1 MSLTEKIK
9 DFLSSDALSTK
20 KQKEQKK
27 EQLASKAFDTKKGGK
42 ASRDTG
48 KHSNS
53 VMPTK
58 KATPAL
64 KTTTS
69 TGVPKASKEKGVSAT
84 KVTAD
89 NFNGTGKST
98 SQHGYIKLKHGAG
111 LYNDDDMGFS
121 NLKAGSVRMSDSQKG
136 NNNSKPKG
144 TLDII
149 KMANIQSKHMD
160 KTVQNTINAHNAS
173 VIKGEAKEKLKGDI
187 TNALEGIGINNSTI
201 RGLADKTFDKIKE
214 TPRKPDKA
222 DMAILSGLKNPKTS
236 QQTIDKLEKYG
247 KKSFGSENSHVLEV
261 DPISKSL
268 VPRQDKAA
276 DRENALADAW
286 ESTKKSGARTKPITV
301 KSVNGKAP
309 KGLYPGD
316 KVVTNAGTYTIKAVL
331 SDGSYITDATE
342 TFKDASGKV
351 WEKAPDT
358 TQTKYNTYDY
368 NDPKEKRDITYKRQ
382 GVFEHIGDAAKQLL
396 NDDSKSK
403 EYKQKQ
409 AETYSKVEQEF
420 LNDKESSK
428 YTGKNHGLL
437 SLMGKGT
444 ESEWSPKM
452 GLLSSATQMQKDMYN
467 YTYAK
472 HGKKAANEYLESLEY
487 TQLNPKNAENI
498 QRMIETDVKSNP
510 VMASIASVGANTA
523 LPQVAAVRNAIQGVK
538 NATGMFK
545 YKPIDANDSLN
556 AISSYSSKVRGAVSE
571 KIKNPALRVGYNAVM
586 SMADMAAQAATLG
599 GTGSNAS
606 KFVKLSM
613 DTISANDAILDTLSR
628 GGSQQQAFINGLVN
642 GALEHVSE
650 SPAVEG
656 IFNVGRG
663 IRPVK
668 DVKSFAISTLRQM
681 GIEAGG
687 EGFANITQNLADQI
701 IMGDKSNFGQTVKYY
716 EQEGK
721 SHKEAVKQATMD
733 MYVKQTAE
741 AMATGA
747 LAGGVMGGAASA
759 FNTASAG
766 RNINSNTAYA
776 KDLARTAN
784 EIGLGG
790 QYAETAQEINKGHNV
805 SSLDAANLKGAIQ
818 NYYQKKTYDD
828 IARFYN
834 YVGLEAPHRLATAFG
849 KASSRDETGYN
860 NQKFTK
866 AWLDKSAD
874 IDIQISQY
882 KADPKNTDLKANIKE
897 YLENSNALLYSGV
910 LSEDGQFAAAVR
922 ARANEVI
929 NGIPA
934 SAAGQNIVSNDSD
947 LYAEDTENANAENNN
962 ADIDTQSADGETSN
976 ARVAAQSVR
985 EDAAP
990 VIDITDDV
998 IPLSESASE
1007 GAESNNATT
1016 VAEPKSQPKSEPKL
1030 ETIAV
1035 VNTNSATAR
1044 NINTFSVGKKRG
1056 NTVTY
1061 HKSAEQNNGSV
1072 NARTAAS
1079 ILDDPNYDVIEE
1091 SPRNN
1096 TVTFIY
1102 TDNFNTSTEPSV
1114 TRKVRVKLRADGN
1127 ATVTELNVPNG
1138 EILVDKSEYVPA
1150 NYKGFDIAKQKT
1162 RENTWKNSGI
1172 VYDSSKLNDKEY
1184 FESIFGGIL
1193 ENTPKPRS
1201 TTNDSKA
1208 AQPEQEEL
1216 MELNRY
1222 EKGFINY
1229 LLNTPIKVSEKVKEE
1244 MPGWSAYAD
1253 GNNVLFLTDES
1264 RVNIGGEEV
1273 RAKNIR
1279 TAYNEIE
1286 SNYPIV
1292 LLPVRGRRSNNK
1304 MRDSERLKVII
1315 NAVNAIDPMNVD
1327 IDAAIERENTSSR
1340 KTGVVKNENKEGL
1353 PQQEEI
1359 EDVVTPSEQENIKL
1373 QDGESNTGSDDYRID
1388 ESSDGSTFT
1397 VYDPDG
1403 YYEDEFKSRREAE
1416 EYVRSLSDED
1426 KKDKVD
1432 EKKEVKSDSET
1443 ETESEDISDSEGI
1456 NEENRQD
1463 SANTDNKTE
1472 ESEDLDSEPFTEDEY
1487 ELIDWED
1494 LDEGETEPVA
1504 KKIDMDKIRSNR
1516 AIASE
1521 MKQAFDVLYDTPK
1534 SANQMGKLVKEIYDQ
1549 VVEDGY
1555 YDLSAA
1561 ADSFRY
1567 EIENNRYIGEDL
1579 RTPEEKEFYQA
1590 VTHSNFKVDDDVK
1603 SEITD
1608 YGDWQKANKNIIL
1621 KSGKNGTQ
1629 SIDNFYS
1636 YIKSEYPD
1644 VFYGNSKITGEAT
1657 TEGDMLVELV
1667 AAAREIQK
1675 KMYAR
1680 EGSIGT
1686 AFEGL
1691 DTEDISLI
1699 WADKL
1704 GEVMSI
1710 TKPEKKSKKAK
1721 TEGKTN
1727 ESENKKK
1734 SDEKGKKNASAEE
1747 SNGES
1752 KSRTEKEDGR
1762 TAEKGRA
1769 ESTDTAKEKVS
1780 EAEPNKVIRRLKT
1793 MPKGVVWKDAKVY
1806 DAGKR
1811 GYGNGKYNTYE
1822 YNKVQFVAKDNSLYA
1837 KLYGTNKE
1845 NPVKQIFFE
1854 IPNYKSQSPASI
1866 ETYMIENSKSTTT
1879 PYPLG
1884 SHFHDGLLDF
1894 YRNEGLG
1901 TGLVEPTLRDFNPS
1915 SKSEE
1920 PTVLKARGKK
1930 QQSAP
1935 NKDNPLRGSLDELK
1949 ARQNYGKTDEAIRSI
1964 KPENR
1969 AIAENIGSIIKEIG
1983 KTFHVNIY
1991 AKRYRNMG
1999 RNTLGW
2005 FDNMHSQIHTQEK
2018 EQLGITIHELGHK
2031 LDKDFGLNGSA
2042 GVQDML
2048 NGVPG
2053 LKKEMEQRGYSPE
2066 EMEFETIADFVWK
2079 YLSEPD
2085 TAWEMGSYARN
2096 RNFYET
2102 FELALDKKTLKDIK
2116 AIRADILAFT
2126 TKNTTERMRGQVR
2139 TREEVR
2145 AEDRLHI
2152 HDLKTPN
2159 RAMGKLIQG
2168 FDRAYGNFQEN
2179 FIDSTWAASKVVKDI
2194 EKASGRKLTPKE
2206 NLQLALEFAGSN
2218 ASVTDTLITRGF
2230 IKPNGELTGRES
2242 FADIIKATEEKGA
2255 KAGRTSK
2262 KNAFND
2268 FALYLIARQSIDRE
2282 RMGQI
2287 TMSQDATGG
2296 DNIAAYEQ
2304 LIRDMDSKYGDLFKE
2319 QSNKV
2324 YEWYDAFMRAWMVDT
2339 GLLSES
2345 RYQTM
2350 RSMYPHYVP
2359 MFRVM
2364 DTRHANGQVS
2374 KGVNPLKH
2382 NSLKGSTREIY
2393 NPIENIMIQVN
2404 NIVKAYHNNEVAA
2417 TIHRLWTSED
2427 SAVQSGIAQFV
2438 TKEEVKLQKQQ
2449 VDTTEIKGRL
2459 ENKVFKHIFN
2469 DVWSAEQRG
2478 EWSRMSDEEKAQ
2490 LKAELANRDIIDDVI
2505 DDTITQFVPTDNG
2518 LDKDVVVAL
2527 INGEKH
2533 YYRILD
2539 EYLAQAITAVQP
2551 TEYMFKHIAKLTRVF
2566 SALTTSQ
2573 NPIFAISN
2581 AIRDFQHGWVYTDA
2595 EHWYQ
2600 NFTYPVEWTIA
2611 LGQAL
2616 KNEFSSKHQSD
2627 MYKQYKS
2634 TTGFDHKYMADS
2646 DTLGEVMKSIHRS
2659 HNPLV
2664 WAAHFIDALNTAVE
2678 SAPRY
2683 VAYKRKFGATG
2694 EVMTAGK
2701 AAREATV
2708 NFNRKGMQTKRLG
2721 QAVPFLGAA
2730 VAGVNQFV
2738 TLLTSKETW
2747 TTKNGLLKLARAF
2760 TTQAIPAVLLA
2771 FLNSGWFGDDEKR
2784 KEYDELSEYI
2794 KNNYWVFKWG
2804 DTWVK
2809 LPRDREIS
2817 ALFGTLFQNIVLD
2830 KIYPEERDSTVTK
2843 EFIGYLKDQL
2853 MPTVSPVGW
2862 AFIQARNNKTWYGS
2876 DLISYSEQDLL
2887 KNPETYMDITDEST
2901 SEIATWIAGII
2912 NKGPEAMREALG
2924 VLGTP
2929 KGTDY
2934 ILDQLT
2940 GGLGDVILPL
2950 TTPAEKWAG
2959 LGESLK
2965 AKYTFNEDKSS
2976 RYTSEAYDIKDKL
2989 TALNAADKLTDE
3001 EKEWLTAFSKTMSKS
3016 SGDDPDYKTV
3026 GDYFADIRAYRNDL
3040 NMSYSDRAAKMNKAY
3055 EHIAD
3060 MTYDLVRAYKGGGTP
3075 QGSYAEKIIP
3085 SDIDSVG
3092 FTPETYTAAF
3102 NEVSKGDKS
3111 AKKLA
3116 LASNTELTDE
3126 QKEYLSEDIVG
3137 VRYDG
3142 YAKAYKKLADAGVT
3156 AEQITKAYDTSKNYN
3171 TDKAKALNIVAN
3183 GGDNAALIAVAVA
3196 GTSDDK
3202 LDHMTK
3208 VYQSAVKSGVT
3219 ADMYES
3225 IMDSA
3230 LTISKAAG
3238 KKGITKNGL
3247 ISACK
3252 KAGCSSMQTMYIK
3265 QMYNSRWR

>member
-1 MSLTEKIK
+1 MSLTGKIK
-9 DFLSSDALSTK
+9 DFLSSDTLSTK

-27 EQLASKAFDTKKGGK
+27 EQLASKAFDAKKGGK

-53 VMPTK
+53 VTPTK

-98 SQHGYIKLKHGAG
+98 SQNGYIKLKQGAG

-187 TNALEGIGINNSTI
+187 TNGLEGIGINSPAI

-214 TPRKPDKA
+214 TPRKPGKA

-261 DPISKSL
+261 NPISKSL

-358 TQTKYNTYDY
+358 TQTKYNTYEY
-368 NDPKEKRDITYKRQ
+368 NDPKEKRDITYKKQ

-487 TQLNPKNAENI
+487 TQLNPKNAENV
-498 QRMIETDVKSNP
+498 QKMIETDVKSNP

-556 AISSYSSKVRGAVSE
+556 AISSYGSKVRGAVSE

-586 SMADMAAQAATLG
+586 SMADMAAQTATLG
-599 GTGSNAS
+599 GAGSNAS
-606 KFVKLSM
+606 KFVTLSM
-613 DTISANDAILDTLSR
+613 STVSANDTVLDTLSR
-628 GGSQQQAFINGLVN
+628 GGTQQQAFINGLMN
-642 GALEHVSE
+642 GALEYVSE

-656 IFNVGRG
+656 VFNVGRG

-701 IMGDKSNFGQTVKYY
+701 IMGNKSNFGQTVKYY

-747 LAGGVMGGAASA
+747 LAGGAMGGAASA

-790 QYAETAQEINKGHNV
+790 QYAETAKEINKGHNV

-818 NYYQKKTYDD
+818 DYYQKKTYDD

-860 NQKFTK
+860 NQKFTD
-866 AWLDKSAD
+866 AWLDKSTD
-874 IDIQISQY
+874 ILMQIEQY
-882 KADPKNTDLKANIKE
+882 KADPKNTDLKTNIKE

-922 ARANEVI
+922 ARANEII

-934 SAAGQNIVSNDSD
+934 SAAGQNIVSNDSN

-998 IPLSESASE
+998 VPLSESASE
-1007 GAESNNATT
+1007 GAESNNTTTEKVASSGEMATQNATT
-1016 VAEPKSQPKSEPKL
+1016 AAEPTVESAAAQSAISEIQPVNVKEPKSEPKSQPKKEPK
-1030 ETIAV
+1030 
-1035 VNTNSATAR
+1035 
-1044 NINTFSVGKKRG
+1044 SVDDYTVGQKKG
-1056 NTVTY
+1056 STVTY
-1061 HKSAEQNNGSV
+1061 HKSAEVENNSPLVKKAIQAIGL
-1072 NARTAAS
+1072 N
-1079 ILDDPNYDVIEE
+1079 LDYDLVREE
-1091 SPRNN
+1091 PRNRK
-1096 TVTFIY
+1096 VTFIKVDDFDGY
-1102 TDNFNTSTEPSV
+1102 TEPTIESELVV
-1114 TRKVRVKLRADGN
+1114 TFNKEG
-1127 ATVTELNVPNG
+1127 ELKEYHENEYAPG
-1138 EILVDKSEYVPA
+1138 RIIPDKSEYVPL
-1150 NYKGFDIAKQKT
+1150 NYTGFDVAAQKA
-1162 RENTWKNSGI
+1162 REDSWKNALDDKGEHRKYESSRISNPDYFYDMFGDI
-1172 VYDSSKLNDKEY
+1172 VSRGERSEDISKSETID
-1184 FESIFGGIL
+1184 
-1193 ENTPKPRS
+1193 
-1201 TTNDSKA
+1201 
-1208 AQPEQEEL
+1208 EQEQNNTD
-1216 MELNRY
+1216 LNGY
-1222 EKGFINY
+1222 
-1229 LLNTPIKVSEKVKEE
+1229 S
-1244 MPGWSAYAD
+1244 
-1253 GNNVLFLTDES
+1253 
-1264 RVNIGGEEV
+1264 
-1273 RAKNIR
+1273 
-1279 TAYNEIE
+1279 IE
-1286 SNYPIV
+1286 
-1292 LLPVRGRRSNNK
+1292 
-1304 MRDSERLKVII
+1304 
-1315 NAVNAIDPMNVD
+1315 
-1327 IDAAIERENTSSR
+1327 
-1340 KTGVVKNENKEGL
+1340 
-1353 PQQEEI
+1353 
-1359 EDVVTPSEQENIKL
+1359 
-1373 QDGESNTGSDDYRID
+1373 

-1403 YYEDEFKSRREAE
+1403 YYEDEFKSKREAE
-1416 EYVRSLSDED
+1416 EYVRSLSDEG
-1426 KKDKVD
+1426 KKDNVD
-1432 EKKEVKSDSET
+1432 EKKEVKSET
-1443 ETESEDISDSEGI
+1443 ETEKESETESEDISDSEGI
-1456 NEENRQD
+1456 NKENRQN

-1472 ESEDLDSEPFTEDEY
+1472 EN
-1487 ELIDWED
+1487 
-1494 LDEGETEPVA
+1494 EG
-1504 KKIDMDKIRSNR
+1504 
-1516 AIASE
+1516 
-1521 MKQAFDVLYDTPK
+1521 
-1534 SANQMGKLVKEIYDQ
+1534 G
-1549 VVEDGY
+1549 
-1555 YDLSAA
+1555 
-1561 ADSFRY
+1561 
-1567 EIENNRYIGEDL
+1567 
-1579 RTPEEKEFYQA
+1579 
-1590 VTHSNFKVDDDVK
+1590 
-1603 SEITD
+1603 
-1608 YGDWQKANKNIIL
+1608 
-1621 KSGKNGTQ
+1621 
-1629 SIDNFYS
+1629 
-1636 YIKSEYPD
+1636 
-1644 VFYGNSKITGEAT
+1644 
-1657 TEGDMLVELV
+1657 
-1667 AAAREIQK
+1667 
-1675 KMYAR
+1675 
-1680 EGSIGT
+1680 
-1686 AFEGL
+1686 
-1691 DTEDISLI
+1691 
-1699 WADKL
+1699 
-1704 GEVMSI
+1704 
-1710 TKPEKKSKKAK
+1710 
-1721 TEGKTN
+1721 
-1727 ESENKKK
+1727 NKKK
-1734 SDEKGKKNASAEE
+1734 SDGKGKKSTSAEK
-1747 SNGES
+1747 SNRES
-1752 KSRTEKEDGR
+1752 KSGTEKEDGR

-1769 ESTDTAKEKVS
+1769 ESKDTAKEKVS
-1780 EAEPNKVIRRLKT
+1780 EAEPKT
-1793 MPKGVVWKDAKVY
+1793 D
-1806 DAGKR
+1806 
-1811 GYGNGKYNTYE
+1811 
-1822 YNKVQFVAKDNSLYA
+1822 
-1837 KLYGTNKE
+1837 
-1845 NPVKQIFFE
+1845 
-1854 IPNYKSQSPASI
+1854 
-1866 ETYMIENSKSTTT
+1866 
-1879 PYPLG
+1879 
-1884 SHFHDGLLDF
+1884 
-1894 YRNEGLG
+1894 
-1901 TGLVEPTLRDFNPS
+1901 
-1915 SKSEE
+1915 SEE
-1920 PTVLKARGKK
+1920 PAVLKARGKK

-1935 NKDNPLRGSLDELK
+1935 NKDNPLRGSLNDLK

-2042 GVQDML
+2042 GVKDML

-2053 LKKEMEQRGYSPE
+2053 LKQEMEQRGYSPE
-2066 EMEFETIADFVWK
+2066 EMQMETIADFVWK

-2085 TAWEMGSYARN
+2085 IAWEMGSYARN

-2152 HDLKTPN
+2152 NDLKTP
-2159 RAMGKLIQG
+2159 AKALDKLRDG
-2168 FDRAYGNFQEN
+2168 FDKAYGNFQEN

-2206 NLQLALEFAGSN
+2206 NLQLALEFSGSN

-2282 RMGQI
+2282 RMGQV

-2304 LIRDMDSKYGDLFKE
+2304 LIRDMDSKYGDLFEK
-2319 QSNKV
+2319 QSDAV
-2324 YEWYDAFMRAWMVDT
+2324 YEWYDAFMRSWMVET
-2339 GLLSES
+2339 GLLTEEK
-2345 RYQTM
+2345 YEMM
-2350 RSMYPHYVP
+2350 RNMYPHYVP

-2427 SAVQSGIAQFV
+2427 AAVQSGIAQFV

-2527 INGEKH
+2527 IDGEKH

-2646 DTLGEVMKSIHRS
+2646 DTLGEVMKNIHRS

-2678 SAPRY
+2678 AAPRL
-2683 VAYKRKFGATG
+2683 VAYKRKFAVTNN
-2694 EVMTAGK
+2694 VMVSGK
-2701 AAREATV
+2701 AGRESTV
-2708 NFNRKGMQTKRLG
+2708 NFDRKGAKTKRLG

-2747 TTKNGLLKLARAF
+2747 TTKNGRLKLARAF
-2760 TTQAIPAVLLA
+2760 ATQAIPAVLLA
-2771 FLNSGWFGDDEKR
+2771 FINSGWFGDDDDKR
-2784 KEYDELSEYI
+2784 KEYDELSEYT

-2887 KNPETYMDITDEST
+2887 KNPETYMDIADEST
-2901 SEIATWIAGII
+2901 SELAVWMAGII

-2929 KGTDY
+2929 KGVDY
-2934 ILDQLT
+2934 VFDQLT
-2940 GGLGDVILPL
+2940 GGLGDVVLPL
-2950 TTPAEKWAG
+2950 TTPAERWAG

-2989 TALNAADKLTDE
+2989 TALEKVDRITDE

-3055 EHIAD
+3055 EHIAE

-3092 FTPETYTAAF
+3092 FTAETYTAAF
-3102 NEVSKGDKS
+3102 NRINKGDKS

-3156 AEQITKAYDTSKNYN
+3156 AEQITKAYNETKDYD
-3171 TDKAKALNIVAN
+3171 TDKAKALSIVAS
-3183 GGDNAALIAVAVA
+3183 GQDNAALLAVAIA

-3202 LDHMTK
+3202 LDSMVK
-3208 VYQSAVKSGVT
+3208 VYQNAVKSGVT
-3219 ADMYES
+3219 AEMYDG

-3252 KAGCSSMQTMYIK
+3252 KAGYSPMQTLYIK
-3265 QMYNSRWR
+3265 QLYNSRWH

>member
-1 MSLTEKIK
+1 MSLTGKIK

-53 VMPTK
+53 LTPTK

-98 SQHGYIKLKHGAG
+98 SQNGYIKLKHGAG

-261 DPISKSL
+261 NPISKSL

-286 ESTKKSGARTKPITV
+286 ESTKKSPVQREPITV

-358 TQTKYNTYDY
+358 THTKYNTYEY

-437 SLMGKGT
+437 SLMSKGT

-663 IRPVK
+663 IRPIK

-721 SHKEAVKQATMD
+721 SRKEAVKQAAMD

-747 LAGGVMGGAASA
+747 LAGGAMGGAASA

-790 QYAETAQEINKGHNV
+790 QYAETAKEINKGHNV

-818 NYYQKKTYDD
+818 DYYQKKTYDD

-860 NQKFTK
+860 NQKFTD
-866 AWLDKSAD
+866 AWLDKSTD
-874 IDIQISQY
+874 ILMQIERY

-947 LYAEDTENANAENNN
+947 LYAEDMENANAENNN

-998 IPLSESASE
+998 VPLSESVSE

-1016 VAEPKSQPKSEPKL
+1016 GKVAATGKTATQNTTTAAEPTVESAAAQSAISEIQPVNVKEPKSEPKSQPKKEPK
-1030 ETIAV
+1030 TIDDYV
-1035 VNTNSATAR
+1035 V
-1044 NINTFSVGKKRG
+1044 GQKKG
-1056 NTVTY
+1056 STVTY
-1061 HKSAEQNNGSV
+1061 HKSAEVENNSPLVKKAIQAVGL
-1072 NARTAAS
+1072 N
-1079 ILDDPNYDVIEE
+1079 LNYDLVREE
-1091 SPRNN
+1091 PRNRK
-1096 TVTFIY
+1096 VTFIKVDDFDGY
-1102 TDNFNTSTEPSV
+1102 TEPTIESELVV
-1114 TRKVRVKLRADGN
+1114 TFNKEG
-1127 ATVTELNVPNG
+1127 ELKEYHENEYAPG
-1138 EILVDKSEYVPA
+1138 RIIPDKSEYVPL
-1150 NYKGFDIAKQKT
+1150 NYTGFDVAAQKA
-1162 RENTWKNSGI
+1162 REDSWKNALDDKGEHRKYESSRISNPDYFYDMFGDI
-1172 VYDSSKLNDKEY
+1172 VSRGERSEDISKSETVD
-1184 FESIFGGIL
+1184 
-1193 ENTPKPRS
+1193 
-1201 TTNDSKA
+1201 
-1208 AQPEQEEL
+1208 EQEQNNT
-1216 MELNRY
+1216 ELNGY
-1222 EKGFINY
+1222 
-1229 LLNTPIKVSEKVKEE
+1229 S
-1244 MPGWSAYAD
+1244 
-1253 GNNVLFLTDES
+1253 
-1264 RVNIGGEEV
+1264 
-1273 RAKNIR
+1273 
-1279 TAYNEIE
+1279 
-1286 SNYPIV
+1286 
-1292 LLPVRGRRSNNK
+1292 
-1304 MRDSERLKVII
+1304 
-1315 NAVNAIDPMNVD
+1315 
-1327 IDAAIERENTSSR
+1327 
-1340 KTGVVKNENKEGL
+1340 
-1353 PQQEEI
+1353 
-1359 EDVVTPSEQENIKL
+1359 
-1373 QDGESNTGSDDYRID
+1373 ID

-1397 VYDPDG
+1397 VYDPEG
-1403 YYEDEFKSRREAE
+1403 YYEDEFKSRKEAE
-1416 EYVRSLSDED
+1416 EYVRSLSDEG

-1463 SANTDNKTE
+1463 SANIDNKTE
-1472 ESEDLDSEPFTEDEY
+1472 ESEDLDSEPFIEDEY

-1534 SANQMGKLVKEIYDQ
+1534 SANQMGKLVKEIYEQ

-1579 RTPEEKEFYQA
+1579 RSPEEKEFYQA
-1590 VTHSNFKVDDDVK
+1590 VTHSNFKVDDAVK

-1636 YIKSEYPD
+1636 NVKSEYPD

-1675 KMYAR
+1675 KMYTR
-1680 EGSIGT
+1680 EGDIGT

-1704 GEVMSI
+1704 GEMLSI
-1710 TKPEKKSKKAK
+1710 AKPEKKSKKAK

-1734 SDEKGKKNASAEE
+1734 PDGKSKENASAEE
-1747 SNGES
+1747 SNGEN
-1752 KSRTEKEDGR
+1752 KSGTEKEDGR
-1762 TAEKGRA
+1762 TAEKGRT
-1769 ESTDTAKEKVS
+1769 ESSDTAKEKVS
-1780 EAEPNKVIRRLKT
+1780 EAEPNRIIRRLKT

-1811 GYGNGKYNTYE
+1811 SHGHGKYNTYE

-1854 IPNYKSQSPASI
+1854 IPNYKSQSPDSI

-1935 NKDNPLRGSLDELK
+1935 NKDNPLRGSLNELK

-2053 LKKEMEQRGYSPE
+2053 LKQEMEQRGYSPE
-2066 EMEFETIADFVWK
+2066 EMQMETIADFIWK

-2085 TAWEMGSYARN
+2085 VAWEMGSYARN

-2126 TKNTTERMRGQVR
+2126 TKNTTERMRGQIR

-2145 AEDRLHI
+2145 AEDRLHV

-2159 RAMGKLIQG
+2159 RAIGKLIQG

-2194 EKASGRKLTPKE
+2194 EKASGHKLTPKE

-2304 LIRDMDSKYGDLFKE
+2304 LIRDMDSKYGGLFE
-2319 QSNKV
+2319 QQSDAV
-2324 YEWYDAFMRAWMVDT
+2324 YEWYDAFMRAWMVET
-2339 GLLSES
+2339 GLLTEEK
-2345 RYQTM
+2345 YEMM
-2350 RSMYPHYVP
+2350 RNMYPHYVP

-2427 SAVQSGIAQFV
+2427 AAVQSGIDQFV

-2505 DDTITQFVPTDNG
+2505 DDTIMQFVPTDNG
-2518 LDKDVVVAL
+2518 LDEDVVVAL

-2551 TEYMFKHIAKLTRVF
+2551 SIELLQHIGKLTRVF
-2566 SALTTSQ
+2566 SALTTAK
-2573 NPIFAISN
+2573 NPIFALSN
-2581 AIRDFQHGWVYTDA
+2581 GIRDFQHGWVYADT

-2600 NFTYPVEWTIA
+2600 NFTYPAEWAVA
-2611 LGQAL
+2611 LVQSF
-2616 KNEFSSKHQSD
+2616 KNEFGIKHQSD

-2634 TTGFDHKYMADS
+2634 TTGFDSKYMADA
-2646 DTLGEVMKSIHRS
+2646 DTLGTVMAQMRRS
-2659 HNPLV
+2659 KNPLI
-2664 WAAHFIDALNTAVE
+2664 WATRFVEKLNGAVE

-2683 VAYKRKFGATG
+2683 VAYKRKIKAG
-2694 EVMTAGK
+2694 EDVIVAGK

-2708 NFNRKGMQTKRLG
+2708 NFNRKGKLTKQAG
-2721 QAVPFLGAA
+2721 QIVPFIGAA
-2730 VAGVNQFV
+2730 IAGINQF
-2738 TLLTSKETW
+2738 TELMSHPW
-2747 TTKNGLLKLARAF
+2747 KNKAKLARAMA
-2760 TTQAIPAVLLA
+2760 TQAIPAVFLA
-2771 FLNSGWFGDDEKR
+2771 FVNAGWFGDDDDKR
-2784 KEYDELSEYI
+2784 KEYDELSEYT

-2804 DTWVK
+2804 DTWLK

-2817 ALFGTLFQNIVLD
+2817 AVFGTSFQKVVLD
-2830 KIYPEERDSTVTK
+2830 NLYPDERDSETTK
-2843 EFIGYLKDQL
+2843 EFISYMLSQFKPSIA
-2853 MPTVSPVGW
+2853 PTGW

-2876 DLISYSEQDLL
+2876 SIVSNAQEDLL
-2887 KNPETYMDITDEST
+2887 GTPETYMEITDEST
-2901 SEIATWIAGII
+2901 SEIANWIAGII
-2912 NKGPEAMREALG
+2912 NKGPEAMREALN
-2924 VLGTP
+2924 VLATP
-2929 KGTDY
+2929 KGVDY
-2934 ILDQLT
+2934 AIDQLT
-2940 GGLGDVILPL
+2940 GVFGDIALPL
-2950 TTPAEKWAG
+2950 TTPTERWAG

-3001 EKEWLTAFSKTMSKS
+3001 EKKWLTAFSKTMSKS

-3055 EHIAD
+3055 EHIAE
-3060 MTYDLVRAYKGGGTP
+3060 MTYDLVMAYKGGGTP

-3102 NEVSKGDKS
+3102 NRINKGDES

-3116 LASNTELTDE
+3116 LAADTELNDK
-3126 QKEYLSEDIVG
+3126 QKEYLSQDLLG
-3137 VRYDG
+3137 KQYAN
-3142 YAKAYKKLADAGVT
+3142 YAKSYKKMADAGVT
-3156 AEQITKAYDTSKNYN
+3156 PEQITKAYDLTRKYDSK
-3171 TDKAKALNIVAN
+3171 KAKALTIIGA
-3183 GGDNAALIAVAVA
+3183 GGDNAELIAMALSGA
-3196 GTSDDK
+3196 TDNTYNKNLAAYRG
-3202 LDHMTK
+3202 
-3208 VYQSAVKSGVT
+3208 AVKAGVT
-3219 ADMYES
+3219 GEMYDSTIAAAD
-3225 IMDSA
+3225 
-3230 LTISKAAG
+3230 TIAKA
-3238 KKGITKNGL
+3238 N
-3247 ISACK
+3247 K
-3252 KAGCSSMQTMYIK
+3252 KAGVTKDSLRTACKQAGYNYMQTMYIV
-3265 QMYNSRWR
+3265 QMRFPPR

>member
-1 MSLTEKIK
+1 MSLTGKIK
-9 DFLSSDALSTK
+9 DFLSSDTLSTK

-53 VMPTK
+53 VTPIK

-98 SQHGYIKLKHGAG
+98 SQNGYIKLKHGAG

-261 DPISKSL
+261 NPISKSL

-342 TFKDASGKV
+342 TFKDASGKT

-358 TQTKYNTYDY
+358 TQTKYNTYEY

-382 GVFEHIGDAAKQLL
+382 GVFEHIGDAAKQFL

-747 LAGGVMGGAASA
+747 LAGGAMGGAASA

-790 QYAETAQEINKGHNV
+790 QYAETAKEINKGHNV

-818 NYYQKKTYDD
+818 DYYQKKTYDD

-882 KADPKNTDLKANIKE
+882 KADPKNTDLKNNIKE

-990 VIDITDDV
+990 VIDIADDV
-998 IPLSESASE
+998 VPLSENAPTVT
-1007 GAESNNATT
+1007 ESNNATT
-1016 VAEPKSQPKSEPKL
+1016 AAEPKSQPKSEPKL

-1193 ENTPKPRS
+1193 GNTSEPRS
-1201 TTNDSKA
+1201 TTNDSKG
-1208 AQPEQEEL
+1208 AQPEQEERI
-1216 MELNRY
+1216 ELNRY

-1315 NAVNAIDPMNVD
+1315 DAVNAIDPMNVD
-1327 IDAAIERENTSSR
+1327 IDAAIERESVSNG
-1340 KTGVVKNENKEGL
+1340 KTKVVENEDGNGL
-1353 PQQEEI
+1353 SQQEEV
-1359 EDVVTPSEQENIKL
+1359 EDIVTPDEQENAEP
-1373 QDGESNTGSDDYRID
+1373 QNDEDTTSSDDYRID

-1397 VYDPDG
+1397 VYDPEG
-1403 YYEDEFKSRREAE
+1403 YYEDEFKSRKEAE
-1416 EYVRSLSDED
+1416 EYVRSLSDEN

-1456 NEENRQD
+1456 NEENRQN

-1472 ESEDLDSEPFTEDEY
+1472 ESEDLDSEPFIEDEY

-1534 SANQMGKLVKEIYDQ
+1534 SANQMDKLVKEIYEQ

-1579 RTPEEKEFYQA
+1579 RTLEEKEFYQA
-1590 VTHSNFKVDDDVK
+1590 VTHSNFKVDDAVK

-1657 TEGDMLVELV
+1657 TEGNMLVELV

-1675 KMYAR
+1675 KMYTR
-1680 EGSIGT
+1680 EGDIGT

-1704 GEVMSI
+1704 GEMLSI
-1710 TKPEKKSKKAK
+1710 AKPEKKSKKVK

-1734 SDEKGKKNASAEE
+1734 PDGKSKESAPAEKSDRK
-1747 SNGES
+1747 S
-1752 KSRTEKEDGR
+1752 KSGTEKEDGR

-1769 ESTDTAKEKVS
+1769 ESSDTAKEKVS
-1780 EAEPNKVIRRLKT
+1780 EAEPNRIIRRLKT
-1793 MPKGVVWKDAKVY
+1793 MPKGIVWKDAKVY

-1811 GYGNGKYNTYE
+1811 SYGGGKYNTYE

-1854 IPNYKSQSPASI
+1854 ILNYKSQSPASI

-1935 NKDNPLRGSLDELK
+1935 NKDNPLRGSLNDLK

-2053 LKKEMEQRGYSPE
+2053 LKQEMEQRGYSPE
-2066 EMEFETIADFVWK
+2066 EMQMETIADFVWK

-2145 AEDRLHI
+2145 AEDRLHV

-2242 FADIIKATEEKGA
+2242 FASIIKETENQGA
-2255 KAGRTSK
+2255 KVGRTSK
-2262 KNAFND
+2262 KKAFDD
-2268 FALYLIARQSIDRE
+2268 FALYLVARHAVDRE
-2282 RMGQI
+2282 NIGQT

-2304 LIRDMDSKYGDLFKE
+2304 LIRDMDSKYGNLFE
-2319 QSNKV
+2319 QQSDAV
-2324 YEWYDAFMRAWMVDT
+2324 YEWYDAFMRSWMVET
-2339 GLLSES
+2339 GLLTEEK
-2345 RYQTM
+2345 YEMM

-2427 SAVQSGIAQFV
+2427 AAVQSGIAQFV

-2518 LDKDVVVAL
+2518 LDEDVVVAL

-2539 EYLAQAITAVQP
+2539 KYLAQAITAVQP
-2551 TEYMFKHIAKLTRVF
+2551 SIELLQHIGKLTRVF
-2566 SALTTSQ
+2566 SALTTAK
-2573 NPIFAISN
+2573 NPIFALSN
-2581 AIRDFQHGWVYTDA
+2581 GIRDFQHGWVYADT

-2600 NFTYPVEWTIA
+2600 NFTYPAEWAVA
-2611 LGQAL
+2611 LIQSF
-2616 KNEFSSKHQSD
+2616 KNEFGIKHQSD

-2634 TTGFDHKYMADS
+2634 TTGFDSKYMADA
-2646 DTLGEVMKSIHRS
+2646 DTLGTVMAQMRRS
-2659 HNPLV
+2659 KNPLI
-2664 WAAHFIDALNTAVE
+2664 WATRFVEKLNGAVE

-2683 VAYKRKFGATG
+2683 VAYKRKIKAG
-2694 EVMTAGK
+2694 EDVIVAGK

-2708 NFNRKGMQTKRLG
+2708 NFNRKGKLTKQAG
-2721 QAVPFLGAA
+2721 QIVPFIGAA
-2730 VAGVNQFV
+2730 IAGINQF
-2738 TLLTSKETW
+2738 TELMSHPW
-2747 TTKNGLLKLARAF
+2747 KNKAKFARAMA
-2760 TTQAIPAVLLA
+2760 TQAIPAVFLA
-2771 FLNSGWFGDDEKR
+2771 FVNAGWFGDDDDKR
-2784 KEYDELSEYI
+2784 KEYDELSEYT

-2804 DTWVK
+2804 DTWLK
-2809 LPRDREIS
+2809 LPRDREVS
-2817 ALFGTLFQNIVLD
+2817 AVFGTLFQNIVLSEL
-2830 KIYPEERDSTVTK
+2830 YPDERDSETTK
-2843 EFIGYLKDQL
+2843 EFISYMLSQFKPSIA
-2853 MPTVSPVGW
+2853 PTGW
-2862 AFIQARNNKTWYGS
+2862 ALIQARNNKTWYGS
-2876 DLISYSEQDLL
+2876 NIVSNAQEDLL
-2887 KNPETYMDITDEST
+2887 GTPETYMEITDEST
-2901 SEIATWIAGII
+2901 SGIANWIAGII
-2912 NKGPEAMREALG
+2912 NKGPEAMREALN
-2924 VLGTP
+2924 VLATP
-2929 KGTDY
+2929 KGVDY
-2934 ILDQLT
+2934 AIDQLT
-2940 GGLGDVILPL
+2940 GVFGDIALPL
-2950 TTPAEKWAG
+2950 TRPAERWAG

-3055 EHIAD
+3055 EHIAE

-3102 NEVSKGDKS
+3102 NRINKGDES

-3116 LASNTELTDE
+3116 LAADTELNDK
-3126 QKEYLSEDIVG
+3126 QKEYLSQDLLG
-3137 VRYDG
+3137 KQYAN
-3142 YAKAYKKLADAGVT
+3142 YAKSYKKMADAGVT
-3156 AEQITKAYDTSKNYN
+3156 PEQITKAYDLTRKYDSK
-3171 TDKAKALNIVAN
+3171 KAKALTIIGA
-3183 GGDNAALIAVAVA
+3183 GGDNAELIAMALSGA
-3196 GTSDDK
+3196 TDNTYNKNLAAYRG
-3202 LDHMTK
+3202 
-3208 VYQSAVKSGVT
+3208 AVKAGVT
-3219 ADMYES
+3219 GEMYDSTIAAAD
-3225 IMDSA
+3225 
-3230 LTISKAAG
+3230 TIAKA
-3238 KKGITKNGL
+3238 N
-3247 ISACK
+3247 K
-3252 KAGCSSMQTMYIK
+3252 KAGVTKDSLRTACKQAGYNYMQTMYIV
-3265 QMYNSRWR
+3265 QMRFPPR

>member
-1 MSLTEKIK
+1 MSLTGKIK
-9 DFLSSDALSTK
+9 DFLSSDTLSTK

-53 VMPTK
+53 VTPTK

-98 SQHGYIKLKHGAG
+98 SQNGYIKLKHGAG

-121 NLKAGSVRMSDSQKG
+121 NLKAGSVRMSDSQRG

-187 TNALEGIGINNSTI
+187 TNALEGIGINSSAI

-261 DPISKSL
+261 NPISKSL

-286 ESTKKSGARTKPITV
+286 ESTKKSETRTKPITV

-316 KVVTNAGTYTIKAVL
+316 KVVTNAGTYTIKSVL

-342 TFKDASGKV
+342 TFKDASGKT

-358 TQTKYNTYDY
+358 TQTKYNTYEY
-368 NDPKEKRDITYKRQ
+368 NDPKEKRDITYKKQ
-382 GVFEHIGDAAKQLL
+382 GVFEHIGDTAKQLL

-472 HGKKAANEYLESLEY
+472 HGKKAAKEYLESLEY
-487 TQLNPKNAENI
+487 TQLNPKNAENV
-498 QRMIETDVKSNP
+498 QKMIETDVKSSP
-510 VMASIASVGANTA
+510 VMASIASVGANVA

-586 SMADMAAQAATLG
+586 SMADMAAQTATLG
-599 GTGSNAS
+599 GAGSNAS
-606 KFVKLSM
+606 KFVTLSM
-613 DTISANDAILDTLSR
+613 STVSANDTVLDTLSR
-628 GGSQQQAFINGLVN
+628 GGTQQQAFLNGIVN
-642 GALEHVSE
+642 GALEFLSE

-656 IFNVGRG
+656 VFNVGRG

-721 SHKEAVKQATMD
+721 SHKEAVKQAAMD

-747 LAGGVMGGAASA
+747 LAGGMMGGAASA

-776 KDLARTAN
+776 KDLAQTAN

-790 QYAETAQEINKGHNV
+790 KYAETAKEISKGHNV
-805 SSLDAANLKGAIQ
+805 SSLEAANLKGAIQ
-818 NYYQKKTYDD
+818 DYYQKKTYDD

-860 NQKFTK
+860 NQKFTD
-866 AWLDKSAD
+866 AWLKKSTD
-874 IDIQISQY
+874 ILMQIEQY
-882 KADPKNTDLKANIKE
+882 KADPENTDLKTNIKE
-897 YLENSNALLYSGV
+897 YLKNSNALLYSGV
-910 LSEDGQFAAAVR
+910 LSEDGQYAAAVR

-976 ARVAAQSVR
+976 ARVAAQSVG
-985 EDAAP
+985 EDATP

-998 IPLSESASE
+998 VPLSESASE
-1007 GAESNNATT
+1007 VAESNNATT
-1016 VAEPKSQPKSEPKL
+1016 GKVASTGKTATQNTTTAAEPTVESAAAQSAVSEIQPVNVKEPKLEPKSQPKKEPK
-1030 ETIAV
+1030 TVDDYV
-1035 VNTNSATAR
+1035 V
-1044 NINTFSVGKKRG
+1044 GQKKG
-1056 NTVTY
+1056 STVTY
-1061 HKSAEQNNGSV
+1061 HKSAIEKNNSSLAKKAIQAVGPNIDYDIIRESPKSNTV
-1072 NARTAAS
+1072 LLIKVDDFDKYTEPTITAE
-1079 ILDDPNYDVIEE
+1079 YDVDFDK
-1091 SPRNN
+1091 N
-1096 TVTFIY
+1096 
-1102 TDNFNTSTEPSV
+1102 
-1114 TRKVRVKLRADGN
+1114 GN
-1127 ATVTELNVPNG
+1127 IKRHNENKYAAGMIIP
-1138 EILVDKSEYVPA
+1138 DKSEYVSPD
-1150 NYKGFDIAKQKT
+1150 YTGFDVAAQKAH
-1162 RENTWKNSGI
+1162 ENKWKNATDKNGKHI
-1172 VYDSSKLNDKEY
+1172 IYDSSKISNPDY
-1184 FESIFGGIL
+1184 FYEVFGDIVSRG
-1193 ENTPKPRS
+1193 ERS
-1201 TTNDSKA
+1201 EDISKSETVD
-1208 AQPEQEEL
+1208 EQEQNNTD
-1216 MELNRY
+1216 LNGY
-1222 EKGFINY
+1222 
-1229 LLNTPIKVSEKVKEE
+1229 S
-1244 MPGWSAYAD
+1244 
-1253 GNNVLFLTDES
+1253 
-1264 RVNIGGEEV
+1264 
-1273 RAKNIR
+1273 
-1279 TAYNEIE
+1279 
-1286 SNYPIV
+1286 
-1292 LLPVRGRRSNNK
+1292 
-1304 MRDSERLKVII
+1304 
-1315 NAVNAIDPMNVD
+1315 
-1327 IDAAIERENTSSR
+1327 
-1340 KTGVVKNENKEGL
+1340 
-1353 PQQEEI
+1353 
-1359 EDVVTPSEQENIKL
+1359 
-1373 QDGESNTGSDDYRID
+1373 ID

-1403 YYEDEFKSRREAE
+1403 YYEDEFKSRKEAE

-1426 KKDKVD
+1426 KKDKKDD
-1432 EKKEVKSDSET
+1432 EKEVKSET
-1443 ETESEDISDSEGI
+1443 ETEKESKTESENISDSEGI
-1456 NEENRQD
+1456 NKENRQD

-1472 ESEDLDSEPFTEDEY
+1472 
-1487 ELIDWED
+1487 
-1494 LDEGETEPVA
+1494 
-1504 KKIDMDKIRSNR
+1504 K
-1516 AIASE
+1516 
-1521 MKQAFDVLYDTPK
+1521 
-1534 SANQMGKLVKEIYDQ
+1534 
-1549 VVEDGY
+1549 
-1555 YDLSAA
+1555 
-1561 ADSFRY
+1561 
-1567 EIENNRYIGEDL
+1567 
-1579 RTPEEKEFYQA
+1579 
-1590 VTHSNFKVDDDVK
+1590 
-1603 SEITD
+1603 
-1608 YGDWQKANKNIIL
+1608 
-1621 KSGKNGTQ
+1621 
-1629 SIDNFYS
+1629 
-1636 YIKSEYPD
+1636 
-1644 VFYGNSKITGEAT
+1644 
-1657 TEGDMLVELV
+1657 
-1667 AAAREIQK
+1667 
-1675 KMYAR
+1675 
-1680 EGSIGT
+1680 
-1686 AFEGL
+1686 
-1691 DTEDISLI
+1691 
-1699 WADKL
+1699 
-1704 GEVMSI
+1704 
-1710 TKPEKKSKKAK
+1710 
-1721 TEGKTN
+1721 N

-1734 SDEKGKKNASAEE
+1734 SDGKGKKSTSAEK
-1747 SNGES
+1747 SNRES

-1769 ESTDTAKEKVS
+1769 ESSDAEEKVS
-1780 EAEPNKVIRRLKT
+1780 EAEPNRIIRRLKT

-1806 DAGKR
+1806 DAGK
-1811 GYGNGKYNTYE
+1811 GSYGNGKYNTYE

-1920 PTVLKARGKK
+1920 PTILKARGKK

-1935 NKDNPLRGSLDELK
+1935 NKDNPLRGSLNDLK

-2053 LKKEMEQRGYSPE
+2053 LKQEMEQRGYNPE
-2066 EMEFETIADFVWK
+2066 EMQMETIADFVWK

-2126 TKNTTERMRGQVR
+2126 TKNTTERMRGQIR

-2145 AEDRLHI
+2145 AEDRLHV

-2282 RMGQI
+2282 RMGQV

-2304 LIRDMDSKYGDLFKE
+2304 LIRDMDSKYGNLFE
-2319 QSNKV
+2319 QQSDAV
-2324 YEWYDAFMRAWMVDT
+2324 YEWYDAFMRSWMVET
-2339 GLLSES
+2339 GLLSEEK
-2345 RYQTM
+2345 YEMM

-2427 SAVQSGIAQFV
+2427 AAVHSGIGQFV

-2533 YYRILD
+2533 YYRIMD

-2600 NFTYPVEWTIA
+2600 NFTYPVEWITA

-2708 NFNRKGMQTKRLG
+2708 NFNRKGAKTKRLG

-2738 TLLTSKETW
+2738 TLLTSKETY
-2747 TTKNGLLKLARAF
+2747 TTKNGRLKLARAF
-2760 TTQAIPAVLLA
+2760 ATQAIPAVLLA
-2771 FLNSGWFGDDEKR
+2771 FINSGWFGDDDEKR
-2784 KEYDELSEYI
+2784 KEYDELSEYT
-2794 KNNYWVFKWG
+2794 KNNYWIFKWG

-2830 KIYPEERDSTVTK
+2830 NIYPDERDSTVTK
-2843 EFIGYLKDQL
+2843 EFLGYLKEQL
-2853 MPTVSPVGW
+2853 IPSVSPVGW
-2862 AFIQARNNKTWYGS
+2862 ALVQARNNKTWYGS
-2876 DLISYSEQDLL
+2876 SIVSNAQEDLL
-2887 KNPETYMDITDEST
+2887 GTPETYMEITDEST
-2901 SEIATWIAGII
+2901 SEIANWIAGII
-2912 NKGPEAMREALG
+2912 NKGPEAMREALN
-2924 VLGTP
+2924 VLATP
-2929 KGTDY
+2929 KGVDY
-2934 ILDQLT
+2934 AIDQLT
-2940 GGLGDVILPL
+2940 GVFGDIALPL
-2950 TTPAEKWAG
+2950 TRPAERWAG

-2989 TALNAADKLTDE
+2989 TALEAADKLTDE

-3040 NMSYSDRAAKMNKAY
+3040 NMSYSDRAKKMNKAY

-3116 LASNTELTDE
+3116 LATNTELTDE

-3156 AEQITKAYDTSKNYN
+3156 AEQITKAYSTSKNYN

-3208 VYQSAVKSGVT
+3208 VYQSAVKAGVT

>member
-9 DFLSSDALSTK
+9 DFLSSDTLSTK

-53 VMPTK
+53 VTPTK

-89 NFNGTGKST
+89 KFNGTGKST
-98 SQHGYIKLKHGAG
+98 SQNGYIKLKHGAG

-261 DPISKSL
+261 NPISKSL

-342 TFKDASGKV
+342 TFKDASGKT

-358 TQTKYNTYDY
+358 TQTKYNTYEY

-599 GTGSNAS
+599 GAGSNAS

-747 LAGGVMGGAASA
+747 LAGGAMGGAASA

-790 QYAETAQEINKGHNV
+790 QYAETAKEINKGHNV

-818 NYYQKKTYDD
+818 DYYQKKTYDD

-860 NQKFTK
+860 NQKFTD
-866 AWLDKSAD
+866 AWLDKSTD
-874 IDIQISQY
+874 ILMQIEQY

-934 SAAGQNIVSNDSD
+934 SAAGQNIVSNDSN

-990 VIDITDDV
+990 VIDIADDV
-998 IPLSESASE
+998 VPLSENAPTVT
-1007 GAESNNATT
+1007 ESNNATT
-1016 VAEPKSQPKSEPKL
+1016 AAEPKSQPKSEPKL

-1193 ENTPKPRS
+1193 GNTSEPRS
-1201 TTNDSKA
+1201 TTNDSKG
-1208 AQPEQEEL
+1208 AQPEQEERI
-1216 MELNRY
+1216 ELNRY

-1304 MRDSERLKVII
+1304 MRDSERLEVII

-1359 EDVVTPSEQENIKL
+1359 EDVVTPSEQENIKP
-1373 QDGESNTGSDDYRID
+1373 QDDESNTGSDGYRID

-1403 YYEDEFKSRREAE
+1403 YYEDEFKSRKEAE
-1416 EYVRSLSDED
+1416 EYVRSLSDEN

-1443 ETESEDISDSEGI
+1443 ETESENISDPGED

-1472 ESEDLDSEPFTEDEY
+1472 ESEDLDSEPFIEDEY

-1521 MKQAFDVLYDTPK
+1521 MKRAFDVLYDTPK
-1534 SANQMGKLVKEIYDQ
+1534 SANQMGKLVKEIYEQ

-1644 VFYGNSKITGEAT
+1644 VFYDNSKITGEAT

-1675 KMYAR
+1675 KMYTR
-1680 EGSIGT
+1680 EGDIGT
-1686 AFEGL
+1686 AFEGF

-1704 GEVMSI
+1704 GEVLSI
-1710 TKPEKKSKKAK
+1710 AKPEKKSKKAK

-1734 SDEKGKKNASAEE
+1734 PDGKSKESAPTEKSDRK
-1747 SNGES
+1747 S
-1752 KSRTEKEDGR
+1752 KSGTEKEDGR

-1769 ESTDTAKEKVS
+1769 ESSDTTKEKVS
-1780 EAEPNKVIRRLKT
+1780 EAEPKSLEQYLGERGLSSPISDYMDDKLRLPHGETERQKNQRIKEGT
-1793 MPKGVVWKDAKVY
+1793 EYSDEYHK
-1806 DAGKR
+1806 KR
-1811 GYGNGKYNTYE
+1811 QQAIEE
-1822 YNKVQFVAKDNSLYA
+1822 YNEKVANRELRPLTAIEQLFERANGHEDNESTQAARRMLKKRTGVEWTKDS
-1837 KLYGTNKE
+1837 KL
-1845 NPVKQIFFE
+1845 
-1854 IPNYKSQSPASI
+1854 S
-1866 ETYMIENSKSTTT
+1866 
-1879 PYPLG
+1879 
-1884 SHFHDGLLDF
+1884 DF
-1894 YRNEGLG
+1894 TKN
-1901 TGLVEPTLRDFNPS
+1901 
-1915 SKSEE
+1915 EE
-1920 PTVLKARGKK
+1920 PTILKARGKK

-1935 NKDNPLRGSLDELK
+1935 NKDNPLRGSLNDLK

-2031 LDKDFGLNGSA
+2031 LDKDFNLNGSA
-2042 GVQDML
+2042 GVKDML

-2053 LKKEMEQRGYSPE
+2053 LKQEMEQRGYSPE
-2066 EMEFETIADFVWK
+2066 EMQMETIADFVWK

-2085 TAWEMGSYARN
+2085 IAWEMGSYARN

-2145 AEDRLHI
+2145 AEDRLHV

-2194 EKASGRKLTPKE
+2194 EKVSGRKLTPKE

-2242 FADIIKATEEKGA
+2242 FASIIKETENQGA
-2255 KAGRTSK
+2255 KAGHTSK

-2282 RMGQI
+2282 RMGQV

-2304 LIRDMDSKYGDLFKE
+2304 LIRDMDSKYGDLFEK
-2319 QSNKV
+2319 QSDAV
-2324 YEWYDAFMRAWMVDT
+2324 YEWYDAFMRSWMVET
-2339 GLLSES
+2339 GLLPEEK
-2345 RYQTM
+2345 YEMM

-2427 SAVQSGIAQFV
+2427 AAVQSGIAQFV

-2527 INGEKH
+2527 IDGEKH

-2551 TEYMFKHIAKLTRVF
+2551 SIELLQHIGKLTRVF
-2566 SALTTSQ
+2566 SALTTAK
-2573 NPIFAISN
+2573 NPIFALSN
-2581 AIRDFQHGWVYTDA
+2581 GIRDFQHGWVYADT

-2600 NFTYPVEWTIA
+2600 NFTYPAEWAVA
-2611 LGQAL
+2611 LVQSF
-2616 KNEFSSKHQSD
+2616 KNEFGIKHQSD

-2634 TTGFDHKYMADS
+2634 TTGFDSKYMADA
-2646 DTLGEVMKSIHRS
+2646 DTLGTVMAQMRRS
-2659 HNPLV
+2659 KNPLI
-2664 WAAHFIDALNTAVE
+2664 WATRFVEKLNGAVE

-2683 VAYKRKFGATG
+2683 VAYKRKIKAG
-2694 EVMTAGK
+2694 EDVIVAGK

-2708 NFNRKGMQTKRLG
+2708 NFNRKGKVTKQAG
-2721 QAVPFLGAA
+2721 QIVPFIGAA
-2730 VAGVNQFV
+2730 IAGINQF
-2738 TLLTSKETW
+2738 TELMSHPW
-2747 TTKNGLLKLARAF
+2747 KNKAKLARAMA
-2760 TTQAIPAVLLA
+2760 TQAIPAVFLA
-2771 FLNSGWFGDDEKR
+2771 FVNAGWFGDDDDKR
-2784 KEYDELSEYI
+2784 KEYDELSEYT

-2804 DTWVK
+2804 NTWLK

-2817 ALFGTLFQNIVLD
+2817 AVFGTSFQKVVLD
-2830 KIYPEERDSTVTK
+2830 NLYPDERDSETTK
-2843 EFIGYLKDQL
+2843 EFISYMLSQFKPSIA
-2853 MPTVSPVGW
+2853 PTGW
-2862 AFIQARNNKTWYGS
+2862 ALIQARNNKTWYGS
-2876 DLISYSEQDLL
+2876 NIVSNAQEDLL
-2887 KNPETYMDITDEST
+2887 GTPETYMEITDEST
-2901 SEIATWIAGII
+2901 SGIANWIAGII
-2912 NKGPEAMREALG
+2912 NKGPEAMREALN
-2924 VLGTP
+2924 VLATP
-2929 KGTDY
+2929 KGVDY
-2934 ILDQLT
+2934 AIDQLT
-2940 GGLGDVILPL
+2940 GVFGDIALPL
-2950 TTPAEKWAG
+2950 TRPAERWAG

-3040 NMSYSDRAAKMNKAY
+3040 SMSYSDRAAKMNKAY
-3055 EHIAD
+3055 EHIAE

-3102 NEVSKGDKS
+3102 NRINKGDES

-3116 LASNTELTDE
+3116 LAADAELNDK
-3126 QKEYLSEDIVG
+3126 QKEYLSQDLLG
-3137 VRYDG
+3137 KQYAN
-3142 YAKAYKKLADAGVT
+3142 YAKSYKKMADAGVT
-3156 AEQITKAYDTSKNYN
+3156 PEQITKAHDLTRKYDSK
-3171 TDKAKALNIVAN
+3171 KAKALTIIGA
-3183 GGDNAALIAVAVA
+3183 GGDNAELIAMALSGA
-3196 GTSDDK
+3196 TDNTYNKNLAAYRG
-3202 LDHMTK
+3202 
-3208 VYQSAVKSGVT
+3208 AVKAGVT
-3219 ADMYES
+3219 GEMYDSTIAAAD
-3225 IMDSA
+3225 
-3230 LTISKAAG
+3230 TIAKA
-3238 KKGITKNGL
+3238 N
-3247 ISACK
+3247 K
-3252 KAGCSSMQTMYIK
+3252 KAGVTKDSLRTACKQAGYNYMQTMYIV
-3265 QMYNSRWR
+3265 QMRFPPR

>member
-9 DFLSSDALSTK
+9 DFLSSDTLSTK

-53 VMPTK
+53 VTPTK

-98 SQHGYIKLKHGAG
+98 SQNGYIKLKHGAG

-187 TNALEGIGINNSTI
+187 TNALEGIGINSSAI

-261 DPISKSL
+261 NPISKSL

-276 DRENALADAW
+276 DRENALVDAW
-286 ESTKKSGARTKPITV
+286 ESTKKSETRTKPITV

-342 TFKDASGKV
+342 TFKDASGKT

-358 TQTKYNTYDY
+358 TQTKYNTYEY

-382 GVFEHIGDAAKQLL
+382 GVFEHIGDAAKQFL

-472 HGKKAANEYLESLEY
+472 HGKKAAKEYLESLEY
-487 TQLNPKNAENI
+487 TQLNPKNAANV
-498 QRMIETDVKSNP
+498 QKMIETDVKSSP
-510 VMASIASVGANTA
+510 VIASIASVGANIA

-599 GTGSNAS
+599 GAGGNAS
-606 KFVKLSM
+606 KFVTLSM
-613 DTISANDAILDTLSR
+613 STVSANDTVLDTLSR
-628 GGSQQQAFINGLVN
+628 GGTQQQAFTNGLIN
-642 GALEHVSE
+642 GALEYVSE

-656 IFNVGRG
+656 VFNVGRG

-747 LAGGVMGGAASA
+747 LAGGVMGGTASA

-790 QYAETAQEINKGHNV
+790 QYAETAKEINKGHNV

-818 NYYQKKTYDD
+818 DYYQKKTYDD

-860 NQKFTK
+860 NQKFTD
-866 AWLDKSAD
+866 AWLDKSTD
-874 IDIQISQY
+874 ILMQIEQY

-962 ADIDTQSADGETSN
+962 ADIDTQSTDGETSN

-998 IPLSESASE
+998 VPLSESASE

-1016 VAEPKSQPKSEPKL
+1016 GKVASTGKTATQNVTTAAEPTVEPAAQSAVSEIQPVNVKEPKSEPKSQPKKEPK
-1030 ETIAV
+1030 TVDDYV
-1035 VNTNSATAR
+1035 V
-1044 NINTFSVGKKRG
+1044 GQKKGR
-1056 NTVTY
+1056 TVTY
-1061 HKSAEQNNGSV
+1061 HKSAIKENGSQLAQKAV
-1072 NARTAAS
+1072 QAVGSNF
-1079 ILDDPNYDVIEE
+1079 DYDIVRE
-1091 SPRNN
+1091 SPKSN
-1096 TVTFIY
+1096 TVLLIKVDDFDRY
-1102 TDNFNTSTEPSV
+1102 TEPTIV
-1114 TRKVRVKLRADGN
+1114 AEYDIDFDKNGN
-1127 ATVTELNVPNG
+1127 IKKQQENKYAVGMIIP
-1138 EILVDKSEYVPA
+1138 DKSEYVSPS
-1150 NYKGFDIAKQKT
+1150 YTGFDVAAQKAH
-1162 RENTWKNSGI
+1162 ENKWKNALDKNGEHI
-1172 VYDSSKLNDKEY
+1172 RYDSSKISNPEY
-1184 FESIFGGIL
+1184 FYDTFGDIVSRGERSEDISES
-1193 ENTPKPRS
+1193 ETAN
-1201 TTNDSKA
+1201 
-1208 AQPEQEEL
+1208 EQEQNNAD
-1216 MELNRY
+1216 LNGY
-1222 EKGFINY
+1222 
-1229 LLNTPIKVSEKVKEE
+1229 S
-1244 MPGWSAYAD
+1244 
-1253 GNNVLFLTDES
+1253 
-1264 RVNIGGEEV
+1264 
-1273 RAKNIR
+1273 
-1279 TAYNEIE
+1279 
-1286 SNYPIV
+1286 
-1292 LLPVRGRRSNNK
+1292 
-1304 MRDSERLKVII
+1304 
-1315 NAVNAIDPMNVD
+1315 
-1327 IDAAIERENTSSR
+1327 
-1340 KTGVVKNENKEGL
+1340 
-1353 PQQEEI
+1353 
-1359 EDVVTPSEQENIKL
+1359 
-1373 QDGESNTGSDDYRID
+1373 ID
-1388 ESSDGSTFT
+1388 ESPDGSTFT
-1397 VYDPDG
+1397 VYDPEG
-1403 YYEDEFKSRREAE
+1403 YYEDEFKSRKEAE
-1416 EYVRSLSDED
+1416 EYVRSLSNEG

-1432 EKKEVKSDSET
+1432 EKKEVKSET
-1443 ETESEDISDSEGI
+1443 ETEKESKTESEDISDSEGI
-1456 NEENRQD
+1456 NKENRQD

-1472 ESEDLDSEPFTEDEY
+1472 ESEDLDSEPFIEDEY

-1494 LDEGETEPVA
+1494 LDEGEAEPVA

-1521 MKQAFDVLYDTPK
+1521 MKRAFDVLYDTPK
-1534 SANQMGKLVKEIYDQ
+1534 SANQMGKLVKEIYEQ

-1590 VTHSNFKVDDDVK
+1590 VTHSNFKVDDAVK

-1636 YIKSEYPD
+1636 NVKSEYPD

-1675 KMYAR
+1675 KMYTR
-1680 EGSIGT
+1680 EGDIGT

-1704 GEVMSI
+1704 GEVLSI
-1710 TKPEKKSKKAK
+1710 AKPEKKSKKAK

-1734 SDEKGKKNASAEE
+1734 PDGKSKESTPAEK
-1747 SNGES
+1747 SNGKS
-1752 KSRTEKEDGR
+1752 KSGTEKEDGR
-1762 TAEKGRA
+1762 TVEKGRA
-1769 ESTDTAKEKVS
+1769 ESKDTAKEKVS
-1780 EAEPNKVIRRLKT
+1780 EAEVKT
-1793 MPKGVVWKDAKVY
+1793 
-1806 DAGKR
+1806 
-1811 GYGNGKYNTYE
+1811 N
-1822 YNKVQFVAKDNSLYA
+1822 
-1837 KLYGTNKE
+1837 
-1845 NPVKQIFFE
+1845 
-1854 IPNYKSQSPASI
+1854 
-1866 ETYMIENSKSTTT
+1866 
-1879 PYPLG
+1879 
-1884 SHFHDGLLDF
+1884 
-1894 YRNEGLG
+1894 
-1901 TGLVEPTLRDFNPS
+1901 
-1915 SKSEE
+1915 SEE
-1920 PTVLKARGKK
+1920 PTILKARGKK

-1935 NKDNPLRGSLDELK
+1935 NKDNPLRGSLNDLK

-1964 KPENR
+1964 KAENR
-1969 AIAENIGSIIKEIG
+1969 AVAENIGSIIKEIG
-1983 KTFHVNIY
+1983 KKMHVNIY

-2053 LKKEMEQRGYSPE
+2053 LKQEMEQRGYTPE

-2085 TAWEMGSYARN
+2085 VAWEMGSYARN

-2145 AEDRLHI
+2145 AEDRLHV

-2194 EKASGRKLTPKE
+2194 EKVSGHKLTPKE

-2242 FADIIKATEEKGA
+2242 FASIIKETENQGA

-2282 RMGQI
+2282 RMGQV

-2304 LIRDMDSKYGDLFKE
+2304 LIRDMDSKYGDLFEK
-2319 QSNKV
+2319 QSDAV
-2324 YEWYDAFMRAWMVDT
+2324 YEWYDAFMRSWMVET
-2339 GLLSES
+2339 GLLTEEK
-2345 RYQTM
+2345 YEMM
-2350 RSMYPHYVP
+2350 RNMYPHYVP

-2427 SAVQSGIAQFV
+2427 AAVQSGIAQFV

-2490 LKAELANRDIIDDVI
+2490 LKAELANHDIIDDVI

-2518 LDKDVVVAL
+2518 LDEDVVVAL
-2527 INGEKH
+2527 IDGEKH

-2551 TEYMFKHIAKLTRVF
+2551 SIELLQHIGKLTRVF
-2566 SALTTSQ
+2566 SALTTAK
-2573 NPIFAISN
+2573 NPIFALSN
-2581 AIRDFQHGWVYTDA
+2581 GIRDFQHGWVYADT

-2600 NFTYPVEWTIA
+2600 NFTYPAEWTVA
-2611 LGQAL
+2611 LVQSF
-2616 KNEFSSKHQSD
+2616 KNEFGIKHQSD

-2634 TTGFDHKYMADS
+2634 TTGFDSKYMADA
-2646 DTLGEVMKSIHRS
+2646 DTLGTVMAQMRRS
-2659 HNPLV
+2659 KNPLI
-2664 WAAHFIDALNTAVE
+2664 WATRFVEKLNGAVE

-2683 VAYKRKFGATG
+2683 VAYKRKIKAG
-2694 EVMTAGK
+2694 EDVIVAGK

-2708 NFNRKGMQTKRLG
+2708 NFNRKGKLTKQAG
-2721 QAVPFLGAA
+2721 QIVPFIGAA
-2730 VAGVNQFV
+2730 VAGINQF
-2738 TLLTSKETW
+2738 TELMSHPW
-2747 TTKNGLLKLARAF
+2747 KNKAKLARAMA
-2760 TTQAIPAVLLA
+2760 TQAIPAVFLA
-2771 FLNSGWFGDDEKR
+2771 FANAGWFGDDDDKR
-2784 KEYDELSEYI
+2784 KEYDELSEYT

-2804 DTWVK
+2804 NTWLK
-2809 LPRDREIS
+2809 LPRDREVS
-2817 ALFGTLFQNIVLD
+2817 AVFGTLFQNIVLSEL
-2830 KIYPEERDSTVTK
+2830 YPDERDSETTK
-2843 EFIGYLKDQL
+2843 EFISYMLSQFKPSVA
-2853 MPTVSPVGW
+2853 PTGW
-2862 AFIQARNNKTWYGS
+2862 ALIQARNNKTWYGS
-2876 DLISYSEQDLL
+2876 NIVSNAQEDLL
-2887 KNPETYMDITDEST
+2887 GTPETYMEITDEST
-2901 SEIATWIAGII
+2901 SEIANWIAGII
-2912 NKGPEAMREALG
+2912 NKGPEAMREALN
-2924 VLGTP
+2924 VLATP
-2929 KGTDY
+2929 KGVDY
-2934 ILDQLT
+2934 AIDQLT
-2940 GGLGDVILPL
+2940 GVFGDIALPL
-2950 TTPAEKWAG
+2950 TRPAERWAG

-3156 AEQITKAYDTSKNYN
+3156 AEQITKAYNTSKNYN

-3252 KAGCSSMQTMYIK
+3252 KAGYSSMQTMYIK

>member
-1 MSLTEKIK
+1 MSLTGKIK
-9 DFLSSDALSTK
+9 DFLSSDTLSTK

-27 EQLASKAFDTKKGGK
+27 EQLASKAFDAKKGGK

-53 VMPTK
+53 VTPTK

-98 SQHGYIKLKHGAG
+98 SQHGYIKLKQGAG

-136 NNNSKPKG
+136 NNNSRPKG

-187 TNALEGIGINNSTI
+187 TNALEGIGINSPAI

-261 DPISKSL
+261 NPISKSL

-331 SDGSYITDATE
+331 SDGSYVTDATE
-342 TFKDASGKV
+342 RYTDKNGKI
-351 WEKAPDT
+351 WEKAPDPT
-358 TQTKYNTYDY
+358 RTKYNTYDY
-368 NDPKEKRDITYKRQ
+368 NDPKEKRDITYKKQ
-382 GVFEHIGDAAKQLL
+382 GVFEHLGDAAKQFL

-487 TQLNPKNAENI
+487 TQLNPKNAENV
-498 QRMIETDVKSNP
+498 QKMIETDVKSNP

-556 AISSYSSKVRGAVSE
+556 AISSYGSKVRGAVSE

-586 SMADMAAQAATLG
+586 SMADMAAQTATLG
-599 GTGSNAS
+599 GVGSNAS
-606 KFVKLSM
+606 KFVTLSM
-613 DTISANDAILDTLSR
+613 STVSANDTVLDTLSR
-628 GGSQQQAFINGLVN
+628 GGTQQQAFLNGIVN
-642 GALEHVSE
+642 GALEFLSE

-656 IFNVGRG
+656 VFNVGRG
-663 IRPVK
+663 IRPIK

-687 EGFANITQNLADQI
+687 EGFANVTQNLADQI

-747 LAGGVMGGAASA
+747 LAGGAMGGAASA

-790 QYAETAQEINKGHNV
+790 QYAETAKEINKGHNV

-818 NYYQKKTYDD
+818 DYYQKKTYDD

-962 ADIDTQSADGETSN
+962 ADIDTQSTDGETSN

-998 IPLSESASE
+998 VPLSESASE

-1016 VAEPKSQPKSEPKL
+1016 GKDASSGKMATQNATMAAESTVEPAAAQSAVSEIQPVNVKEPKSEPKSQPKKEPK
-1030 ETIAV
+1030 TV
-1035 VNTNSATAR
+1035 DDY
-1044 NINTFSVGKKRG
+1044 SVGQKKG
-1056 NTVTY
+1056 STVTY
-1061 HKSAEQNNGSV
+1061 HKSAEIENNSPLVKKAIQAVGL
-1072 NARTAAS
+1072 N
-1079 ILDDPNYDVIEE
+1079 LDYDLVREE
-1091 SPRNN
+1091 PRNRK
-1096 TVTFIY
+1096 VTFIKVDDFDGY
-1102 TDNFNTSTEPSV
+1102 TEPTIESELVV
-1114 TRKVRVKLRADGN
+1114 TFNKEG
-1127 ATVTELNVPNG
+1127 ELKEYHENEYAPG
-1138 EILVDKSEYVPA
+1138 RIIPDKSEYVPL
-1150 NYKGFDIAKQKT
+1150 NYTGFDVAAQKA
-1162 RENTWKNSGI
+1162 REDSWKNALDDKGEHRKYESSRISNPDYFYDMFGDI
-1172 VYDSSKLNDKEY
+1172 VSRGERSEDISKSETVD
-1184 FESIFGGIL
+1184 
-1193 ENTPKPRS
+1193 
-1201 TTNDSKA
+1201 
-1208 AQPEQEEL
+1208 EQEQNNTD
-1216 MELNRY
+1216 LNGY
-1222 EKGFINY
+1222 
-1229 LLNTPIKVSEKVKEE
+1229 S
-1244 MPGWSAYAD
+1244 
-1253 GNNVLFLTDES
+1253 
-1264 RVNIGGEEV
+1264 
-1273 RAKNIR
+1273 
-1279 TAYNEIE
+1279 
-1286 SNYPIV
+1286 
-1292 LLPVRGRRSNNK
+1292 
-1304 MRDSERLKVII
+1304 
-1315 NAVNAIDPMNVD
+1315 
-1327 IDAAIERENTSSR
+1327 
-1340 KTGVVKNENKEGL
+1340 
-1353 PQQEEI
+1353 
-1359 EDVVTPSEQENIKL
+1359 
-1373 QDGESNTGSDDYRID
+1373 ID

-1403 YYEDEFKSRREAE
+1403 YYEDEFKSRKEAE
-1416 EYVRSLSDED
+1416 EYVRSLSDEG
-1426 KKDKVD
+1426 KKDNVD
-1432 EKKEVKSDSET
+1432 EKKEVKSET
-1443 ETESEDISDSEGI
+1443 ETEKEPETESEDISDSEGI
-1456 NEENRQD
+1456 NKENRQN

-1472 ESEDLDSEPFTEDEY
+1472 ESEDLDSEPFIEDEY
-1487 ELIDWED
+1487 ELIDWEE
-1494 LDEGETEPVA
+1494 LDEEETEPVA

-1549 VVEDGY
+1549 IVEDGY

-1590 VTHSNFKVDDDVK
+1590 VTHSNFKVDDAVK

-1636 YIKSEYPD
+1636 NVKSEYPD
-1644 VFYGNSKITGEAT
+1644 VFYGNSNITGEAT

-1667 AAAREIQK
+1667 AAAREIQE
-1675 KMYAR
+1675 KMYTR
-1680 EGSIGT
+1680 EGDIDT

-1704 GEVMSI
+1704 GEVLSI
-1710 TKPEKKSKKAK
+1710 AKPEKKSKKVK

-1734 SDEKGKKNASAEE
+1734 SDGKGKKSTSAEK
-1747 SNGES
+1747 SNRES
-1752 KSRTEKEDGR
+1752 KSGTEKEDGR

-1769 ESTDTAKEKVS
+1769 ESKDTAKEKVS
-1780 EAEPNKVIRRLKT
+1780 EAEPKSLEQYLGERGLSSPISDYMDDKLRLPHGETERQK
-1793 MPKGVVWKDAKVY
+1793 KQRIKEGNEYSDEYHK
-1806 DAGKR
+1806 KR
-1811 GYGNGKYNTYE
+1811 QQAIEE
-1822 YNKVQFVAKDNSLYA
+1822 YNEKVANGELRPLTTIEQLFERANGHEDNDSTQAARRMLKKRTGVEWTKDS
-1837 KLYGTNKE
+1837 KL
-1845 NPVKQIFFE
+1845 
-1854 IPNYKSQSPASI
+1854 S
-1866 ETYMIENSKSTTT
+1866 
-1879 PYPLG
+1879 
-1884 SHFHDGLLDF
+1884 DF
-1894 YRNEGLG
+1894 TKN
-1901 TGLVEPTLRDFNPS
+1901 
-1915 SKSEE
+1915 EE
-1920 PTVLKARGKK
+1920 PAVLKARGKK

-1935 NKDNPLRGSLDELK
+1935 NKDNPLRGSLNDLK

-2053 LKKEMEQRGYSPE
+2053 LKQEMEQRGYSPE
-2066 EMEFETIADFVWK
+2066 EMQMETIADFVWK

-2085 TAWEMGSYARN
+2085 IAWEMGSYARN

-2145 AEDRLHI
+2145 AEDRLHV

-2282 RMGQI
+2282 RMGQV

-2304 LIRDMDSKYGDLFKE
+2304 LIRDMDSKYGNLFE
-2319 QSNKV
+2319 QQSDAV
-2324 YEWYDAFMRAWMVDT
+2324 YEWYDAFMRSWMVET
-2339 GLLSES
+2339 GLLTEEK
-2345 RYQTM
+2345 YEMM

-2427 SAVQSGIAQFV
+2427 AAVQSGIAQFV

-2600 NFTYPVEWTIA
+2600 NFTYPVEWITA

-2646 DTLGEVMKSIHRS
+2646 DTLGEVMKNIHRS

-2708 NFNRKGMQTKRLG
+2708 NFNRKGTETKRLG

-2738 TLLTSKETW
+2738 TLLTSKETY
-2747 TTKNGLLKLARAF
+2747 TTKNGRLKLARAF
-2760 TTQAIPAVLLA
+2760 ATQAIPAVLLA
-2771 FLNSGWFGDDEKR
+2771 FINSGWFGDDDDKR
-2784 KEYDELSEYI
+2784 KEYDELSEYT

-2887 KNPETYMDITDEST
+2887 KNPETYMDIADEST
-2901 SEIATWIAGII
+2901 SELAVWMAGII

-2929 KGTDY
+2929 KGVDY
-2934 ILDQLT
+2934 VFDQLT
-2940 GGLGDVILPL
+2940 GGLGDVVLPL
-2950 TTPAEKWAG
+2950 TTPAERWAG

-3040 NMSYSDRAAKMNKAY
+3040 SMSYSDRAKKMNKAY

-3085 SDIDSVG
+3085 SDIDNVG

-3156 AEQITKAYDTSKNYN
+3156 AEQITKAYNTSKNYN

-3208 VYQSAVKSGVT
+3208 VYQSAVKAGVT

-3252 KAGCSSMQTMYIK
+3252 KAGYSSMQTMYIK

>member
-9 DFLSSDALSTK
+9 DFLSSDTLSTK

-53 VMPTK
+53 VTPTK

-98 SQHGYIKLKHGAG
+98 SQNGYIKLKHGAG

-187 TNALEGIGINNSTI
+187 TNALEGIGINSSAI

-261 DPISKSL
+261 NPISKSL

-276 DRENALADAW
+276 DRENALVDAW
-286 ESTKKSGARTKPITV
+286 ESTKKSETRTKPITV

-342 TFKDASGKV
+342 TFKDASGKT

-358 TQTKYNTYDY
+358 TQTKYNTYEY

-382 GVFEHIGDAAKQLL
+382 GVFEHIGDAAKQFL

-472 HGKKAANEYLESLEY
+472 HGKKAAKEYLESLEY
-487 TQLNPKNAENI
+487 TQLNPKNAANV
-498 QRMIETDVKSNP
+498 QKMIETDVKSSP
-510 VMASIASVGANTA
+510 VIASIASVGANIA

-599 GTGSNAS
+599 GAGGNAS
-606 KFVKLSM
+606 KFVTLSM
-613 DTISANDAILDTLSR
+613 STVSANDTVLDTLSR
-628 GGSQQQAFINGLVN
+628 GGTQQQAFTNGLIN
-642 GALEHVSE
+642 GALEYVSE

-656 IFNVGRG
+656 VFNVGRG

-747 LAGGVMGGAASA
+747 LAGGVMGGTASA

-790 QYAETAQEINKGHNV
+790 QYAETAKEINKGHNV

-818 NYYQKKTYDD
+818 DYYQKKTYDD

-860 NQKFTK
+860 NQKFTD
-866 AWLDKSAD
+866 AWLDKSTD
-874 IDIQISQY
+874 ILMQIEQY

-962 ADIDTQSADGETSN
+962 ADIDTQSTDGETSN

-998 IPLSESASE
+998 VPLSESASE

-1016 VAEPKSQPKSEPKL
+1016 GKVASTGKTATQNVTTAAEPTVEPAAQSAVSEIQPVNVKEPKSEPKSQPKKEPK
-1030 ETIAV
+1030 TVDDYV
-1035 VNTNSATAR
+1035 V
-1044 NINTFSVGKKRG
+1044 GQKKG
-1056 NTVTY
+1056 STVTY
-1061 HKSAEQNNGSV
+1061 HKSAIKENGSQLAQKAV
-1072 NARTAAS
+1072 QAVGSNF
-1079 ILDDPNYDVIEE
+1079 DYDIVRE
-1091 SPRNN
+1091 SPKSN
-1096 TVTFIY
+1096 TVLLIKVDDFDRY
-1102 TDNFNTSTEPSV
+1102 TEPTIV
-1114 TRKVRVKLRADGN
+1114 AEYDIDFDKNGN
-1127 ATVTELNVPNG
+1127 IKKQQENKYAVGMIIP
-1138 EILVDKSEYVPA
+1138 DKSEYVSPS
-1150 NYKGFDIAKQKT
+1150 YTGFDVAAQKAH
-1162 RENTWKNSGI
+1162 ENKWKNALDKNGEHI
-1172 VYDSSKLNDKEY
+1172 RYDSSKISNPEY
-1184 FESIFGGIL
+1184 FYDTFGDIVSRGERSEDISES
-1193 ENTPKPRS
+1193 ETAN
-1201 TTNDSKA
+1201 
-1208 AQPEQEEL
+1208 EQEQNNAD
-1216 MELNRY
+1216 LNGY
-1222 EKGFINY
+1222 
-1229 LLNTPIKVSEKVKEE
+1229 S
-1244 MPGWSAYAD
+1244 
-1253 GNNVLFLTDES
+1253 
-1264 RVNIGGEEV
+1264 
-1273 RAKNIR
+1273 
-1279 TAYNEIE
+1279 
-1286 SNYPIV
+1286 
-1292 LLPVRGRRSNNK
+1292 
-1304 MRDSERLKVII
+1304 
-1315 NAVNAIDPMNVD
+1315 
-1327 IDAAIERENTSSR
+1327 
-1340 KTGVVKNENKEGL
+1340 
-1353 PQQEEI
+1353 
-1359 EDVVTPSEQENIKL
+1359 
-1373 QDGESNTGSDDYRID
+1373 ID
-1388 ESSDGSTFT
+1388 ESPDGSTFT
-1397 VYDPDG
+1397 VYDPEG
-1403 YYEDEFKSRREAE
+1403 YYEDEFKSRKEAE
-1416 EYVRSLSDED
+1416 EYVRSLSNEG

-1432 EKKEVKSDSET
+1432 EKKEVKSET
-1443 ETESEDISDSEGI
+1443 ETEKESKTESEDISDSEGI
-1456 NEENRQD
+1456 NKENRQD

-1472 ESEDLDSEPFTEDEY
+1472 ESEDLDSEPFIEDEY

-1494 LDEGETEPVA
+1494 LDEGEAEPVA

-1521 MKQAFDVLYDTPK
+1521 MKRAFDVLYDTPK
-1534 SANQMGKLVKEIYDQ
+1534 SANQMGKLVKEIYEQ

-1590 VTHSNFKVDDDVK
+1590 VTHSNFKVDDAVK

-1636 YIKSEYPD
+1636 NVKSEYPD

-1675 KMYAR
+1675 KMYTR
-1680 EGSIGT
+1680 EGDIGT

-1704 GEVMSI
+1704 GEVLSI
-1710 TKPEKKSKKAK
+1710 AKPEKKSKKAK

-1734 SDEKGKKNASAEE
+1734 PDGKSKESTPAEK
-1747 SNGES
+1747 SNGKS
-1752 KSRTEKEDGR
+1752 KSGTEKEDGR
-1762 TAEKGRA
+1762 TVEKGRA
-1769 ESTDTAKEKVS
+1769 ESKDTAKEKVS
-1780 EAEPNKVIRRLKT
+1780 EAEVKT
-1793 MPKGVVWKDAKVY
+1793 
-1806 DAGKR
+1806 
-1811 GYGNGKYNTYE
+1811 N
-1822 YNKVQFVAKDNSLYA
+1822 
-1837 KLYGTNKE
+1837 
-1845 NPVKQIFFE
+1845 
-1854 IPNYKSQSPASI
+1854 
-1866 ETYMIENSKSTTT
+1866 
-1879 PYPLG
+1879 
-1884 SHFHDGLLDF
+1884 
-1894 YRNEGLG
+1894 
-1901 TGLVEPTLRDFNPS
+1901 
-1915 SKSEE
+1915 SEE
-1920 PTVLKARGKK
+1920 PTILKARGKK

-1935 NKDNPLRGSLDELK
+1935 NKDNPLRGSLNELK
-1949 ARQNYGKTDEAIRSI
+1949 ARQNYGKTDETIRSI

-2031 LDKDFGLNGSA
+2031 LDKDFNLNGSA

-2053 LKKEMEQRGYSPE
+2053 LKQEMEQRGYSPE
-2066 EMEFETIADFVWK
+2066 EMQMETIADFVWK

-2085 TAWEMGSYARN
+2085 VAWEMGSYARN

-2168 FDRAYGNFQEN
+2168 FDKAYGNFQEN

-2194 EKASGRKLTPKE
+2194 EKVSGRKLTPKE

-2304 LIRDMDSKYGDLFKE
+2304 LIRDMDSKYGGLFE
-2319 QSNKV
+2319 QQSDAV
-2324 YEWYDAFMRAWMVDT
+2324 YEWYDAFMRAWMVET
-2339 GLLSES
+2339 GLLTEEK
-2345 RYQTM
+2345 YEMM
-2350 RSMYPHYVP
+2350 RNMYPHYVP

-2427 SAVQSGIAQFV
+2427 AAVQSGIAQFV

-2527 INGEKH
+2527 IDGEKH

-2551 TEYMFKHIAKLTRVF
+2551 SIELLQHIGKLTRVF
-2566 SALTTSQ
+2566 SALTTAK
-2573 NPIFAISN
+2573 NPIFALSN
-2581 AIRDFQHGWVYTDA
+2581 GIRDFQHGWVYADT

-2600 NFTYPVEWTIA
+2600 NFTYPAEWAVA
-2611 LGQAL
+2611 LVQSF
-2616 KNEFSSKHQSD
+2616 KNEFGIKHQSD

-2634 TTGFDHKYMADS
+2634 TTGFDSKYMADA
-2646 DTLGEVMKSIHRS
+2646 DTLGTVMAQMRRS
-2659 HNPLV
+2659 KNPLI
-2664 WAAHFIDALNTAVE
+2664 WATRFVEKLNGAVE

-2683 VAYKRKFGATG
+2683 VAYKRKIKAG
-2694 EVMTAGK
+2694 EDVIVAGK

-2708 NFNRKGMQTKRLG
+2708 NFNRKGKVTKQAG
-2721 QAVPFLGAA
+2721 QIVPFIGAA
-2730 VAGVNQFV
+2730 IAGINQF
-2738 TLLTSKETW
+2738 TELMSHPW
-2747 TTKNGLLKLARAF
+2747 KNKAKLARAMA
-2760 TTQAIPAVLLA
+2760 TQAIPAVFLA
-2771 FLNSGWFGDDEKR
+2771 FANAGWFGDDDDKR
-2784 KEYDELSEYI
+2784 KEYDELSEYT

-2804 DTWVK
+2804 NTWLK
-2809 LPRDREIS
+2809 LPRDREVS
-2817 ALFGTLFQNIVLD
+2817 AVFGTLFQNIVLSEL
-2830 KIYPEERDSTVTK
+2830 YPDERDSETTK
-2843 EFIGYLKDQL
+2843 EFISYMLSQFKPSIA
-2853 MPTVSPVGW
+2853 PTGW

-2876 DLISYSEQDLL
+2876 NIVSNAQEDLL
-2887 KNPETYMDITDEST
+2887 GTPETYMEITDEST
-2901 SEIATWIAGII
+2901 SEIANWIAGII
-2912 NKGPEAMREALG
+2912 NKGPEAMREALN
-2924 VLGTP
+2924 VLATP
-2929 KGTDY
+2929 KGVDY
-2934 ILDQLT
+2934 AIDQLT
-2940 GGLGDVILPL
+2940 GVFGDIALPL
-2950 TTPAEKWAG
+2950 SRPAERWAG

-3040 NMSYSDRAAKMNKAY
+3040 NMSYRDRAAKMNKAY
-3055 EHIAD
+3055 EHIAE

-3102 NEVSKGDKS
+3102 NRINKGDES

-3116 LASNTELTDE
+3116 LAADTELNDK
-3126 QKEYLSEDIVG
+3126 QKEYLSQDLLG
-3137 VRYDG
+3137 KQYAN
-3142 YAKAYKKLADAGVT
+3142 YAKSYKKMADAGVT
-3156 AEQITKAYDTSKNYN
+3156 PEQITKAYDLTRKYDSK
-3171 TDKAKALNIVAN
+3171 KAKALTIIGA
-3183 GGDNAALIAVAVA
+3183 GGDNAELIAMALSGA
-3196 GTSDDK
+3196 TDNTYNKNLAAYRG
-3202 LDHMTK
+3202 
-3208 VYQSAVKSGVT
+3208 AVKAGVT
-3219 ADMYES
+3219 GEMYDSTIAAAD
-3225 IMDSA
+3225 
-3230 LTISKAAG
+3230 TIAKA
-3238 KKGITKNGL
+3238 N
-3247 ISACK
+3247 K
-3252 KAGCSSMQTMYIK
+3252 KAGVTKDSLRTACKQAGYNYMQTMYIV
-3265 QMYNSRWR
+3265 QMRFPPR

>member
-9 DFLSSDALSTK
+9 DFLSSDTLSTK

-53 VMPTK
+53 VTPTK

-98 SQHGYIKLKHGAG
+98 SQNGYIKLKHGAG

-261 DPISKSL
+261 NPISKSL

-342 TFKDASGKV
+342 TFKDASGKT

-358 TQTKYNTYDY
+358 TQTKYNTYEY

-382 GVFEHIGDAAKQLL
+382 GVFEHIGDTAKQLL

-599 GTGSNAS
+599 GAGSNAS

-747 LAGGVMGGAASA
+747 LAGGAMGGAASA

-790 QYAETAQEINKGHNV
+790 QYAETAKEINKGHNV

-818 NYYQKKTYDD
+818 DYYQKKTYDD

-860 NQKFTK
+860 NQKFTD
-866 AWLDKSAD
+866 AWLDKSTD
-874 IDIQISQY
+874 ILMQIEQY
-882 KADPKNTDLKANIKE
+882 KADPKNTDLKNNIKE

-962 ADIDTQSADGETSN
+962 ADIDTQSTDGETSN

-998 IPLSESASE
+998 VPLSESASE
-1007 GAESNNATT
+1007 VAESNNTTTEKVAATGKTATQNITTAAEPT
-1016 VAEPKSQPKSEPKL
+1016 VESAAAQSAVSEIQPVNVKEPKSEPKSQPKKEPK
-1030 ETIAV
+1030 TV
-1035 VNTNSATAR
+1035 DDY
-1044 NINTFSVGKKRG
+1044 SVGQKKG
-1056 NTVTY
+1056 STVTY
-1061 HKSAEQNNGSV
+1061 HKSAEIENNSPLVKKAIQAVGL
-1072 NARTAAS
+1072 N
-1079 ILDDPNYDVIEE
+1079 LDYDLVREE
-1091 SPRNN
+1091 PRNRK
-1096 TVTFIY
+1096 VTFIKVDDFDGY
-1102 TDNFNTSTEPSV
+1102 TEPTIESELVV
-1114 TRKVRVKLRADGN
+1114 TFNKEG
-1127 ATVTELNVPNG
+1127 ELKEYHENEYAPG
-1138 EILVDKSEYVPA
+1138 RIIPDKSEYVPL
-1150 NYKGFDIAKQKT
+1150 NYTGFDVAAQKA
-1162 RENTWKNSGI
+1162 REDSWKNALDDKGEHRKYESSRISNPDYFYDMFGDI
-1172 VYDSSKLNDKEY
+1172 VSRGERSEDISKSETVD
-1184 FESIFGGIL
+1184 
-1193 ENTPKPRS
+1193 
-1201 TTNDSKA
+1201 
-1208 AQPEQEEL
+1208 EQEQNNTD
-1216 MELNRY
+1216 LNGY
-1222 EKGFINY
+1222 
-1229 LLNTPIKVSEKVKEE
+1229 S
-1244 MPGWSAYAD
+1244 
-1253 GNNVLFLTDES
+1253 
-1264 RVNIGGEEV
+1264 
-1273 RAKNIR
+1273 
-1279 TAYNEIE
+1279 
-1286 SNYPIV
+1286 
-1292 LLPVRGRRSNNK
+1292 
-1304 MRDSERLKVII
+1304 
-1315 NAVNAIDPMNVD
+1315 
-1327 IDAAIERENTSSR
+1327 
-1340 KTGVVKNENKEGL
+1340 
-1353 PQQEEI
+1353 
-1359 EDVVTPSEQENIKL
+1359 
-1373 QDGESNTGSDDYRID
+1373 ID

-1403 YYEDEFKSRREAE
+1403 YYEDEFKSRKEAE

-1426 KKDKVD
+1426 KKDKKDD
-1432 EKKEVKSDSET
+1432 EKEVKSET
-1443 ETESEDISDSEGI
+1443 ETEKESETESEDISDSEGI
-1456 NEENRQD
+1456 NEENRQN

-1472 ESEDLDSEPFTEDEY
+1472 ESEDLDSEPFIEDEY

-1590 VTHSNFKVDDDVK
+1590 VTHSNFKVDDAVK

-1675 KMYAR
+1675 KMYTR
-1680 EGSIGT
+1680 EGGMGT

-1704 GEVMSI
+1704 GEVLSI
-1710 TKPEKKSKKAK
+1710 AKPEKKSKKAK

-1734 SDEKGKKNASAEE
+1734 SDGKGKKSTSAE
-1747 SNGES
+1747 
-1752 KSRTEKEDGR
+1752 KSDRENKSGTEKEDGR

-1769 ESTDTAKEKVS
+1769 ESKDIAKEKVS
-1780 EAEPNKVIRRLKT
+1780 EAEPKT
-1793 MPKGVVWKDAKVY
+1793 
-1806 DAGKR
+1806 
-1811 GYGNGKYNTYE
+1811 
-1822 YNKVQFVAKDNSLYA
+1822 
-1837 KLYGTNKE
+1837 
-1845 NPVKQIFFE
+1845 
-1854 IPNYKSQSPASI
+1854 
-1866 ETYMIENSKSTTT
+1866 
-1879 PYPLG
+1879 
-1884 SHFHDGLLDF
+1884 DF
-1894 YRNEGLG
+1894 
-1901 TGLVEPTLRDFNPS
+1901 
-1915 SKSEE
+1915 EE
-1920 PTVLKARGKK
+1920 PAVLKARGKK

-1935 NKDNPLRGSLDELK
+1935 NKDNPLRGSLNDLK

-1969 AIAENIGSIIKEIG
+1969 TIAENIGSIIKEIG

-2042 GVQDML
+2042 GVQDIL

-2053 LKKEMEQRGYSPE
+2053 LKQEMEQRGYGPE
-2066 EMEFETIADFVWK
+2066 EMQMETIADFVWK

-2102 FELALDKKTLKDIK
+2102 FELALNKKTLKDIK

-2145 AEDRLHI
+2145 AEDRLHV

-2304 LIRDMDSKYGDLFKE
+2304 LIRDMDSKYGDLFE
-2319 QSNKV
+2319 QQSDAV
-2324 YEWYDAFMRAWMVDT
+2324 YEWYDAFMRSWMVET
-2339 GLLSES
+2339 GLLTEEK
-2345 RYQTM
+2345 YEMM

-2393 NPIENIMIQVN
+2393 NPIENIMIQIN

-2427 SAVQSGIAQFV
+2427 AAVRSGIAQFV

-2518 LDKDVVVAL
+2518 LDKYVVVAL

-2646 DTLGEVMKSIHRS
+2646 DTLGEVMKNIHRS

-2664 WAAHFIDALNTAVE
+2664 WAVHFIDALNTAVE
-2678 SAPRY
+2678 AAPRL
-2683 VAYKRKFGATG
+2683 VAYKRKFAVTNN
-2694 EVMTAGK
+2694 VMVSGK
-2701 AAREATV
+2701 AGRESTV
-2708 NFNRKGMQTKRLG
+2708 NFDRKGIKTKRLG

-2738 TLLTSKETW
+2738 TLLTSKETY
-2747 TTKNGLLKLARAF
+2747 TTKNGRLKLARAF
-2760 TTQAIPAVLLA
+2760 ATQAIPAVLLA
-2771 FLNSGWFGDDEKR
+2771 FINSGWFGDDDEKR
-2784 KEYDELSEYI
+2784 KEYDELSEYT
-2794 KNNYWVFKWG
+2794 KNNYWIFKWG

-2830 KIYPEERDSTVTK
+2830 NIYPDERDSTVTK
-2843 EFIGYLKDQL
+2843 EFLGYLKEQL
-2853 MPTVSPVGW
+2853 IPSVSPVGW
-2862 AFIQARNNKTWYGS
+2862 ALVQARNNKTWYGS
-2876 DLISYSEQDLL
+2876 DLISSSNQDLL

-2901 SEIATWIAGII
+2901 SEIANFLAKQI
-2912 NKGPEAMREALG
+2912 NKGPEAMREALN
-2924 VLGTP
+2924 VLATP
-2929 KGTDY
+2929 KGVEY

-3040 NMSYSDRAAKMNKAY
+3040 SMSYSDRAAKMNKAY
-3055 EHIAD
+3055 EHIAE

-3102 NEVSKGDKS
+3102 NRINKGDES

-3116 LASNTELTDE
+3116 LAADTELNDK
-3126 QKEYLSEDIVG
+3126 QKEYLSQDLLG
-3137 VRYDG
+3137 KQYAN
-3142 YAKAYKKLADAGVT
+3142 YAKSYKKMADAGVT
-3156 AEQITKAYDTSKNYN
+3156 PEQITKAYDLTRKYDSK
-3171 TDKAKALNIVAN
+3171 KAKALTIIGA
-3183 GGDNAALIAVAVA
+3183 GGDNAELIAMALSGA
-3196 GTSDDK
+3196 TDNTYNKNLAAYRG
-3202 LDHMTK
+3202 
-3208 VYQSAVKSGVT
+3208 AVKAGVT
-3219 ADMYES
+3219 GEMYDSTIAAAD
-3225 IMDSA
+3225 
-3230 LTISKAAG
+3230 TIAKA
-3238 KKGITKNGL
+3238 N
-3247 ISACK
+3247 K
-3252 KAGCSSMQTMYIK
+3252 KAGVTKDSLRTACKQAGYNYMQTMYIV
-3265 QMYNSRWR
+3265 QMRFPPR

>member
-9 DFLSSDALSTK
+9 DFLSSDTLSTK

-27 EQLASKAFDTKKGGK
+27 EQLASKAFDTKKGDK

-48 KHSNS
+48 KHNNS
-53 VMPTK
+53 VTPTK

-84 KVTAD
+84 KVTAY

-98 SQHGYIKLKHGAG
+98 SQNGYIKLKHGAG

-121 NLKAGSVRMSDSQKG
+121 NLKAGSVRMSDSQRG

-187 TNALEGIGINNSTI
+187 TNALEGIGINSSAI

-236 QQTIDKLEKYG
+236 KQTIDKLEKYG

-261 DPISKSL
+261 NPISKSL

-276 DRENALADAW
+276 DRENTLADAW
-286 ESTKKSGARTKPITV
+286 ESTKKSPVQREPITV

-358 TQTKYNTYDY
+358 TQTKYNTYEY

-420 LNDKESSK
+420 LNDKESNK

-452 GLLSSATQMQKDMYN
+452 GLFSSATQMQKDMYN

-599 GTGSNAS
+599 GAGSNAS

-747 LAGGVMGGAASA
+747 LAGGAMGGAASA

-790 QYAETAQEINKGHNV
+790 QYAETAKEINKGHNV

-818 NYYQKKTYDD
+818 DYYQKKTYDD

-860 NQKFTK
+860 NQKFTD
-866 AWLDKSAD
+866 AWLDKSTD
-874 IDIQISQY
+874 ILMQIEQY
-882 KADPKNTDLKANIKE
+882 KADPKNTDLKNNIKE

-990 VIDITDDV
+990 VIDIIDDV
-998 IPLSESASE
+998 VPLSESA
-1007 GAESNNATT
+1007 AESNNTAREKVASSGKMATQNATT
-1016 VAEPKSQPKSEPKL
+1016 AAEPTVESAAAQSAVSEIQPVNVKEPKSQPKKEPKS
-1030 ETIAV
+1030 
-1035 VNTNSATAR
+1035 VNDYT
-1044 NINTFSVGKKRG
+1044 VGQKKG
-1056 NTVTY
+1056 STVTY
-1061 HKSAEQNNGSV
+1061 HKSAEVENNSPLVKKAIQAVGL
-1072 NARTAAS
+1072 N
-1079 ILDDPNYDVIEE
+1079 LDYDLVREE
-1091 SPRNN
+1091 PRNRK
-1096 TVTFIY
+1096 VTFIKVDDFDGY
-1102 TDNFNTSTEPSV
+1102 TEPTIESELVV
-1114 TRKVRVKLRADGN
+1114 TFNKEG
-1127 ATVTELNVPNG
+1127 ELKEYHENEYAPG
-1138 EILVDKSEYVPA
+1138 RIIPDKSEYVPL
-1150 NYKGFDIAKQKT
+1150 NYTGFDVAAQKA
-1162 RENTWKNSGI
+1162 REDSWKNALDDKGEHRKYESSRI
-1172 VYDSSKLNDKEY
+1172 SNPDYFYDMFGDIISRGERSEDISKSETVD
-1184 FESIFGGIL
+1184 
-1193 ENTPKPRS
+1193 
-1201 TTNDSKA
+1201 
-1208 AQPEQEEL
+1208 EQE
-1216 MELNRY
+1216 
-1222 EKGFINY
+1222 
-1229 LLNTPIKVSEKVKEE
+1229 
-1244 MPGWSAYAD
+1244 
-1253 GNNVLFLTDES
+1253 
-1264 RVNIGGEEV
+1264 
-1273 RAKNIR
+1273 
-1279 TAYNEIE
+1279 
-1286 SNYPIV
+1286 
-1292 LLPVRGRRSNNK
+1292 
-1304 MRDSERLKVII
+1304 
-1315 NAVNAIDPMNVD
+1315 
-1327 IDAAIERENTSSR
+1327 
-1340 KTGVVKNENKEGL
+1340 
-1353 PQQEEI
+1353 Q
-1359 EDVVTPSEQENIKL
+1359 
-1373 QDGESNTGSDDYRID
+1373 SNTDLNGYSID
-1388 ESSDGSTFT
+1388 ESFDGSTFT

-1416 EYVRSLSDED
+1416 EYVRSLSDEG

-1456 NEENRQD
+1456 NEENRKD

-1472 ESEDLDSEPFTEDEY
+1472 KSEDLDSEPFIEDEY

-1516 AIASE
+1516 TIASE

-1590 VTHSNFKVDDDVK
+1590 VTHSNFKVDDAVK

-1608 YGDWQKANKNIIL
+1608 YGDWQKTNKNIIL

-1644 VFYGNSKITGEAT
+1644 VFYDNSKITGEAT

-1675 KMYAR
+1675 KMYTR
-1680 EGSIGT
+1680 EGDIGT

-1691 DTEDISLI
+1691 DTEYISLI

-1704 GEVMSI
+1704 GEVLSI
-1710 TKPEKKSKKAK
+1710 AKPEKKSKKAK

-1734 SDEKGKKNASAEE
+1734 PDGKSKESAPTEKSDGK
-1747 SNGES
+1747 S
-1752 KSRTEKEDGR
+1752 KSGTEKEDGR
-1762 TAEKGRA
+1762 TAEKGRD
-1769 ESTDTAKEKVS
+1769 ESKDTAKEKVS
-1780 EAEPNKVIRRLKT
+1780 EAEPKSLEQYLGERGLSSPISDYMDDKLRLPHGETERQK
-1793 MPKGVVWKDAKVY
+1793 KQRIKEGNEYSDEYHK
-1806 DAGKR
+1806 KR
-1811 GYGNGKYNTYE
+1811 QQAIEE
-1822 YNKVQFVAKDNSLYA
+1822 YNEKVANGELRPLTTIEQLFERANGHEDNDSTQAARRMLKKRTGVEWTKDS
-1837 KLYGTNKE
+1837 KL
-1845 NPVKQIFFE
+1845 
-1854 IPNYKSQSPASI
+1854 S
-1866 ETYMIENSKSTTT
+1866 
-1879 PYPLG
+1879 
-1884 SHFHDGLLDF
+1884 DF
-1894 YRNEGLG
+1894 TKN
-1901 TGLVEPTLRDFNPS
+1901 
-1915 SKSEE
+1915 EE

-1935 NKDNPLRGSLDELK
+1935 NKDNPLRGSLNDLK

-1969 AIAENIGSIIKEIG
+1969 AVAENIGSIIKEIG
-1983 KTFHVNIY
+1983 KKMHVNIY

-2031 LDKDFGLNGSA
+2031 LDKDFNLNGSA
-2042 GVQDML
+2042 GVKDML

-2053 LKKEMEQRGYSPE
+2053 LKQGMEQRGYTPE

-2085 TAWEMGSYARN
+2085 VAWEMGSYARN

-2116 AIRADILAFT
+2116 AIRADVLAFT

-2152 HDLKTPN
+2152 NDLKTP
-2159 RAMGKLIQG
+2159 AKALDKLRDG
-2168 FDRAYGNFQEN
+2168 FDKAYGNFQEN
-2179 FIDSTWAASKVVKDI
+2179 FIDSTWAASQVVKKV
-2194 EKASGRKLTPKE
+2194 EKTSGRKLTPKE

-2242 FADIIKATEEKGA
+2242 FASIIKETENQGA

-2262 KNAFND
+2262 KKAFDD
-2268 FALYLIARQSIDRE
+2268 FALYLVARHAVDRE
-2282 RMGQI
+2282 NIGQT

-2304 LIRDMDSKYGDLFKE
+2304 LIRDMDSKYGGLFEK
-2319 QSNKV
+2319 QSDAV
-2324 YEWYDAFMRAWMVDT
+2324 YEWYDAFMRSWMVET
-2339 GLLSES
+2339 GLLTEEK
-2345 RYQTM
+2345 YEMM
-2350 RSMYPHYVP
+2350 RNMYPHYVP

-2427 SAVQSGIAQFV
+2427 AAVQSGIAQFV

-2527 INGEKH
+2527 IDGEKH

-2551 TEYMFKHIAKLTRVF
+2551 SIELLQHIGKLTRVF
-2566 SALTTSQ
+2566 SALTTAK
-2573 NPIFAISN
+2573 NPIFALSN
-2581 AIRDFQHGWVYTDA
+2581 GIRDFQHGWVYADT

-2600 NFTYPVEWTIA
+2600 NFTYPAEWAVA
-2611 LGQAL
+2611 LVQSF
-2616 KNEFSSKHQSD
+2616 KNEFGIKHQSD

-2634 TTGFDHKYMADS
+2634 TTGFDSKYMADA
-2646 DTLGEVMKSIHRS
+2646 DTLGTVMAQMRRS
-2659 HNPLV
+2659 KNPLI
-2664 WAAHFIDALNTAVE
+2664 WATRFVEKLNGAVE

-2683 VAYKRKFGATG
+2683 VAYKRKIKAG
-2694 EVMTAGK
+2694 EDVIVAGK

-2708 NFNRKGMQTKRLG
+2708 NFNRKGKVTKQAG
-2721 QAVPFLGAA
+2721 QIVPFIGAA
-2730 VAGVNQFV
+2730 IAGINQF
-2738 TLLTSKETW
+2738 TELMSHPW
-2747 TTKNGLLKLARAF
+2747 KNKVKLARAMA
-2760 TTQAIPAVLLA
+2760 TQAIPAVFLA
-2771 FLNSGWFGDDEKR
+2771 FVNAGWFGDDDDKR
-2784 KEYDELSEYI
+2784 KEYDELSEYT

-2804 DTWVK
+2804 DTWLK

-2817 ALFGTLFQNIVLD
+2817 AVFGTSFQNIVLSEL
-2830 KIYPEERDSTVTK
+2830 YPDERDSETTK
-2843 EFIGYLKDQL
+2843 EFISYMLSQFKPSIA
-2853 MPTVSPVGW
+2853 PTGW
-2862 AFIQARNNKTWYGS
+2862 ALVQARNNKTWYGS
-2876 DLISYSEQDLL
+2876 SIVSNAQEDLL
-2887 KNPETYMDITDEST
+2887 GTPETYMEITDEST
-2901 SEIATWIAGII
+2901 SEIANWIAGII

-2924 VLGTP
+2924 VLATP

-2934 ILDQLT
+2934 VLDQLT
-2940 GGLGDVILPL
+2940 GGLGDVVLPL
-2950 TTPAEKWAG
+2950 TTPTERWAG

-2989 TALNAADKLTDE
+2989 TALEAADKLTDE

-3040 NMSYSDRAAKMNKAY
+3040 SMSYSDRAAKMNKAY
-3055 EHIAD
+3055 EHIAE

-3092 FTPETYTAAF
+3092 FTAETYTKAF
-3102 NEVSKGDKS
+3102 NRINKGDES

-3116 LASNTELTDE
+3116 LAADTELDDK
-3126 QKEYLSEDIVG
+3126 QKEYLSEDILG
-3137 VRYDG
+3137 KQ
-3142 YAKAYKKLADAGVT
+3142 YANYANSYKKMAEAGVT
-3156 AEQITKAYDTSKNYN
+3156 PEQVTKAYDLTRKYDSK
-3171 TDKAKALNIVAN
+3171 KAKALTIIGA
-3183 GGDNAALIAVAVA
+3183 GGDNAELIAMAVSGA
-3196 GTSDDK
+3196 TDNTYNKNLAAYRG
-3202 LDHMTK
+3202 
-3208 VYQSAVKSGVT
+3208 AVKAGVT
-3219 ADMYES
+3219 GDMY
-3225 IMDSA
+3225 DSVIA
-3230 LTISKAAG
+3230 AADTIAKA
-3238 KKGITKNGL
+3238 N
-3247 ISACK
+3247 K
-3252 KAGCSSMQTMYIK
+3252 KAGVTKDSLRTACKQAGYNYMQTMYIV
-3265 QMYNSRWR
+3265 QMRFPPR

>member
-1 MSLTEKIK
+1 MSLTGKIK
-9 DFLSSDALSTK
+9 DFLSSDTLSTK

-27 EQLASKAFDTKKGGK
+27 EQLASKAFDAKKGGK

-53 VMPTK
+53 VTPTK

-98 SQHGYIKLKHGAG
+98 SQNGYIKLKQGAG

-187 TNALEGIGINNSTI
+187 TNGLEGIGINSPAI

-214 TPRKPDKA
+214 TPRKPGKA

-261 DPISKSL
+261 NPISKSL

-358 TQTKYNTYDY
+358 TQTKYNTYEY
-368 NDPKEKRDITYKRQ
+368 NDPKEKRDITYKKQ

-487 TQLNPKNAENI
+487 TQLNPKNAENV
-498 QRMIETDVKSNP
+498 QKMIETDVKSNP

-556 AISSYSSKVRGAVSE
+556 AISSYGSKVRGAVSE

-586 SMADMAAQAATLG
+586 SMADMAAQTATLG
-599 GTGSNAS
+599 GAGSNAS
-606 KFVKLSM
+606 KFVTLSM
-613 DTISANDAILDTLSR
+613 STVSANDTVLDTLSR
-628 GGSQQQAFINGLVN
+628 GGTQQQAFINGLMN
-642 GALEHVSE
+642 GALEYVSE

-656 IFNVGRG
+656 VFNVGRG

-681 GIEAGG
+681 GIETGG

-701 IMGDKSNFGQTVKYY
+701 IMGNKSNFGQTVKYY

-747 LAGGVMGGAASA
+747 LAGGAMGGAASA

-790 QYAETAQEINKGHNV
+790 QYAETAKEINKGHNV

-818 NYYQKKTYDD
+818 DYYQKKTYDD

-860 NQKFTK
+860 NQKFTD
-866 AWLDKSAD
+866 AWLDKSTD
-874 IDIQISQY
+874 ILMQIEQY
-882 KADPKNTDLKANIKE
+882 KADPKNTDLKTNIKE

-922 ARANEVI
+922 ARANEII

-934 SAAGQNIVSNDSD
+934 SAAGQNIVSNDSN

-998 IPLSESASE
+998 VPLSESASE
-1007 GAESNNATT
+1007 GAESNNTTTEKVASSGEMATQNATT
-1016 VAEPKSQPKSEPKL
+1016 AAEPTVESAAAQSAISEIQPVNVKEPKSEPKSQPKKEPK
-1030 ETIAV
+1030 
-1035 VNTNSATAR
+1035 
-1044 NINTFSVGKKRG
+1044 SVDDYTVGQKKG
-1056 NTVTY
+1056 STVTY
-1061 HKSAEQNNGSV
+1061 HKSAEVENNSPLVKKAIQAIGL
-1072 NARTAAS
+1072 N
-1079 ILDDPNYDVIEE
+1079 LDYDLVREE
-1091 SPRNN
+1091 PRNRK
-1096 TVTFIY
+1096 VTFIKVDDFDGY
-1102 TDNFNTSTEPSV
+1102 TEPTIESELVV
-1114 TRKVRVKLRADGN
+1114 TFNKEG
-1127 ATVTELNVPNG
+1127 ELKEYHENEYAPG
-1138 EILVDKSEYVPA
+1138 RIIPDKSEYVPL
-1150 NYKGFDIAKQKT
+1150 NYTGFDVAAQKA
-1162 RENTWKNSGI
+1162 REDSWKNALDDKGEHRKYESSRISNPDYFYDMFGDI
-1172 VYDSSKLNDKEY
+1172 VSRGERSEDISKSETID
-1184 FESIFGGIL
+1184 
-1193 ENTPKPRS
+1193 
-1201 TTNDSKA
+1201 
-1208 AQPEQEEL
+1208 EQEQNNTD
-1216 MELNRY
+1216 LNGY
-1222 EKGFINY
+1222 
-1229 LLNTPIKVSEKVKEE
+1229 S
-1244 MPGWSAYAD
+1244 
-1253 GNNVLFLTDES
+1253 
-1264 RVNIGGEEV
+1264 
-1273 RAKNIR
+1273 
-1279 TAYNEIE
+1279 IE
-1286 SNYPIV
+1286 
-1292 LLPVRGRRSNNK
+1292 
-1304 MRDSERLKVII
+1304 
-1315 NAVNAIDPMNVD
+1315 
-1327 IDAAIERENTSSR
+1327 
-1340 KTGVVKNENKEGL
+1340 
-1353 PQQEEI
+1353 
-1359 EDVVTPSEQENIKL
+1359 
-1373 QDGESNTGSDDYRID
+1373 

-1403 YYEDEFKSRREAE
+1403 YYEDEFKSKREAE
-1416 EYVRSLSDED
+1416 EYVRSLSDEG
-1426 KKDKVD
+1426 KKDNVD
-1432 EKKEVKSDSET
+1432 EKKEVKSET
-1443 ETESEDISDSEGI
+1443 ETEKESETESEDISDSEGI
-1456 NEENRQD
+1456 NKENRQN

-1472 ESEDLDSEPFTEDEY
+1472 EN
-1487 ELIDWED
+1487 
-1494 LDEGETEPVA
+1494 EG
-1504 KKIDMDKIRSNR
+1504 
-1516 AIASE
+1516 
-1521 MKQAFDVLYDTPK
+1521 
-1534 SANQMGKLVKEIYDQ
+1534 G
-1549 VVEDGY
+1549 
-1555 YDLSAA
+1555 
-1561 ADSFRY
+1561 
-1567 EIENNRYIGEDL
+1567 
-1579 RTPEEKEFYQA
+1579 
-1590 VTHSNFKVDDDVK
+1590 
-1603 SEITD
+1603 
-1608 YGDWQKANKNIIL
+1608 
-1621 KSGKNGTQ
+1621 
-1629 SIDNFYS
+1629 
-1636 YIKSEYPD
+1636 
-1644 VFYGNSKITGEAT
+1644 
-1657 TEGDMLVELV
+1657 
-1667 AAAREIQK
+1667 
-1675 KMYAR
+1675 
-1680 EGSIGT
+1680 
-1686 AFEGL
+1686 
-1691 DTEDISLI
+1691 
-1699 WADKL
+1699 
-1704 GEVMSI
+1704 
-1710 TKPEKKSKKAK
+1710 
-1721 TEGKTN
+1721 
-1727 ESENKKK
+1727 NKKK
-1734 SDEKGKKNASAEE
+1734 SDGKGKKSTSAEK
-1747 SNGES
+1747 SNRES
-1752 KSRTEKEDGR
+1752 KSGTEKEDGR

-1769 ESTDTAKEKVS
+1769 ESKDTAKEKVS
-1780 EAEPNKVIRRLKT
+1780 EAEPKT
-1793 MPKGVVWKDAKVY
+1793 D
-1806 DAGKR
+1806 
-1811 GYGNGKYNTYE
+1811 
-1822 YNKVQFVAKDNSLYA
+1822 
-1837 KLYGTNKE
+1837 
-1845 NPVKQIFFE
+1845 
-1854 IPNYKSQSPASI
+1854 
-1866 ETYMIENSKSTTT
+1866 
-1879 PYPLG
+1879 
-1884 SHFHDGLLDF
+1884 
-1894 YRNEGLG
+1894 
-1901 TGLVEPTLRDFNPS
+1901 
-1915 SKSEE
+1915 SEE
-1920 PTVLKARGKK
+1920 PAVLKARGKK

-1935 NKDNPLRGSLDELK
+1935 NKDNPLRGSLNDLK

-2042 GVQDML
+2042 GVKDML

-2053 LKKEMEQRGYSPE
+2053 LKQEMEQRGYSPE
-2066 EMEFETIADFVWK
+2066 EMQMETIADFVWK

-2159 RAMGKLIQG
+2159 KAMKNLVQG
-2168 FDRAYGNFQEN
+2168 FDKVYGNFQEN

-2282 RMGQI
+2282 RMGQV

-2304 LIRDMDSKYGDLFKE
+2304 LIRDMDSKYGDLFEK
-2319 QSNKV
+2319 QSDAV
-2324 YEWYDAFMRAWMVDT
+2324 YEWYDAFMRSWMVET
-2339 GLLSES
+2339 GLLTEEK
-2345 RYQTM
+2345 YEMM
-2350 RSMYPHYVP
+2350 RNMYPHYVP

-2427 SAVQSGIAQFV
+2427 AAVQSGIAQFV

-2527 INGEKH
+2527 IDGEKH

-2646 DTLGEVMKSIHRS
+2646 DTLGEVMKNIHRS

-2678 SAPRY
+2678 AAPRL
-2683 VAYKRKFGATG
+2683 VAYKRKFAVTNN
-2694 EVMTAGK
+2694 VMVSGK
-2701 AAREATV
+2701 AGRESTV
-2708 NFNRKGMQTKRLG
+2708 NFDRKGAKTKRLG

-2747 TTKNGLLKLARAF
+2747 TTKNGRLKLARAF
-2760 TTQAIPAVLLA
+2760 ATQAIPAVLLA
-2771 FLNSGWFGDDEKR
+2771 FINSGWFGDDDDKR
-2784 KEYDELSEYI
+2784 KEYDELSEYT

-2887 KNPETYMDITDEST
+2887 KNPETYMDIADEST
-2901 SEIATWIAGII
+2901 SELAVWMAGII

-2929 KGTDY
+2929 KGVDY
-2934 ILDQLT
+2934 VFDQLT
-2940 GGLGDVILPL
+2940 GGLGDVVLPL
-2950 TTPAEKWAG
+2950 TTPAERWAG

-3156 AEQITKAYDTSKNYN
+3156 AEQITKAYNETKDYD
-3171 TDKAKALNIVAN
+3171 TDKAKALSIVAS
-3183 GGDNAALIAVAVA
+3183 GQDNAALLAVAIA

-3202 LDHMTK
+3202 LDSMVK
-3208 VYQSAVKSGVT
+3208 VYQNAVKSGVT
-3219 ADMYES
+3219 AEMYDG

-3252 KAGCSSMQTMYIK
+3252 KAGYSPMQTLYIK
-3265 QMYNSRWR
+3265 QLYNSRWH

>member
-1 MSLTEKIK
+1 MSLTGKIK
-9 DFLSSDALSTK
+9 KFLSSDTLSTK

-98 SQHGYIKLKHGAG
+98 SQHGYIKLKQGAG

-136 NNNSKPKG
+136 NNNSRPKG

-187 TNALEGIGINNSTI
+187 TNALEGIGINSPAI

-214 TPRKPDKA
+214 TPRKPGKA

-261 DPISKSL
+261 NPISKSL

-286 ESTKKSGARTKPITV
+286 ENTKKSGTRTEPITV

-331 SDGSYITDATE
+331 SDGSYVTDATE
-342 TFKDASGKV
+342 RYTDKNGKI

-358 TQTKYNTYDY
+358 TQTKYNTYNY
-368 NDPKEKRDITYKRQ
+368 NDPKEKRNITYKKQ
-382 GVFEHIGDAAKQLL
+382 GVFEHIGDTAKEFL

-487 TQLNPKNAENI
+487 TQLNPKNAENV
-498 QRMIETDVKSNP
+498 QKMIETDVKSNP

-556 AISSYSSKVRGAVSE
+556 AISSYGSKVRGAVSE

-586 SMADMAAQAATLG
+586 SMADMAAQTATLG
-599 GTGSNAS
+599 GAGSNAS
-606 KFVKLSM
+606 KFVTLSM
-613 DTISANDAILDTLSR
+613 STVSANDTVLDTLSR
-628 GGSQQQAFINGLVN
+628 GGTQQQAFLNGIVN
-642 GALEHVSE
+642 GALEFLSE

-656 IFNVGRG
+656 VFNVGRG

-747 LAGGVMGGAASA
+747 LAGGAMGGAASA

-784 EIGLGG
+784 EIGLDG
-790 QYAETAQEINKGHNV
+790 QYAETAKEINKGHNV

-818 NYYQKKTYDD
+818 DYYQKKTYDD

-882 KADPKNTDLKANIKE
+882 KADPKNTDLKTNIKE

-922 ARANEVI
+922 ARANEII

-934 SAAGQNIVSNDSD
+934 SAAGQNIVSNDSN

-962 ADIDTQSADGETSN
+962 ADIDTQSTDGETSN

-998 IPLSESASE
+998 VPLSESASE

-1016 VAEPKSQPKSEPKL
+1016 GKVAATGKTATQNITMAAEPTVEPAVAQSAVSEIQPVNVKEPKSEPKSQPKKEPK
-1030 ETIAV
+1030 
-1035 VNTNSATAR
+1035 
-1044 NINTFSVGKKRG
+1044 SVDDYTVGQKKG
-1056 NTVTY
+1056 STVTY
-1061 HKSAEQNNGSV
+1061 HKSAIEKNNSSLAKKAIQAVGPNIDYDIIRESPKSNTV
-1072 NARTAAS
+1072 LLIKVDDFDKYTEPTITAE
-1079 ILDDPNYDVIEE
+1079 YDVDFDK
-1091 SPRNN
+1091 N
-1096 TVTFIY
+1096 
-1102 TDNFNTSTEPSV
+1102 
-1114 TRKVRVKLRADGN
+1114 GN
-1127 ATVTELNVPNG
+1127 IKRQNENKYATGMIIP
-1138 EILVDKSEYVPA
+1138 DKSEYVSPD
-1150 NYKGFDIAKQKT
+1150 YTGFDVAAQKAH
-1162 RENTWKNSGI
+1162 ENKWKNATDKNGKHI
-1172 VYDSSKLNDKEY
+1172 IYDSSKISNPDY
-1184 FESIFGGIL
+1184 FYEVFGDIVSRGERSEDISES
-1193 ENTPKPRS
+1193 ETAN
-1201 TTNDSKA
+1201 
-1208 AQPEQEEL
+1208 EQEQ
-1216 MELNRY
+1216 
-1222 EKGFINY
+1222 
-1229 LLNTPIKVSEKVKEE
+1229 
-1244 MPGWSAYAD
+1244 
-1253 GNNVLFLTDES
+1253 NNVDLNGYS
-1264 RVNIGGEEV
+1264 
-1273 RAKNIR
+1273 
-1279 TAYNEIE
+1279 
-1286 SNYPIV
+1286 
-1292 LLPVRGRRSNNK
+1292 
-1304 MRDSERLKVII
+1304 
-1315 NAVNAIDPMNVD
+1315 
-1327 IDAAIERENTSSR
+1327 
-1340 KTGVVKNENKEGL
+1340 
-1353 PQQEEI
+1353 
-1359 EDVVTPSEQENIKL
+1359 
-1373 QDGESNTGSDDYRID
+1373 ID

-1403 YYEDEFKSRREAE
+1403 YYEDEFKSRKEAE
-1416 EYVRSLSDED
+1416 EYVRRLLDPDKEDEIDKGTD
-1426 KKDKVD
+1426 KKSSEKGTSNPQKVLVD
-1432 EKKEVKSDSET
+1432 DQNAKNYSENEAKEV
-1443 ETESEDISDSEGI
+1443 SED
-1456 NEENRQD
+1456 
-1463 SANTDNKTE
+1463 
-1472 ESEDLDSEPFTEDEY
+1472 ESKDKKK
-1487 ELIDWED
+1487 
-1494 LDEGETEPVA
+1494 PVA
-1504 KKIDMDKIRSNR
+1504 KSK
-1516 AIASE
+1516 
-1521 MKQAFDVLYDTPK
+1521 K
-1534 SANQMGKLVKEIYDQ
+1534 STSAEKGDGK
-1549 VVEDGY
+1549 
-1555 YDLSAA
+1555 S
-1561 ADSFRY
+1561 
-1567 EIENNRYIGEDL
+1567 
-1579 RTPEEKEFYQA
+1579 
-1590 VTHSNFKVDDDVK
+1590 
-1603 SEITD
+1603 
-1608 YGDWQKANKNIIL
+1608 
-1621 KSGKNGTQ
+1621 KSG
-1629 SIDNFYS
+1629 
-1636 YIKSEYPD
+1636 
-1644 VFYGNSKITGEAT
+1644 
-1657 TEGDMLVELV
+1657 
-1667 AAAREIQK
+1667 
-1675 KMYAR
+1675 
-1680 EGSIGT
+1680 
-1686 AFEGL
+1686 
-1691 DTEDISLI
+1691 
-1699 WADKL
+1699 
-1704 GEVMSI
+1704 
-1710 TKPEKKSKKAK
+1710 
-1721 TEGKTN
+1721 
-1727 ESENKKK
+1727 
-1734 SDEKGKKNASAEE
+1734 
-1747 SNGES
+1747 
-1752 KSRTEKEDGR
+1752 TEKEDGR

-1769 ESTDTAKEKVS
+1769 ESSDTTKEKVS
-1780 EAEPNKVIRRLKT
+1780 EAEPNKESANVFIHKKIIDAIPTLDKMANVNEVTGNEIPKEGKIVDRIMAFVDKEGNVVNRKGFGNVIFSKARIKNSMIGHRSSDIKIESFAAVPDVIKNGMQIDYQSNWKNRSYDT
-1793 MPKGVVWKDAKVY
+1793 YVFAAPVGYKGTRIYMGVI
-1806 DAGKR
+1806 
-1811 GYGNGKYNTYE
+1811 
-1822 YNKVQFVAKDNSLYA
+1822 VQKDNQSNRYYLHEVITENIVKKEDPTSSLD
-1837 KLYGTNKE
+1837 GTSALTGDLDTVLNVE
-1845 NPVKQIFFE
+1845 SSTDNI
-1854 IPNYKSQSPASI
+1854 SQTSK
-1866 ETYMIENSKSTTT
+1866 NSNDES
-1879 PYPLG
+1879 
-1884 SHFHDGLLDF
+1884 
-1894 YRNEGLG
+1894 
-1901 TGLVEPTLRDFNPS
+1901 EP
-1915 SKSEE
+1915 
-1920 PTVLKARGKK
+1920 PTVFKARGKK

-1935 NKDNPLRGSLDELK
+1935 NKDNPLRGSLNDLK

-1969 AIAENIGSIIKEIG
+1969 AVAENIGSIIKEIG

-2053 LKKEMEQRGYSPE
+2053 LKQEMEQRGYSPE
-2066 EMEFETIADFVWK
+2066 EMQMETIADFVWK

-2145 AEDRLHI
+2145 AEDRLHV

-2282 RMGQI
+2282 RMGQV

-2304 LIRDMDSKYGDLFKE
+2304 LIRDMDSKYGGLFEK
-2319 QSNKV
+2319 QSDAV
-2324 YEWYDAFMRAWMVDT
+2324 YEWYDAFMRSWMVET
-2339 GLLSES
+2339 GLLTEEK
-2345 RYQTM
+2345 YEMM
-2350 RSMYPHYVP
+2350 RNMYPHYVP

-2427 SAVQSGIAQFV
+2427 AAVQSGIAQFV

-2551 TEYMFKHIAKLTRVF
+2551 TEYMFKHFAGLTRLF
-2566 SALTTSQ
+2566 TGLTTVM
-2573 NPIFAISN
+2573 NPMFAFNN
-2581 AIRDFQHGWVYTDA
+2581 AIRDFQHGWIYTNA

-2600 NFTYPVEWTIA
+2600 NFTYPLEWGKA
-2611 LGQAL
+2611 LGTAL
-2616 KNEFSSKHQSD
+2616 KGEFGGNKHKSD
-2627 MYKQYKS
+2627 LYTQYRS
-2634 TTGFDHKYMADS
+2634 GTGFDHKYMAEA

-2659 HNPLV
+2659 HNPYIWV
-2664 WAAHFIDALNTAVE
+2664 VRFIDKFNTAIE
-2678 SAPRY
+2678 AAPRL
-2683 VAYKRKFGATG
+2683 VAYSRKLDATG
-2694 EVMTAGK
+2694 NVMVSHK

-2708 NFNRKGMQTKRLG
+2708 NFNRKGMTTKRMG
-2721 QAVPFLGAA
+2721 RVIPFLGAA
-2730 VAGVNQFV
+2730 IAGIDQFK
-2738 TLLTSKETW
+2738 TLMTSKETY

-2760 TTQAIPAVLLA
+2760 ATQAIPAVLLA
-2771 FLNSGWFGDDEKR
+2771 FINSGWFGDDDEKR
-2784 KEYDELSEYI
+2784 KEYDELSEYT
-2794 KNNYWVFKWG
+2794 KNNYWIFKWG
-2804 DTWVK
+2804 DTWLKV
-2809 LPRDREIS
+2809 PRDREVS
-2817 ALFGTLFQNIVLD
+2817 AVFGTFFQNIVLD
-2830 KIYPEERDSTVTK
+2830 NIYPDERDEKTTK
-2843 EFIGYLKDQL
+2843 EFIGYLIDQF
-2853 MPTVSPVGW
+2853 MPSFTPTGW
-2862 AFIQARNNKTWYGS
+2862 AIVQARNNKTWYGS

-2887 KNPETYMDITDEST
+2887 KNPETYMDIADEST
-2901 SEIATWIAGII
+2901 SELAIWMAGII
-2912 NKGPEAMREALG
+2912 NKGPEAMREALN
-2924 VLGTP
+2924 VLATP
-2929 KGTDY
+2929 KGVDY
-2934 ILDQLT
+2934 AFDQLT
-2940 GGLGDVILPL
+2940 GVFGDIALPL
-2950 TTPAEKWAG
+2950 TRPAERWAG

-3055 EHIAD
+3055 EHIAE

-3092 FTPETYTAAF
+3092 FTAETYTAAF
-3102 NEVSKGDKS
+3102 NRINKGDKS

-3156 AEQITKAYDTSKNYN
+3156 AEQITKAYNETKDYD
-3171 TDKAKALNIVAN
+3171 TDKAKALSIVAS
-3183 GGDNAALIAVAVA
+3183 GQDNAALLAVAIA

-3202 LDHMTK
+3202 LDSMVK
-3208 VYQSAVKSGVT
+3208 VYQNAVKSGVT
-3219 ADMYES
+3219 AEMYDG

-3252 KAGCSSMQTMYIK
+3252 KAGYSPMQTLYIK
-3265 QMYNSRWR
+3265 QLYNSRWH

>member
-1 MSLTEKIK
+1 MSLTGKIK
-9 DFLSSDALSTK
+9 KFLSSDTLSTK

-98 SQHGYIKLKHGAG
+98 SQNGYIKLKQGAG

-136 NNNSKPKG
+136 NNNSRPKG

-187 TNALEGIGINNSTI
+187 TNALEGIGINNSAI

-261 DPISKSL
+261 NPISKSL

-358 TQTKYNTYDY
+358 TQTKYNTYEY
-368 NDPKEKRDITYKRQ
+368 NDPKEKRDITYKKQ
-382 GVFEHIGDAAKQLL
+382 GVFEHIGDAAKQFL

-452 GLLSSATQMQKDMYN
+452 GLLSSATQMKKDMYN

-487 TQLNPKNAENI
+487 TQLNPKNAENV
-498 QRMIETDVKSNP
+498 QRMIETDVKSSP

-586 SMADMAAQAATLG
+586 SMADMAAQTATLG
-599 GTGSNAS
+599 GAGSNAS
-606 KFVKLSM
+606 KFVTLSM
-613 DTISANDAILDTLSR
+613 STVSANDTVLDTLSR
-628 GGSQQQAFINGLVN
+628 GGTQQQAFLNGIVN
-642 GALEHVSE
+642 GALEFLSE

-656 IFNVGRG
+656 VFNVGRG

-790 QYAETAQEINKGHNV
+790 QYAETAKEINKGHNV

-818 NYYQKKTYDD
+818 DYYQKKTYDD

-860 NQKFTK
+860 NQKFTD
-866 AWLDKSAD
+866 AWLDKSTD
-874 IDIQISQY
+874 ILMQIEQY
-882 KADPKNTDLKANIKE
+882 KADPKNTDLKNNIKE

-962 ADIDTQSADGETSN
+962 ADIDTQSTDGETSN

-998 IPLSESASE
+998 VPLSESASE

-1016 VAEPKSQPKSEPKL
+1016 GKVESTGKTATQNATTAAEPTVEPAAAQSAVSEIQPVNVIEPKSQPKKEPK
-1030 ETIAV
+1030 TVDDYV
-1035 VNTNSATAR
+1035 V
-1044 NINTFSVGKKRG
+1044 GQKKG
-1056 NTVTY
+1056 STVTY
-1061 HKSAEQNNGSV
+1061 HKSAIEKNNSSLAKKAIQAVGPNIDYDIIRESPKSNTV
-1072 NARTAAS
+1072 LLIKVDDFDKYTEPTITAE
-1079 ILDDPNYDVIEE
+1079 YDVDFDK
-1091 SPRNN
+1091 N
-1096 TVTFIY
+1096 
-1102 TDNFNTSTEPSV
+1102 
-1114 TRKVRVKLRADGN
+1114 GN
-1127 ATVTELNVPNG
+1127 IKRQNENKYATGMIIP
-1138 EILVDKSEYVPA
+1138 DKSEYVSPD
-1150 NYKGFDIAKQKT
+1150 YTGFDVAAQKAH
-1162 RENTWKNSGI
+1162 ENKWKNATDKNGKHI
-1172 VYDSSKLNDKEY
+1172 IYDSSKISNPDY
-1184 FESIFGGIL
+1184 FYEVFGDIVSRG
-1193 ENTPKPRS
+1193 ERS
-1201 TTNDSKA
+1201 EDISKSETVD
-1208 AQPEQEEL
+1208 EQEQNNTD
-1216 MELNRY
+1216 LNGY
-1222 EKGFINY
+1222 
-1229 LLNTPIKVSEKVKEE
+1229 S
-1244 MPGWSAYAD
+1244 
-1253 GNNVLFLTDES
+1253 
-1264 RVNIGGEEV
+1264 
-1273 RAKNIR
+1273 
-1279 TAYNEIE
+1279 
-1286 SNYPIV
+1286 
-1292 LLPVRGRRSNNK
+1292 
-1304 MRDSERLKVII
+1304 
-1315 NAVNAIDPMNVD
+1315 
-1327 IDAAIERENTSSR
+1327 
-1340 KTGVVKNENKEGL
+1340 
-1353 PQQEEI
+1353 
-1359 EDVVTPSEQENIKL
+1359 
-1373 QDGESNTGSDDYRID
+1373 ID

-1403 YYEDEFKSRREAE
+1403 YYEDEFKSRKEAE
-1416 EYVRSLSDED
+1416 EYVRSLSDEG
-1426 KKDKVD
+1426 KKDNVD
-1432 EKKEVKSDSET
+1432 EKKEVKSET
-1443 ETESEDISDSEGI
+1443 ETEKEPETESEDISDSEGI
-1456 NEENRQD
+1456 NKENRQN

-1472 ESEDLDSEPFTEDEY
+1472 ESEDLDSEPFIEDEY
-1487 ELIDWED
+1487 ELIDWEE
-1494 LDEGETEPVA
+1494 LDEEETEPVA

-1590 VTHSNFKVDDDVK
+1590 VTHSNFKVDDAVK

-1636 YIKSEYPD
+1636 NVKSEYPD
-1644 VFYGNSKITGEAT
+1644 VFYGNSNITGEAT

-1667 AAAREIQK
+1667 AAAREIQE
-1675 KMYAR
+1675 KMYTR
-1680 EGSIGT
+1680 EGDIDT

-1704 GEVMSI
+1704 GEVLSI
-1710 TKPEKKSKKAK
+1710 AKPEKKSKKAK
-1721 TEGKTN
+1721 TEGKIN

-1734 SDEKGKKNASAEE
+1734 PDGKSKESAPAEKSGR
-1747 SNGES
+1747 ES
-1752 KSRTEKEDGR
+1752 KSGTEKEDGR

-1769 ESTDTAKEKVS
+1769 ESKDTAKEKVS
-1780 EAEPNKVIRRLKT
+1780 EAELKT
-1793 MPKGVVWKDAKVY
+1793 D
-1806 DAGKR
+1806 
-1811 GYGNGKYNTYE
+1811 
-1822 YNKVQFVAKDNSLYA
+1822 
-1837 KLYGTNKE
+1837 
-1845 NPVKQIFFE
+1845 
-1854 IPNYKSQSPASI
+1854 
-1866 ETYMIENSKSTTT
+1866 
-1879 PYPLG
+1879 
-1884 SHFHDGLLDF
+1884 
-1894 YRNEGLG
+1894 
-1901 TGLVEPTLRDFNPS
+1901 
-1915 SKSEE
+1915 SEE

-1935 NKDNPLRGSLDELK
+1935 NKDNPLRGSLNDLK

-1969 AIAENIGSIIKEIG
+1969 AVAENIGSIIKEIG

-2053 LKKEMEQRGYSPE
+2053 LKQEMEQRGYSPE
-2066 EMEFETIADFVWK
+2066 EMQMETIADFVWK

-2085 TAWEMGSYARN
+2085 VAWEMGSYARN

-2126 TKNTTERMRGQVR
+2126 TKNTTERMRGQIR

-2159 RAMGKLIQG
+2159 RAMKNLVQG
-2168 FDRAYGNFQEN
+2168 FDKVYGNFQEN

-2242 FADIIKATEEKGA
+2242 FASIIKETENQGA

-2282 RMGQI
+2282 RMGQV

-2304 LIRDMDSKYGDLFKE
+2304 LIRDMDSKYGDLFEK
-2319 QSNKV
+2319 QSDAV
-2324 YEWYDAFMRAWMVDT
+2324 YEWYDAFMRSWMVET
-2339 GLLSES
+2339 GLLTEEK
-2345 RYQTM
+2345 YEMM
-2350 RSMYPHYVP
+2350 RNMYPHYVP

-2427 SAVQSGIAQFV
+2427 AATQSGIAKFV

-2449 VDTTEIKGRL
+2449 VDTTEVKDRL

-2518 LDKDVVVAL
+2518 LDEDVVVAL

-2539 EYLAQAITAVQP
+2539 KYLAQAITAVQP
-2551 TEYMFKHIAKLTRVF
+2551 SIELLQHIGKLTRIF
-2566 SALTTSQ
+2566 SALTTAK
-2573 NPIFAISN
+2573 NPIFALSN
-2581 AIRDFQHGWVYTDA
+2581 GIRDFQHGWVYADT

-2600 NFTYPVEWTIA
+2600 NFTYPAEWAVA
-2611 LGQAL
+2611 LVQSF
-2616 KNEFSSKHQSD
+2616 KNEFGIKHQSD

-2634 TTGFDHKYMADS
+2634 TTGFDSKYMADA
-2646 DTLGEVMKSIHRS
+2646 DTLGTVMAQMRRS
-2659 HNPLV
+2659 KNPLI
-2664 WAAHFIDALNTAVE
+2664 WATRFVEKLNGAVE

-2683 VAYKRKFGATG
+2683 VAYKRKIKAG
-2694 EVMTAGK
+2694 EDVIVAGK

-2708 NFNRKGMQTKRLG
+2708 NFNRKGKLTKQAG
-2721 QAVPFLGAA
+2721 QIVPFIGAA
-2730 VAGVNQFV
+2730 IAGINQF
-2738 TLLTSKETW
+2738 TELMSHPW
-2747 TTKNGLLKLARAF
+2747 KNKAKLARAMA
-2760 TTQAIPAVLLA
+2760 TQAIPAVFLA
-2771 FLNSGWFGDDEKR
+2771 FANAGWFGDDDDKR
-2784 KEYDELSEYI
+2784 KEYDELSEYT

-2804 DTWVK
+2804 DTWLK
-2809 LPRDREIS
+2809 LPRDREVS
-2817 ALFGTLFQNIVLD
+2817 AVFGTLFQNIVLSEL
-2830 KIYPEERDSTVTK
+2830 YPDERDSETTK
-2843 EFIGYLKDQL
+2843 EFISYMLSQFKPSIA
-2853 MPTVSPVGW
+2853 PTGW
-2862 AFIQARNNKTWYGS
+2862 ALIQARNNKTWYGS
-2876 DLISYSEQDLL
+2876 NIVSNAQEDLL
-2887 KNPETYMDITDEST
+2887 GTPETYMEITDEST
-2901 SEIATWIAGII
+2901 SEIANWIAGII
-2912 NKGPEAMREALG
+2912 NKGPEAMREALN
-2924 VLGTP
+2924 VLATP
-2929 KGTDY
+2929 KGVDY
-2934 ILDQLT
+2934 AIDQLT
-2940 GGLGDVILPL
+2940 GVFGDIALPL
-2950 TTPAEKWAG
+2950 TRPAERWAG

-3055 EHIAD
+3055 EHIAE

-3126 QKEYLSEDIVG
+3126 QKEYLSEDVVG

-3156 AEQITKAYDTSKNYN
+3156 AEQITKAYNTSKNYN

-3208 VYQSAVKSGVT
+3208 VYQSAVKAGVT

-3252 KAGCSSMQTMYIK
+3252 KAGYSSMQTMYIK

>member
-1 MSLTEKIK
+1 MSLTGKIK
-9 DFLSSDALSTK
+9 KFLSSDTLSTK

-98 SQHGYIKLKHGAG
+98 SQNGYIKLKQGAG

-187 TNALEGIGINNSTI
+187 TNALEGIGINSSAI

-261 DPISKSL
+261 NPISKSL

-286 ESTKKSGARTKPITV
+286 ESTKKSGTRTKPITV

-358 TQTKYNTYDY
+358 TQTKYNTYEY
-368 NDPKEKRDITYKRQ
+368 NDPKEKRDITYKKQ
-382 GVFEHIGDAAKQLL
+382 GVFEHLGDAAKQLL

-487 TQLNPKNAENI
+487 TQLNPKNAENV
-498 QRMIETDVKSNP
+498 QKMIETDVKSNP

-556 AISSYSSKVRGAVSE
+556 AISSYGSKVRGAVSE

-599 GTGSNAS
+599 GAGSNAS
-606 KFVKLSM
+606 KFVTLSM
-613 DTISANDAILDTLSR
+613 STVSANDTVLDTLSR
-628 GGSQQQAFINGLVN
+628 GGTQQQAFLNGIVN
-642 GALEHVSE
+642 GALEFLSE

-663 IRPVK
+663 IRPIK

-747 LAGGVMGGAASA
+747 LAGGAMGGAASA

-790 QYAETAQEINKGHNV
+790 QYAETAKEINKGHNV

-818 NYYQKKTYDD
+818 DYYQKKTYDD

-860 NQKFTK
+860 NQKFTD
-866 AWLDKSAD
+866 AWLDKSTD
-874 IDIQISQY
+874 ILMQIEQY
-882 KADPKNTDLKANIKE
+882 KADPKNTDLKTNIKE

-922 ARANEVI
+922 ARANEII

-962 ADIDTQSADGETSN
+962 ADIDTQSADDETSN

-985 EDAAP
+985 EDATP

-998 IPLSESASE
+998 VPLSENAPTV
-1007 GAESNNATT
+1007 AESNNTTTEKVASSGEMATQNATT
-1016 VAEPKSQPKSEPKL
+1016 AAESTVESAAAQSAISEIQPVNIKEPKSEPKSQPKKEPK
-1030 ETIAV
+1030 TV
-1035 VNTNSATAR
+1035 DDY
-1044 NINTFSVGKKRG
+1044 SVGQKKG
-1056 NTVTY
+1056 STVTY
-1061 HKSAEQNNGSV
+1061 HKSAEIENNSPLVKKAIQAVGL
-1072 NARTAAS
+1072 N
-1079 ILDDPNYDVIEE
+1079 LDYDLVREE
-1091 SPRNN
+1091 PRNRK
-1096 TVTFIY
+1096 VTFIKVDDFDGY
-1102 TDNFNTSTEPSV
+1102 TEPTIESELVV
-1114 TRKVRVKLRADGN
+1114 TFNKEG
-1127 ATVTELNVPNG
+1127 ELKEYHENEYAPG
-1138 EILVDKSEYVPA
+1138 RIIPDKSEYVPL
-1150 NYKGFDIAKQKT
+1150 NYTGFDVAAQKA
-1162 RENTWKNSGI
+1162 REDSWKNALDDKGEHRKYESSRISNPDYFYGMFGDI
-1172 VYDSSKLNDKEY
+1172 VSRGERSEDIS
-1184 FESIFGGIL
+1184 ES
-1193 ENTPKPRS
+1193 ETAN
-1201 TTNDSKA
+1201 
-1208 AQPEQEEL
+1208 EQEQ
-1216 MELNRY
+1216 
-1222 EKGFINY
+1222 
-1229 LLNTPIKVSEKVKEE
+1229 
-1244 MPGWSAYAD
+1244 
-1253 GNNVLFLTDES
+1253 NNVDLNGYS
-1264 RVNIGGEEV
+1264 
-1273 RAKNIR
+1273 
-1279 TAYNEIE
+1279 
-1286 SNYPIV
+1286 
-1292 LLPVRGRRSNNK
+1292 
-1304 MRDSERLKVII
+1304 
-1315 NAVNAIDPMNVD
+1315 
-1327 IDAAIERENTSSR
+1327 
-1340 KTGVVKNENKEGL
+1340 
-1353 PQQEEI
+1353 
-1359 EDVVTPSEQENIKL
+1359 
-1373 QDGESNTGSDDYRID
+1373 ID

-1426 KKDKVD
+1426 KKDNVD
-1432 EKKEVKSDSET
+1432 EKKEVKSEIET
-1443 ETESEDISDSEGI
+1443 EKEPETESEDISDSEGI
-1456 NEENRQD
+1456 NKENRQN

-1472 ESEDLDSEPFTEDEY
+1472 
-1487 ELIDWED
+1487 
-1494 LDEGETEPVA
+1494 
-1504 KKIDMDKIRSNR
+1504 K
-1516 AIASE
+1516 
-1521 MKQAFDVLYDTPK
+1521 
-1534 SANQMGKLVKEIYDQ
+1534 
-1549 VVEDGY
+1549 
-1555 YDLSAA
+1555 
-1561 ADSFRY
+1561 
-1567 EIENNRYIGEDL
+1567 
-1579 RTPEEKEFYQA
+1579 
-1590 VTHSNFKVDDDVK
+1590 
-1603 SEITD
+1603 
-1608 YGDWQKANKNIIL
+1608 
-1621 KSGKNGTQ
+1621 
-1629 SIDNFYS
+1629 
-1636 YIKSEYPD
+1636 
-1644 VFYGNSKITGEAT
+1644 
-1657 TEGDMLVELV
+1657 
-1667 AAAREIQK
+1667 
-1675 KMYAR
+1675 
-1680 EGSIGT
+1680 
-1686 AFEGL
+1686 
-1691 DTEDISLI
+1691 
-1699 WADKL
+1699 
-1704 GEVMSI
+1704 
-1710 TKPEKKSKKAK
+1710 
-1721 TEGKTN
+1721 N

-1734 SDEKGKKNASAEE
+1734 PDGKSKESAPAEKSGR
-1747 SNGES
+1747 ES
-1752 KSRTEKEDGR
+1752 KSGTEKEDGR

-1769 ESTDTAKEKVS
+1769 ESKDTAKEKVS
-1780 EAEPNKVIRRLKT
+1780 ETEPNKVIRRLKT

-1806 DAGKR
+1806 DAGKG

-1866 ETYMIENSKSTTT
+1866 ETYMIENSKTVTS

-1894 YRNEGLG
+1894 YRNAGLNS
-1901 TGLVEPTLRDFNPS
+1901 GLVEPTLRDFNPS
-1915 SKSEE
+1915 SKNEE
-1920 PTVLKARGKK
+1920 PAVLKARGKK

-1935 NKDNPLRGSLDELK
+1935 NKDNPLRGSLNDLK

-2042 GVQDML
+2042 GVKDML

-2053 LKKEMEQRGYSPE
+2053 LKQEMEQRGYSPE
-2066 EMEFETIADFVWK
+2066 EMQMETIADFVWK

-2102 FELALDKKTLKDIK
+2102 FELALNKKTLKDIK

-2159 RAMGKLIQG
+2159 RAMKNLVQG
-2168 FDRAYGNFQEN
+2168 FDKVYGNFQEN

-2282 RMGQI
+2282 RMGQV

-2304 LIRDMDSKYGDLFKE
+2304 LIRDMDSKYGDLFEK
-2319 QSNKV
+2319 QSDAV
-2324 YEWYDAFMRAWMVDT
+2324 YEWYDAFMRSWMVET
-2339 GLLSES
+2339 GLLTEEK
-2345 RYQTM
+2345 YEMM
-2350 RSMYPHYVP
+2350 RNMYPHYVP

-2382 NSLKGSTREIY
+2382 NSFKGSTREIY

-2427 SAVQSGIAQFV
+2427 AATQSGIAKFV

-2449 VDTTEIKGRL
+2449 VDTTEVKDRL

-2533 YYRILD
+2533 YYRIMD

-2551 TEYMFKHIAKLTRVF
+2551 SIELLQHIGKLTRVF
-2566 SALTTSQ
+2566 SALTTAK
-2573 NPIFAISN
+2573 NPIFALSN
-2581 AIRDFQHGWVYTDA
+2581 GIRDFQHGWVYADT

-2600 NFTYPVEWTIA
+2600 NFTYPAEWAVA
-2611 LGQAL
+2611 LVQSF
-2616 KNEFSSKHQSD
+2616 KNEFGIKHQSD

-2634 TTGFDHKYMADS
+2634 TTGFDSKYMADA
-2646 DTLGEVMKSIHRS
+2646 DTLGTVMAQMRRS
-2659 HNPLV
+2659 KNPLI
-2664 WAAHFIDALNTAVE
+2664 WATRFVEKLNGAVE

-2683 VAYKRKFGATG
+2683 VAYKRKIKAG
-2694 EVMTAGK
+2694 EDVIVAGK

-2708 NFNRKGMQTKRLG
+2708 NFNRKGKITKQTG
-2721 QAVPFLGAA
+2721 QIVPFIGAA
-2730 VAGVNQFV
+2730 IAGINQF
-2738 TLLTSKETW
+2738 TELMSHPW
-2747 TTKNGLLKLARAF
+2747 KNKAKLARAF
-2760 TTQAIPAVLLA
+2760 ATQAIPAVFLA
-2771 FLNSGWFGDDEKR
+2771 FVNAGWFGDDDDKR
-2784 KEYDELSEYI
+2784 KEYDELSEYT

-2804 DTWVK
+2804 DTWLK

-2817 ALFGTLFQNIVLD
+2817 AVFGTSFQKVVLD
-2830 KIYPEERDSTVTK
+2830 NLYPDERDSETTK
-2843 EFIGYLKDQL
+2843 EFISYMLSQFKPSIA
-2853 MPTVSPVGW
+2853 PTGW
-2862 AFIQARNNKTWYGS
+2862 ALIQARNNKTWYGS
-2876 DLISYSEQDLL
+2876 SIVSNAQEDLL
-2887 KNPETYMDITDEST
+2887 GTPETYMEITDEST
-2901 SEIATWIAGII
+2901 SEIANWIAGII
-2912 NKGPEAMREALG
+2912 NKGPEAMREALN
-2924 VLGTP
+2924 VLATP
-2929 KGTDY
+2929 KGVDY
-2934 ILDQLT
+2934 AIDQLT
-2940 GGLGDVILPL
+2940 GVFGDIALPL
-2950 TTPAEKWAG
+2950 TRPTERWAG

-3055 EHIAD
+3055 EHIAE

-3126 QKEYLSEDIVG
+3126 QKEYLSEDVVG

-3156 AEQITKAYDTSKNYN
+3156 AEQITKAYNASKNYN

-3252 KAGCSSMQTMYIK
+3252 KAGYSSMQTMYIK

>member
-1 MSLTEKIK
+1 MSLTGKIK
-9 DFLSSDALSTK
+9 DFLSSDTLSTK

-98 SQHGYIKLKHGAG
+98 SQNGYIKLKHGAG

-160 KTVQNTINAHNAS
+160 KTVQNTINAHNAN

-187 TNALEGIGINNSTI
+187 TNALEGIGINSSAI

-214 TPRKPDKA
+214 APRKPDKA
-222 DMAILSGLKNPKTS
+222 DMAILSGLKNPETS
-236 QQTIDKLEKYG
+236 KQTIDKLEKYG

-261 DPISKSL
+261 NPISKSL

-286 ESTKKSGARTKPITV
+286 ESTKKSETRTKPITV

-358 TQTKYNTYDY
+358 TQTKYNTYEY

-382 GVFEHIGDAAKQLL
+382 GVFEHIGDAAKQFL

-420 LNDKESSK
+420 LNDKESGK

-472 HGKKAANEYLESLEY
+472 HGKKAAKEYLESLEY

-599 GTGSNAS
+599 GAGSNAS

-716 EQEGK
+716 EQGGS
-721 SHKEAVKQATMD
+721 SHKEAVKKATMD

-747 LAGGVMGGAASA
+747 LAGGMMGGAASA

-776 KDLARTAN
+776 KDLAQTAN

-790 QYAETAQEINKGHNV
+790 KYAETAKEISKGHNV
-805 SSLDAANLKGAIQ
+805 SSLEAANLKGAIQ
-818 NYYQKKTYDD
+818 DYYQKKTYDD

-860 NQKFTK
+860 NQKFTD
-866 AWLDKSAD
+866 AWLKKSTD
-874 IDIQISQY
+874 ILMQIEQY
-882 KADPKNTDLKANIKE
+882 KADPKNTDLKTNIKE
-897 YLENSNALLYSGV
+897 YLKNSNALLYSGV
-910 LSEDGQFAAAVR
+910 LSEDGQYAAAVR

-947 LYAEDTENANAENNN
+947 LYAEDTENANVENNN

-976 ARVAAQSVR
+976 ARVAAQSVG
-985 EDAAP
+985 EDATP

-998 IPLSESASE
+998 VPLSESASE
-1007 GAESNNATT
+1007 VAESNNATT

-1102 TDNFNTSTEPSV
+1102 TDNFNTSTEPNV
-1114 TRKVRVKLRADGN
+1114 TKKVRVKLRADGN

-1184 FESIFGGIL
+1184 FKSIFGGIL
-1193 ENTPKPRS
+1193 ENTSEPRS

-1208 AQPEQEEL
+1208 VQPEQEERI
-1216 MELNRY
+1216 ELNRY

-1253 GNNVLFLTDES
+1253 GDNVLFLTDES

-1315 NAVNAIDPMNVD
+1315 DAVNAIDPMNVD
-1327 IDAAIERENTSSR
+1327 IDAAIERENISNR
-1340 KTGVVKNENKEGL
+1340 KRKVVENEDGNGL
-1353 PQQEEI
+1353 SQQEEV
-1359 EDVVTPSEQENIKL
+1359 EDIVTPDEQENAEP
-1373 QDGESNTGSDDYRID
+1373 QNDEDTTSSDDYRID
-1388 ESSDGSTFT
+1388 ESPDGSTFT
-1397 VYDPDG
+1397 VYDPEG
-1403 YYEDEFKSRREAE
+1403 YYEDEFKSRKEAE
-1416 EYVRSLSDED
+1416 EYVRSLSNDEKND
-1426 KKDKVD
+1426 
-1432 EKKEVKSDSET
+1432 KKEVKSESESK
-1443 ETESEDISDSEGI
+1443 TESENISDSEGI
-1456 NEENRQD
+1456 NKENRQD

-1472 ESEDLDSEPFTEDEY
+1472 
-1487 ELIDWED
+1487 
-1494 LDEGETEPVA
+1494 
-1504 KKIDMDKIRSNR
+1504 
-1516 AIASE
+1516 
-1521 MKQAFDVLYDTPK
+1521 
-1534 SANQMGKLVKEIYDQ
+1534 
-1549 VVEDGY
+1549 
-1555 YDLSAA
+1555 
-1561 ADSFRY
+1561 
-1567 EIENNRYIGEDL
+1567 
-1579 RTPEEKEFYQA
+1579 
-1590 VTHSNFKVDDDVK
+1590 
-1603 SEITD
+1603 
-1608 YGDWQKANKNIIL
+1608 KN
-1621 KSGKNGTQ
+1621 
-1629 SIDNFYS
+1629 
-1636 YIKSEYPD
+1636 
-1644 VFYGNSKITGEAT
+1644 
-1657 TEGDMLVELV
+1657 
-1667 AAAREIQK
+1667 
-1675 KMYAR
+1675 
-1680 EGSIGT
+1680 
-1686 AFEGL
+1686 
-1691 DTEDISLI
+1691 
-1699 WADKL
+1699 
-1704 GEVMSI
+1704 
-1710 TKPEKKSKKAK
+1710 
-1721 TEGKTN
+1721 EGK
-1727 ESENKKK
+1727 NKKK
-1734 SDEKGKKNASAEE
+1734 SDGKSKESASAEK
-1747 SNGES
+1747 SDRES

-1769 ESTDTAKEKVS
+1769 ESSDAEEKVS
-1780 EAEPNKVIRRLKT
+1780 EAEPNRIIRRLKT

-1806 DAGKR
+1806 DAGK
-1811 GYGNGKYNTYE
+1811 GSYGNGKYNTYE

-1930 QQSAP
+1930 QQSSP
-1935 NKDNPLRGSLDELK
+1935 NKDNPLRGSLNELK
-1949 ARQNYGKTDEAIRSI
+1949 AKQNYGKTDEAIRSI

-2005 FDNMHSQIHTQEK
+2005 FENMHSQIHTQEK

-2053 LKKEMEQRGYSPE
+2053 LKQEMEQRGYGPE
-2066 EMEFETIADFVWK
+2066 EMQMETIADFVWK

-2102 FELALDKKTLKDIK
+2102 FELALNKKTLKDIK

-2145 AEDRLHI
+2145 AEDRLHV

-2242 FADIIKATEEKGA
+2242 FASIIKETENQGA
-2255 KAGRTSK
+2255 KVGRTSK
-2262 KNAFND
+2262 KKAFDD
-2268 FALYLIARQSIDRE
+2268 FALYLVARHAVDRE
-2282 RMGQI
+2282 NIGQT

-2304 LIRDMDSKYGDLFKE
+2304 LIRDMDSKYGNLFE
-2319 QSNKV
+2319 QQSDAV
-2324 YEWYDAFMRAWMVDT
+2324 YEWYDAFMRSWMVET
-2339 GLLSES
+2339 GLLTEEK
-2345 RYQTM
+2345 YEMM

-2427 SAVQSGIAQFV
+2427 AATQSGIAQFV

-2518 LDKDVVVAL
+2518 LDEDVVVAL

-2539 EYLAQAITAVQP
+2539 KYLAQAITAVQP

-2646 DTLGEVMKSIHRS
+2646 DTLGEVMKNIHRS

-2708 NFNRKGMQTKRLG
+2708 NFNRKGAKTKRLG

-2760 TTQAIPAVLLA
+2760 TTQAIPAILFA
-2771 FLNSGWFGDDEKR
+2771 FLNSGWFGDDDEKR
-2784 KEYDELSEYI
+2784 KEYDELSEYT

-2862 AFIQARNNKTWYGS
+2862 ALVQARNNKTWYGS
-2876 DLISYSEQDLL
+2876 SIVSSAQEDLL
-2887 KNPETYMDITDEST
+2887 GTPETYMEITDEST
-2901 SEIATWIAGII
+2901 SEIANWIAGII
-2912 NKGPEAMREALG
+2912 NKGPEVMREALG

-2929 KGTDY
+2929 KGVDY
-2934 ILDQLT
+2934 VFDQLT

-2950 TTPAEKWAG
+2950 TTPTEKWAG

-2965 AKYTFNEDKSS
+2965 SKYTFNEDKSS

-3016 SGDDPDYKTV
+3016 SGDNPDYKTV

-3040 NMSYSDRAAKMNKAY
+3040 SMSYSDRAAKMNKAY
-3055 EHIAD
+3055 EHIAE

-3102 NEVSKGDKS
+3102 NRINKGDES

-3116 LASNTELTDE
+3116 LAADTELDDK
-3126 QKEYLSEDIVG
+3126 QKEYLSQDLLG
-3137 VRYDG
+3137 KQYAN
-3142 YAKAYKKLADAGVT
+3142 YAKSYKKMADAGVT
-3156 AEQITKAYDTSKNYN
+3156 PEQITKAYDLTRKYDSK
-3171 TDKAKALNIVAN
+3171 KAKALTIIGA
-3183 GGDNAALIAVAVA
+3183 GGDNAELIAMALSGA
-3196 GTSDDK
+3196 TDNTYNKNLAAYRG
-3202 LDHMTK
+3202 
-3208 VYQSAVKSGVT
+3208 AVKAGVT
-3219 ADMYES
+3219 GEMYDSTIAAAD
-3225 IMDSA
+3225 
-3230 LTISKAAG
+3230 TIAKA
-3238 KKGITKNGL
+3238 N
-3247 ISACK
+3247 K
-3252 KAGCSSMQTMYIK
+3252 KAGVTKDSLRTACKQAGYNYMQTMYIV
-3265 QMYNSRWR
+3265 QMRFPPR

>member
-1 MSLTEKIK
+1 MSLTGKIK

-98 SQHGYIKLKHGAG
+98 SQNGYIKLKHGAG

-187 TNALEGIGINNSTI
+187 TNALEGIGINSSAI
-201 RGLADKTFDKIKE
+201 RGLADKTFNKIKE

-261 DPISKSL
+261 NPISKSL

-316 KVVTNAGTYTIKAVL
+316 KVVTNAGTYTIKSVL

-358 TQTKYNTYDY
+358 TQTKYNTYEY
-368 NDPKEKRDITYKRQ
+368 NDPKEKRDITYKKQ

-599 GTGSNAS
+599 GAGSNAS

-687 EGFANITQNLADQI
+687 EGFANVTQNLADQI

-741 AMATGA
+741 AIATGA
-747 LAGGVMGGAASA
+747 LAGGAMGGAASA

-790 QYAETAQEINKGHNV
+790 QYAETAKEINKGHNV
-805 SSLDAANLKGAIQ
+805 SSLDAANLKSAIQ
-818 NYYQKKTYDD
+818 DYYQKKTYDD

-860 NQKFTK
+860 NQKFTD
-866 AWLDKSAD
+866 AWLKKSTN
-874 IDIQISQY
+874 ILMQIEQY
-882 KADPKNTDLKANIKE
+882 KADPKNTDLKNNIKE

-962 ADIDTQSADGETSN
+962 ADIDTQSTDGETSN

-998 IPLSESASE
+998 VPLSESASE
-1007 GAESNNATT
+1007 VAESNNTTTEKVAATGKTATQNITTAAEPT
-1016 VAEPKSQPKSEPKL
+1016 VESAAAQSAVSEIQPVNVKEPKSEPKSQPKKEPK
-1030 ETIAV
+1030 TVDDYV
-1035 VNTNSATAR
+1035 V
-1044 NINTFSVGKKRG
+1044 GQKKG
-1056 NTVTY
+1056 STVTY
-1061 HKSAEQNNGSV
+1061 HKSAEVENNSPLVKKAIQAVGL
-1072 NARTAAS
+1072 N
-1079 ILDDPNYDVIEE
+1079 LDYDLVREE
-1091 SPRNN
+1091 PRNRK
-1096 TVTFIY
+1096 VTFIKVDDFDGY
-1102 TDNFNTSTEPSV
+1102 TEPTIESELVV
-1114 TRKVRVKLRADGN
+1114 TFNK
-1127 ATVTELNVPNG
+1127 EG
-1138 EILVDKSEYVPA
+1138 EFKEYHENEYAPGRIIPDKSEYVPL
-1150 NYKGFDIAKQKT
+1150 NYTGFNVAAQKA
-1162 RENTWKNSGI
+1162 REDSWKNALDDKGEHRKYESSRISNPDYFYDMFGDI
-1172 VYDSSKLNDKEY
+1172 VSRGERSEDISKSETVD
-1184 FESIFGGIL
+1184 
-1193 ENTPKPRS
+1193 
-1201 TTNDSKA
+1201 
-1208 AQPEQEEL
+1208 EQEQNNTD
-1216 MELNRY
+1216 LNGY
-1222 EKGFINY
+1222 
-1229 LLNTPIKVSEKVKEE
+1229 S
-1244 MPGWSAYAD
+1244 
-1253 GNNVLFLTDES
+1253 
-1264 RVNIGGEEV
+1264 
-1273 RAKNIR
+1273 
-1279 TAYNEIE
+1279 
-1286 SNYPIV
+1286 
-1292 LLPVRGRRSNNK
+1292 
-1304 MRDSERLKVII
+1304 
-1315 NAVNAIDPMNVD
+1315 
-1327 IDAAIERENTSSR
+1327 
-1340 KTGVVKNENKEGL
+1340 
-1353 PQQEEI
+1353 
-1359 EDVVTPSEQENIKL
+1359 
-1373 QDGESNTGSDDYRID
+1373 ID

-1397 VYDPDG
+1397 VYDPEG
-1403 YYEDEFKSRREAE
+1403 YYEDEFKSRKEAE
-1416 EYVRSLSDED
+1416 EYVRSLSNDEKND
-1426 KKDKVD
+1426 KKDD
-1432 EKKEVKSDSET
+1432 EQEVKSESET
-1443 ETESEDISDSEGI
+1443 KTQSENISDSEGF
-1456 NEENRQD
+1456 NEENRKN

-1472 ESEDLDSEPFTEDEY
+1472 E
-1487 ELIDWED
+1487 
-1494 LDEGETEPVA
+1494 G
-1504 KKIDMDKIRSNR
+1504 
-1516 AIASE
+1516 
-1521 MKQAFDVLYDTPK
+1521 
-1534 SANQMGKLVKEIYDQ
+1534 
-1549 VVEDGY
+1549 
-1555 YDLSAA
+1555 
-1561 ADSFRY
+1561 
-1567 EIENNRYIGEDL
+1567 
-1579 RTPEEKEFYQA
+1579 
-1590 VTHSNFKVDDDVK
+1590 
-1603 SEITD
+1603 
-1608 YGDWQKANKNIIL
+1608 
-1621 KSGKNGTQ
+1621 
-1629 SIDNFYS
+1629 
-1636 YIKSEYPD
+1636 
-1644 VFYGNSKITGEAT
+1644 
-1657 TEGDMLVELV
+1657 
-1667 AAAREIQK
+1667 
-1675 KMYAR
+1675 
-1680 EGSIGT
+1680 
-1686 AFEGL
+1686 
-1691 DTEDISLI
+1691 
-1699 WADKL
+1699 
-1704 GEVMSI
+1704 
-1710 TKPEKKSKKAK
+1710 
-1721 TEGKTN
+1721 
-1727 ESENKKK
+1727 ENKKK
-1734 SDEKGKKNASAEE
+1734 SDGKSKKNASAEE

-1752 KSRTEKEDGR
+1752 KSGTEKEDGK

-1769 ESTDTAKEKVS
+1769 ESKDAAKEKVS
-1780 EAEPNKVIRRLKT
+1780 EAEPKSLEQYLGERGLSSPISDYMDDKLRLPHGETERQK
-1793 MPKGVVWKDAKVY
+1793 KQRIKEGNEYSDEYHK
-1806 DAGKR
+1806 KR
-1811 GYGNGKYNTYE
+1811 QQAIEE
-1822 YNKVQFVAKDNSLYA
+1822 YNEKVANGELRTLTTIEQLFERANGHEDNDSTQAARRMLKKRTGVEWTKDS
-1837 KLYGTNKE
+1837 KL
-1845 NPVKQIFFE
+1845 
-1854 IPNYKSQSPASI
+1854 S
-1866 ETYMIENSKSTTT
+1866 
-1879 PYPLG
+1879 
-1884 SHFHDGLLDF
+1884 DF
-1894 YRNEGLG
+1894 TKN
-1901 TGLVEPTLRDFNPS
+1901 
-1915 SKSEE
+1915 EE
-1920 PTVLKARGKK
+1920 PAVLKARGKK

-1935 NKDNPLRGSLDELK
+1935 NKDNPLRGSLNDLK

-2053 LKKEMEQRGYSPE
+2053 LKQEMEQRGYSPE
-2066 EMEFETIADFVWK
+2066 EMQMETIADFVWK

-2145 AEDRLHI
+2145 AEDRLHV

-2242 FADIIKATEEKGA
+2242 FASIIKETENQGA
-2255 KAGRTSK
+2255 KVGRTSK
-2262 KNAFND
+2262 KKAFDD
-2268 FALYLIARQSIDRE
+2268 FALYLVARHAVDRE
-2282 RMGQI
+2282 NIGQT

-2304 LIRDMDSKYGDLFKE
+2304 LIRDMDSKYGNLFE
-2319 QSNKV
+2319 QQSDAV
-2324 YEWYDAFMRAWMVDT
+2324 YEWYDAFMRSWMVET
-2339 GLLSES
+2339 GLLTEEK
-2345 RYQTM
+2345 YEMM

-2427 SAVQSGIAQFV
+2427 AAVQSGIAQFV

-2551 TEYMFKHIAKLTRVF
+2551 SIELLQHIGKLTRVF
-2566 SALTTSQ
+2566 SALTTAK
-2573 NPIFAISN
+2573 NPIFALSN
-2581 AIRDFQHGWVYTDA
+2581 GIRDFQHGWVYADT

-2600 NFTYPVEWTIA
+2600 NFTYPAEWAVA
-2611 LGQAL
+2611 LVQSF
-2616 KNEFSSKHQSD
+2616 KNEFGIKHQSD

-2634 TTGFDHKYMADS
+2634 TTGFDSKYMADA
-2646 DTLGEVMKSIHRS
+2646 DTLGTVMAQMRRS
-2659 HNPLV
+2659 KNPLI
-2664 WAAHFIDALNTAVE
+2664 WATRFVEKLNGAVE

-2683 VAYKRKFGATG
+2683 VAYKRKIKAG
-2694 EVMTAGK
+2694 EDVIVAGK

-2708 NFNRKGMQTKRLG
+2708 NFNRKGKVTKQAG
-2721 QAVPFLGAA
+2721 QIVPFIGAA
-2730 VAGVNQFV
+2730 IAGINQF
-2738 TLLTSKETW
+2738 TELMSHPW
-2747 TTKNGLLKLARAF
+2747 KNKAKLARAF
-2760 TTQAIPAVLLA
+2760 ATQAIPAVFLA
-2771 FLNSGWFGDDEKR
+2771 FVNAGWFGDDDDKR
-2784 KEYDELSEYI
+2784 KEYDELSEYT

-2804 DTWVK
+2804 DTWLK
-2809 LPRDREIS
+2809 LPRDREVS
-2817 ALFGTLFQNIVLD
+2817 AVFGTSFQNIVLSEL
-2830 KIYPEERDSTVTK
+2830 YPDERDSETTK
-2843 EFIGYLKDQL
+2843 EFISYMLSQFKPSVA
-2853 MPTVSPVGW
+2853 PTGW
-2862 AFIQARNNKTWYGS
+2862 ALIQARNNKTWYGS
-2876 DLISYSEQDLL
+2876 NIVSNAQEDLL
-2887 KNPETYMDITDEST
+2887 GTPETYMEITDEST
-2901 SEIATWIAGII
+2901 SEIANWIAGII
-2912 NKGPEAMREALG
+2912 NKGPEAMREALN
-2924 VLGTP
+2924 VLATP
-2929 KGTDY
+2929 KGVDY
-2934 ILDQLT
+2934 AIDQLT
-2940 GGLGDVILPL
+2940 GVFGDIALPL
-2950 TTPAEKWAG
+2950 TRPAERWAG

-3040 NMSYSDRAAKMNKAY
+3040 SMSYSDRAAKMNKAY
-3055 EHIAD
+3055 EHIAE

-3102 NEVSKGDKS
+3102 NRINKGDES

-3116 LASNTELTDE
+3116 LAADTELNDK
-3126 QKEYLSEDIVG
+3126 QKEYLSQDLLG
-3137 VRYDG
+3137 KQYAN
-3142 YAKAYKKLADAGVT
+3142 YAKSYKKMADAGVT
-3156 AEQITKAYDTSKNYN
+3156 PEQITKAYDLTRKYDSK
-3171 TDKAKALNIVAN
+3171 KAKALTIIGA
-3183 GGDNAALIAVAVA
+3183 GGDNAELIAMALSGA
-3196 GTSDDK
+3196 TDNTYNKNLAAYRG
-3202 LDHMTK
+3202 
-3208 VYQSAVKSGVT
+3208 AVKAGVT
-3219 ADMYES
+3219 GEMYDSTIAAAD
-3225 IMDSA
+3225 
-3230 LTISKAAG
+3230 TIAKA
-3238 KKGITKNGL
+3238 N
-3247 ISACK
+3247 K
-3252 KAGCSSMQTMYIK
+3252 KAGVTKDSLRTACKQAGYNYMQTMYIV
-3265 QMYNSRWR
+3265 QMRFPPR

>member
-1 MSLTEKIK
+1 MSLTGKIK
-9 DFLSSDALSTK
+9 DFLSSDTLSTK

-27 EQLASKAFDTKKGGK
+27 EQLASKAFDIKKGGN

-53 VMPTK
+53 VTPTK

-89 NFNGTGKST
+89 SFNGTGKSA
-98 SQHGYIKLKHGAG
+98 SQNGYIKLKQGAG

-136 NNNSKPKG
+136 NNNSKPKS
-144 TLDII
+144 TLDVI

-187 TNALEGIGINNSTI
+187 TNALEGIGINSSAI
-201 RGLADKTFDKIKE
+201 RGLADKTFNKIKE
-214 TPRKPDKA
+214 TPREPDKA

-261 DPISKSL
+261 NPISKSL

-286 ESTKKSGARTKPITV
+286 ESTKKSEVRTEPITV

-368 NDPKEKRDITYKRQ
+368 NDPKEKRDITYKKQ
-382 GVFEHIGDAAKQLL
+382 GVFEHIGDAAKQFL

-420 LNDKESSK
+420 LNDKESNK

-487 TQLNPKNAENI
+487 TQLNPKNAENV
-498 QRMIETDVKSNP
+498 QKMIETDVKSSP

-545 YKPIDANDSLN
+545 YKPVDANDSLN
-556 AISSYSSKVRGAVSE
+556 AISSYGSKVRGAVSE

-586 SMADMAAQAATLG
+586 SMADMAAQTATLG
-599 GTGSNAS
+599 GAGSNAS
-606 KFVKLSM
+606 KFVTLSM
-613 DTISANDAILDTLSR
+613 STVSANDTVLDTLSR
-628 GGSQQQAFINGLVN
+628 GGTQQQAFMNGLIN
-642 GALEHVSE
+642 GALEYVSE

-668 DVKSFAISTLRQM
+668 DIKSFAISTLRQM

-716 EQEGK
+716 EQDGS
-721 SHKEAVKQATMD
+721 SHKEAVKKATVD

-747 LAGGVMGGAASA
+747 LAGGMMGGAASA

-776 KDLARTAN
+776 KDLAQTAN

-790 QYAETAQEINKGHNV
+790 KYAETAKEISKGHNV

-818 NYYQKKTYDD
+818 DYYQKQTYDD

-860 NQKFTK
+860 NQKFTD
-866 AWLDKSAD
+866 AWLKKSTD
-874 IDIQISQY
+874 ILMQIEQY
-882 KADPKNTDLKANIKE
+882 KADPKNTDLKNNIKE

-934 SAAGQNIVSNDSD
+934 SAAGEKIVSNDSD
-947 LYAEDTENANAENNN
+947 LYADDTENANAENNN
-962 ADIDTQSADGETSN
+962 ADIDTQSTDGETSN
-976 ARVAAQSVR
+976 ARVAAQSVG
-985 EDAAP
+985 EDTAP
-990 VIDITDDV
+990 IIDITDDV
-998 IPLSESASE
+998 VPLSESASE
-1007 GAESNNATT
+1007 VAESNNATT
-1016 VAEPKSQPKSEPKL
+1016 EKVASTGEIATQNATLAAEPTVEPAAQSAVSEVQPVNVKEPKKETKSEPKSEPKK
-1030 ETIAV
+1030 EPKTVDDYAV
-1035 VNTNSATAR
+1035 
-1044 NINTFSVGKKRG
+1044 GQKKG
-1056 NTVTY
+1056 STVTY
-1061 HKSAEQNNGSV
+1061 HKSAEVENNSPLVKKAIQAVGL
-1072 NARTAAS
+1072 N
-1079 ILDDPNYDVIEE
+1079 LDYDLVREE
-1091 SPRNN
+1091 PRNRK
-1096 TVTFIY
+1096 VTFIKVDDFDGY
-1102 TDNFNTSTEPSV
+1102 TEPTIESELVV
-1114 TRKVRVKLRADGN
+1114 TFNKEG
-1127 ATVTELNVPNG
+1127 ELKEYYENEYAPG
-1138 EILVDKSEYVPA
+1138 RIIPDKSEYVPL
-1150 NYKGFDIAKQKT
+1150 NYTGFDVAAQKT
-1162 RENTWKNSGI
+1162 REDSWKNALDDKGEHRKYESSRISNPDYFYDMFGDI
-1172 VYDSSKLNDKEY
+1172 VSRGERSEDIS
-1184 FESIFGGIL
+1184 ES
-1193 ENTPKPRS
+1193 ETAN
-1201 TTNDSKA
+1201 
-1208 AQPEQEEL
+1208 EQEQ
-1216 MELNRY
+1216 
-1222 EKGFINY
+1222 
-1229 LLNTPIKVSEKVKEE
+1229 
-1244 MPGWSAYAD
+1244 
-1253 GNNVLFLTDES
+1253 NNVDLNGYS
-1264 RVNIGGEEV
+1264 
-1273 RAKNIR
+1273 
-1279 TAYNEIE
+1279 
-1286 SNYPIV
+1286 
-1292 LLPVRGRRSNNK
+1292 
-1304 MRDSERLKVII
+1304 
-1315 NAVNAIDPMNVD
+1315 
-1327 IDAAIERENTSSR
+1327 
-1340 KTGVVKNENKEGL
+1340 
-1353 PQQEEI
+1353 
-1359 EDVVTPSEQENIKL
+1359 
-1373 QDGESNTGSDDYRID
+1373 ID
-1388 ESSDGSTFT
+1388 ESPDGSTFT
-1397 VYDPDG
+1397 VYDPKG
-1403 YYEDEFKSRREAE
+1403 YYEDEFKSRKEAE
-1416 EYVRSLSDED
+1416 EYVRSLSNDEKND
-1426 KKDKVD
+1426 KKDD
-1432 EKKEVKSDSET
+1432 EQKVKSEPGSK
-1443 ETESEDISDSEGI
+1443 TESKNISNSEGF
-1456 NEENRQD
+1456 NEENRKN

-1472 ESEDLDSEPFTEDEY
+1472 ESEDLDSEPFNEDEY
-1487 ELIDWED
+1487 ELIDWEE
-1494 LDEGETEPVA
+1494 LDEEETEPVA

-1534 SANQMGKLVKEIYDQ
+1534 SANQMGKLVKEIYEQ

-1579 RTPEEKEFYQA
+1579 RSPEEKEFYQA
-1590 VTHSNFKVDDDVK
+1590 VTHSNFKVDDAVK

-1636 YIKSEYPD
+1636 NVKSEYPD
-1644 VFYGNSKITGEAT
+1644 IFYGNSNITGEAT

-1675 KMYAR
+1675 KMYTR
-1680 EGSIGT
+1680 EGDIGT

-1704 GEVMSI
+1704 GEMLS
-1710 TKPEKKSKKAK
+1710 TAKPEKKSKKAK

-1734 SDEKGKKNASAEE
+1734 SDGKGKKNASAEE

-1752 KSRTEKEDGR
+1752 KSGSEKEDGR

-1769 ESTDTAKEKVS
+1769 ESKDTAKEKVS
-1780 EAEPNKVIRRLKT
+1780 EAEPKT
-1793 MPKGVVWKDAKVY
+1793 
-1806 DAGKR
+1806 
-1811 GYGNGKYNTYE
+1811 N
-1822 YNKVQFVAKDNSLYA
+1822 
-1837 KLYGTNKE
+1837 
-1845 NPVKQIFFE
+1845 
-1854 IPNYKSQSPASI
+1854 
-1866 ETYMIENSKSTTT
+1866 
-1879 PYPLG
+1879 
-1884 SHFHDGLLDF
+1884 
-1894 YRNEGLG
+1894 
-1901 TGLVEPTLRDFNPS
+1901 
-1915 SKSEE
+1915 SEE

-1935 NKDNPLRGSLDELK
+1935 NKDNPLRGSLNDLK

-1964 KPENR
+1964 KAENR
-1969 AIAENIGSIIKEIG
+1969 TVAENIGSIIKEIG
-1983 KTFHVNIY
+1983 KKMHVNIY

-2031 LDKDFGLNGSA
+2031 LDKDFNLNGSA
-2042 GVQDML
+2042 GVKDML

-2053 LKKEMEQRGYSPE
+2053 LKQGMEQRGYTPE

-2085 TAWEMGSYARN
+2085 VAWEMGSYARN

-2116 AIRADILAFT
+2116 AIRADVLAFT

-2152 HDLKTPN
+2152 NDLKTP
-2159 RAMGKLIQG
+2159 AKALDKLRDG
-2168 FDRAYGNFQEN
+2168 FDKAYGNFQEN
-2179 FIDSTWAASKVVKDI
+2179 FIDSTWAASQVVKEV
-2194 EKASGRKLTPKE
+2194 EKVSGRKLTPKE

-2282 RMGQI
+2282 KMGQV

-2304 LIRDMDSKYGDLFKE
+2304 LIRDMDSKYGDLFEK
-2319 QSNKV
+2319 QSDAV
-2324 YEWYDAFMRAWMVDT
+2324 YDWYDAFMRAWMVET
-2339 GLLSES
+2339 GLLTEEK
-2345 RYQTM
+2345 YGVM

-2417 TIHRLWTSED
+2417 TIHRLWTSD
-2427 SAVQSGIAQFV
+2427 DAAVQSGIAQFV

-2490 LKAELANRDIIDDVI
+2490 LKAELANRDIIDNVI

-2518 LDKDVVVAL
+2518 LDEDVVVAL
-2527 INGEKH
+2527 IDGEKH

-2539 EYLAQAITAVQP
+2539 KYLAQAITAVQP

-2600 NFTYPVEWTIA
+2600 NFTYPVEWTAA

-2708 NFNRKGMQTKRLG
+2708 NFNRKGTETKRLG

-2747 TTKNGLLKLARAF
+2747 TTKNGRLKLARAF
-2760 TTQAIPAVLLA
+2760 ATQAIPAVLLA
-2771 FLNSGWFGDDEKR
+2771 FLNSGWFGDDDEKR
-2784 KEYDELSEYI
+2784 KEYDELSEYT

-2817 ALFGTLFQNIVLD
+2817 AFFGTLFQNIVLD

-2862 AFIQARNNKTWYGS
+2862 AFVQARNNKTWYGS
-2876 DLISYSEQDLL
+2876 DLISSSYQDLL

-2940 GGLGDVILPL
+2940 GGLGDVVLPL
-2950 TTPAEKWAG
+2950 TTPAERWAG

-3040 NMSYSDRAAKMNKAY
+3040 SMSYSDRAAKMNKAY
-3055 EHIAD
+3055 EHIAE

-3085 SDIDSVG
+3085 SDIDTVG
-3092 FTPETYTAAF
+3092 FTAETYTKAF
-3102 NEVSKGDKS
+3102 NEVNKGDKS

-3116 LASNTELTDE
+3116 LATNTELTDE

-3156 AEQITKAYDTSKNYN
+3156 AEQITKAYNTSKNYN
-3171 TDKAKALNIVAN
+3171 TDKAKALNIVSN

-3208 VYQSAVKSGVT
+3208 VYQSAVKAGVT

-3252 KAGCSSMQTMYIK
+3252 KAGCSGMQTMYIK

>member
-1 MSLTEKIK
+1 MSLTGKIK
-9 DFLSSDALSTK
+9 DFLSSDTLSTK

-53 VMPTK
+53 VTPIK

-69 TGVPKASKEKGVSAT
+69 TGVPKASKEKGVSTT

-187 TNALEGIGINNSTI
+187 TNALEGIGINSSAI

-261 DPISKSL
+261 NPISKSL

-342 TFKDASGKV
+342 TFKDASGKT

-358 TQTKYNTYDY
+358 TQTKYNTYEY

-586 SMADMAAQAATLG
+586 SMADMAAQTATLG
-599 GTGSNAS
+599 GAGSNAS
-606 KFVKLSM
+606 KFVTLSM
-613 DTISANDAILDTLSR
+613 STVSANDTVLDTLSR
-628 GGSQQQAFINGLVN
+628 GGTQQQAFLNGIVN
-642 GALEHVSE
+642 GALEFLSE

-656 IFNVGRG
+656 VFNVGRG
-663 IRPVK
+663 IRPIK
-668 DVKSFAISTLRQM
+668 DVKSFGISLLRQM
-681 GIEAGG
+681 GVEAGG
-687 EGFANITQNLADQI
+687 EGFANITQNLTDQI

-790 QYAETAQEINKGHNV
+790 QYAETAKEINKGHNV

-818 NYYQKKTYDD
+818 DYYQKKTYDD

-882 KADPKNTDLKANIKE
+882 KADPKNTDLKTNIKE

-976 ARVAAQSVR
+976 ARVTAQSVG

-990 VIDITDDV
+990 VIDIIDDV
-998 IPLSESASE
+998 VPLSESASE
-1007 GAESNNATT
+1007 VAGSNNATT
-1016 VAEPKSQPKSEPKL
+1016 GKVASTGKTATQNTTTAAEPTVESAAAQSAVSEIQPVNVKEPKSGPKSQPKKEPK
-1030 ETIAV
+1030 TVDDYV
-1035 VNTNSATAR
+1035 V
-1044 NINTFSVGKKRG
+1044 GQKKG
-1056 NTVTY
+1056 STVTY
-1061 HKSAEQNNGSV
+1061 HKSVEVENNSPLVKKAIQAVGL
-1072 NARTAAS
+1072 N
-1079 ILDDPNYDVIEE
+1079 LDYDLVREE
-1091 SPRNN
+1091 PRNRK
-1096 TVTFIY
+1096 VTFIKVDDFDGY
-1102 TDNFNTSTEPSV
+1102 TEPTIESELVV
-1114 TRKVRVKLRADGN
+1114 TFNKEG
-1127 ATVTELNVPNG
+1127 ELKEYHENEYAPG
-1138 EILVDKSEYVPA
+1138 RIIPDKSEYVPL
-1150 NYKGFDIAKQKT
+1150 NYTGFDVAAQKA
-1162 RENTWKNSGI
+1162 REDSWKNALDDKGEHRKYESSRISNPDYFYDMFGDI
-1172 VYDSSKLNDKEY
+1172 VSRGERSEDISKSETVD
-1184 FESIFGGIL
+1184 
-1193 ENTPKPRS
+1193 
-1201 TTNDSKA
+1201 
-1208 AQPEQEEL
+1208 EQEQNNTD
-1216 MELNRY
+1216 LNGY
-1222 EKGFINY
+1222 
-1229 LLNTPIKVSEKVKEE
+1229 S
-1244 MPGWSAYAD
+1244 
-1253 GNNVLFLTDES
+1253 
-1264 RVNIGGEEV
+1264 
-1273 RAKNIR
+1273 
-1279 TAYNEIE
+1279 
-1286 SNYPIV
+1286 
-1292 LLPVRGRRSNNK
+1292 
-1304 MRDSERLKVII
+1304 
-1315 NAVNAIDPMNVD
+1315 
-1327 IDAAIERENTSSR
+1327 
-1340 KTGVVKNENKEGL
+1340 
-1353 PQQEEI
+1353 
-1359 EDVVTPSEQENIKL
+1359 
-1373 QDGESNTGSDDYRID
+1373 ID

-1403 YYEDEFKSRREAE
+1403 YYEDEFKSRKEAE

-1426 KKDKVD
+1426 KKDKKDD
-1432 EKKEVKSDSET
+1432 EKEVKSET
-1443 ETESEDISDSEGI
+1443 ETEKESETESEDISDSEGI
-1456 NEENRQD
+1456 NEENRQN

-1472 ESEDLDSEPFTEDEY
+1472 ESEDLDSEPFIEDEY

-1494 LDEGETEPVA
+1494 LDEGETESVA

-1590 VTHSNFKVDDDVK
+1590 VTHSNFKVDDAVK

-1675 KMYAR
+1675 KMYTR
-1680 EGSIGT
+1680 EGGIGT

-1704 GEVMSI
+1704 GEVLSI
-1710 TKPEKKSKKAK
+1710 AKPEKKSKKAK

-1734 SDEKGKKNASAEE
+1734 SDGKGKKSTSAEK
-1747 SNGES
+1747 SNRES
-1752 KSRTEKEDGR
+1752 KSGTEKEDGR

-1769 ESTDTAKEKVS
+1769 ESKDTAKEKVS
-1780 EAEPNKVIRRLKT
+1780 EAEPKSLEQYLGERGLSSPISDYMDDKLRLPHGETERQK
-1793 MPKGVVWKDAKVY
+1793 KQRIKEGNEYSDEYHK
-1806 DAGKR
+1806 KR
-1811 GYGNGKYNTYE
+1811 QQAIEE
-1822 YNKVQFVAKDNSLYA
+1822 YNEKVANGELRTLTTIEQLFERANGHEDNDSTQAARRMLKKRTGVEWTKDS
-1837 KLYGTNKE
+1837 KL
-1845 NPVKQIFFE
+1845 
-1854 IPNYKSQSPASI
+1854 S
-1866 ETYMIENSKSTTT
+1866 
-1879 PYPLG
+1879 
-1884 SHFHDGLLDF
+1884 DF
-1894 YRNEGLG
+1894 TKN
-1901 TGLVEPTLRDFNPS
+1901 
-1915 SKSEE
+1915 EE
-1920 PTVLKARGKK
+1920 PAVLKARGKK

-1935 NKDNPLRGSLDELK
+1935 NKDNPLRGSLNDLK

-2053 LKKEMEQRGYSPE
+2053 LKQEMEQRGYSPE
-2066 EMEFETIADFVWK
+2066 EMQMETIADFVWK

-2085 TAWEMGSYARN
+2085 VAWEMGSYARN

-2102 FELALDKKTLKDIK
+2102 FELALDKKTLKNIK

-2145 AEDRLHI
+2145 AEDRLHV

-2159 RAMGKLIQG
+2159 KAMGKLIQG

-2242 FADIIKATEEKGA
+2242 FASIIKETENQGA

-2262 KNAFND
+2262 KKAFDD
-2268 FALYLIARQSIDRE
+2268 FALYLVARHAVDRE
-2282 RMGQI
+2282 NIGQT

-2304 LIRDMDSKYGDLFKE
+2304 LIRDMDSKYGDLFE
-2319 QSNKV
+2319 QQSDAV
-2324 YEWYDAFMRAWMVDT
+2324 YEWYDAFMRSWMVET
-2339 GLLSES
+2339 GLLTEEK
-2345 RYQTM
+2345 YEMM
-2350 RSMYPHYVP
+2350 RNMYPHYVP

-2427 SAVQSGIAQFV
+2427 AAVQSGIAQFV

-2490 LKAELANRDIIDDVI
+2490 LKAELANSDIIDDVI

-2518 LDKDVVVAL
+2518 LDEDVVVAL

-2539 EYLAQAITAVQP
+2539 KYLAQAITAVQP

-2600 NFTYPVEWTIA
+2600 NFTYPVEWITA

-2616 KNEFSSKHQSD
+2616 KSEFSSKHQSD

-2708 NFNRKGMQTKRLG
+2708 NFNRKGAKTKRLG

-2738 TLLTSKETW
+2738 TLLTSKETY

-2760 TTQAIPAVLLA
+2760 TTQAIPAILFA
-2771 FLNSGWFGDDEKR
+2771 FLNSGWFGDDDEKR
-2784 KEYDELSEYI
+2784 KEYDELSEYT

-2862 AFIQARNNKTWYGS
+2862 ALVQARNNKTWYGS
-2876 DLISYSEQDLL
+2876 SIVSNAQEDLL
-2887 KNPETYMDITDEST
+2887 GTPETYMEITDEST
-2901 SEIATWIAGII
+2901 SEIANWIAGII
-2912 NKGPEAMREALG
+2912 NKGPEVMREALG

-2929 KGTDY
+2929 KGVDY
-2934 ILDQLT
+2934 VFDQLT

-3040 NMSYSDRAAKMNKAY
+3040 SMSYSDRAAKMNKAY

-3116 LASNTELTDE
+3116 LATNTELTDE

-3156 AEQITKAYDTSKNYN
+3156 AEQITKAYNASKNYN

-3208 VYQSAVKSGVT
+3208 VYQSAVKAGVT

-3252 KAGCSSMQTMYIK
+3252 KAGYSSMQTMYIK

>member
-1 MSLTEKIK
+1 MSLTGKIK

-98 SQHGYIKLKHGAG
+98 SQNGYIKLKHGAG

-160 KTVQNTINAHNAS
+160 KTVQNTINAYNAS

-286 ESTKKSGARTKPITV
+286 ESTKKSGARTEPITV

-342 TFKDASGKV
+342 TFKDASGKT

-358 TQTKYNTYDY
+358 TQTKYNTYEY

-599 GTGSNAS
+599 GAGSNAS

-687 EGFANITQNLADQI
+687 EGFANVTQNLADQI

-747 LAGGVMGGAASA
+747 LAGGAMGGAASA

-790 QYAETAQEINKGHNV
+790 QYAETAKEINKGHNV

-818 NYYQKKTYDD
+818 DYYQKKTYDD

-860 NQKFTK
+860 NQKFTD
-866 AWLDKSAD
+866 AWLDKSTD
-874 IDIQISQY
+874 ILMQIEQY
-882 KADPKNTDLKANIKE
+882 KADPKNTDLKNNIKE

-947 LYAEDTENANAENNN
+947 LYAEDTENANVENNN
-962 ADIDTQSADGETSN
+962 ADIDTQSTDGETSN

-998 IPLSESASE
+998 VPLSESASE

-1016 VAEPKSQPKSEPKL
+1016 GKVAATGKTATQNITTAVEPTVESAAAQSAVSEIQPVNVKEPKLEPKSQPKKEPK
-1030 ETIAV
+1030 TVDDYV
-1035 VNTNSATAR
+1035 V
-1044 NINTFSVGKKRG
+1044 GQKKG
-1056 NTVTY
+1056 STVTY
-1061 HKSAEQNNGSV
+1061 HKSAEVENNSPLVKKAIQAVGL
-1072 NARTAAS
+1072 N
-1079 ILDDPNYDVIEE
+1079 LDYDLVREE
-1091 SPRNN
+1091 PRNRK
-1096 TVTFIY
+1096 VTFIKVDDFDGY
-1102 TDNFNTSTEPSV
+1102 TEPTIESELVV
-1114 TRKVRVKLRADGN
+1114 TFNKEG
-1127 ATVTELNVPNG
+1127 ELKEYHENEYAPG
-1138 EILVDKSEYVPA
+1138 RIIPDKSEYVPL
-1150 NYKGFDIAKQKT
+1150 NYTGFDVAAQKA
-1162 RENTWKNSGI
+1162 REDSWKNALDDKGEHRKYESSRISNPDYFYDMFGDI
-1172 VYDSSKLNDKEY
+1172 VSRGERSEDISKSETVD
-1184 FESIFGGIL
+1184 
-1193 ENTPKPRS
+1193 
-1201 TTNDSKA
+1201 
-1208 AQPEQEEL
+1208 EQEQNNTD
-1216 MELNRY
+1216 LNGY
-1222 EKGFINY
+1222 
-1229 LLNTPIKVSEKVKEE
+1229 S
-1244 MPGWSAYAD
+1244 
-1253 GNNVLFLTDES
+1253 
-1264 RVNIGGEEV
+1264 
-1273 RAKNIR
+1273 
-1279 TAYNEIE
+1279 
-1286 SNYPIV
+1286 
-1292 LLPVRGRRSNNK
+1292 
-1304 MRDSERLKVII
+1304 
-1315 NAVNAIDPMNVD
+1315 
-1327 IDAAIERENTSSR
+1327 
-1340 KTGVVKNENKEGL
+1340 
-1353 PQQEEI
+1353 
-1359 EDVVTPSEQENIKL
+1359 
-1373 QDGESNTGSDDYRID
+1373 ID

-1403 YYEDEFKSRREAE
+1403 YYEDEFKSRKEAE
-1416 EYVRSLSDED
+1416 EYVRSLSDEG

-1472 ESEDLDSEPFTEDEY
+1472 KSEDLDNEPFIEDEY

-1504 KKIDMDKIRSNR
+1504 KKIDMDRIRSNR

-1534 SANQMGKLVKEIYDQ
+1534 SANQMGKLVKEIYEQ

-1590 VTHSNFKVDDDVK
+1590 VTHSNFKVDDAVK

-1675 KMYAR
+1675 KMYTR
-1680 EGSIGT
+1680 EGGMGT

-1704 GEVMSI
+1704 GEMLSI
-1710 TKPEKKSKKAK
+1710 AKPEKKSKKVK

-1734 SDEKGKKNASAEE
+1734 SDGKGKKSTSAE
-1747 SNGES
+1747 
-1752 KSRTEKEDGR
+1752 KSDRENKSGTEKEDGR

-1769 ESTDTAKEKVS
+1769 ESKDTAKEKVS
-1780 EAEPNKVIRRLKT
+1780 EAEPKSLEQYLGERGLSSPISDYMDDKLRLPHGETERQK
-1793 MPKGVVWKDAKVY
+1793 KQRVKEGNEYSDEYHK
-1806 DAGKR
+1806 KR
-1811 GYGNGKYNTYE
+1811 QQAIEE
-1822 YNKVQFVAKDNSLYA
+1822 YNEKVANGELRPLTTIEQLFERANGHEDNDSTQAARRMLKKRTGVEWTKDS
-1837 KLYGTNKE
+1837 KL
-1845 NPVKQIFFE
+1845 
-1854 IPNYKSQSPASI
+1854 S
-1866 ETYMIENSKSTTT
+1866 
-1879 PYPLG
+1879 
-1884 SHFHDGLLDF
+1884 DF
-1894 YRNEGLG
+1894 TKN
-1901 TGLVEPTLRDFNPS
+1901 
-1915 SKSEE
+1915 EE
-1920 PTVLKARGKK
+1920 PAVLKARGKK

-1935 NKDNPLRGSLDELK
+1935 NKDNPLRGSLNDLK

-2031 LDKDFGLNGSA
+2031 LDKDFNLNGSA
-2042 GVQDML
+2042 GVKDML

-2053 LKKEMEQRGYSPE
+2053 LKQEMEQRGYSPE
-2066 EMEFETIADFVWK
+2066 EMQMETIADFVWK

-2145 AEDRLHI
+2145 AEDRLHV

-2206 NLQLALEFAGSN
+2206 NLQLALEFSGSN

-2242 FADIIKATEEKGA
+2242 FASIIKETENQGA

-2262 KNAFND
+2262 KKAFDD
-2268 FALYLIARQSIDRE
+2268 FALYLVARHAVDRE
-2282 RMGQI
+2282 NIGQT

-2304 LIRDMDSKYGDLFKE
+2304 LIRDMDSKYGDLFEK
-2319 QSNKV
+2319 QSDAV
-2324 YEWYDAFMRAWMVDT
+2324 YEWYDAFMRSWMVET
-2339 GLLSES
+2339 GLLTEEK
-2345 RYQTM
+2345 YEMM

-2364 DTRHANGQVS
+2364 DTRHANGQIS

-2427 SAVQSGIAQFV
+2427 AAVQSGIAQFV

-2518 LDKDVVVAL
+2518 LDEDVVVAL
-2527 INGEKH
+2527 IDGEKH

-2551 TEYMFKHIAKLTRVF
+2551 SIELLQHIGKLTRVF
-2566 SALTTSQ
+2566 SALTTAK
-2573 NPIFAISN
+2573 NPIFALSN
-2581 AIRDFQHGWVYTDA
+2581 GIRDFQHGWVYADT

-2600 NFTYPVEWTIA
+2600 NFTYPAEWAVA
-2611 LGQAL
+2611 LVQSF
-2616 KNEFSSKHQSD
+2616 KNEFGIKHQSD

-2634 TTGFDHKYMADS
+2634 TTGFDSKYMADA
-2646 DTLGEVMKSIHRS
+2646 DTLGTVMAQMRRS
-2659 HNPLV
+2659 KNPLI
-2664 WAAHFIDALNTAVE
+2664 WATRFVEKLNGAVE

-2683 VAYKRKFGATG
+2683 VAYKRKIKAG
-2694 EVMTAGK
+2694 EDVIVAGK

-2708 NFNRKGMQTKRLG
+2708 NFNRKGKLTKQAG
-2721 QAVPFLGAA
+2721 QIVPFIGAA
-2730 VAGVNQFV
+2730 IAGINQF
-2738 TLLTSKETW
+2738 TELMSHPW
-2747 TTKNGLLKLARAF
+2747 KNKAKLARAMA
-2760 TTQAIPAVLLA
+2760 TQAIPAVFLA
-2771 FLNSGWFGDDEKR
+2771 FANAGWFGDDDDKR
-2784 KEYDELSEYI
+2784 KEYDELSEYT

-2804 DTWVK
+2804 NTWLK
-2809 LPRDREIS
+2809 LPRDREVS
-2817 ALFGTLFQNIVLD
+2817 AVFGTLFQNIVLSEL
-2830 KIYPEERDSTVTK
+2830 YPDERDSETTK
-2843 EFIGYLKDQL
+2843 EFISYMLSQFKPSIA
-2853 MPTVSPVGW
+2853 PTGW
-2862 AFIQARNNKTWYGS
+2862 ALIQARNNKTWYGS
-2876 DLISYSEQDLL
+2876 SIVSNAQEDLL
-2887 KNPETYMDITDEST
+2887 GTPETYMEITDEST
-2901 SEIATWIAGII
+2901 SEIANWIAGII
-2912 NKGPEAMREALG
+2912 NKGPEAMREALN
-2924 VLGTP
+2924 VLATP
-2929 KGTDY
+2929 KGVDY
-2934 ILDQLT
+2934 AIDQLT
-2940 GGLGDVILPL
+2940 GVFGDIALPL
-2950 TTPAEKWAG
+2950 TRPAERWAG

-3040 NMSYSDRAAKMNKAY
+3040 SMSYSDRAAKMNKAY

-3092 FTPETYTAAF
+3092 FTAETYTKAF

-3156 AEQITKAYDTSKNYN
+3156 AEQITKAYNTSKNYN

-3208 VYQSAVKSGVT
+3208 VYQSAVKAGVT

>member
-1 MSLTEKIK
+1 MSLTGKIK
-9 DFLSSDALSTK
+9 DFLSGDTLSTK

-27 EQLASKAFDTKKGGK
+27 EQLASKAFDTKKGGN

-53 VMPTK
+53 VTPTK

-84 KVTAD
+84 KVAAD
-89 NFNGTGKST
+89 SFNGTGKSA
-98 SQHGYIKLKHGAG
+98 SQNGYIKLKQGAG

-136 NNNSKPKG
+136 NNNSKPKS
-144 TLDII
+144 TLDVI

-214 TPRKPDKA
+214 TPREPDKA
-222 DMAILSGLKNPKTS
+222 DRAILSGLKNPKTS

-261 DPISKSL
+261 NPISKSL

-286 ESTKKSGARTKPITV
+286 ESTKRSPVQREPITV

-368 NDPKEKRDITYKRQ
+368 NDPKEKRDITYKKQ

-487 TQLNPKNAENI
+487 TQLNPKNAENV
-498 QRMIETDVKSNP
+498 QKMIETDVKSSP

-556 AISSYSSKVRGAVSE
+556 VISSYSSKVRGAVSE

-599 GTGSNAS
+599 GAGSNAS

-656 IFNVGRG
+656 IFSVGRG

-716 EQEGK
+716 EQDGS
-721 SHKEAVKQATMD
+721 SHKEAVKKATMD

-747 LAGGVMGGAASA
+747 LAGGMMGGAASA

-776 KDLARTAN
+776 KDLAQVAN

-790 QYAETAQEINKGHNV
+790 KYAETAKEISKGHNV

-818 NYYQKKTYDD
+818 DYYQKQTHDD
-828 IARFYN
+828 IAKFYN

-860 NQKFTK
+860 NQKFTD
-866 AWLDKSAD
+866 AWLKKSTD
-874 IDIQISQY
+874 ILMQIEQY
-882 KADPKNTDLKANIKE
+882 KADPKNTDLKNNIKE

-922 ARANEVI
+922 ARANEAI

-934 SAAGQNIVSNDSD
+934 SAAGEKIVSNDSD
-947 LYAEDTENANAENNN
+947 LYAEDTENINAENNN
-962 ADIDTQSADGETSN
+962 ADIDTQSTDGETSN
-976 ARVAAQSVR
+976 ARVAAQSVE
-985 EDAAP
+985 EDTAP
-990 VIDITDDV
+990 VTDIADDV
-998 IPLSESASE
+998 VPLSESAPE
-1007 GAESNNATT
+1007 VAESNNATT

-1072 NARTAAS
+1072 NARTAVS

-1102 TDNFNTSTEPSV
+1102 TDNFDTSTEPTV
-1114 TRKVRVKLRADGN
+1114 TKKVRVKLRADGN
-1127 ATVTELNVPNG
+1127 ATVTELNVPVG

-1150 NYKGFDIAKQKT
+1150 NYKGFDVAKQKA

-1172 VYDSSKLNDKEY
+1172 VYDSSKLNNKEY
-1184 FESIFGGIL
+1184 FESIFGSIL
-1193 ENTPKPRS
+1193 GDTSKSQDSAVKPNT
-1201 TTNDSKA
+1201 T
-1208 AQPEQEEL
+1208 QPEQEEKI
-1216 MELNRY
+1216 ELNRY

-1264 RVNIGGEEV
+1264 RVNIAGEEV

-1286 SNYPIV
+1286 SNYPIA

-1315 NAVNAIDPMNVD
+1315 DAVNAIDPMNVD
-1327 IDAAIERENTSSR
+1327 IDAAAERENASNVKAQTF
-1340 KTGVVKNENKEGL
+1340 KNGVEEEQ
-1353 PQQEEI
+1353 PQQEEV
-1359 EDVVTPSEQENIKL
+1359 EDIVTPDEQKNAEPQN
-1373 QDGESNTGSDDYRID
+1373 DEDTTSSDDYRID
-1388 ESSDGSTFT
+1388 ESSDGNTFT
-1397 VYDPDG
+1397 VYDPEG
-1403 YYEDEFKSRREAE
+1403 YYEDEFKSRKEAE
-1416 EYVRSLSDED
+1416 EYVRSLSDDEKND
-1426 KKDKVD
+1426 KKDD
-1432 EKKEVKSDSET
+1432 EQEVKSEPGSKA
-1443 ETESEDISDSEGI
+1443 ESENISDSEGF
-1456 NEENRQD
+1456 NEENRKN

-1472 ESEDLDSEPFTEDEY
+1472 ENEDLDSEPFNEDEY
-1487 ELIDWED
+1487 ELIDWEE
-1494 LDEGETEPVA
+1494 LDEEETEPVA

-1534 SANQMGKLVKEIYDQ
+1534 SANQMGKLVKEIYEQ

-1590 VTHSNFKVDDDVK
+1590 VTHSNFKVDDAVK

-1636 YIKSEYPD
+1636 NVKSEYPD

-1675 KMYAR
+1675 KMYTR
-1680 EGSIGT
+1680 EGDIGT

-1704 GEVMSI
+1704 GEMLS
-1710 TKPEKKSKKAK
+1710 TAKPEKKSKKAK

-1734 SDEKGKKNASAEE
+1734 SDGKGKKNASAEE

-1752 KSRTEKEDGR
+1752 KSGSEKEDGGA
-1762 TAEKGRA
+1762 TEKGRA
-1769 ESTDTAKEKVS
+1769 ESKDTAKEKVS
-1780 EAEPNKVIRRLKT
+1780 EAEPKSLEQYLGERGLSSPISDYMDDKLRLPHGETERQKNQRIKEGT
-1793 MPKGVVWKDAKVY
+1793 EYSDEYHK
-1806 DAGKR
+1806 KR
-1811 GYGNGKYNTYE
+1811 QQAIEE
-1822 YNKVQFVAKDNSLYA
+1822 YNEKVANGELRPLTAIEQLFERANGHEDNESTQAARRMLKKRTGVEWTKDS
-1837 KLYGTNKE
+1837 KL
-1845 NPVKQIFFE
+1845 
-1854 IPNYKSQSPASI
+1854 S
-1866 ETYMIENSKSTTT
+1866 
-1879 PYPLG
+1879 
-1884 SHFHDGLLDF
+1884 DF
-1894 YRNEGLG
+1894 TKN
-1901 TGLVEPTLRDFNPS
+1901 
-1915 SKSEE
+1915 EE
-1920 PTVLKARGKK
+1920 PAILKARGKK

-1935 NKDNPLRGSLDELK
+1935 NKDNPLRGSLNDLK

-1964 KPENR
+1964 KAENR
-1969 AIAENIGSIIKEIG
+1969 AVAENIGSIIKEIG
-1983 KTFHVNIY
+1983 KKMHVNIY

-2031 LDKDFGLNGSA
+2031 LDKDFNLNGSA
-2042 GVQDML
+2042 GVKDML

-2053 LKKEMEQRGYSPE
+2053 LKQGMEQRGYTPE

-2085 TAWEMGSYARN
+2085 VAWEMGSYARN

-2152 HDLKTPN
+2152 NDLKTP
-2159 RAMGKLIQG
+2159 AKALDKLRDG
-2168 FDRAYGNFQEN
+2168 FDKAYGNFQEN

-2282 RMGQI
+2282 KMGQV

-2304 LIRDMDSKYGDLFKE
+2304 LIRDMDSKYGDLFEK
-2319 QSNKV
+2319 QSDAV
-2324 YEWYDAFMRAWMVDT
+2324 YEWYDAFMRAWMVET
-2339 GLLSES
+2339 GLLTEEK
-2345 RYQTM
+2345 YGVM

-2427 SAVQSGIAQFV
+2427 AAVQSGIAQFV

-2449 VDTTEIKGRL
+2449 VDTTEIKDRL

-2478 EWSRMSDEEKAQ
+2478 AWSRMSDEEKAQ

-2527 INGEKH
+2527 IDGEKH

-2551 TEYMFKHIAKLTRVF
+2551 SIELLQHIGKLTRIF
-2566 SALTTSQ
+2566 SALTTAK
-2573 NPIFAISN
+2573 NPIFALSN
-2581 AIRDFQHGWVYTDA
+2581 GIRDFQHGWVYIDA
-2595 EHWYQ
+2595 DKWYQ
-2600 NFTYPVEWTIA
+2600 NFTYPAEWAVA
-2611 LGQAL
+2611 LIQSF
-2616 KNEFSSKHQSD
+2616 KNEFGIKHQSD

-2634 TTGFDHKYMADS
+2634 TTGFDSKYMADA
-2646 DTLGEVMKSIHRS
+2646 DTLGTVMAQMRRS
-2659 HNPLV
+2659 KNPLI
-2664 WAAHFIDALNTAVE
+2664 WATRFVEKLNGAVE

-2683 VAYKRKFGATG
+2683 VAYKRKIKAG
-2694 EVMTAGK
+2694 EEVAVAGK

-2708 NFNRKGMQTKRLG
+2708 NFNRKGKVTKQAG
-2721 QAVPFLGAA
+2721 QIVPFIGAA
-2730 VAGVNQFV
+2730 IAGINQF
-2738 TLLTSKETW
+2738 TELMSHPW
-2747 TTKNGLLKLARAF
+2747 KNKAKLARAMA
-2760 TTQAIPAVLLA
+2760 TQAIPAVFLA
-2771 FLNSGWFGDDEKR
+2771 FANAGWFGDDDEKR
-2784 KEYDELSEYI
+2784 KEYDELSEYT

-2804 DTWVK
+2804 DTWLK

-2817 ALFGTLFQNIVLD
+2817 AVFGTSFQKIVLD
-2830 KIYPEERDSTVTK
+2830 ELYPDERDSETTK
-2843 EFIGYLKDQL
+2843 EFISYMLSQFKPSIA
-2853 MPTVSPVGW
+2853 PTGW
-2862 AFIQARNNKTWYGS
+2862 ALVQARNNKTWYGS
-2876 DLISYSEQDLL
+2876 SIVSNAQEDLL
-2887 KNPETYMDITDEST
+2887 GTPETYMEITDEST
-2901 SEIATWIAGII
+2901 SEIANWIAGII
-2912 NKGPEAMREALG
+2912 NKGPEAMREALN
-2924 VLGTP
+2924 VLATP
-2929 KGTDY
+2929 KGVDY
-2934 ILDQLT
+2934 ALDQLT
-2940 GGLGDVILPL
+2940 GVFGDIALPL
-2950 TTPAEKWAG
+2950 TRPAERWAG

-2989 TALNAADKLTDE
+2989 TALEAADKLTDE

-3040 NMSYSDRAAKMNKAY
+3040 SMSYSDRAAKMNKAY
-3055 EHIAD
+3055 EHIAE

-3102 NEVSKGDKS
+3102 NRINKGDES

-3116 LASNTELTDE
+3116 LAADTELNDK
-3126 QKEYLSEDIVG
+3126 QKEYLSQDLLG
-3137 VRYDG
+3137 KQYAN
-3142 YAKAYKKLADAGVT
+3142 YAKSYKKMADAGVT
-3156 AEQITKAYDTSKNYN
+3156 PEQITKAYDLTRKYDSK
-3171 TDKAKALNIVAN
+3171 KAKALTIIGA
-3183 GGDNAALIAVAVA
+3183 GGDNAELIAMALSGA
-3196 GTSDDK
+3196 TDNTYNKNLAAYRG
-3202 LDHMTK
+3202 
-3208 VYQSAVKSGVT
+3208 AVKAGVT
-3219 ADMYES
+3219 GEMYDSTIAAAD
-3225 IMDSA
+3225 
-3230 LTISKAAG
+3230 TIAKA
-3238 KKGITKNGL
+3238 N
-3247 ISACK
+3247 K
-3252 KAGCSSMQTMYIK
+3252 KAGVTKDSLRTACKQAGYNYMQTMYIV
-3265 QMYNSRWR
+3265 QMRFPPR

>member
-1 MSLTEKIK
+1 MSLTGKIK
-9 DFLSSDALSTK
+9 KFLSSDTLSTK

-27 EQLASKAFDTKKGGK
+27 EQLASKAFDTKKGGN

-89 NFNGTGKST
+89 NFNGTGKSA
-98 SQHGYIKLKHGAG
+98 SQHGYIKLKQGAG

-136 NNNSKPKG
+136 NNNSRPKG

-187 TNALEGIGINNSTI
+187 TNALEGIGINSPAI

-214 TPRKPDKA
+214 TPRKPGKA

-261 DPISKSL
+261 NPISKSL

-358 TQTKYNTYDY
+358 TQTKYNTYEY
-368 NDPKEKRDITYKRQ
+368 NDPKEKRDITYKKQ
-382 GVFEHIGDAAKQLL
+382 GVFEHIGDAAKQFL

-487 TQLNPKNAENI
+487 TQLNPKNAENV

-556 AISSYSSKVRGAVSE
+556 AISSYGSKVRGAVSE

-586 SMADMAAQAATLG
+586 SMADMAAQTATLG
-599 GTGSNAS
+599 GAGSNAS
-606 KFVKLSM
+606 KFVTLSM
-613 DTISANDAILDTLSR
+613 STVSANDTVLDTLSR
-628 GGSQQQAFINGLVN
+628 GGTQQQAFLNGIVN
-642 GALEHVSE
+642 GALEFLSE

-656 IFNVGRG
+656 VFNVGRG

-747 LAGGVMGGAASA
+747 LAGGAMGGAASA

-790 QYAETAQEINKGHNV
+790 QYAETAKEINKGHNV

-818 NYYQKKTYDD
+818 DYYQKKTYDD

-882 KADPKNTDLKANIKE
+882 KADPKNTDLKTNIKE

-962 ADIDTQSADGETSN
+962 ADIDTQSTDGETSN

-998 IPLSESASE
+998 VPLSESASE

-1016 VAEPKSQPKSEPKL
+1016 GKVESTGKTATQNATTAAEPTVEPAAAQSAVSEIQPVNVIEPKLEPKSQPKKEPK
-1030 ETIAV
+1030 TV
-1035 VNTNSATAR
+1035 DDY
-1044 NINTFSVGKKRG
+1044 SVGQKKG
-1056 NTVTY
+1056 STVTY
-1061 HKSAEQNNGSV
+1061 HKSAIEKNNSSLAKKAIQAVGPNIDYDIIRESPKSNTV
-1072 NARTAAS
+1072 LLIKVDDFDKYTEPTITAE
-1079 ILDDPNYDVIEE
+1079 YDVDFDK
-1091 SPRNN
+1091 N
-1096 TVTFIY
+1096 
-1102 TDNFNTSTEPSV
+1102 
-1114 TRKVRVKLRADGN
+1114 GN
-1127 ATVTELNVPNG
+1127 IKRQNENKYATGMIIP
-1138 EILVDKSEYVPA
+1138 DKSEYVSPD
-1150 NYKGFDIAKQKT
+1150 YTGFDVAAQKAH
-1162 RENTWKNSGI
+1162 ENKWKNATDKNGKHI
-1172 VYDSSKLNDKEY
+1172 IYDSSKISNPDY
-1184 FESIFGGIL
+1184 FYEVFGDIVSRG
-1193 ENTPKPRS
+1193 ERS
-1201 TTNDSKA
+1201 EDISKSETVD
-1208 AQPEQEEL
+1208 EQEQ
-1216 MELNRY
+1216 
-1222 EKGFINY
+1222 
-1229 LLNTPIKVSEKVKEE
+1229 
-1244 MPGWSAYAD
+1244 
-1253 GNNVLFLTDES
+1253 NNVDLNGYS
-1264 RVNIGGEEV
+1264 
-1273 RAKNIR
+1273 
-1279 TAYNEIE
+1279 
-1286 SNYPIV
+1286 
-1292 LLPVRGRRSNNK
+1292 
-1304 MRDSERLKVII
+1304 
-1315 NAVNAIDPMNVD
+1315 
-1327 IDAAIERENTSSR
+1327 
-1340 KTGVVKNENKEGL
+1340 
-1353 PQQEEI
+1353 
-1359 EDVVTPSEQENIKL
+1359 
-1373 QDGESNTGSDDYRID
+1373 ID

-1403 YYEDEFKSRREAE
+1403 YYEDEFKSRKEAE

-1426 KKDKVD
+1426 KKDK
-1432 EKKEVKSDSET
+1432 KEVKSK
-1443 ETESEDISDSEGI
+1443 TESENISDPGED
-1456 NEENRQD
+1456 NKENRQN

-1472 ESEDLDSEPFTEDEY
+1472 
-1487 ELIDWED
+1487 
-1494 LDEGETEPVA
+1494 
-1504 KKIDMDKIRSNR
+1504 K
-1516 AIASE
+1516 
-1521 MKQAFDVLYDTPK
+1521 
-1534 SANQMGKLVKEIYDQ
+1534 
-1549 VVEDGY
+1549 
-1555 YDLSAA
+1555 
-1561 ADSFRY
+1561 
-1567 EIENNRYIGEDL
+1567 
-1579 RTPEEKEFYQA
+1579 
-1590 VTHSNFKVDDDVK
+1590 
-1603 SEITD
+1603 
-1608 YGDWQKANKNIIL
+1608 
-1621 KSGKNGTQ
+1621 
-1629 SIDNFYS
+1629 
-1636 YIKSEYPD
+1636 
-1644 VFYGNSKITGEAT
+1644 
-1657 TEGDMLVELV
+1657 
-1667 AAAREIQK
+1667 
-1675 KMYAR
+1675 
-1680 EGSIGT
+1680 
-1686 AFEGL
+1686 
-1691 DTEDISLI
+1691 
-1699 WADKL
+1699 
-1704 GEVMSI
+1704 
-1710 TKPEKKSKKAK
+1710 
-1721 TEGKTN
+1721 N

-1734 SDEKGKKNASAEE
+1734 SDGKGKKSTSAE
-1747 SNGES
+1747 
-1752 KSRTEKEDGR
+1752 KSDRENKSGTEKEDGR

-1780 EAEPNKVIRRLKT
+1780 EAEPKT
-1793 MPKGVVWKDAKVY
+1793 D
-1806 DAGKR
+1806 
-1811 GYGNGKYNTYE
+1811 
-1822 YNKVQFVAKDNSLYA
+1822 
-1837 KLYGTNKE
+1837 
-1845 NPVKQIFFE
+1845 
-1854 IPNYKSQSPASI
+1854 
-1866 ETYMIENSKSTTT
+1866 
-1879 PYPLG
+1879 
-1884 SHFHDGLLDF
+1884 
-1894 YRNEGLG
+1894 
-1901 TGLVEPTLRDFNPS
+1901 
-1915 SKSEE
+1915 SEE
-1920 PTVLKARGKK
+1920 PAVLKARGKK

-1935 NKDNPLRGSLDELK
+1935 NKDNPLRGSLNDLK
-1949 ARQNYGKTDEAIRSI
+1949 ARQNYGKTDQAIRSI

-1969 AIAENIGSIIKEIG
+1969 AVAENIGSIIKEIG

-2053 LKKEMEQRGYSPE
+2053 LKQEMEQRGYSPE
-2066 EMEFETIADFVWK
+2066 EMQMETIADFVWK

-2102 FELALDKKTLKDIK
+2102 FELALDKKTLKNIK

-2145 AEDRLHI
+2145 AEDRLHV

-2159 RAMGKLIQG
+2159 RAMKNLVQG
-2168 FDRAYGNFQEN
+2168 FDKVYGNFQEN

-2282 RMGQI
+2282 RMGQV

-2304 LIRDMDSKYGDLFKE
+2304 LIRDMDSKYGDLFEK
-2319 QSNKV
+2319 QSDAV
-2324 YEWYDAFMRAWMVDT
+2324 YEWYDAFMRSWMVET
-2339 GLLSES
+2339 GLLTEEK
-2345 RYQTM
+2345 YEMM
-2350 RSMYPHYVP
+2350 RNMYPHYVP

-2427 SAVQSGIAQFV
+2427 AAVRSGIAQFV

-2449 VDTTEIKGRL
+2449 VDTTEVKDRL

-2527 INGEKH
+2527 IDGEKH

-2678 SAPRY
+2678 AAPRL

-2708 NFNRKGMQTKRLG
+2708 NFNRKGAKTKRLG

-2738 TLLTSKETW
+2738 TLLTSKETY
-2747 TTKNGLLKLARAF
+2747 TTKNGRLKLARAF
-2760 TTQAIPAVLLA
+2760 ATQAIPAVLLA
-2771 FLNSGWFGDDEKR
+2771 FINSGWFGDDDDKR
-2784 KEYDELSEYI
+2784 KEYDELSEYT

-2887 KNPETYMDITDEST
+2887 KNPETYMDIADEST
-2901 SEIATWIAGII
+2901 SELAVWMAGII

-2929 KGTDY
+2929 KGVDY
-2934 ILDQLT
+2934 VFDQLT
-2940 GGLGDVILPL
+2940 GGLGDVVLPL
-2950 TTPAEKWAG
+2950 TTPAERWAG

-3040 NMSYSDRAAKMNKAY
+3040 SMSYSDRAAKMNKAY

-3156 AEQITKAYDTSKNYN
+3156 AEQITKAYNTSKNYN

-3252 KAGCSSMQTMYIK
+3252 KAGYSSMQTMYIK

>member
-1 MSLTEKIK
+1 MSLTGKIK

-53 VMPTK
+53 LTPTK

-98 SQHGYIKLKHGAG
+98 SQNGYIKLKHGAG

-261 DPISKSL
+261 NPISKSL

-286 ESTKKSGARTKPITV
+286 ESTKKSPVQREPITV

-358 TQTKYNTYDY
+358 TQTKYNTYEY

-663 IRPVK
+663 IRPIK

-747 LAGGVMGGAASA
+747 LAGGAMGGAASA

-790 QYAETAQEINKGHNV
+790 QYAETAKEINKGHNV

-818 NYYQKKTYDD
+818 DYYQKKTYDD

-860 NQKFTK
+860 NQKFTD
-866 AWLDKSAD
+866 AWLDKSTD
-874 IDIQISQY
+874 ILMQIERY

-947 LYAEDTENANAENNN
+947 LYAEDMENENAENNN

-998 IPLSESASE
+998 VPLSESASE
-1007 GAESNNATT
+1007 GTESNNATT
-1016 VAEPKSQPKSEPKL
+1016 GKVASTGKTATQNTTTAAEPTVESAAAQSAISEIQPVNVKEPKSEPKSQPKKGPK
-1030 ETIAV
+1030 TVDDYV
-1035 VNTNSATAR
+1035 V
-1044 NINTFSVGKKRG
+1044 GQKKG
-1056 NTVTY
+1056 STVTY
-1061 HKSAEQNNGSV
+1061 HKSAEVENNSPLVKKAIQAVGL
-1072 NARTAAS
+1072 N
-1079 ILDDPNYDVIEE
+1079 LDYDLVREE
-1091 SPRNN
+1091 PRSRK
-1096 TVTFIY
+1096 VTFIKVDDFDGY
-1102 TDNFNTSTEPSV
+1102 TEPTIESELVV
-1114 TRKVRVKLRADGN
+1114 TFNKEG
-1127 ATVTELNVPNG
+1127 ELKEYHENEYAPG
-1138 EILVDKSEYVPA
+1138 RIIPDKSEYVPL
-1150 NYKGFDIAKQKT
+1150 NYTGFDVAAQKA
-1162 RENTWKNSGI
+1162 REDSWKNALDDKGEHRKYESSRISNPDYFYDMFGDI
-1172 VYDSSKLNDKEY
+1172 VSRGERSEDISKSETVD
-1184 FESIFGGIL
+1184 
-1193 ENTPKPRS
+1193 
-1201 TTNDSKA
+1201 
-1208 AQPEQEEL
+1208 EQEQNNT
-1216 MELNRY
+1216 ELNGY
-1222 EKGFINY
+1222 
-1229 LLNTPIKVSEKVKEE
+1229 S
-1244 MPGWSAYAD
+1244 
-1253 GNNVLFLTDES
+1253 
-1264 RVNIGGEEV
+1264 
-1273 RAKNIR
+1273 
-1279 TAYNEIE
+1279 
-1286 SNYPIV
+1286 
-1292 LLPVRGRRSNNK
+1292 
-1304 MRDSERLKVII
+1304 
-1315 NAVNAIDPMNVD
+1315 
-1327 IDAAIERENTSSR
+1327 
-1340 KTGVVKNENKEGL
+1340 
-1353 PQQEEI
+1353 
-1359 EDVVTPSEQENIKL
+1359 
-1373 QDGESNTGSDDYRID
+1373 ID

-1397 VYDPDG
+1397 VYDPEG
-1403 YYEDEFKSRREAE
+1403 YYEDEFKSRKEAE
-1416 EYVRSLSDED
+1416 EYVRSLSDEG
-1426 KKDKVD
+1426 KKDNVD
-1432 EKKEVKSDSET
+1432 EKKEVKSET
-1443 ETESEDISDSEGI
+1443 GSEDISDSEGI
-1456 NEENRQD
+1456 NKENRQN

-1472 ESEDLDSEPFTEDEY
+1472 ESEDLDSEPFIEDEY

-1534 SANQMGKLVKEIYDQ
+1534 SANQMGKLVKEIYEQ

-1567 EIENNRYIGEDL
+1567 EIENNRYIG
-1579 RTPEEKEFYQA
+1579 
-1590 VTHSNFKVDDDVK
+1590 
-1603 SEITD
+1603 
-1608 YGDWQKANKNIIL
+1608 DWQKANKNIIL

-1636 YIKSEYPD
+1636 NVKSEYPD

-1675 KMYAR
+1675 KMYTR
-1680 EGSIGT
+1680 EGDIGT
-1686 AFEGL
+1686 AFEGF

-1704 GEVMSI
+1704 GEVLSI
-1710 TKPEKKSKKAK
+1710 AKPEKKSKKAK

-1734 SDEKGKKNASAEE
+1734 SDGKGKKNASAEE

-1752 KSRTEKEDGR
+1752 KSGTEKEDGR

-1769 ESTDTAKEKVS
+1769 ESSDTAKEKVS
-1780 EAEPNKVIRRLKT
+1780 EAEPNKIIRRLKT

-1811 GYGNGKYNTYE
+1811 SYGGGKYNVYK

-1854 IPNYKSQSPASI
+1854 ILNYKSQSPDSI

-1935 NKDNPLRGSLDELK
+1935 NKDNPLRGSLNDLK

-1969 AIAENIGSIIKEIG
+1969 AVAENIGSIIKEIG
-1983 KTFHVNIY
+1983 KKMHVNIY

-2053 LKKEMEQRGYSPE
+2053 LKQEMEQRGYSPE
-2066 EMEFETIADFVWK
+2066 EMQMETIADFVWK
-2079 YLSEPD
+2079 YLSKPD
-2085 TAWEMGSYARN
+2085 VAWEMGSYARN

-2126 TKNTTERMRGQVR
+2126 TKNTTERMRGQIR

-2145 AEDRLHI
+2145 AEDRLHV

-2159 RAMGKLIQG
+2159 RAIGKLIQG

-2194 EKASGRKLTPKE
+2194 EKASGHKLTPKE

-2262 KNAFND
+2262 KSAFND

-2304 LIRDMDSKYGDLFKE
+2304 LIRDMDSKYGDLFEK
-2319 QSNKV
+2319 QSDAV
-2324 YEWYDAFMRAWMVDT
+2324 YEWYDAFMRSWMVET
-2339 GLLSES
+2339 GLLPEEK
-2345 RYQTM
+2345 YEMM

-2427 SAVQSGIAQFV
+2427 AAVRSGIAQFV

-2539 EYLAQAITAVQP
+2539 EHLAQAITAVQP
-2551 TEYMFKHIAKLTRVF
+2551 SIELLQHIGKLTRVI
-2566 SALTTSQ
+2566 SALITAK
-2573 NPIFAISN
+2573 NPIFALSN
-2581 AIRDFQHGWVYTDA
+2581 SIRDFQHGWVYADT

-2600 NFTYPVEWTIA
+2600 NFTYPAEWAVA
-2611 LGQAL
+2611 LAQSF
-2616 KNEFSSKHQSD
+2616 KNEFGIKHQSD

-2634 TTGFDHKYMADS
+2634 TTGFDSKYMADA
-2646 DTLGEVMKSIHRS
+2646 DTLGTVMAQMRRS
-2659 HNPLV
+2659 KNPLI
-2664 WAAHFIDALNTAVE
+2664 WATRFVEKLNGAVE

-2683 VAYKRKFGATG
+2683 VTYKRKIKAG
-2694 EVMTAGK
+2694 EDVIVAGK

-2708 NFNRKGMQTKRLG
+2708 NFNRKGKLTKQAG
-2721 QAVPFLGAA
+2721 QIVPFIGAA
-2730 VAGVNQFV
+2730 IAGINQF
-2738 TLLTSKETW
+2738 TELMSHPW
-2747 TTKNGLLKLARAF
+2747 KNKAKLARAMA
-2760 TTQAIPAVLLA
+2760 TQAIPAVFLA
-2771 FLNSGWFGDDEKR
+2771 FVNAGWFGDDDDKR
-2784 KEYDELSEYI
+2784 KEYDDLSEYT

-2804 DTWVK
+2804 DTWLK

-2817 ALFGTLFQNIVLD
+2817 AVFGTSFQKVVLD
-2830 KIYPEERDSTVTK
+2830 NLYPDERDSETTK
-2843 EFIGYLKDQL
+2843 EFISYMLSQFKPSIA
-2853 MPTVSPVGW
+2853 PTGW
-2862 AFIQARNNKTWYGS
+2862 ALIQARNNKTWYGS
-2876 DLISYSEQDLL
+2876 NIVSNAQEDLL
-2887 KNPETYMDITDEST
+2887 GTPETYMEITDEST
-2901 SEIATWIAGII
+2901 SEIANWIAGII
-2912 NKGPEAMREALG
+2912 NKGPEAMREALN
-2924 VLGTP
+2924 VLATP
-2929 KGTDY
+2929 KGVDY
-2934 ILDQLT
+2934 AIDQLT
-2940 GGLGDVILPL
+2940 GVFGDIALPL
-2950 TTPAEKWAG
+2950 SRPAERWAG

-3055 EHIAD
+3055 EHIAE

-3102 NEVSKGDKS
+3102 NRINKGDES

-3116 LASNTELTDE
+3116 LAADTELNDK
-3126 QKEYLSEDIVG
+3126 QKEYLSQDLLG
-3137 VRYDG
+3137 KQYAN
-3142 YAKAYKKLADAGVT
+3142 YAKSYKKMADAGVT
-3156 AEQITKAYDTSKNYN
+3156 PEQITKAYDLTRKYDSK
-3171 TDKAKALNIVAN
+3171 KAKALTIIGA
-3183 GGDNAALIAVAVA
+3183 GGDNAELIAMALSGATDNTYNKNLAVYR
-3196 GTSDDK
+3196 G
-3202 LDHMTK
+3202 
-3208 VYQSAVKSGVT
+3208 AVKAGVT
-3219 ADMYES
+3219 GEMYDSTIAAAD
-3225 IMDSA
+3225 
-3230 LTISKAAG
+3230 TIAKA
-3238 KKGITKNGL
+3238 N
-3247 ISACK
+3247 K
-3252 KAGCSSMQTMYIK
+3252 KAGVTKDSLRTACKQAGYNYMQTMYIV
-3265 QMYNSRWR
+3265 QMRFPPR

>member
-53 VMPTK
+53 VTPTK

-89 NFNGTGKST
+89 KFNGTGKST
-98 SQHGYIKLKHGAG
+98 SQNGYIKLKHGAG

-160 KTVQNTINAHNAS
+160 KTVQNTINAHNAN

-187 TNALEGIGINNSTI
+187 TNALEGIGINSSAI

-236 QQTIDKLEKYG
+236 KQTIDKLEKYG

-261 DPISKSL
+261 NPISKSL

-276 DRENALADAW
+276 DRENTLADAW
-286 ESTKKSGARTKPITV
+286 ESTKKSPVQREPITV

-358 TQTKYNTYDY
+358 TQTKYNTYEY
-368 NDPKEKRDITYKRQ
+368 NDPKEKRDITYKKQ

-656 IFNVGRG
+656 VFNVGRG

-759 FNTASAG
+759 FSTASAG

-790 QYAETAQEINKGHNV
+790 QYVETAKEINKGHNI

-818 NYYQKKTYDD
+818 DYYQKKTYDD

-866 AWLDKSAD
+866 AWLNKSAD

-947 LYAEDTENANAENNN
+947 LYAEDMENANAENNN

-998 IPLSESASE
+998 VPLSESASE
-1007 GAESNNATT
+1007 GAESNNTTTGKVAATGKMATQNTTTAAEPT
-1016 VAEPKSQPKSEPKL
+1016 VESAAAQSAASEIQPVNVKEPKLEPKSQPKKEPK
-1030 ETIAV
+1030 TVDDYV
-1035 VNTNSATAR
+1035 V
-1044 NINTFSVGKKRG
+1044 GQKKG
-1056 NTVTY
+1056 STVTY
-1061 HKSAEQNNGSV
+1061 HKSAEVENNSPLVKKAIQAVGL
-1072 NARTAAS
+1072 N
-1079 ILDDPNYDVIEE
+1079 LDYDLVREE
-1091 SPRNN
+1091 PRNRK
-1096 TVTFIY
+1096 VTFIKVDDFDGY
-1102 TDNFNTSTEPSV
+1102 TEPTIESELVV
-1114 TRKVRVKLRADGN
+1114 TFNKKG
-1127 ATVTELNVPNG
+1127 ELKEYHENEYAPG
-1138 EILVDKSEYVPA
+1138 RIIPDKSKYVPL
-1150 NYKGFDIAKQKT
+1150 NYTGFDVAAQKA
-1162 RENTWKNSGI
+1162 REDSWKNALDDKGEHRKYESSRISNPDYFYDMFGDI
-1172 VYDSSKLNDKEY
+1172 VSRGERSEDISKSETID
-1184 FESIFGGIL
+1184 
-1193 ENTPKPRS
+1193 
-1201 TTNDSKA
+1201 
-1208 AQPEQEEL
+1208 EQEQNNTD
-1216 MELNRY
+1216 LNGY
-1222 EKGFINY
+1222 
-1229 LLNTPIKVSEKVKEE
+1229 S
-1244 MPGWSAYAD
+1244 
-1253 GNNVLFLTDES
+1253 
-1264 RVNIGGEEV
+1264 
-1273 RAKNIR
+1273 
-1279 TAYNEIE
+1279 IE
-1286 SNYPIV
+1286 
-1292 LLPVRGRRSNNK
+1292 
-1304 MRDSERLKVII
+1304 
-1315 NAVNAIDPMNVD
+1315 
-1327 IDAAIERENTSSR
+1327 
-1340 KTGVVKNENKEGL
+1340 
-1353 PQQEEI
+1353 
-1359 EDVVTPSEQENIKL
+1359 
-1373 QDGESNTGSDDYRID
+1373 

-1472 ESEDLDSEPFTEDEY
+1472 ESEDLDSEPFIEDEY

-1590 VTHSNFKVDDDVK
+1590 VTHSNFKVDDAVK

-1675 KMYAR
+1675 KMYTR
-1680 EGSIGT
+1680 EGGMGT

-1704 GEVMSI
+1704 GEVLSI
-1710 TKPEKKSKKAK
+1710 AKPEKKSKKAK

-1734 SDEKGKKNASAEE
+1734 SDGKGKKSTSAEK
-1747 SNGES
+1747 SDRKS
-1752 KSRTEKEDGR
+1752 KSGTEKKDGR

-1769 ESTDTAKEKVS
+1769 ESKDTAKEKVS
-1780 EAEPNKVIRRLKT
+1780 EAEPKSLEQYLGERGLSSPISDYMDDKLRLPHGETERQK
-1793 MPKGVVWKDAKVY
+1793 KQRVKEGNEYSDEYHK
-1806 DAGKR
+1806 KR
-1811 GYGNGKYNTYE
+1811 QQAIEE
-1822 YNKVQFVAKDNSLYA
+1822 YNEKVANGELRPLTTIEQLFERANGHEDNDSTQAARRMLKKRTGVEWTKDS
-1837 KLYGTNKE
+1837 KL
-1845 NPVKQIFFE
+1845 
-1854 IPNYKSQSPASI
+1854 S
-1866 ETYMIENSKSTTT
+1866 
-1879 PYPLG
+1879 
-1884 SHFHDGLLDF
+1884 DF
-1894 YRNEGLG
+1894 TKN
-1901 TGLVEPTLRDFNPS
+1901 
-1915 SKSEE
+1915 EE
-1920 PTVLKARGKK
+1920 PAVLKARGKK

-1935 NKDNPLRGSLDELK
+1935 NKDNPLRGSLSDLK

-1969 AIAENIGSIIKEIG
+1969 AVAENIGSIIKEIG

-2053 LKKEMEQRGYSPE
+2053 LKQEMEQRGYGPE
-2066 EMEFETIADFVWK
+2066 EMQMETIADFVWK

-2102 FELALDKKTLKDIK
+2102 FELALNKKTLKDIK

-2145 AEDRLHI
+2145 AEDRLHV

-2304 LIRDMDSKYGDLFKE
+2304 LIRDMDSKYGGLFE
-2319 QSNKV
+2319 QQSDAV
-2324 YEWYDAFMRAWMVDT
+2324 YEWYDAFMRAWMVET
-2339 GLLSES
+2339 GLLTEEK
-2345 RYQTM
+2345 YEMM

-2364 DTRHANGQVS
+2364 DARHANGQVS

-2427 SAVQSGIAQFV
+2427 AAVQSGIAQFV

-2518 LDKDVVVAL
+2518 LGKDVVVAL
-2527 INGEKH
+2527 IDGEKH

-2551 TEYMFKHIAKLTRVF
+2551 SIELLQHIGKLTRVF
-2566 SALTTSQ
+2566 SALTTAK
-2573 NPIFAISN
+2573 NPIFALSN
-2581 AIRDFQHGWVYTDA
+2581 GIRDFQHGWVYADT

-2600 NFTYPVEWTIA
+2600 NFTYPAEWAVA
-2611 LGQAL
+2611 LVQSF
-2616 KNEFSSKHQSD
+2616 KNEFGIKHQSD

-2634 TTGFDHKYMADS
+2634 TTGFDSKYMADA
-2646 DTLGEVMKSIHRS
+2646 DTLGTVMAQMRRS
-2659 HNPLV
+2659 KNPLI
-2664 WAAHFIDALNTAVE
+2664 WATRFVEKLNGAVE

-2683 VAYKRKFGATG
+2683 VAYKRKIKAG
-2694 EVMTAGK
+2694 EDVIVAGK

-2708 NFNRKGMQTKRLG
+2708 NFNRKGKVTKQAG
-2721 QAVPFLGAA
+2721 QIVPFIGAA
-2730 VAGVNQFV
+2730 IAGINQF
-2738 TLLTSKETW
+2738 TELMSHPW
-2747 TTKNGLLKLARAF
+2747 KNKAKLARAMA
-2760 TTQAIPAVLLA
+2760 TQAIPAVFLA
-2771 FLNSGWFGDDEKR
+2771 FVNAGWFGDDDDKR
-2784 KEYDELSEYI
+2784 KEYDELSEYT

-2804 DTWVK
+2804 DTWLK

-2817 ALFGTLFQNIVLD
+2817 AVFGTSFQNIVLSEL
-2830 KIYPEERDSTVTK
+2830 YPDERDSETTK
-2843 EFIGYLKDQL
+2843 EFISYMLSQFKPSVA
-2853 MPTVSPVGW
+2853 PTGW
-2862 AFIQARNNKTWYGS
+2862 ALIQARNNKTWYGS
-2876 DLISYSEQDLL
+2876 NIVSNAQEDLL
-2887 KNPETYMDITDEST
+2887 GTPETYMEITDEST
-2901 SEIATWIAGII
+2901 SEIANWIAGII
-2912 NKGPEAMREALG
+2912 NKGPEAMREALN
-2924 VLGTP
+2924 VLATP
-2929 KGTDY
+2929 KGVDY
-2934 ILDQLT
+2934 AIDQLT
-2940 GGLGDVILPL
+2940 GVFGDIALPL
-2950 TTPAEKWAG
+2950 TRPAERWAG

-3102 NEVSKGDKS
+3102 NRINKGDES

-3116 LASNTELTDE
+3116 LAADTELNDK
-3126 QKEYLSEDIVG
+3126 QKEYLSQDLLG
-3137 VRYDG
+3137 KQYAN
-3142 YAKAYKKLADAGVT
+3142 YAKSYKKMADAGVT
-3156 AEQITKAYDTSKNYN
+3156 PEQITKAYDLTRKYDSK
-3171 TDKAKALNIVAN
+3171 KAKALTIIGA
-3183 GGDNAALIAVAVA
+3183 GGDNAELIAMALSGA
-3196 GTSDDK
+3196 TDNTYNKNLAAYRG
-3202 LDHMTK
+3202 
-3208 VYQSAVKSGVT
+3208 AVKAGVT
-3219 ADMYES
+3219 GEMYDSTIAAAD
-3225 IMDSA
+3225 
-3230 LTISKAAG
+3230 TIAKA
-3238 KKGITKNGL
+3238 N
-3247 ISACK
+3247 K
-3252 KAGCSSMQTMYIK
+3252 KAGVTKDSLRTACKQAGYNYMQTMYIV
-3265 QMYNSRWR
+3265 QMRFPPR

>member
-1 MSLTEKIK
+1 MSLTGKIK

-53 VMPTK
+53 VTPTK

-89 NFNGTGKST
+89 KFNGTGKST
-98 SQHGYIKLKHGAG
+98 SQNGYIKLKHGAG

-160 KTVQNTINAHNAS
+160 KTVQNTINAHNAN

-187 TNALEGIGINNSTI
+187 TNALEGIGINSSAI

-236 QQTIDKLEKYG
+236 KQTIDKLEKYG

-261 DPISKSL
+261 NPISKSL

-276 DRENALADAW
+276 DRENTLADAW
-286 ESTKKSGARTKPITV
+286 ESTKKSPVQREPITV

-358 TQTKYNTYDY
+358 TQTKYNTYEY
-368 NDPKEKRDITYKRQ
+368 NDPKEKRDITYKKQ

-599 GTGSNAS
+599 GAGSNAS

-663 IRPVK
+663 IRPIK

-747 LAGGVMGGAASA
+747 LAGGAMGGAASA
-759 FNTASAG
+759 FNAASAG

-790 QYAETAQEINKGHNV
+790 QYAETAKEINKGHNV

-818 NYYQKKTYDD
+818 DYYQKKTYDD

-860 NQKFTK
+860 NQKFTD
-866 AWLDKSAD
+866 AWLDKSTD
-874 IDIQISQY
+874 ILMQIEQY
-882 KADPKNTDLKANIKE
+882 KADPKNTDLKNNIKE

-962 ADIDTQSADGETSN
+962 ADIDTQSTDGETSN

-998 IPLSESASE
+998 VPLSESASE

-1016 VAEPKSQPKSEPKL
+1016 EKVASSGEMATQNATMAPEPTVESAAAQSAVSEIQPVNVKEPKPEPKSQPKKEPK
-1030 ETIAV
+1030 TVDDYV
-1035 VNTNSATAR
+1035 V
-1044 NINTFSVGKKRG
+1044 GQKKG
-1056 NTVTY
+1056 STVTY
-1061 HKSAEQNNGSV
+1061 HKSAEVENNSPLVKKAIQAVGL
-1072 NARTAAS
+1072 N
-1079 ILDDPNYDVIEE
+1079 LDYDLVREE
-1091 SPRNN
+1091 PRNRK
-1096 TVTFIY
+1096 VTFIKVDDFDGY
-1102 TDNFNTSTEPSV
+1102 TEPTIESELVV
-1114 TRKVRVKLRADGN
+1114 TFNKEGKLKEYHENEYAPGRII
-1127 ATVTELNVPNG
+1127 P
-1138 EILVDKSEYVPA
+1138 DKSEYVPL
-1150 NYKGFDIAKQKT
+1150 NYTGFDVAAQKA
-1162 RENTWKNSGI
+1162 REDSWKNALDDKGEHRKYESSRISNPDYFYDMFGDI
-1172 VYDSSKLNDKEY
+1172 VSRGERSEDIS
-1184 FESIFGGIL
+1184 ES
-1193 ENTPKPRS
+1193 ETAN
-1201 TTNDSKA
+1201 
-1208 AQPEQEEL
+1208 EQEQ
-1216 MELNRY
+1216 
-1222 EKGFINY
+1222 
-1229 LLNTPIKVSEKVKEE
+1229 
-1244 MPGWSAYAD
+1244 
-1253 GNNVLFLTDES
+1253 NNVDLNGYS
-1264 RVNIGGEEV
+1264 
-1273 RAKNIR
+1273 
-1279 TAYNEIE
+1279 
-1286 SNYPIV
+1286 
-1292 LLPVRGRRSNNK
+1292 
-1304 MRDSERLKVII
+1304 
-1315 NAVNAIDPMNVD
+1315 
-1327 IDAAIERENTSSR
+1327 
-1340 KTGVVKNENKEGL
+1340 
-1353 PQQEEI
+1353 
-1359 EDVVTPSEQENIKL
+1359 
-1373 QDGESNTGSDDYRID
+1373 ID
-1388 ESSDGSTFT
+1388 ESPDGSTFT
-1397 VYDPDG
+1397 VYDPEG
-1403 YYEDEFKSRREAE
+1403 YYEDEFKSRKEAE
-1416 EYVRSLSDED
+1416 EYVRSLSDEG
-1426 KKDKVD
+1426 KKDNVD
-1432 EKKEVKSDSET
+1432 EKKEVKSET
-1443 ETESEDISDSEGI
+1443 KTEKGSETESEDISDSEGI
-1456 NEENRQD
+1456 NKENRQD

-1472 ESEDLDSEPFTEDEY
+1472 ESEDLDSEPFIEDEY

-1675 KMYAR
+1675 KMYTR
-1680 EGSIGT
+1680 EGDIGT

-1704 GEVMSI
+1704 GEMLSI
-1710 TKPEKKSKKAK
+1710 AKPEKKSKKVK

-1734 SDEKGKKNASAEE
+1734 PDGKSKESAPAEKSDRK
-1747 SNGES
+1747 S
-1752 KSRTEKEDGR
+1752 KSGTEKEVGR

-1769 ESTDTAKEKVS
+1769 ESKDTAKEKVS
-1780 EAEPNKVIRRLKT
+1780 EAEPKT
-1793 MPKGVVWKDAKVY
+1793 D
-1806 DAGKR
+1806 
-1811 GYGNGKYNTYE
+1811 
-1822 YNKVQFVAKDNSLYA
+1822 
-1837 KLYGTNKE
+1837 
-1845 NPVKQIFFE
+1845 
-1854 IPNYKSQSPASI
+1854 
-1866 ETYMIENSKSTTT
+1866 
-1879 PYPLG
+1879 
-1884 SHFHDGLLDF
+1884 
-1894 YRNEGLG
+1894 
-1901 TGLVEPTLRDFNPS
+1901 
-1915 SKSEE
+1915 SEE

-1935 NKDNPLRGSLDELK
+1935 NKDNPLRGSLNDLK

-1969 AIAENIGSIIKEIG
+1969 AVAENIGSIIKEIG
-1983 KTFHVNIY
+1983 KKMHINIY

-2031 LDKDFGLNGSA
+2031 LDKDFNLNGSA
-2042 GVQDML
+2042 GVKDML
-2048 NGVPG
+2048 NSVPG
-2053 LKKEMEQRGYSPE
+2053 LKQGMEQRGYTPE

-2085 TAWEMGSYARN
+2085 VAWEMGSYARN

-2145 AEDRLHI
+2145 AEDRLHV

-2194 EKASGRKLTPKE
+2194 EKASGHKLTPKE

-2242 FADIIKATEEKGA
+2242 FASIIKETENQGA
-2255 KAGRTSK
+2255 KAGHTSK

-2282 RMGQI
+2282 RMGQV

-2304 LIRDMDSKYGDLFKE
+2304 LIRDMDSKYGDLFEK
-2319 QSNKV
+2319 QSDAV
-2324 YEWYDAFMRAWMVDT
+2324 YEWYDAFMRSWMVET
-2339 GLLSES
+2339 GLLPEEK
-2345 RYQTM
+2345 YEMM

-2427 SAVQSGIAQFV
+2427 AAVQSGIAQFV

-2527 INGEKH
+2527 IDGEKH

-2551 TEYMFKHIAKLTRVF
+2551 SIELLQHIGKLTRVF
-2566 SALTTSQ
+2566 SALTTAK
-2573 NPIFAISN
+2573 NPIFALSN
-2581 AIRDFQHGWVYTDA
+2581 GIRDFQHGWVYADT

-2600 NFTYPVEWTIA
+2600 NFTYPAEWA
-2611 LGQAL
+2611 VAFVQSF
-2616 KNEFSSKHQSD
+2616 KNEFGIKHQSD

-2634 TTGFDHKYMADS
+2634 TTGFDSKYMADA
-2646 DTLGEVMKSIHRS
+2646 DTLGTVMAQMRRS
-2659 HNPLV
+2659 KNPLI
-2664 WAAHFIDALNTAVE
+2664 WATRFVEKLNGAVE

-2683 VAYKRKFGATG
+2683 VAYKRKIKAG
-2694 EVMTAGK
+2694 EDVIVAGK

-2708 NFNRKGMQTKRLG
+2708 NFNRKGKLTKQAG
-2721 QAVPFLGAA
+2721 QIVPFIGAA
-2730 VAGVNQFV
+2730 IAGINQF
-2738 TLLTSKETW
+2738 TELMSHPW
-2747 TTKNGLLKLARAF
+2747 KNKAKLARAMA
-2760 TTQAIPAVLLA
+2760 TQAIPAVFLA
-2771 FLNSGWFGDDEKR
+2771 FVNAGWFGDDDDKR
-2784 KEYDELSEYI
+2784 KEYDELSEYT

-2804 DTWVK
+2804 DTWLK

-2817 ALFGTLFQNIVLD
+2817 AVFGTSFQNIVLSEL
-2830 KIYPEERDSTVTK
+2830 YPDERDSETTK
-2843 EFIGYLKDQL
+2843 EFISYMLSQFKPSVA
-2853 MPTVSPVGW
+2853 PTGW
-2862 AFIQARNNKTWYGS
+2862 ALIQARNNKTWYGS
-2876 DLISYSEQDLL
+2876 NIVSNAQEDLL
-2887 KNPETYMDITDEST
+2887 GTPETYMEITDEST
-2901 SEIATWIAGII
+2901 SEIANWIAGII
-2912 NKGPEAMREALG
+2912 NKGPEAMREALN
-2924 VLGTP
+2924 VLATP
-2929 KGTDY
+2929 KGVDY
-2934 ILDQLT
+2934 AIDQLT
-2940 GGLGDVILPL
+2940 GVFGDIALPL
-2950 TTPAEKWAG
+2950 TRPAERWAG

-3040 NMSYSDRAAKMNKAY
+3040 SMSYSDRAAKMNKAY
-3055 EHIAD
+3055 EHIAE

-3102 NEVSKGDKS
+3102 NRINKGDES

-3116 LASNTELTDE
+3116 LAADTELDDK
-3126 QKEYLSEDIVG
+3126 QKEYLSEDILG
-3137 VRYDG
+3137 KQYAN
-3142 YAKAYKKLADAGVT
+3142 YAKSYKKMADAGVT
-3156 AEQITKAYDTSKNYN
+3156 PEQITKAYDLTRKYDSK
-3171 TDKAKALNIVAN
+3171 KAKALTIIGA
-3183 GGDNAALIAVAVA
+3183 GGDNAELIAMALSGA
-3196 GTSDDK
+3196 TDNTYNKNLAAYRG
-3202 LDHMTK
+3202 
-3208 VYQSAVKSGVT
+3208 AVKAGVT
-3219 ADMYES
+3219 GEMYDSTIAAAD
-3225 IMDSA
+3225 
-3230 LTISKAAG
+3230 TIAKA
-3238 KKGITKNGL
+3238 N
-3247 ISACK
+3247 K
-3252 KAGCSSMQTMYIK
+3252 KAGVTKDSLRTACKQAGYNYMQTMYIV
-3265 QMYNSRWR
+3265 QMRFPPR

>member
-1 MSLTEKIK
+1 MSLTGKIK
-9 DFLSSDALSTK
+9 KFLSSDTLSTK

-27 EQLASKAFDTKKGGK
+27 EQLASKAFDTKKGGN

-98 SQHGYIKLKHGAG
+98 SQHVYIKLKHGAG

-187 TNALEGIGINNSTI
+187 TNALEGIGINSSAI

-261 DPISKSL
+261 NPISKSL

-286 ESTKKSGARTKPITV
+286 ENTKKSETRTKPITV

-316 KVVTNAGTYTIKAVL
+316 KVVTNAGTYTIKSVL
-331 SDGSYITDATE
+331 SDGSYITDAKE

-358 TQTKYNTYDY
+358 TQTKYNTYEY
-368 NDPKEKRDITYKRQ
+368 NDPKEKRDITYKKQ

-487 TQLNPKNAENI
+487 TQLNPKNAENV
-498 QRMIETDVKSNP
+498 QRMMETDVKSNP

-556 AISSYSSKVRGAVSE
+556 AISSYGSKVRGAVSE

-586 SMADMAAQAATLG
+586 SMADMAAQTATLG
-599 GTGSNAS
+599 GAGSNAS
-606 KFVKLSM
+606 KFVTLSM
-613 DTISANDAILDTLSR
+613 STVSANDTVLDTLSR
-628 GGSQQQAFINGLVN
+628 GGTQQQAFINGLVN
-642 GALEHVSE
+642 GALEYVSE

-747 LAGGVMGGAASA
+747 LAGGAMGGAASA

-790 QYAETAQEINKGHNV
+790 QYAETAKEINKGHNV

-818 NYYQKKTYDD
+818 DYYQKKTYDD

-860 NQKFTK
+860 NQKFTD
-866 AWLDKSAD
+866 AWLDKSTD
-874 IDIQISQY
+874 ILMQIEQY
-882 KADPKNTDLKANIKE
+882 KADPKNTDLKTNIKE

-922 ARANEVI
+922 ARANEII

-962 ADIDTQSADGETSN
+962 ADIDTQSTDGETSN

-998 IPLSESASE
+998 VPLSESASE

-1016 VAEPKSQPKSEPKL
+1016 GKVAATGKTATQNTTTAAEPTVESAAAQSAVSEIQPVNVKEPKSEPKK
-1030 ETIAV
+1030 EPKTV
-1035 VNTNSATAR
+1035 DDY
-1044 NINTFSVGKKRG
+1044 SVGQKKG
-1056 NTVTY
+1056 STVTY
-1061 HKSAEQNNGSV
+1061 HKSAEIENNSPLVKKAIQAVGL
-1072 NARTAAS
+1072 N
-1079 ILDDPNYDVIEE
+1079 LDYDLVREE
-1091 SPRNN
+1091 PRNRK
-1096 TVTFIY
+1096 VTFIKVDDFDGY
-1102 TDNFNTSTEPSV
+1102 TEPTIESELVV
-1114 TRKVRVKLRADGN
+1114 TFNKEG
-1127 ATVTELNVPNG
+1127 ELKEYHENEYAPG
-1138 EILVDKSEYVPA
+1138 RIIPDKSEYVPL
-1150 NYKGFDIAKQKT
+1150 NYTGFDVAAQKA
-1162 RENTWKNSGI
+1162 REDSWKNALDDKGEHRKYESSRISNPDYFYDMFGDI
-1172 VYDSSKLNDKEY
+1172 VSRGERSEDISKSETVD
-1184 FESIFGGIL
+1184 
-1193 ENTPKPRS
+1193 
-1201 TTNDSKA
+1201 
-1208 AQPEQEEL
+1208 EQEQ
-1216 MELNRY
+1216 
-1222 EKGFINY
+1222 
-1229 LLNTPIKVSEKVKEE
+1229 
-1244 MPGWSAYAD
+1244 
-1253 GNNVLFLTDES
+1253 NNVDLNGYS
-1264 RVNIGGEEV
+1264 
-1273 RAKNIR
+1273 
-1279 TAYNEIE
+1279 
-1286 SNYPIV
+1286 
-1292 LLPVRGRRSNNK
+1292 
-1304 MRDSERLKVII
+1304 
-1315 NAVNAIDPMNVD
+1315 
-1327 IDAAIERENTSSR
+1327 
-1340 KTGVVKNENKEGL
+1340 
-1353 PQQEEI
+1353 
-1359 EDVVTPSEQENIKL
+1359 
-1373 QDGESNTGSDDYRID
+1373 ID

-1403 YYEDEFKSRREAE
+1403 YYEDEFKSRKEAE
-1416 EYVRSLSDED
+1416 EYVRSLSDEG
-1426 KKDKVD
+1426 KKDNVD
-1432 EKKEVKSDSET
+1432 EKKEVKSET
-1443 ETESEDISDSEGI
+1443 ETEKEPETESEDISDSEGI
-1456 NEENRQD
+1456 NKENRQN

-1472 ESEDLDSEPFTEDEY
+1472 ESEDLDSEPFIEDEY
-1487 ELIDWED
+1487 ELIDWEE
-1494 LDEGETEPVA
+1494 LDEGEAEPVA

-1534 SANQMGKLVKEIYDQ
+1534 SANQMGKLVKEIYEQ

-1590 VTHSNFKVDDDVK
+1590 VTHSNFKVDNAVK

-1636 YIKSEYPD
+1636 NVKSEYPD
-1644 VFYGNSKITGEAT
+1644 VFYGNSNITGEAT

-1675 KMYAR
+1675 KMYTR
-1680 EGSIGT
+1680 EGNIGT

-1704 GEVMSI
+1704 GEVLSI
-1710 TKPEKKSKKAK
+1710 AKPEKKSKKAK

-1734 SDEKGKKNASAEE
+1734 SDGKSKKSTSAEK
-1747 SNGES
+1747 SDRES
-1752 KSRTEKEDGR
+1752 KSGTEKEDGR

-1769 ESTDTAKEKVS
+1769 ESKDTAKEKVS
-1780 EAEPNKVIRRLKT
+1780 EAEPKNIYKKIIDAIPTIDKIPNVSNLDGTEISSNGKIVDRLMDFINKVGDTVHRDGFGDIVFSKSRIKNSMVGHGVGNTKIETFAAVPDVLKHGVEIDYQSNWKDRAYDT
-1793 MPKGVVWKDAKVY
+1793 YVFAAPVNYKGEKVYVGAIVQKDSQSNRYYLHEVITNDILDEIKKKTLAPESDGTSALSGDLDTVSDAKVS
-1806 DAGKR
+1806 
-1811 GYGNGKYNTYE
+1811 T
-1822 YNKVQFVAKDNSLYA
+1822 DN
-1837 KLYGTNKE
+1837 
-1845 NPVKQIFFE
+1845 I
-1854 IPNYKSQSPASI
+1854 SQTSN
-1866 ETYMIENSKSTTT
+1866 NSNDES
-1879 PYPLG
+1879 
-1884 SHFHDGLLDF
+1884 
-1894 YRNEGLG
+1894 
-1901 TGLVEPTLRDFNPS
+1901 EP
-1915 SKSEE
+1915 
-1920 PTVLKARGKK
+1920 PTVFKARGKK

-1935 NKDNPLRGSLDELK
+1935 NKDNPLRGSLNDLK

-1969 AIAENIGSIIKEIG
+1969 AVAENIGSIIKEIG

-2048 NGVPG
+2048 NGVPD
-2053 LKKEMEQRGYSPE
+2053 LKQEMEQRGYSPE
-2066 EMEFETIADFVWK
+2066 EMQMETIADFVWK

-2159 RAMGKLIQG
+2159 KAMKNLVQG
-2168 FDRAYGNFQEN
+2168 FDKVYGNFQEN

-2282 RMGQI
+2282 RMGQV

-2304 LIRDMDSKYGDLFKE
+2304 LIRDMDSKYGDLFEK
-2319 QSNKV
+2319 QSDAV
-2324 YEWYDAFMRAWMVDT
+2324 YEWYDAFMRSWMVET
-2339 GLLSES
+2339 GLLTEEK
-2345 RYQTM
+2345 YEMM
-2350 RSMYPHYVP
+2350 RNMYPHYVP

-2427 SAVQSGIAQFV
+2427 AAVRSGIAQFV

-2449 VDTTEIKGRL
+2449 VDTTEVKDRL

-2533 YYRILD
+2533 YYRIMD

-2551 TEYMFKHIAKLTRVF
+2551 SIELLQHIGKLTRVF
-2566 SALTTSQ
+2566 SALTTAK
-2573 NPIFAISN
+2573 NPIFALSN
-2581 AIRDFQHGWVYTDA
+2581 GIRDFQHGWVYADT

-2600 NFTYPVEWTIA
+2600 NFTYPAEWAVA
-2611 LGQAL
+2611 LVQSF
-2616 KNEFSSKHQSD
+2616 KNEFGIKHQSD

-2634 TTGFDHKYMADS
+2634 TTGFDSKYMADA
-2646 DTLGEVMKSIHRS
+2646 DTLGTVMAQMRRS
-2659 HNPLV
+2659 KNPLI
-2664 WAAHFIDALNTAVE
+2664 WATRFVEKLNGAVE

-2683 VAYKRKFGATG
+2683 VAYKRKIKAG
-2694 EVMTAGK
+2694 EDVIVAGK

-2708 NFNRKGMQTKRLG
+2708 NFNRKGKLTKQAG
-2721 QAVPFLGAA
+2721 QIVPFIGAA
-2730 VAGVNQFV
+2730 IAGINQF
-2738 TLLTSKETW
+2738 TELMSHPW
-2747 TTKNGLLKLARAF
+2747 KNKAKLARAMA
-2760 TTQAIPAVLLA
+2760 TQAIPAVFLA
-2771 FLNSGWFGDDEKR
+2771 FANAGWFGDDDDKR
-2784 KEYDELSEYI
+2784 KEYDELSEYT

-2804 DTWVK
+2804 DTWLK
-2809 LPRDREIS
+2809 LPRDREVS
-2817 ALFGTLFQNIVLD
+2817 AVFGTLFQNIVLD
-2830 KIYPEERDSTVTK
+2830 NLYPDERDSETTK
-2843 EFIGYLKDQL
+2843 EFISYMLSQFKPSIA
-2853 MPTVSPVGW
+2853 PTGW
-2862 AFIQARNNKTWYGS
+2862 ALIQARNNKTWYGS
-2876 DLISYSEQDLL
+2876 SIVSNAQEDLL
-2887 KNPETYMDITDEST
+2887 GTPETYMEITDEST
-2901 SEIATWIAGII
+2901 SEIANWIAGII
-2912 NKGPEAMREALG
+2912 NKGPEAMREALN
-2924 VLGTP
+2924 VLATP
-2929 KGTDY
+2929 KGVDY
-2934 ILDQLT
+2934 AIDQLT
-2940 GGLGDVILPL
+2940 GVFGDIALPL
-2950 TTPAEKWAG
+2950 TRPAERWAG

-3040 NMSYSDRAAKMNKAY
+3040 SMSYSDRAAKMNKAY

-3126 QKEYLSEDIVG
+3126 QKEYLSEDVVG

-3156 AEQITKAYDTSKNYN
+3156 AEQITKAYNTSKNYN

-3208 VYQSAVKSGVT
+3208 VYQSAVKAGVT

-3252 KAGCSSMQTMYIK
+3252 KAGYSSMQTMYIK

>member
-1 MSLTEKIK
+1 MSLTGKIK
-9 DFLSSDALSTK
+9 KFLSSDTLSTK

-27 EQLASKAFDTKKGGK
+27 EQLASKAFDTKKGGN

-98 SQHGYIKLKHGAG
+98 SQHGYIKLKQGAG

-136 NNNSKPKG
+136 NNNSRPKG

-187 TNALEGIGINNSTI
+187 TNALEGIGINSPAI

-261 DPISKSL
+261 NPISKSL

-316 KVVTNAGTYTIKAVL
+316 KVVTNAGTYTIKSVL
-331 SDGSYITDATE
+331 SDGSYITDAKE

-358 TQTKYNTYDY
+358 TQTKYNTYEY
-368 NDPKEKRDITYKRQ
+368 NDPKEKRDITYKKQ
-382 GVFEHIGDAAKQLL
+382 GVFEHIGDAAKQFL

-487 TQLNPKNAENI
+487 TQLNPKNAENV

-556 AISSYSSKVRGAVSE
+556 AISSYGSKVRGAVSE

-586 SMADMAAQAATLG
+586 SMADMAAQTATLG
-599 GTGSNAS
+599 GAGSNAS
-606 KFVKLSM
+606 KFVTLSM
-613 DTISANDAILDTLSR
+613 STVSANDTVLDTLSR
-628 GGSQQQAFINGLVN
+628 GGTQQQAFINGLIN
-642 GALEHVSE
+642 GALEYVSE

-656 IFNVGRG
+656 VFNVGRG

-701 IMGDKSNFGQTVKYY
+701 IMGNKSNFGQTVKYY

-747 LAGGVMGGAASA
+747 LAGGAMGGAASA

-790 QYAETAQEINKGHNV
+790 QYAETAKEINKGHNV

-818 NYYQKKTYDD
+818 DYYQKKTYDD

-860 NQKFTK
+860 NQKFTD
-866 AWLDKSAD
+866 AWLDKSTD
-874 IDIQISQY
+874 ILMQIEQY
-882 KADPKNTDLKANIKE
+882 KADPKNTDLKNNIKE

-962 ADIDTQSADGETSN
+962 SDINTQSADGETSN

-998 IPLSESASE
+998 VPLSESASE
-1007 GAESNNATT
+1007 VAESNNTTTEKVAATGKT
-1016 VAEPKSQPKSEPKL
+1016 ATQNITTAAEPTVESAAAQSAVSEIQPVNVKEPKSEPKS
-1030 ETIAV
+1030 EPKKEPKTV
-1035 VNTNSATAR
+1035 DDY
-1044 NINTFSVGKKRG
+1044 SVGQKKG
-1056 NTVTY
+1056 STVTY
-1061 HKSAEQNNGSV
+1061 HKSAEIENNSPLVKKAIQAVGL
-1072 NARTAAS
+1072 N
-1079 ILDDPNYDVIEE
+1079 LDYDLVREE
-1091 SPRNN
+1091 PRNRK
-1096 TVTFIY
+1096 VTFIKVDDFDGY
-1102 TDNFNTSTEPSV
+1102 TEPTIESELVV
-1114 TRKVRVKLRADGN
+1114 TFNKEG
-1127 ATVTELNVPNG
+1127 ELKEYHENEYAPG
-1138 EILVDKSEYVPA
+1138 RIIPDKSEYVPL
-1150 NYKGFDIAKQKT
+1150 NYTGFDVAAQKA
-1162 RENTWKNSGI
+1162 REDSWKNALDDKGEHRKYESSRISNPDYFYDMFGDI
-1172 VYDSSKLNDKEY
+1172 VSRGERSEDIS
-1184 FESIFGGIL
+1184 ES
-1193 ENTPKPRS
+1193 ETAN
-1201 TTNDSKA
+1201 
-1208 AQPEQEEL
+1208 EQEQ
-1216 MELNRY
+1216 
-1222 EKGFINY
+1222 
-1229 LLNTPIKVSEKVKEE
+1229 
-1244 MPGWSAYAD
+1244 
-1253 GNNVLFLTDES
+1253 NNVDLNGYS
-1264 RVNIGGEEV
+1264 
-1273 RAKNIR
+1273 
-1279 TAYNEIE
+1279 
-1286 SNYPIV
+1286 
-1292 LLPVRGRRSNNK
+1292 
-1304 MRDSERLKVII
+1304 
-1315 NAVNAIDPMNVD
+1315 
-1327 IDAAIERENTSSR
+1327 
-1340 KTGVVKNENKEGL
+1340 
-1353 PQQEEI
+1353 
-1359 EDVVTPSEQENIKL
+1359 
-1373 QDGESNTGSDDYRID
+1373 ID

-1456 NEENRQD
+1456 NKENRQD

-1472 ESEDLDSEPFTEDEY
+1472 KSEDLDNEPFIEDEY

-1590 VTHSNFKVDDDVK
+1590 VTHSNFKVDDAVK

-1675 KMYAR
+1675 KMYTR
-1680 EGSIGT
+1680 EGGIGT

-1704 GEVMSI
+1704 GEVLSI
-1710 TKPEKKSKKAK
+1710 AKPEKKSKKAK

-1734 SDEKGKKNASAEE
+1734 SDGKGKKSTSAEK
-1747 SNGES
+1747 SNRES
-1752 KSRTEKEDGR
+1752 KSGTEKEDGR

-1769 ESTDTAKEKVS
+1769 ESTDAKEEVS
-1780 EAEPNKVIRRLKT
+1780 EAEPKNIYKKIIDAIPTIDKIPNVSNLDGTEISSNGKIVDRLMDFINKVGDTVHRDGFGDIVFSKSRIKNSMVGHGVGNTKIETFAAVPDVLKHGIEIDHQSNWKDRAYDT
-1793 MPKGVVWKDAKVY
+1793 YVFAAPVNYKGEKVYVGAIVQKDSQSNRYYLHEVITNDILDEIKKKTLAPESDGTSALSGDLDTVSDAKVS
-1806 DAGKR
+1806 
-1811 GYGNGKYNTYE
+1811 T
-1822 YNKVQFVAKDNSLYA
+1822 DN
-1837 KLYGTNKE
+1837 
-1845 NPVKQIFFE
+1845 I
-1854 IPNYKSQSPASI
+1854 SQTSK
-1866 ETYMIENSKSTTT
+1866 NSNDES
-1879 PYPLG
+1879 
-1884 SHFHDGLLDF
+1884 
-1894 YRNEGLG
+1894 
-1901 TGLVEPTLRDFNPS
+1901 EP
-1915 SKSEE
+1915 
-1920 PTVLKARGKK
+1920 PTVFKARGKK

-1935 NKDNPLRGSLDELK
+1935 NKDNPLRGSLNDLK

-1969 AIAENIGSIIKEIG
+1969 AVAENIGSIIKEIG

-2031 LDKDFGLNGSA
+2031 LDKDFNLNGSA

-2053 LKKEMEQRGYSPE
+2053 LKHEMEQRGYSPE
-2066 EMEFETIADFVWK
+2066 EMQMETIADFVWK

-2152 HDLKTPN
+2152 NDLKTP
-2159 RAMGKLIQG
+2159 AKALDKLRDG
-2168 FDRAYGNFQEN
+2168 FDKAYGNFQEN

-2242 FADIIKATEEKGA
+2242 FANIIKETENQGA
-2255 KAGRTSK
+2255 KVGRTSK
-2262 KNAFND
+2262 KKAFDD
-2268 FALYLIARQSIDRE
+2268 FALYLVARHAVDRE
-2282 RMGQI
+2282 NIGQT

-2304 LIRDMDSKYGDLFKE
+2304 LIRDMDSKYGGLFE
-2319 QSNKV
+2319 QQSDAV
-2324 YEWYDAFMRAWMVDT
+2324 YEWYDAFMRSWMVET
-2339 GLLSES
+2339 GLLTEEK
-2345 RYQTM
+2345 YEMM

-2427 SAVQSGIAQFV
+2427 AATQSGIAKFV

-2533 YYRILD
+2533 YYRIMD

-2551 TEYMFKHIAKLTRVF
+2551 SIELLQHIGKLTRVF
-2566 SALTTSQ
+2566 SALTTAK
-2573 NPIFAISN
+2573 NPIFALSN
-2581 AIRDFQHGWVYTDA
+2581 GIRDFQHGWVYADT

-2600 NFTYPVEWTIA
+2600 NFTYPAEWAVA
-2611 LGQAL
+2611 LVQSF
-2616 KNEFSSKHQSD
+2616 KNEFGIKHQSD

-2634 TTGFDHKYMADS
+2634 TTGFDSKYMADA
-2646 DTLGEVMKSIHRS
+2646 DTLGTVMAQMRRS
-2659 HNPLV
+2659 KNPLI
-2664 WAAHFIDALNTAVE
+2664 WATRFVEKLNGAVE

-2683 VAYKRKFGATG
+2683 VAYKRKIKAG
-2694 EVMTAGK
+2694 EDVIVAGK

-2708 NFNRKGMQTKRLG
+2708 NFNRKGKLTKQAG
-2721 QAVPFLGAA
+2721 QIVPFIGAA
-2730 VAGVNQFV
+2730 IAGINQF
-2738 TLLTSKETW
+2738 TELMSHPW
-2747 TTKNGLLKLARAF
+2747 KNKAKLARAMA
-2760 TTQAIPAVLLA
+2760 TQAIPAVFLA
-2771 FLNSGWFGDDEKR
+2771 FANAGWFGDDDDKR
-2784 KEYDELSEYI
+2784 KEYDELSEYT

-2804 DTWVK
+2804 DTWLK
-2809 LPRDREIS
+2809 LPRDREVS
-2817 ALFGTLFQNIVLD
+2817 AVFGTLFQNIVLD
-2830 KIYPEERDSTVTK
+2830 NLYPDERDSETTK
-2843 EFIGYLKDQL
+2843 EFISYMLSQFKPSIA
-2853 MPTVSPVGW
+2853 PTGW
-2862 AFIQARNNKTWYGS
+2862 ALIQARNNKTWYGS
-2876 DLISYSEQDLL
+2876 SIVSNAQEDLL
-2887 KNPETYMDITDEST
+2887 GTPETYMEITDEST
-2901 SEIATWIAGII
+2901 SEIANWIAGII
-2912 NKGPEAMREALG
+2912 NKGPEAMREALN
-2924 VLGTP
+2924 VLATP
-2929 KGTDY
+2929 KGVDY
-2934 ILDQLT
+2934 AIDQLT
-2940 GGLGDVILPL
+2940 GVFGDIALPL
-2950 TTPAEKWAG
+2950 TRPAERWAG

-3040 NMSYSDRAAKMNKAY
+3040 SMSYSDRAAKMNKAY
-3055 EHIAD
+3055 EHIAE

-3156 AEQITKAYDTSKNYN
+3156 AEQITKAYNTSKNYN

-3252 KAGCSSMQTMYIK
+3252 KAGYSSMQTMYIK

>member
-1 MSLTEKIK
+1 MSLTGKIK
-9 DFLSSDALSTK
+9 KFLSSDTLSTK

-27 EQLASKAFDTKKGGK
+27 EQLASKAFDTKKGGN

-98 SQHGYIKLKHGAG
+98 SQHVYIKLKHGAG

-187 TNALEGIGINNSTI
+187 TNALEGIGINSSAI

-261 DPISKSL
+261 NPISKSL

-286 ESTKKSGARTKPITV
+286 ENTKKSETRTKPITV

-316 KVVTNAGTYTIKAVL
+316 KVVTNAGTYTIKSVL
-331 SDGSYITDATE
+331 SDGSYITDAKE

-358 TQTKYNTYDY
+358 TQTKYNTYEY
-368 NDPKEKRDITYKRQ
+368 NDPKEKRDITYKKQ

-487 TQLNPKNAENI
+487 TQLNPKNAENV
-498 QRMIETDVKSNP
+498 QKMIETDVKSNP

-556 AISSYSSKVRGAVSE
+556 AISSYGSKVRGAVSE

-586 SMADMAAQAATLG
+586 SMADMAAQTATLG
-599 GTGSNAS
+599 GAGSNAS
-606 KFVKLSM
+606 KFVTLSM
-613 DTISANDAILDTLSR
+613 STVSANDTVLDTLSR
-628 GGSQQQAFINGLVN
+628 GGTQQQAFINGLMN
-642 GALEHVSE
+642 GALEYVSE

-656 IFNVGRG
+656 VFNVGRG

-701 IMGDKSNFGQTVKYY
+701 IMGNKSNFGQTVKYY

-747 LAGGVMGGAASA
+747 LAGGAMGGAASA

-790 QYAETAQEINKGHNV
+790 QYAETAKEINKGHNV

-818 NYYQKKTYDD
+818 DYYQKKTYDD

-860 NQKFTK
+860 NQKFTD
-866 AWLDKSAD
+866 AWLDKSTD
-874 IDIQISQY
+874 ILMQIEQY
-882 KADPKNTDLKANIKE
+882 KADPKNTDLKTNIKE

-922 ARANEVI
+922 ARANEII

-934 SAAGQNIVSNDSD
+934 SAAGQNIVSNDSN

-998 IPLSESASE
+998 VPLSESASE
-1007 GAESNNATT
+1007 GAESNNTTTEKVASSGEMATQNATT
-1016 VAEPKSQPKSEPKL
+1016 AAEPTVESAAAQSAISEIQPVNVKEPKSEPKSQPKKEPK
-1030 ETIAV
+1030 
-1035 VNTNSATAR
+1035 
-1044 NINTFSVGKKRG
+1044 SVDDYTVGQKKG
-1056 NTVTY
+1056 STVTY
-1061 HKSAEQNNGSV
+1061 HKSAEVENNSPLVKKAIQAIGL
-1072 NARTAAS
+1072 N
-1079 ILDDPNYDVIEE
+1079 LDYDLVREE
-1091 SPRNN
+1091 PRNRK
-1096 TVTFIY
+1096 VTFIKVDDFDGY
-1102 TDNFNTSTEPSV
+1102 TEPTIESELVV
-1114 TRKVRVKLRADGN
+1114 TFNKEG
-1127 ATVTELNVPNG
+1127 ELKEYHENEYAPG
-1138 EILVDKSEYVPA
+1138 RIIPDKSEYVPL
-1150 NYKGFDIAKQKT
+1150 NYTGFDVAAQKA
-1162 RENTWKNSGI
+1162 REDSWKNALDDKGEHRKYESSRISNPDYFYDMFGDI
-1172 VYDSSKLNDKEY
+1172 VSRGERSEDISKSETID
-1184 FESIFGGIL
+1184 
-1193 ENTPKPRS
+1193 
-1201 TTNDSKA
+1201 
-1208 AQPEQEEL
+1208 EQEQNNTD
-1216 MELNRY
+1216 LNGY
-1222 EKGFINY
+1222 
-1229 LLNTPIKVSEKVKEE
+1229 S
-1244 MPGWSAYAD
+1244 
-1253 GNNVLFLTDES
+1253 
-1264 RVNIGGEEV
+1264 
-1273 RAKNIR
+1273 
-1279 TAYNEIE
+1279 IE
-1286 SNYPIV
+1286 
-1292 LLPVRGRRSNNK
+1292 
-1304 MRDSERLKVII
+1304 
-1315 NAVNAIDPMNVD
+1315 
-1327 IDAAIERENTSSR
+1327 
-1340 KTGVVKNENKEGL
+1340 
-1353 PQQEEI
+1353 
-1359 EDVVTPSEQENIKL
+1359 
-1373 QDGESNTGSDDYRID
+1373 

-1403 YYEDEFKSRREAE
+1403 YYEDEFKSKREAE
-1416 EYVRSLSDED
+1416 EYVRSLSDEG
-1426 KKDKVD
+1426 KKDNVD
-1432 EKKEVKSDSET
+1432 EKKEVKSET
-1443 ETESEDISDSEGI
+1443 ETEKESETESEDISDSEGI
-1456 NEENRQD
+1456 NKENRQN

-1472 ESEDLDSEPFTEDEY
+1472 EN
-1487 ELIDWED
+1487 
-1494 LDEGETEPVA
+1494 EG
-1504 KKIDMDKIRSNR
+1504 
-1516 AIASE
+1516 
-1521 MKQAFDVLYDTPK
+1521 
-1534 SANQMGKLVKEIYDQ
+1534 G
-1549 VVEDGY
+1549 
-1555 YDLSAA
+1555 
-1561 ADSFRY
+1561 
-1567 EIENNRYIGEDL
+1567 
-1579 RTPEEKEFYQA
+1579 
-1590 VTHSNFKVDDDVK
+1590 
-1603 SEITD
+1603 
-1608 YGDWQKANKNIIL
+1608 
-1621 KSGKNGTQ
+1621 
-1629 SIDNFYS
+1629 
-1636 YIKSEYPD
+1636 
-1644 VFYGNSKITGEAT
+1644 
-1657 TEGDMLVELV
+1657 
-1667 AAAREIQK
+1667 
-1675 KMYAR
+1675 
-1680 EGSIGT
+1680 
-1686 AFEGL
+1686 
-1691 DTEDISLI
+1691 
-1699 WADKL
+1699 
-1704 GEVMSI
+1704 
-1710 TKPEKKSKKAK
+1710 
-1721 TEGKTN
+1721 
-1727 ESENKKK
+1727 NKKK
-1734 SDEKGKKNASAEE
+1734 SDGKGKKSTSAEK
-1747 SNGES
+1747 SNRES
-1752 KSRTEKEDGR
+1752 KSGTEKEDGR

-1769 ESTDTAKEKVS
+1769 ESKDTAKEKVS
-1780 EAEPNKVIRRLKT
+1780 EAEPKT
-1793 MPKGVVWKDAKVY
+1793 D
-1806 DAGKR
+1806 
-1811 GYGNGKYNTYE
+1811 
-1822 YNKVQFVAKDNSLYA
+1822 
-1837 KLYGTNKE
+1837 
-1845 NPVKQIFFE
+1845 
-1854 IPNYKSQSPASI
+1854 
-1866 ETYMIENSKSTTT
+1866 
-1879 PYPLG
+1879 
-1884 SHFHDGLLDF
+1884 
-1894 YRNEGLG
+1894 
-1901 TGLVEPTLRDFNPS
+1901 
-1915 SKSEE
+1915 SEE
-1920 PTVLKARGKK
+1920 PAVLKARGKK

-1935 NKDNPLRGSLDELK
+1935 NKDNPLRGSLNDLK

-2042 GVQDML
+2042 GVKDML

-2053 LKKEMEQRGYSPE
+2053 LKQEMEQRGYSPE
-2066 EMEFETIADFVWK
+2066 EMQMETIADFVWK

-2159 RAMGKLIQG
+2159 KAMKNLVQG
-2168 FDRAYGNFQEN
+2168 FDKVYGNFQEN

-2282 RMGQI
+2282 RMGQV

-2304 LIRDMDSKYGDLFKE
+2304 LIRDMDSKYGDLFEK
-2319 QSNKV
+2319 QSDAV
-2324 YEWYDAFMRAWMVDT
+2324 YEWYDAFMRSWMVET
-2339 GLLSES
+2339 GLLTEEK
-2345 RYQTM
+2345 YEMM
-2350 RSMYPHYVP
+2350 RNMYPHYVP

-2427 SAVQSGIAQFV
+2427 AAVQSGIAQFV

-2527 INGEKH
+2527 IDGEKH

-2646 DTLGEVMKSIHRS
+2646 DTLGEVMKNIHRS

-2678 SAPRY
+2678 AAPRL
-2683 VAYKRKFGATG
+2683 VAYKRKFAVTNN
-2694 EVMTAGK
+2694 VMVSGK
-2701 AAREATV
+2701 AGRESTV
-2708 NFNRKGMQTKRLG
+2708 NFDRKGAKTKRLG

-2747 TTKNGLLKLARAF
+2747 TTKNGRLKLARAF
-2760 TTQAIPAVLLA
+2760 TTQAIPAILFA
-2771 FLNSGWFGDDEKR
+2771 FLNSGWFGDDDEKR
-2784 KEYDELSEYI
+2784 KEYDELSEYT
-2794 KNNYWVFKWG
+2794 KNNYWIFKWG

-2887 KNPETYMDITDEST
+2887 KNPETYMDIADEST
-2901 SEIATWIAGII
+2901 SELAVWMAGII

-2929 KGTDY
+2929 KGVDY
-2934 ILDQLT
+2934 VFDQLT
-2940 GGLGDVILPL
+2940 GGLGDVVLPL
-2950 TTPAEKWAG
+2950 TTPAERWAG

-3156 AEQITKAYDTSKNYN
+3156 AEQITKAYNETKDYD
-3171 TDKAKALNIVAN
+3171 TDKAKALSIVAS
-3183 GGDNAALIAVAVA
+3183 GQDNAALLAVAIA

-3202 LDHMTK
+3202 LDSMVK
-3208 VYQSAVKSGVT
+3208 VYQNAVKSGVT
-3219 ADMYES
+3219 AEMYDG

-3252 KAGCSSMQTMYIK
+3252 KAGYSPMQTLYIK
-3265 QMYNSRWR
+3265 QLYNSRWH

>member
-1 MSLTEKIK
+1 MSLTGKIK
-9 DFLSSDALSTK
+9 DFLSSDTLSTK

-27 EQLASKAFDTKKGGK
+27 EQLASKAFDTKKGGN

-53 VMPTK
+53 VTPTQK
-58 KATPAL
+58 SSSTL

-89 NFNGTGKST
+89 KFNGTGKST
-98 SQHGYIKLKHGAG
+98 SQNGYIKLKHGAG

-136 NNNSKPKG
+136 NNNSKPKS
-144 TLDII
+144 TLDVI

-187 TNALEGIGINNSTI
+187 TNALEGIGINSSAI
-201 RGLADKTFDKIKE
+201 RGLADKTFNKIKE
-214 TPRKPDKA
+214 TPREPDKA

-261 DPISKSL
+261 NPISKSL

-286 ESTKKSGARTKPITV
+286 ESTKRSPVQRKPITV

-342 TFKDASGKV
+342 TFKDASGKA

-368 NDPKEKRDITYKRQ
+368 NDPKEKRDITYKKQ
-382 GVFEHIGDAAKQLL
+382 GVFEHIGDAAKQFL

-409 AETYSKVEQEF
+409 ASTYSKVEQEF
-420 LNDKESSK
+420 LNDKESNK

-487 TQLNPKNAENI
+487 TQLNPKNAENV
-498 QRMIETDVKSNP
+498 QKMIETDVKSSP
-510 VMASIASVGANTA
+510 VIASIASVGANTV

-556 AISSYSSKVRGAVSE
+556 AISSYGSKVRGAISE

-586 SMADMAAQAATLG
+586 SMADMAAQTATLG
-599 GTGSNAS
+599 GAGGNAS
-606 KFVKLSM
+606 KFVTLSM
-613 DTISANDAILDTLSR
+613 STVSANDTVLDTLSR
-628 GGSQQQAFINGLVN
+628 GGTQQQAFMNGLIN
-642 GALEHVSE
+642 GALEYVSE

-656 IFNVGRG
+656 IFSVGRG

-747 LAGGVMGGAASA
+747 LAGGMMGGAASA
-759 FNTASAG
+759 FNTASTG

-776 KDLARTAN
+776 KDLAQTAN

-790 QYAETAQEINKGHNV
+790 QYAETAREISKGHNV

-818 NYYQKKTYDD
+818 DYYQKQTYDD

-860 NQKFTK
+860 NQKFTD
-866 AWLDKSAD
+866 AWLDKSTD
-874 IDIQISQY
+874 ILMQIEQY

-922 ARANEVI
+922 ARANEAI

-947 LYAEDTENANAENNN
+947 LYTDEEGMESANTENNN
-962 ADIDTQSADGETSN
+962 ADIDAQSANTETSN
-976 ARVAAQSVR
+976 ARVAAQSVG
-985 EDAAP
+985 EDTAP
-990 VIDITDDV
+990 IIDITDDV
-998 IPLSESASE
+998 VPLSESASE
-1007 GAESNNATT
+1007 VAESNNATT
-1016 VAEPKSQPKSEPKL
+1016 EKVASTGEIATQNTTTAAEPTVEPAAAQSAVSEVQPVNVKEPKKETKSEPKSQPKKEPK
-1030 ETIAV
+1030 TVDDYAV
-1035 VNTNSATAR
+1035 
-1044 NINTFSVGKKRG
+1044 GQKKG
-1056 NTVTY
+1056 STVTY
-1061 HKSAEQNNGSV
+1061 HKSAIEENGSQLAQKAV
-1072 NARTAAS
+1072 QAVGSNF
-1079 ILDDPNYDVIEE
+1079 DYDIVRE
-1091 SPRNN
+1091 SPKSN
-1096 TVTFIY
+1096 TVLLIKVDDFDRY
-1102 TDNFNTSTEPSV
+1102 TEPTIV
-1114 TRKVRVKLRADGN
+1114 AEYDIDFDKNGN
-1127 ATVTELNVPNG
+1127 IKKQQENKYAVGMIIP
-1138 EILVDKSEYVPA
+1138 DKSEYVSPS
-1150 NYKGFDIAKQKT
+1150 YTGFDVAAQKAH
-1162 RENTWKNSGI
+1162 ENKWKNALDKNGEHI
-1172 VYDSSKLNDKEY
+1172 RYDSSKISNPDY
-1184 FESIFGGIL
+1184 FYDMFGDIVSRGERSEDISES
-1193 ENTPKPRS
+1193 ETAN
-1201 TTNDSKA
+1201 
-1208 AQPEQEEL
+1208 EQEQNDVD
-1216 MELNRY
+1216 LNGY
-1222 EKGFINY
+1222 
-1229 LLNTPIKVSEKVKEE
+1229 S
-1244 MPGWSAYAD
+1244 
-1253 GNNVLFLTDES
+1253 
-1264 RVNIGGEEV
+1264 
-1273 RAKNIR
+1273 
-1279 TAYNEIE
+1279 
-1286 SNYPIV
+1286 
-1292 LLPVRGRRSNNK
+1292 
-1304 MRDSERLKVII
+1304 
-1315 NAVNAIDPMNVD
+1315 
-1327 IDAAIERENTSSR
+1327 
-1340 KTGVVKNENKEGL
+1340 
-1353 PQQEEI
+1353 
-1359 EDVVTPSEQENIKL
+1359 
-1373 QDGESNTGSDDYRID
+1373 ID

-1403 YYEDEFKSRREAE
+1403 YYEDEFKSRKEAE
-1416 EYVRSLSDED
+1416 EYVRSLSDDEKND
-1426 KKDKVD
+1426 KKDN
-1432 EKKEVKSDSET
+1432 EKEVKSESGSK
-1443 ETESEDISDSEGI
+1443 TESENISDSEGF
-1456 NEENRQD
+1456 NEENRKD

-1472 ESEDLDSEPFTEDEY
+1472 ESEDLDSEPFNEDEY
-1487 ELIDWED
+1487 ELIDWEE
-1494 LDEGETEPVA
+1494 LDEEETEPVA

-1534 SANQMGKLVKEIYDQ
+1534 SANQMGKLVKEIYEQ
-1549 VVEDGY
+1549 VIEDGY

-1579 RTPEEKEFYQA
+1579 RTLEEKEFYQA
-1590 VTHSNFKVDDDVK
+1590 VTHSNFKVDDAVK

-1675 KMYAR
+1675 KMYTR
-1680 EGSIGT
+1680 EGGIGT

-1704 GEVMSI
+1704 GEMLSI
-1710 TKPEKKSKKAK
+1710 AKPENKSKKAK

-1734 SDEKGKKNASAEE
+1734 PDGKSKESTPAEK
-1747 SNGES
+1747 SNGKS
-1752 KSRTEKEDGR
+1752 KSGTEKEDGR

-1769 ESTDTAKEKVS
+1769 ESSDAEEKVS
-1780 EAEPNKVIRRLKT
+1780 EAEPNRIIRRLKT

-1806 DAGKR
+1806 DAGK
-1811 GYGNGKYNTYE
+1811 GSYGNGKYNTYE

-1866 ETYMIENSKSTTT
+1866 ETYMIENSKTVTS

-1901 TGLVEPTLRDFNPS
+1901 AGLVEPTLRDFNPS
-1915 SKSEE
+1915 SKNEE
-1920 PTVLKARGKK
+1920 PAILKARGKK

-1935 NKDNPLRGSLDELK
+1935 NKDNPLRGSLNDLK

-1969 AIAENIGSIIKEIG
+1969 AVAENIGSIIKEIG

-2053 LKKEMEQRGYSPE
+2053 LKQEMEQRGYSPE
-2066 EMEFETIADFVWK
+2066 EMQMETIADFVWK

-2085 TAWEMGSYARN
+2085 IAWEMGSYARN

-2102 FELALDKKTLKDIK
+2102 FELALNKKTLKDIK

-2145 AEDRLHI
+2145 AEDRLHV

-2206 NLQLALEFAGSN
+2206 NLQLALEFSGSN

-2262 KNAFND
+2262 KKAFDD
-2268 FALYLIARQSIDRE
+2268 FALYLVARHAVDRE
-2282 RMGQI
+2282 NIGQT

-2304 LIRDMDSKYGDLFKE
+2304 LIRDMDSKYGGLFE
-2319 QSNKV
+2319 QQSDAV
-2324 YEWYDAFMRAWMVDT
+2324 YEWYDAFMRAWMVET
-2339 GLLSES
+2339 GLLTEEK
-2345 RYQTM
+2345 YEMM
-2350 RSMYPHYVP
+2350 RNMYPHYVP

-2427 SAVQSGIAQFV
+2427 AAVQSGIAQFV

-2527 INGEKH
+2527 IDGEKH

-2551 TEYMFKHIAKLTRVF
+2551 SIELLQHIGKLTRVF
-2566 SALTTSQ
+2566 SALTTAK
-2573 NPIFAISN
+2573 NPIFALSN
-2581 AIRDFQHGWVYTDA
+2581 GIRDFQHGWVYADT

-2600 NFTYPVEWTIA
+2600 NFTYPAEWAVA
-2611 LGQAL
+2611 LVQSF
-2616 KNEFSSKHQSD
+2616 KNEFGIKHQSD

-2634 TTGFDHKYMADS
+2634 TTGFDSKYMADA
-2646 DTLGEVMKSIHRS
+2646 DTLGTVMAQMRRS
-2659 HNPLV
+2659 KNPLI
-2664 WAAHFIDALNTAVE
+2664 WATRFVEKLNGAVE

-2683 VAYKRKFGATG
+2683 VAYKRKIKAG
-2694 EVMTAGK
+2694 EDVIVAGK

-2708 NFNRKGMQTKRLG
+2708 NFNRKGKVTKQAG
-2721 QAVPFLGAA
+2721 QIVPFIGAA
-2730 VAGVNQFV
+2730 IAGINQF
-2738 TLLTSKETW
+2738 TELMSHPW
-2747 TTKNGLLKLARAF
+2747 KNKAKLARAMA
-2760 TTQAIPAVLLA
+2760 TQAIPAVFLA
-2771 FLNSGWFGDDEKR
+2771 FVNAGWFGDDDDKR
-2784 KEYDELSEYI
+2784 KEYDELSEYT

-2804 DTWVK
+2804 DTWLK

-2817 ALFGTLFQNIVLD
+2817 AVFGTSFQKIVLD
-2830 KIYPEERDSTVTK
+2830 ELYPDERDSETTK
-2843 EFIGYLKDQL
+2843 EFISYMLSQFKPSIA
-2853 MPTVSPVGW
+2853 PTGW
-2862 AFIQARNNKTWYGS
+2862 ALVQARNNKTWYGS
-2876 DLISYSEQDLL
+2876 SIVSNAQEDLL
-2887 KNPETYMDITDEST
+2887 GTPETYMEITDEST
-2901 SEIATWIAGII
+2901 SEIANWIAGII

-2924 VLGTP
+2924 VLATP

-2934 ILDQLT
+2934 VLDQLT
-2940 GGLGDVILPL
+2940 GGLGDVVLPL
-2950 TTPAEKWAG
+2950 TTPTERWAG

-2989 TALNAADKLTDE
+2989 TALEAADKLTDE

-3040 NMSYSDRAAKMNKAY
+3040 SMSYSDRAAKMNKAY
-3055 EHIAD
+3055 EHIAE

-3092 FTPETYTAAF
+3092 FTAETYTKAF
-3102 NEVSKGDKS
+3102 NRINKGDES

-3116 LASNTELTDE
+3116 LAADTELDDK
-3126 QKEYLSEDIVG
+3126 QKEYLSEDILG
-3137 VRYDG
+3137 KQ
-3142 YAKAYKKLADAGVT
+3142 YANYANSYKKMAEAGVT
-3156 AEQITKAYDTSKNYN
+3156 PEQVTKAYDLTRKYDSK
-3171 TDKAKALNIVAN
+3171 KAKALTIIGA
-3183 GGDNAALIAVAVA
+3183 GGDNAELIAMAVSGA
-3196 GTSDDK
+3196 TDNTYNKNLAAYRG
-3202 LDHMTK
+3202 
-3208 VYQSAVKSGVT
+3208 AVKAGVT
-3219 ADMYES
+3219 GDMY
-3225 IMDSA
+3225 DSVIA
-3230 LTISKAAG
+3230 AADTIAKA
-3238 KKGITKNGL
+3238 N
-3247 ISACK
+3247 K
-3252 KAGCSSMQTMYIK
+3252 KAGVTKDSLRTACKQAGYNYMQTMYIV
-3265 QMYNSRWR
+3265 QMRFPPR

>member
-1 MSLTEKIK
+1 MSLTGKIK
-9 DFLSSDALSTK
+9 DFLSSDTLSTK

-27 EQLASKAFDTKKGGK
+27 EQLASKAFDAKKGGK

-53 VMPTK
+53 VTPTK

-98 SQHGYIKLKHGAG
+98 SQHGYIKLKQGAG

-136 NNNSKPKG
+136 NNNSRPKG

-187 TNALEGIGINNSTI
+187 TNALEGIGINSPAI

-261 DPISKSL
+261 NPISKSL

-331 SDGSYITDATE
+331 SDGSYVTDATE
-342 TFKDASGKV
+342 RYTDKNGKI
-351 WEKAPDT
+351 WEKAPDPT
-358 TQTKYNTYDY
+358 RTKYNTYDY
-368 NDPKEKRDITYKRQ
+368 NDPKEKRDITYKKQ
-382 GVFEHIGDAAKQLL
+382 GVFEHLGDAAKQFL

-487 TQLNPKNAENI
+487 TQLNPKNAENV
-498 QRMIETDVKSNP
+498 QKMIETDVKSNP

-556 AISSYSSKVRGAVSE
+556 AISSYGSKVRGAVSE

-586 SMADMAAQAATLG
+586 SMADMAAQTATLG
-599 GTGSNAS
+599 GVGSNAS
-606 KFVKLSM
+606 KFVTLSM
-613 DTISANDAILDTLSR
+613 STVSANDTVLDTLSR
-628 GGSQQQAFINGLVN
+628 GGTQQQAFLNGIVN
-642 GALEHVSE
+642 GALEFLSE

-656 IFNVGRG
+656 VFNVGRG
-663 IRPVK
+663 IRPIK

-687 EGFANITQNLADQI
+687 EGFANVTQNLADQI

-747 LAGGVMGGAASA
+747 LAGGAMGGAASA

-790 QYAETAQEINKGHNV
+790 QYAETAKEINKGHNV

-818 NYYQKKTYDD
+818 DYYQKKTYDD

-962 ADIDTQSADGETSN
+962 ADIDTQSTDGETSN

-998 IPLSESASE
+998 VPLSESASE

-1016 VAEPKSQPKSEPKL
+1016 GKVESTGKTATQNATTATEPTVEPAAAQSAVSEIQPVNVIEPKLEPKSQPKKEPK
-1030 ETIAV
+1030 TVDDYV
-1035 VNTNSATAR
+1035 V
-1044 NINTFSVGKKRG
+1044 GQKKG
-1056 NTVTY
+1056 STVTY
-1061 HKSAEQNNGSV
+1061 HKSAEVENNSPLVKKAIQAVGL
-1072 NARTAAS
+1072 N
-1079 ILDDPNYDVIEE
+1079 LDYDLVREE
-1091 SPRNN
+1091 PRNRK
-1096 TVTFIY
+1096 VTFIKVDDFDGY
-1102 TDNFNTSTEPSV
+1102 TEPTIESELVV
-1114 TRKVRVKLRADGN
+1114 TFNKEG
-1127 ATVTELNVPNG
+1127 ELKEYHENEYAPG
-1138 EILVDKSEYVPA
+1138 RIIPDKSEYVPL
-1150 NYKGFDIAKQKT
+1150 NYTGFDVAAQKA
-1162 RENTWKNSGI
+1162 REDSWKNALDDKGEHRKYESSRISNPDYFYDMFGDI
-1172 VYDSSKLNDKEY
+1172 VSRGERSEDISKSETVD
-1184 FESIFGGIL
+1184 
-1193 ENTPKPRS
+1193 
-1201 TTNDSKA
+1201 
-1208 AQPEQEEL
+1208 EQEQNNTD
-1216 MELNRY
+1216 LNGY
-1222 EKGFINY
+1222 
-1229 LLNTPIKVSEKVKEE
+1229 S
-1244 MPGWSAYAD
+1244 
-1253 GNNVLFLTDES
+1253 
-1264 RVNIGGEEV
+1264 
-1273 RAKNIR
+1273 
-1279 TAYNEIE
+1279 
-1286 SNYPIV
+1286 
-1292 LLPVRGRRSNNK
+1292 
-1304 MRDSERLKVII
+1304 
-1315 NAVNAIDPMNVD
+1315 
-1327 IDAAIERENTSSR
+1327 
-1340 KTGVVKNENKEGL
+1340 
-1353 PQQEEI
+1353 
-1359 EDVVTPSEQENIKL
+1359 
-1373 QDGESNTGSDDYRID
+1373 ID

-1403 YYEDEFKSRREAE
+1403 YYEDEFKSRKEAE
-1416 EYVRSLSDED
+1416 EYVRSLSDEG
-1426 KKDKVD
+1426 KKDNVD
-1432 EKKEVKSDSET
+1432 EKKEVKSETET
-1443 ETESEDISDSEGI
+1443 ETESENISDSEGI
-1456 NEENRQD
+1456 NKENRQN

-1472 ESEDLDSEPFTEDEY
+1472 
-1487 ELIDWED
+1487 
-1494 LDEGETEPVA
+1494 
-1504 KKIDMDKIRSNR
+1504 
-1516 AIASE
+1516 
-1521 MKQAFDVLYDTPK
+1521 K
-1534 SANQMGKLVKEIYDQ
+1534 S
-1549 VVEDGY
+1549 
-1555 YDLSAA
+1555 
-1561 ADSFRY
+1561 
-1567 EIENNRYIGEDL
+1567 
-1579 RTPEEKEFYQA
+1579 
-1590 VTHSNFKVDDDVK
+1590 
-1603 SEITD
+1603 
-1608 YGDWQKANKNIIL
+1608 
-1621 KSGKNGTQ
+1621 
-1629 SIDNFYS
+1629 
-1636 YIKSEYPD
+1636 
-1644 VFYGNSKITGEAT
+1644 
-1657 TEGDMLVELV
+1657 
-1667 AAAREIQK
+1667 
-1675 KMYAR
+1675 
-1680 EGSIGT
+1680 
-1686 AFEGL
+1686 
-1691 DTEDISLI
+1691 
-1699 WADKL
+1699 
-1704 GEVMSI
+1704 
-1710 TKPEKKSKKAK
+1710 
-1721 TEGKTN
+1721 

-1734 SDEKGKKNASAEE
+1734 PDGKSKESTPAEK
-1747 SNGES
+1747 SNGKS
-1752 KSRTEKEDGR
+1752 KSGTEKEDGR

-1769 ESTDTAKEKVS
+1769 ESSDAEEKVR
-1780 EAEPNKVIRRLKT
+1780 EAEPKT
-1793 MPKGVVWKDAKVY
+1793 D
-1806 DAGKR
+1806 
-1811 GYGNGKYNTYE
+1811 
-1822 YNKVQFVAKDNSLYA
+1822 
-1837 KLYGTNKE
+1837 
-1845 NPVKQIFFE
+1845 
-1854 IPNYKSQSPASI
+1854 
-1866 ETYMIENSKSTTT
+1866 
-1879 PYPLG
+1879 
-1884 SHFHDGLLDF
+1884 
-1894 YRNEGLG
+1894 
-1901 TGLVEPTLRDFNPS
+1901 
-1915 SKSEE
+1915 SEE
-1920 PTVLKARGKK
+1920 PAVLKARGKK

-1935 NKDNPLRGSLDELK
+1935 NKDNPLRGSLNDLK

-1969 AIAENIGSIIKEIG
+1969 AVAENIGSIIKEIG

-2031 LDKDFGLNGSA
+2031 LDKDFNLNGSA

-2053 LKKEMEQRGYSPE
+2053 LKQEMEQRGYSPE
-2066 EMEFETIADFVWK
+2066 EMQMETIADFVWK

-2145 AEDRLHI
+2145 AEDRLHV

-2282 RMGQI
+2282 RMGQV

-2304 LIRDMDSKYGDLFKE
+2304 LIRDMDSKYGDLFE
-2319 QSNKV
+2319 RQSDAV
-2324 YEWYDAFMRAWMVDT
+2324 YEWYDAFMRAWMVET
-2339 GLLSES
+2339 GLLTEEK
-2345 RYQTM
+2345 YEMM
-2350 RSMYPHYVP
+2350 RNMYPHYVP

-2427 SAVQSGIAQFV
+2427 AAVHSGIAQFV

-2449 VDTTEIKGRL
+2449 VNTTEIKDRL
-2459 ENKVFKHIFN
+2459 ENKVFKHILN

-2533 YYRILD
+2533 YYRIMD

-2551 TEYMFKHIAKLTRVF
+2551 SIELLQHIGKLTRVF
-2566 SALTTSQ
+2566 SALTTAK
-2573 NPIFAISN
+2573 NPIFALSN
-2581 AIRDFQHGWVYTDA
+2581 GIRDFQHGWVYADT

-2600 NFTYPVEWTIA
+2600 NFTYPAEWAVA
-2611 LGQAL
+2611 LVQSF
-2616 KNEFSSKHQSD
+2616 KNEFGIKHQSD

-2634 TTGFDHKYMADS
+2634 TTGFDSKYMADA
-2646 DTLGEVMKSIHRS
+2646 DTLGTVMAQMRRS
-2659 HNPLV
+2659 KNPLI
-2664 WAAHFIDALNTAVE
+2664 WATRFVEKLNGAVE

-2683 VAYKRKFGATG
+2683 VAYKRKIKAG
-2694 EVMTAGK
+2694 EDVIVAGK

-2708 NFNRKGMQTKRLG
+2708 NFNRKGKLTKQAG
-2721 QAVPFLGAA
+2721 QIVPFIGAA
-2730 VAGVNQFV
+2730 IAGINQF
-2738 TLLTSKETW
+2738 TELMSHPW
-2747 TTKNGLLKLARAF
+2747 KNKAKLARAMA
-2760 TTQAIPAVLLA
+2760 TQAIPAVFLA
-2771 FLNSGWFGDDEKR
+2771 FANAGWFGDDDDKR
-2784 KEYDELSEYI
+2784 KEYDELSEYT

-2804 DTWVK
+2804 DTWLK
-2809 LPRDREIS
+2809 LPRDREVS
-2817 ALFGTLFQNIVLD
+2817 AVFGTLFQNIVLD
-2830 KIYPEERDSTVTK
+2830 NLYPDERDSETTK
-2843 EFIGYLKDQL
+2843 EFISYMLSQFKPSIA
-2853 MPTVSPVGW
+2853 PTGW
-2862 AFIQARNNKTWYGS
+2862 ALIQARNNKTWYGS
-2876 DLISYSEQDLL
+2876 NIVSNAQEDLL
-2887 KNPETYMDITDEST
+2887 GTPETYMEITDEST
-2901 SEIATWIAGII
+2901 SEIANWIAGII
-2912 NKGPEAMREALG
+2912 NKGPEAMREALN
-2924 VLGTP
+2924 VLATP
-2929 KGTDY
+2929 KGVDY
-2934 ILDQLT
+2934 AIDQLT
-2940 GGLGDVILPL
+2940 GVFGDIALPL
-2950 TTPAEKWAG
+2950 TRPAERWAG

-3055 EHIAD
+3055 EHIAE

-3156 AEQITKAYDTSKNYN
+3156 AEQITKAYNTSKNYN

-3202 LDHMTK
+3202 LDHMAK
-3208 VYQSAVKSGVT
+3208 VYQSAVKAGVT

-3252 KAGCSSMQTMYIK
+3252 KAGYSSMQTMYIK

>member
-1 MSLTEKIK
+1 MSLTGKIK

-20 KQKEQKK
+20 KQREQKK

-98 SQHGYIKLKHGAG
+98 SQNRYEALKQGAG
-111 LYNDDDMGFS
+111 LISDSDGGF
-121 NLKAGSVRMSDSQKG
+121 NRIKAGSVRMSDSQRG

-173 VIKGEAKEKLKGDI
+173 A
-187 TNALEGIGINNSTI
+187 I
-201 RGLADKTFDKIKE
+201 RGGSDDALVNNNPPATLDGLTRLAVRNVNQSIKDKIPFGSNLPKIKKSQE
-214 TPRKPDKA
+214 EFIEDTEKKA
-222 DMAILSGLKNPKTS
+222 DI
-236 QQTIDKLEKYG
+236 I
-247 KKSFGSENSHVLEV
+247 
-261 DPISKSL
+261 
-268 VPRQDKAA
+268 
-276 DRENALADAW
+276 RENKKNGGAKMQPNGKIHDAW
-286 ESTKKSGARTKPITV
+286 ESTKKSETRTKPITV

-368 NDPKEKRDITYKRQ
+368 NDPKEKRDITYKKQ
-382 GVFEHIGDAAKQLL
+382 GVFEHIGDTAKQLL

-487 TQLNPKNAENI
+487 TQLNPKNAENV
-498 QRMIETDVKSNP
+498 QKMIETDVKSNP

-556 AISSYSSKVRGAVSE
+556 AISNYGSKVRGAVSE

-586 SMADMAAQAATLG
+586 SMADMAAQTATLG
-599 GTGSNAS
+599 GAGSNAS
-606 KFVKLSM
+606 KFVTLSM
-613 DTISANDAILDTLSR
+613 STVSANDTVLDTLSR
-628 GGSQQQAFINGLVN
+628 GGTQQQAFLNGIVN
-642 GALEHVSE
+642 GALEFLSE

-656 IFNVGRG
+656 VFNVGRG

-687 EGFANITQNLADQI
+687 EGFANVTQNLADQI

-747 LAGGVMGGAASA
+747 LAGGMMGGAASA

-776 KDLARTAN
+776 KDLAQTAN

-790 QYAETAQEINKGHNV
+790 KYAETAKEISKGHNV
-805 SSLDAANLKGAIQ
+805 SSLEAANLKGAIQ
-818 NYYQKKTYDD
+818 DYYQKKTYDD

-860 NQKFTK
+860 NQKFTD
-866 AWLDKSAD
+866 AWLKKSTD
-874 IDIQISQY
+874 ILMQIEQY
-882 KADPKNTDLKANIKE
+882 KADPENTDLKTNIKE
-897 YLENSNALLYSGV
+897 YLKNSNALLYSGV
-910 LSEDGQFAAAVR
+910 LSEDGQYAAAVR

-990 VIDITDDV
+990 VIDIADDV
-998 IPLSESASE
+998 VPLSENAPTVT
-1007 GAESNNATT
+1007 ESNNATT
-1016 VAEPKSQPKSEPKL
+1016 GKVAATGKMATQNTTTAAEPTVESAAAQSAVSEIQPVNVKEPKLEPKSQPKKEPK
-1030 ETIAV
+1030 TVDDYV
-1035 VNTNSATAR
+1035 V
-1044 NINTFSVGKKRG
+1044 GQKKG
-1056 NTVTY
+1056 STVTY
-1061 HKSAEQNNGSV
+1061 HKSAIEKNNSSLAKKAIQAVGPNIDYDIIRESPKSNTV
-1072 NARTAAS
+1072 LLIKVDDFDKYTEPTITAE
-1079 ILDDPNYDVIEE
+1079 YDVDFDK
-1091 SPRNN
+1091 N
-1096 TVTFIY
+1096 
-1102 TDNFNTSTEPSV
+1102 
-1114 TRKVRVKLRADGN
+1114 GN
-1127 ATVTELNVPNG
+1127 IKRHNENKYAAGMIIP
-1138 EILVDKSEYVPA
+1138 DKSEYVSPD
-1150 NYKGFDIAKQKT
+1150 YTGFDVAAQKAH
-1162 RENTWKNSGI
+1162 ENKWKNATDKNGKHI
-1172 VYDSSKLNDKEY
+1172 IYDSSKISNPDY
-1184 FESIFGGIL
+1184 FYEVFGDIVSRGEHSEDI
-1193 ENTPKPRS
+1193 
-1201 TTNDSKA
+1201 SKSETVD
-1208 AQPEQEEL
+1208 EQEQNNTD
-1216 MELNRY
+1216 LNGY
-1222 EKGFINY
+1222 
-1229 LLNTPIKVSEKVKEE
+1229 S
-1244 MPGWSAYAD
+1244 
-1253 GNNVLFLTDES
+1253 
-1264 RVNIGGEEV
+1264 
-1273 RAKNIR
+1273 
-1279 TAYNEIE
+1279 
-1286 SNYPIV
+1286 
-1292 LLPVRGRRSNNK
+1292 
-1304 MRDSERLKVII
+1304 
-1315 NAVNAIDPMNVD
+1315 
-1327 IDAAIERENTSSR
+1327 
-1340 KTGVVKNENKEGL
+1340 
-1353 PQQEEI
+1353 
-1359 EDVVTPSEQENIKL
+1359 
-1373 QDGESNTGSDDYRID
+1373 ID

-1403 YYEDEFKSRREAE
+1403 YYEDEFKSRKEAE
-1416 EYVRSLSDED
+1416 EYVRSLSNDE
-1426 KKDKVD
+1426 KNDKVD

-1443 ETESEDISDSEGI
+1443 ETESEDILDSEGI
-1456 NEENRQD
+1456 NKENRQD

-1472 ESEDLDSEPFTEDEY
+1472 
-1487 ELIDWED
+1487 
-1494 LDEGETEPVA
+1494 
-1504 KKIDMDKIRSNR
+1504 
-1516 AIASE
+1516 
-1521 MKQAFDVLYDTPK
+1521 
-1534 SANQMGKLVKEIYDQ
+1534 
-1549 VVEDGY
+1549 
-1555 YDLSAA
+1555 
-1561 ADSFRY
+1561 
-1567 EIENNRYIGEDL
+1567 
-1579 RTPEEKEFYQA
+1579 
-1590 VTHSNFKVDDDVK
+1590 
-1603 SEITD
+1603 
-1608 YGDWQKANKNIIL
+1608 KN
-1621 KSGKNGTQ
+1621 
-1629 SIDNFYS
+1629 
-1636 YIKSEYPD
+1636 
-1644 VFYGNSKITGEAT
+1644 
-1657 TEGDMLVELV
+1657 
-1667 AAAREIQK
+1667 
-1675 KMYAR
+1675 
-1680 EGSIGT
+1680 
-1686 AFEGL
+1686 
-1691 DTEDISLI
+1691 
-1699 WADKL
+1699 
-1704 GEVMSI
+1704 
-1710 TKPEKKSKKAK
+1710 
-1721 TEGKTN
+1721 EGK
-1727 ESENKKK
+1727 NKKK
-1734 SDEKGKKNASAEE
+1734 SDGKSKESASAEE

-1752 KSRTEKEDGR
+1752 KSGAEKEDGR

-1769 ESTDTAKEKVS
+1769 ESSDAEEKVS
-1780 EAEPNKVIRRLKT
+1780 EAEPNRIIRRLKT

-1806 DAGKR
+1806 DAGK
-1811 GYGNGKYNTYE
+1811 GSYGNGKYNTYE

-1920 PTVLKARGKK
+1920 PTILKARGKK

-1935 NKDNPLRGSLDELK
+1935 NKDNPLRGSLNDLK

-2053 LKKEMEQRGYSPE
+2053 LKQEMEQRGYSPE
-2066 EMEFETIADFVWK
+2066 EMQMETIADFVWK

-2102 FELALDKKTLKDIK
+2102 FELALDKKTLKNIK

-2145 AEDRLHI
+2145 AEDRLHV

-2242 FADIIKATEEKGA
+2242 FASIIKETENQGA

-2262 KNAFND
+2262 KKAFDD
-2268 FALYLIARQSIDRE
+2268 FALYLVARHAVDRE
-2282 RMGQI
+2282 NIGQT

-2304 LIRDMDSKYGDLFKE
+2304 LIRDMDSKYGGLFE
-2319 QSNKV
+2319 QQSDAV
-2324 YEWYDAFMRAWMVDT
+2324 YDWYDAFMRSWMVET
-2339 GLLSES
+2339 GLLTEEK
-2345 RYQTM
+2345 YEMM

-2427 SAVQSGIAQFV
+2427 AAVQSGIAQFV

-2478 EWSRMSDEEKAQ
+2478 AWSRMSDEEKAQ

-2505 DDTITQFVPTDNG
+2505 DDTITQFVPTNNG

-2551 TEYMFKHIAKLTRVF
+2551 SIELLQHIGKLTRVF
-2566 SALTTSQ
+2566 SALTTAK
-2573 NPIFAISN
+2573 NPIFALSN
-2581 AIRDFQHGWVYTDA
+2581 GIRDFQHGWVYADT

-2600 NFTYPVEWTIA
+2600 NFTYPAEWAVA
-2611 LGQAL
+2611 LVQSF
-2616 KNEFSSKHQSD
+2616 KNEFGIKHQSD

-2634 TTGFDHKYMADS
+2634 TTGFDSKYMADA
-2646 DTLGEVMKSIHRS
+2646 DTLGTVMAQMRRS
-2659 HNPLV
+2659 KNPLI
-2664 WAAHFIDALNTAVE
+2664 WATRFVEKLNGAVE

-2683 VAYKRKFGATG
+2683 VAYKRKIKAG
-2694 EVMTAGK
+2694 EDVIIAGK

-2708 NFNRKGMQTKRLG
+2708 NFNRKGKVTKQAG
-2721 QAVPFLGAA
+2721 QIVPFIGAA
-2730 VAGVNQFV
+2730 IAGINQF
-2738 TLLTSKETW
+2738 TELMSHPW
-2747 TTKNGLLKLARAF
+2747 KNKAKLARAMA
-2760 TTQAIPAVLLA
+2760 TQAIPAVFLA
-2771 FLNSGWFGDDEKR
+2771 FANAGWFGDDDDKR
-2784 KEYDELSEYI
+2784 KEYDELSEYT

-2804 DTWVK
+2804 DTWLK
-2809 LPRDREIS
+2809 LPRDREVS
-2817 ALFGTLFQNIVLD
+2817 AVFGTLFQNIVLSEL
-2830 KIYPEERDSTVTK
+2830 YPDERDSETTK
-2843 EFIGYLKDQL
+2843 EFISYMLSQFKPSIA
-2853 MPTVSPVGW
+2853 PTGW
-2862 AFIQARNNKTWYGS
+2862 ALIQARNNKTWYGS
-2876 DLISYSEQDLL
+2876 SIVSNAQEDLL
-2887 KNPETYMDITDEST
+2887 GTPETYMEITDEST
-2901 SEIATWIAGII
+2901 SEIANWIAGII
-2912 NKGPEAMREALG
+2912 NKGPEAMREALN
-2924 VLGTP
+2924 VLATP
-2929 KGTDY
+2929 KGVDY
-2934 ILDQLT
+2934 AIDQLT
-2940 GGLGDVILPL
+2940 GVFGDIALPL
-2950 TTPAEKWAG
+2950 TRPAERWAG

-3040 NMSYSDRAAKMNKAY
+3040 SMSYSDRAAKMNKAY

-3116 LASNTELTDE
+3116 LASNTELTDK

-3156 AEQITKAYDTSKNYN
+3156 AEQITKAYNTSKNYN

-3208 VYQSAVKSGVT
+3208 VYQSAVKAGVT

>member
-1 MSLTEKIK
+1 MSLTGKIK

-27 EQLASKAFDTKKGGK
+27 EQLASKAFDTKKGGN

-53 VMPTK
+53 VTPTK
-58 KATPAL
+58 KATPTL

-89 NFNGTGKST
+89 NFNGTSKSA
-98 SQHGYIKLKHGAG
+98 SQNGYIKLKQGTG

-136 NNNSKPKG
+136 NNNSKPKS
-144 TLDII
+144 TLDVI

-173 VIKGEAKEKLKGDI
+173 IIKGEAKEKLKGDI
-187 TNALEGIGINNSTI
+187 TNALEGIGINSSAI
-201 RGLADKTFDKIKE
+201 RGLADKTFNKIKE
-214 TPRKPDKA
+214 TPREPDKA

-261 DPISKSL
+261 NPISKSL

-286 ESTKKSGARTKPITV
+286 ESTKKSETRTKPITV

-368 NDPKEKRDITYKRQ
+368 NDPKEKRDITYKKQ
-382 GVFEHIGDAAKQLL
+382 GVFEHIGDAAKQFL

-420 LNDKESSK
+420 LNDKESNK

-467 YTYAK
+467 YAYAK

-487 TQLNPKNAENI
+487 TQLNPKNAENV
-498 QRMIETDVKSNP
+498 QRMIETDVKSSP

-556 AISSYSSKVRGAVSE
+556 AISSYGSKVRGAISE

-586 SMADMAAQAATLG
+586 SMADMAAQTATLG
-599 GTGSNAS
+599 GAGSNAS
-606 KFVKLSM
+606 KFVTLSM
-613 DTISANDAILDTLSR
+613 STVSANDTVLDTLSR
-628 GGSQQQAFINGLVN
+628 GGTQQQAFMNGLIN
-642 GALEHVSE
+642 GALEYVSE

-656 IFNVGRG
+656 IFSVGRG

-716 EQEGK
+716 EQDGS
-721 SHKEAVKQATMD
+721 SHKEAVKKATMD

-747 LAGGVMGGAASA
+747 LAGGMMGGAASA

-776 KDLARTAN
+776 KDLAQTAN

-790 QYAETAQEINKGHNV
+790 QYAETAKEINKGHNV

-818 NYYQKKTYDD
+818 DYYQKQTYDD
-828 IARFYN
+828 IAKFYN

-860 NQKFTK
+860 NQKFTD
-866 AWLDKSAD
+866 AWLKKSAD
-874 IDIQISQY
+874 ILMQIEQY
-882 KADPKNTDLKANIKE
+882 KAEPKNTDLKNNIKE

-910 LSEDGQFAAAVR
+910 LSEDGQYAAAVR
-922 ARANEVI
+922 ARANEAI

-934 SAAGQNIVSNDSD
+934 SAAGEKIISNDSD
-947 LYAEDTENANAENNN
+947 LYADDTENANVENNN
-962 ADIDTQSADGETSN
+962 ADIDTQSTDGETSN
-976 ARVAAQSVR
+976 ARVAAQSVG
-985 EDAAP
+985 EDTAP
-990 VIDITDDV
+990 IIDITDDV
-998 IPLSESASE
+998 VPLSESASE
-1007 GAESNNATT
+1007 VAESNNTTTEKVASTGEIATQNAT
-1016 VAEPKSQPKSEPKL
+1016 LMAEPMVEPAAQSAVSEVQPVNVKEPKKETKSEPKSEPKK
-1030 ETIAV
+1030 EPKTVDDYV
-1035 VNTNSATAR
+1035 V
-1044 NINTFSVGKKRG
+1044 GQKKG
-1056 NTVTY
+1056 STVTY
-1061 HKSAEQNNGSV
+1061 HKSAEVENNSPLVKKAIQAVGL
-1072 NARTAAS
+1072 N
-1079 ILDDPNYDVIEE
+1079 LDYDLVREE
-1091 SPRNN
+1091 PRNRK
-1096 TVTFIY
+1096 VTFIKVDDFDGY
-1102 TDNFNTSTEPSV
+1102 TEPTIESELVV
-1114 TRKVRVKLRADGN
+1114 TFNKEG
-1127 ATVTELNVPNG
+1127 ELKEYHENEYAPG
-1138 EILVDKSEYVPA
+1138 RIIPDKSEYVPL
-1150 NYKGFDIAKQKT
+1150 NYTGFDVAAQKT
-1162 RENTWKNSGI
+1162 REDSWKNALDDKGEHRKYESSRISNPDYFYDMFGDI
-1172 VYDSSKLNDKEY
+1172 VSRGERSEDIS
-1184 FESIFGGIL
+1184 ES
-1193 ENTPKPRS
+1193 ETAN
-1201 TTNDSKA
+1201 
-1208 AQPEQEEL
+1208 EQEQ
-1216 MELNRY
+1216 
-1222 EKGFINY
+1222 
-1229 LLNTPIKVSEKVKEE
+1229 
-1244 MPGWSAYAD
+1244 
-1253 GNNVLFLTDES
+1253 NNVDLNGYS
-1264 RVNIGGEEV
+1264 
-1273 RAKNIR
+1273 
-1279 TAYNEIE
+1279 
-1286 SNYPIV
+1286 
-1292 LLPVRGRRSNNK
+1292 
-1304 MRDSERLKVII
+1304 
-1315 NAVNAIDPMNVD
+1315 
-1327 IDAAIERENTSSR
+1327 
-1340 KTGVVKNENKEGL
+1340 
-1353 PQQEEI
+1353 
-1359 EDVVTPSEQENIKL
+1359 
-1373 QDGESNTGSDDYRID
+1373 ID
-1388 ESSDGSTFT
+1388 ESPDGSTFT
-1397 VYDPDG
+1397 VYDPEG
-1403 YYEDEFKSRREAE
+1403 YYEDEFKSRKEAE
-1416 EYVRSLSDED
+1416 EYVRSLSDDEKND
-1426 KKDKVD
+1426 KKDD
-1432 EKKEVKSDSET
+1432 EQEVKSESGSK
-1443 ETESEDISDSEGI
+1443 TESKNISNSEGF
-1456 NEENRQD
+1456 NEENRKN

-1472 ESEDLDSEPFTEDEY
+1472 ESEDLGSEPFDEDEY
-1487 ELIDWED
+1487 ELIDWEE
-1494 LDEGETEPVA
+1494 LDKEETEPVA

-1534 SANQMGKLVKEIYDQ
+1534 SANQMGKLVKEIYEQ

-1590 VTHSNFKVDDDVK
+1590 VTHSNFKVDDAVK

-1621 KSGKNGTQ
+1621 KSDKNGTQ

-1675 KMYAR
+1675 KMYTR
-1680 EGSIGT
+1680 EGDIGT

-1704 GEVMSI
+1704 GEMLS
-1710 TKPEKKSKKAK
+1710 TAKPEKKSKKAK

-1734 SDEKGKKNASAEE
+1734 SDGKGKKNASAEE

-1752 KSRTEKEDGR
+1752 KSGAEKEDGR
-1762 TAEKGRA
+1762 TTEKGR
-1769 ESTDTAKEKVS
+1769 SKSKDTAKEKVS
-1780 EAEPNKVIRRLKT
+1780 EAEPNKIIRRLKT
-1793 MPKGVVWKDAKVY
+1793 MPKGIVWKDAKVY

-1811 GYGNGKYNTYE
+1811 SYGGGKYNAYE

-1866 ETYMIENSKSTTT
+1866 ETYMIENSKTVTS

-1901 TGLVEPTLRDFNPS
+1901 VGLVEPTLRDFNPS
-1915 SKSEE
+1915 SKNEE

-1930 QQSAP
+1930 QQSVP
-1935 NKDNPLRGSLDELK
+1935 NKDNPLRGSLNDLK

-1964 KPENR
+1964 KAENR
-1969 AIAENIGSIIKEIG
+1969 AVAENIGSIIKEIG
-1983 KTFHVNIY
+1983 KKMHVNIY

-2053 LKKEMEQRGYSPE
+2053 LKQGMEQRGYTPE

-2085 TAWEMGSYARN
+2085 VAWEMGSYARN

-2152 HDLKTPN
+2152 NDLKTP
-2159 RAMGKLIQG
+2159 AKALDKLRDG
-2168 FDRAYGNFQEN
+2168 FDKAYGNFQEN
-2179 FIDSTWAASKVVKDI
+2179 FIDSTWAASQVVKEV

-2242 FADIIKATEEKGA
+2242 FASIIKETENQGA
-2255 KAGRTSK
+2255 KVGRTSK

-2282 RMGQI
+2282 RMGQT

-2304 LIRDMDSKYGDLFKE
+2304 LIRDMDSKYGDLFEK
-2319 QSNKV
+2319 QSDAV
-2324 YEWYDAFMRAWMVDT
+2324 YDWYDAFMRSWMVET
-2339 GLLSES
+2339 GLLTEEK
-2345 RYQTM
+2345 YEMM
-2350 RSMYPHYVP
+2350 RNMYPHYVP

-2427 SAVQSGIAQFV
+2427 AAVQSGIAQFV

-2527 INGEKH
+2527 IDGEKH

-2551 TEYMFKHIAKLTRVF
+2551 SIELLQHIGKLTRVF
-2566 SALTTSQ
+2566 SALTTAK
-2573 NPIFAISN
+2573 NPIFALSN
-2581 AIRDFQHGWVYTDA
+2581 GIRDFQHGWVYADT

-2600 NFTYPVEWTIA
+2600 NFTYPAEWAVA
-2611 LGQAL
+2611 LVQSF
-2616 KNEFSSKHQSD
+2616 KNEFGIKHQSD

-2634 TTGFDHKYMADS
+2634 TTGFDSKYMADA
-2646 DTLGEVMKSIHRS
+2646 DTLGTVMAQMRRS
-2659 HNPLV
+2659 KNPLI
-2664 WAAHFIDALNTAVE
+2664 WATRFVEKLNGAVE

-2683 VAYKRKFGATG
+2683 VAYKRKIKAG
-2694 EVMTAGK
+2694 EDVIVAGK

-2708 NFNRKGMQTKRLG
+2708 NFNRKGKVTKQAG
-2721 QAVPFLGAA
+2721 QIVPFIGAA
-2730 VAGVNQFV
+2730 IAGINQF
-2738 TLLTSKETW
+2738 TELMSHPW
-2747 TTKNGLLKLARAF
+2747 KNKAKLARAMA
-2760 TTQAIPAVLLA
+2760 TQAIPAVFLA
-2771 FLNSGWFGDDEKR
+2771 FANAGWFGDDDEKR
-2784 KEYDELSEYI
+2784 KEYDELSEYT

-2804 DTWVK
+2804 DTWLK

-2817 ALFGTLFQNIVLD
+2817 AVFGTSFQKIVLD
-2830 KIYPEERDSTVTK
+2830 ELYPDERDSETTK
-2843 EFIGYLKDQL
+2843 EFISYMLSQFKPSIA
-2853 MPTVSPVGW
+2853 PTGW
-2862 AFIQARNNKTWYGS
+2862 ALVQARNNKTWYGS
-2876 DLISYSEQDLL
+2876 SIVSNAQEDLL
-2887 KNPETYMDITDEST
+2887 GTPETYMEITDEST
-2901 SEIATWIAGII
+2901 SEIANWIAGII

-2924 VLGTP
+2924 VLATP

-2934 ILDQLT
+2934 VLDQLT
-2940 GGLGDVILPL
+2940 GGLGDVVLPL
-2950 TTPAEKWAG
+2950 TTPTERWAG

-2989 TALNAADKLTDE
+2989 TALEAADKLTDE

-3040 NMSYSDRAAKMNKAY
+3040 SMSYSDRAAKMNKAY
-3055 EHIAD
+3055 EHIAE

-3092 FTPETYTAAF
+3092 FTAETYTKAF
-3102 NEVSKGDKS
+3102 NRINKGDES

-3116 LASNTELTDE
+3116 LAADTELDDK
-3126 QKEYLSEDIVG
+3126 QKEYLSEDILG
-3137 VRYDG
+3137 KQ
-3142 YAKAYKKLADAGVT
+3142 YANYANSYKKMAEAGVT
-3156 AEQITKAYDTSKNYN
+3156 PEQVTKAYDLTRKYDSK
-3171 TDKAKALNIVAN
+3171 KAKALTIIGA
-3183 GGDNAALIAVAVA
+3183 GGDNAELIAMAVSGA
-3196 GTSDDK
+3196 TDNTYNKNLAAYRG
-3202 LDHMTK
+3202 
-3208 VYQSAVKSGVT
+3208 AVKAGVT
-3219 ADMYES
+3219 GDMY
-3225 IMDSA
+3225 DSVIA
-3230 LTISKAAG
+3230 AADTIAKA
-3238 KKGITKNGL
+3238 N
-3247 ISACK
+3247 K
-3252 KAGCSSMQTMYIK
+3252 KAGVTKDSLRTACKQAGYNYMQTMYIV
-3265 QMYNSRWR
+3265 QMRFPPR

>member
-1 MSLTEKIK
+1 MSLTGKIK
-9 DFLSSDALSTK
+9 DFLSSDTLSTK

-53 VMPTK
+53 VTPTK

-84 KVTAD
+84 KITAD

-98 SQHGYIKLKHGAG
+98 SQNRYEALKQGAG
-111 LYNDDDMGFS
+111 LISDSDGGF
-121 NLKAGSVRMSDSQKG
+121 NRIKAGSVRMSDSQRG

-173 VIKGEAKEKLKGDI
+173 VIRGGSDDVLV
-187 TNALEGIGINNSTI
+187 NNNPPATLD
-201 RGLADKTFDKIKE
+201 GLTRLAVRNVNQSIKDKIPFGSNLPKIKKSQE
-214 TPRKPDKA
+214 EFIEDTEKKA
-222 DMAILSGLKNPKTS
+222 DI
-236 QQTIDKLEKYG
+236 I
-247 KKSFGSENSHVLEV
+247 
-261 DPISKSL
+261 
-268 VPRQDKAA
+268 
-276 DRENALADAW
+276 RENKKNGGAKMQPNGKIHDAW
-286 ESTKKSGARTKPITV
+286 ESTKKSETRTKPITV

-316 KVVTNAGTYTIKAVL
+316 KVVTNAGTYTIKSVL
-331 SDGSYITDATE
+331 SDGSYITDAKE

-358 TQTKYNTYDY
+358 TQTKYNTYEY
-368 NDPKEKRDITYKRQ
+368 NDPKEKRDITYKKQ

-472 HGKKAANEYLESLEY
+472 HGKKAAKEYLESLEY
-487 TQLNPKNAENI
+487 TQLNPKNAENV
-498 QRMIETDVKSNP
+498 QKMIETDVKSNP

-556 AISSYSSKVRGAVSE
+556 AISSYGSKVRGAVSE

-586 SMADMAAQAATLG
+586 SMADMAAQTATLG
-599 GTGSNAS
+599 GAGSNAS
-606 KFVKLSM
+606 KFVTLSM
-613 DTISANDAILDTLSR
+613 STVSANDTVLDTLSR
-628 GGSQQQAFINGLVN
+628 GGTQQQAFLNGIVN
-642 GALEHVSE
+642 GALEFLSE

-656 IFNVGRG
+656 VFNVGRG

-687 EGFANITQNLADQI
+687 EGFANITQNIADQI

-747 LAGGVMGGAASA
+747 LAGGAMGGAASA

-784 EIGLGG
+784 EIGLDG
-790 QYAETAQEINKGHNV
+790 QYAETAKEINKGHNV

-818 NYYQKKTYDD
+818 DYYQKKTYDD

-860 NQKFTK
+860 NQKFTD
-866 AWLDKSAD
+866 AWLDKSTD
-874 IDIQISQY
+874 ILMQIEQY
-882 KADPKNTDLKANIKE
+882 KADPKNTDLKADIKE

-947 LYAEDTENANAENNN
+947 LYAGDTENANAENNN
-962 ADIDTQSADGETSN
+962 ADIDAQSADGETSN

-998 IPLSESASE
+998 VPLSESASE

-1016 VAEPKSQPKSEPKL
+1016 GKVESTGKTATQNATTAAEPTVEPAAAQSAVSEIQPVNVIEPKSEPKSQPKKEPK
-1030 ETIAV
+1030 TV
-1035 VNTNSATAR
+1035 DDY
-1044 NINTFSVGKKRG
+1044 SVGQKKG
-1056 NTVTY
+1056 STVTY
-1061 HKSAEQNNGSV
+1061 HKSAEIENNSPLVKKAIQAVGL
-1072 NARTAAS
+1072 N
-1079 ILDDPNYDVIEE
+1079 LDYDLVREE
-1091 SPRNN
+1091 PRNRK
-1096 TVTFIY
+1096 VTFIKVDDFDGY
-1102 TDNFNTSTEPSV
+1102 TEPTIESELVV
-1114 TRKVRVKLRADGN
+1114 TFNKEG
-1127 ATVTELNVPNG
+1127 ELKEYHENEYAPG
-1138 EILVDKSEYVPA
+1138 RIIPDKSEYVPL
-1150 NYKGFDIAKQKT
+1150 NYTGFDVAAQKA
-1162 RENTWKNSGI
+1162 REDSWKNALDDKGEHRKYESSRISNPDYFYDMFGDI
-1172 VYDSSKLNDKEY
+1172 VSRGERSEDISKSETVD
-1184 FESIFGGIL
+1184 
-1193 ENTPKPRS
+1193 
-1201 TTNDSKA
+1201 
-1208 AQPEQEEL
+1208 EQEQNNTD
-1216 MELNRY
+1216 LNGY
-1222 EKGFINY
+1222 
-1229 LLNTPIKVSEKVKEE
+1229 S
-1244 MPGWSAYAD
+1244 
-1253 GNNVLFLTDES
+1253 
-1264 RVNIGGEEV
+1264 
-1273 RAKNIR
+1273 
-1279 TAYNEIE
+1279 
-1286 SNYPIV
+1286 
-1292 LLPVRGRRSNNK
+1292 
-1304 MRDSERLKVII
+1304 
-1315 NAVNAIDPMNVD
+1315 
-1327 IDAAIERENTSSR
+1327 
-1340 KTGVVKNENKEGL
+1340 
-1353 PQQEEI
+1353 
-1359 EDVVTPSEQENIKL
+1359 
-1373 QDGESNTGSDDYRID
+1373 ID

-1403 YYEDEFKSRREAE
+1403 YYEDEFKSRKEAE

-1426 KKDKVD
+1426 KKDKKDD
-1432 EKKEVKSDSET
+1432 EKEVKSET
-1443 ETESEDISDSEGI
+1443 ETEKESETESEDISDSEGI
-1456 NEENRQD
+1456 NKENRQD

-1472 ESEDLDSEPFTEDEY
+1472 KN
-1487 ELIDWED
+1487 
-1494 LDEGETEPVA
+1494 EG
-1504 KKIDMDKIRSNR
+1504 
-1516 AIASE
+1516 
-1521 MKQAFDVLYDTPK
+1521 
-1534 SANQMGKLVKEIYDQ
+1534 
-1549 VVEDGY
+1549 
-1555 YDLSAA
+1555 
-1561 ADSFRY
+1561 
-1567 EIENNRYIGEDL
+1567 
-1579 RTPEEKEFYQA
+1579 
-1590 VTHSNFKVDDDVK
+1590 
-1603 SEITD
+1603 
-1608 YGDWQKANKNIIL
+1608 
-1621 KSGKNGTQ
+1621 
-1629 SIDNFYS
+1629 
-1636 YIKSEYPD
+1636 
-1644 VFYGNSKITGEAT
+1644 
-1657 TEGDMLVELV
+1657 
-1667 AAAREIQK
+1667 
-1675 KMYAR
+1675 
-1680 EGSIGT
+1680 
-1686 AFEGL
+1686 
-1691 DTEDISLI
+1691 
-1699 WADKL
+1699 
-1704 GEVMSI
+1704 
-1710 TKPEKKSKKAK
+1710 
-1721 TEGKTN
+1721 
-1727 ESENKKK
+1727 ENKKK
-1734 SDEKGKKNASAEE
+1734 SDGKSKKSTSAEK
-1747 SNGES
+1747 SGRES
-1752 KSRTEKEDGR
+1752 KSGTEKEDGR

-1769 ESTDTAKEKVS
+1769 ESSDAEEKVS
-1780 EAEPNKVIRRLKT
+1780 EAEPKT
-1793 MPKGVVWKDAKVY
+1793 D
-1806 DAGKR
+1806 
-1811 GYGNGKYNTYE
+1811 
-1822 YNKVQFVAKDNSLYA
+1822 
-1837 KLYGTNKE
+1837 
-1845 NPVKQIFFE
+1845 
-1854 IPNYKSQSPASI
+1854 
-1866 ETYMIENSKSTTT
+1866 
-1879 PYPLG
+1879 
-1884 SHFHDGLLDF
+1884 
-1894 YRNEGLG
+1894 
-1901 TGLVEPTLRDFNPS
+1901 
-1915 SKSEE
+1915 SEE
-1920 PTVLKARGKK
+1920 PAVLKARGKK

-1935 NKDNPLRGSLDELK
+1935 NKDNPLRGSLNDLK

-2042 GVQDML
+2042 GVKDML

-2053 LKKEMEQRGYSPE
+2053 LKQEMEQRGYSPE
-2066 EMEFETIADFVWK
+2066 EMQMETIADFVWK

-2102 FELALDKKTLKDIK
+2102 FELALNKKTLKDIK

-2145 AEDRLHI
+2145 AEDRLHV

-2242 FADIIKATEEKGA
+2242 FASIIKETENQGA

-2282 RMGQI
+2282 RMGQV

-2304 LIRDMDSKYGDLFKE
+2304 LIRDMDSKYGDLFEK
-2319 QSNKV
+2319 QSDAV
-2324 YEWYDAFMRAWMVDT
+2324 YEWYDAFMRSWMVET
-2339 GLLSES
+2339 GLLTEEK
-2345 RYQTM
+2345 YEMM
-2350 RSMYPHYVP
+2350 RNMYPHYVP

-2427 SAVQSGIAQFV
+2427 AAVHSGIAQFV

-2449 VDTTEIKGRL
+2449 VNTTEIKDRL
-2459 ENKVFKHIFN
+2459 ENKVFKHILN

-2551 TEYMFKHIAKLTRVF
+2551 SIELLQHIGKLTRVF
-2566 SALTTSQ
+2566 SALTTAK
-2573 NPIFAISN
+2573 NPIFALSN
-2581 AIRDFQHGWVYTDA
+2581 GIRDFQHGWVYADT

-2600 NFTYPVEWTIA
+2600 NFTYPAEWAVA
-2611 LGQAL
+2611 LVQSF
-2616 KNEFSSKHQSD
+2616 KNEFGIKHQSD

-2634 TTGFDHKYMADS
+2634 TTGFDSKYMADA
-2646 DTLGEVMKSIHRS
+2646 DTLGTVMAQMRRS
-2659 HNPLV
+2659 KNPLI
-2664 WAAHFIDALNTAVE
+2664 WATRFVEKLNGAVE

-2683 VAYKRKFGATG
+2683 VAYKRKIKAG
-2694 EVMTAGK
+2694 EDVIVAGK

-2708 NFNRKGMQTKRLG
+2708 NFNRKGKLTKQAG
-2721 QAVPFLGAA
+2721 QIVPFIGAA
-2730 VAGVNQFV
+2730 IAGINQF
-2738 TLLTSKETW
+2738 TELMSHPW
-2747 TTKNGLLKLARAF
+2747 KNKAKLARAMA
-2760 TTQAIPAVLLA
+2760 TQAIPAVFLA
-2771 FLNSGWFGDDEKR
+2771 FANAGWFGDDDDKR
-2784 KEYDELSEYI
+2784 KEYDELSEYT

-2804 DTWVK
+2804 DTWLK
-2809 LPRDREIS
+2809 LPRDREVS
-2817 ALFGTLFQNIVLD
+2817 AVFGTLFQNIVLSEL
-2830 KIYPEERDSTVTK
+2830 YPDERDSETTK
-2843 EFIGYLKDQL
+2843 EFISYMLSQFKPSIA
-2853 MPTVSPVGW
+2853 PTGW
-2862 AFIQARNNKTWYGS
+2862 ALIQARNNKTWYGS
-2876 DLISYSEQDLL
+2876 NIVSNAQEDLL
-2887 KNPETYMDITDEST
+2887 GTPETYMEITDEST
-2901 SEIATWIAGII
+2901 SEIANWIAGII
-2912 NKGPEAMREALG
+2912 NKGPEAMREALN
-2924 VLGTP
+2924 VLATP
-2929 KGTDY
+2929 KGVDY
-2934 ILDQLT
+2934 AIDQLT
-2940 GGLGDVILPL
+2940 GVFGDIALPL
-2950 TTPAEKWAG
+2950 TRPAERWAG

-3040 NMSYSDRAAKMNKAY
+3040 SMSYSERAAKMNEAY
-3055 EHIAD
+3055 EHIAE

-3102 NEVSKGDKS
+3102 NRINKGDES

-3116 LASNTELTDE
+3116 LAADTELNDK
-3126 QKEYLSEDIVG
+3126 QKEYLSQDLLG
-3137 VRYDG
+3137 KQYAN
-3142 YAKAYKKLADAGVT
+3142 YAKSYKKMADAGVT
-3156 AEQITKAYDTSKNYN
+3156 PEQITKAYDLTRKYDSK
-3171 TDKAKALNIVAN
+3171 KAKALTIIGA
-3183 GGDNAALIAVAVA
+3183 GGDNAELIAMALSGA
-3196 GTSDDK
+3196 TDNTYNKNLAAYRG
-3202 LDHMTK
+3202 
-3208 VYQSAVKSGVT
+3208 AVKAGVT
-3219 ADMYES
+3219 GEMYDSTIAAAD
-3225 IMDSA
+3225 
-3230 LTISKAAG
+3230 TIAKA
-3238 KKGITKNGL
+3238 N
-3247 ISACK
+3247 K
-3252 KAGCSSMQTMYIK
+3252 KAGVTKDSLRTACKQAGYNYMQTMYIV
-3265 QMYNSRWR
+3265 QMRFPPR

>member
-9 DFLSSDALSTK
+9 DFLSSDTLSTK

-53 VMPTK
+53 VTPTK

-98 SQHGYIKLKHGAG
+98 SQNGYIKLKHGAG

-261 DPISKSL
+261 NPISKSL

-342 TFKDASGKV
+342 TFKDASGKT

-358 TQTKYNTYDY
+358 TQTKYNTYEY

-599 GTGSNAS
+599 GAGSNAS

-747 LAGGVMGGAASA
+747 LAGGAMGGAASA

-790 QYAETAQEINKGHNV
+790 QYAETAKEINKGHNV

-818 NYYQKKTYDD
+818 DYYQKKTYDD

-860 NQKFTK
+860 NQKFTD
-866 AWLDKSAD
+866 AWLDKSTD
-874 IDIQISQY
+874 ILMQIEQY
-882 KADPKNTDLKANIKE
+882 KADPKNTDLKNNIKE

-962 ADIDTQSADGETSN
+962 ADIDTQSTDGETSN

-998 IPLSESASE
+998 VPLSESASE
-1007 GAESNNATT
+1007 VAESNNTTTEKVAATGKTATQNITTAAEPT
-1016 VAEPKSQPKSEPKL
+1016 VESAAAQSAVSEIQPVNVKEPKSEPKSQPKKEPK
-1030 ETIAV
+1030 TV
-1035 VNTNSATAR
+1035 DDY
-1044 NINTFSVGKKRG
+1044 SVGQKKG
-1056 NTVTY
+1056 STVTY
-1061 HKSAEQNNGSV
+1061 HKSAEIENNSPLVKKAIQAVGL
-1072 NARTAAS
+1072 N
-1079 ILDDPNYDVIEE
+1079 LDYDLVREE
-1091 SPRNN
+1091 PRNRK
-1096 TVTFIY
+1096 VTFIKVDDFDGY
-1102 TDNFNTSTEPSV
+1102 TEPTIESELVV
-1114 TRKVRVKLRADGN
+1114 TFNKEG
-1127 ATVTELNVPNG
+1127 ELKEYHENEYAPG
-1138 EILVDKSEYVPA
+1138 RIIPDKSEYVPL
-1150 NYKGFDIAKQKT
+1150 NYTGFDVAAQKA
-1162 RENTWKNSGI
+1162 REDSWKNALDDKGEHRKYESSRISNPDYFYDMFGDI
-1172 VYDSSKLNDKEY
+1172 VSRGERSEDISKSETVD
-1184 FESIFGGIL
+1184 
-1193 ENTPKPRS
+1193 
-1201 TTNDSKA
+1201 
-1208 AQPEQEEL
+1208 EQEQNNTD
-1216 MELNRY
+1216 LNGY
-1222 EKGFINY
+1222 
-1229 LLNTPIKVSEKVKEE
+1229 S
-1244 MPGWSAYAD
+1244 
-1253 GNNVLFLTDES
+1253 
-1264 RVNIGGEEV
+1264 
-1273 RAKNIR
+1273 
-1279 TAYNEIE
+1279 
-1286 SNYPIV
+1286 
-1292 LLPVRGRRSNNK
+1292 
-1304 MRDSERLKVII
+1304 
-1315 NAVNAIDPMNVD
+1315 
-1327 IDAAIERENTSSR
+1327 
-1340 KTGVVKNENKEGL
+1340 
-1353 PQQEEI
+1353 
-1359 EDVVTPSEQENIKL
+1359 
-1373 QDGESNTGSDDYRID
+1373 ID

-1403 YYEDEFKSRREAE
+1403 YYEDEFKSRKEAE

-1426 KKDKVD
+1426 KKDKKDD
-1432 EKKEVKSDSET
+1432 EKEVKSET
-1443 ETESEDISDSEGI
+1443 ETEKESETESEDISDSEGI
-1456 NEENRQD
+1456 NEENRQN

-1472 ESEDLDSEPFTEDEY
+1472 ESEDLDSEPFIEDEY

-1590 VTHSNFKVDDDVK
+1590 VTHSNFKVDDAVK

-1675 KMYAR
+1675 KMYTR
-1680 EGSIGT
+1680 EGGMGT

-1704 GEVMSI
+1704 GEVLSI
-1710 TKPEKKSKKAK
+1710 AKPEKKSKKAK

-1734 SDEKGKKNASAEE
+1734 SDGKGKKSTSAE
-1747 SNGES
+1747 
-1752 KSRTEKEDGR
+1752 KSDRENKSGTEKEDGR

-1769 ESTDTAKEKVS
+1769 ESKDIAKEKVS
-1780 EAEPNKVIRRLKT
+1780 EAEPKT
-1793 MPKGVVWKDAKVY
+1793 
-1806 DAGKR
+1806 
-1811 GYGNGKYNTYE
+1811 
-1822 YNKVQFVAKDNSLYA
+1822 
-1837 KLYGTNKE
+1837 
-1845 NPVKQIFFE
+1845 
-1854 IPNYKSQSPASI
+1854 
-1866 ETYMIENSKSTTT
+1866 
-1879 PYPLG
+1879 
-1884 SHFHDGLLDF
+1884 DF
-1894 YRNEGLG
+1894 
-1901 TGLVEPTLRDFNPS
+1901 
-1915 SKSEE
+1915 EE
-1920 PTVLKARGKK
+1920 PAVLKARGKK

-1935 NKDNPLRGSLDELK
+1935 NKDNPLRGSLNDLK

-1969 AIAENIGSIIKEIG
+1969 TIAENIGSIIKEIG

-2042 GVQDML
+2042 GVQDIL

-2053 LKKEMEQRGYSPE
+2053 LKQEMEQRGYGPE
-2066 EMEFETIADFVWK
+2066 EMQMETIADFVWK

-2102 FELALDKKTLKDIK
+2102 FELALNKKTLKDIK

-2145 AEDRLHI
+2145 AEDRLHV

-2304 LIRDMDSKYGDLFKE
+2304 LIRDMDSKYGDLFE
-2319 QSNKV
+2319 QQSDAV
-2324 YEWYDAFMRAWMVDT
+2324 YEWYDAFMRSWMVET
-2339 GLLSES
+2339 GLLTEEK
-2345 RYQTM
+2345 YEMM

-2393 NPIENIMIQVN
+2393 NPIENIMIQIN

-2427 SAVQSGIAQFV
+2427 AAVRSGIAQFV

-2646 DTLGEVMKSIHRS
+2646 DTLGEVMKNIHRS

-2678 SAPRY
+2678 AAPRL
-2683 VAYKRKFGATG
+2683 VAYKRKFAVTNN
-2694 EVMTAGK
+2694 VMVSGK
-2701 AAREATV
+2701 AGRESTV
-2708 NFNRKGMQTKRLG
+2708 NFDRKGIKTKRLG

-2738 TLLTSKETW
+2738 TLLTSKETY
-2747 TTKNGLLKLARAF
+2747 TTKNGRLKLARAF
-2760 TTQAIPAVLLA
+2760 ATQAIPAVLLA
-2771 FLNSGWFGDDEKR
+2771 FINSGWFGDDDEKR
-2784 KEYDELSEYI
+2784 KEYDELSEYT
-2794 KNNYWVFKWG
+2794 KNNYWIFKWG

-2830 KIYPEERDSTVTK
+2830 NIYPDERDSTVTK
-2843 EFIGYLKDQL
+2843 EFLGYLKEQL
-2853 MPTVSPVGW
+2853 IPSVSPVGW
-2862 AFIQARNNKTWYGS
+2862 ALVQARNNKTWYGS
-2876 DLISYSEQDLL
+2876 DLISSSNQDLL

-2901 SEIATWIAGII
+2901 SEIANFLAKQI
-2912 NKGPEAMREALG
+2912 NKGPEAMREALN
-2924 VLGTP
+2924 VLATP
-2929 KGTDY
+2929 KGVEY

-3040 NMSYSDRAAKMNKAY
+3040 SMSYSDRAAKMNKAY
-3055 EHIAD
+3055 EHIAE

-3102 NEVSKGDKS
+3102 NRINKGDES

-3116 LASNTELTDE
+3116 LAADTELNDK
-3126 QKEYLSEDIVG
+3126 QKEYLSQDLLG
-3137 VRYDG
+3137 KQYAN
-3142 YAKAYKKLADAGVT
+3142 YAKSYKKMADAGVT
-3156 AEQITKAYDTSKNYN
+3156 PEQVTKAYDLTRKYDSK
-3171 TDKAKALNIVAN
+3171 KAKALTIIGA
-3183 GGDNAALIAVAVA
+3183 GGDNAELIAMAVSGA
-3196 GTSDDK
+3196 TDNTYNKNLAAYRG
-3202 LDHMTK
+3202 
-3208 VYQSAVKSGVT
+3208 AVKAGVT
-3219 ADMYES
+3219 GEMYDSTIAAAD
-3225 IMDSA
+3225 
-3230 LTISKAAG
+3230 TIAKA
-3238 KKGITKNGL
+3238 N
-3247 ISACK
+3247 K
-3252 KAGCSSMQTMYIK
+3252 KAGVTKDSLRTACKQAGYNYMQTMYIV
-3265 QMYNSRWR
+3265 QMRFPPR

>member
-27 EQLASKAFDTKKGGK
+27 EQLTSKAFDTKKGGK

-53 VMPTK
+53 LTPTK

-89 NFNGTGKST
+89 KFNGTGKSA

-261 DPISKSL
+261 NPISKSL

-286 ESTKKSGARTKPITV
+286 ESTKKSPVQREPITV

-358 TQTKYNTYDY
+358 THTKYNTYEY

-382 GVFEHIGDAAKQLL
+382 GVFEHIGDAAKQFL

-663 IRPVK
+663 IRPIK

-747 LAGGVMGGAASA
+747 LAGGAMGGAASA

-790 QYAETAQEINKGHNV
+790 QYAETAKEINKGHNI

-818 NYYQKKTYDD
+818 DYYQKKTYDD

-860 NQKFTK
+860 NQKFTD
-866 AWLDKSAD
+866 AWLDKSTD
-874 IDIQISQY
+874 ILMQIERY

-922 ARANEVI
+922 AQANEVI

-947 LYAEDTENANAENNN
+947 IYAEDTENANAENNN
-962 ADIDTQSADGETSN
+962 ADIDTQSTDGETSN

-998 IPLSESASE
+998 VPLSESVSE
-1007 GAESNNATT
+1007 GAESNNTTTGKVAATGKTATQNTTTAAEPT
-1016 VAEPKSQPKSEPKL
+1016 VESAAAQSAISEIQPVNVKEPKSEPKSQPKKEPK
-1030 ETIAV
+1030 TVDDYV
-1035 VNTNSATAR
+1035 V
-1044 NINTFSVGKKRG
+1044 GQKKG
-1056 NTVTY
+1056 STVTY
-1061 HKSAEQNNGSV
+1061 HKSAEVENNSPLVKKAIQAVGL
-1072 NARTAAS
+1072 N
-1079 ILDDPNYDVIEE
+1079 LDYDLVREE
-1091 SPRNN
+1091 PRSRK
-1096 TVTFIY
+1096 VTFIKVDDFDGY
-1102 TDNFNTSTEPSV
+1102 TEPTIESELVV
-1114 TRKVRVKLRADGN
+1114 TFNKEG
-1127 ATVTELNVPNG
+1127 ELKEYHENEYAPG
-1138 EILVDKSEYVPA
+1138 RIIPDKSEYVPL
-1150 NYKGFDIAKQKT
+1150 NYTGFDVAAQKA
-1162 RENTWKNSGI
+1162 REDSWKNALDDKGEHRKYESSRISNPDYFYDMFGDI
-1172 VYDSSKLNDKEY
+1172 VSRGERSEDISKSETVD
-1184 FESIFGGIL
+1184 
-1193 ENTPKPRS
+1193 
-1201 TTNDSKA
+1201 
-1208 AQPEQEEL
+1208 EQEQNNT
-1216 MELNRY
+1216 ELNGY
-1222 EKGFINY
+1222 
-1229 LLNTPIKVSEKVKEE
+1229 S
-1244 MPGWSAYAD
+1244 
-1253 GNNVLFLTDES
+1253 
-1264 RVNIGGEEV
+1264 
-1273 RAKNIR
+1273 
-1279 TAYNEIE
+1279 
-1286 SNYPIV
+1286 
-1292 LLPVRGRRSNNK
+1292 
-1304 MRDSERLKVII
+1304 
-1315 NAVNAIDPMNVD
+1315 
-1327 IDAAIERENTSSR
+1327 
-1340 KTGVVKNENKEGL
+1340 
-1353 PQQEEI
+1353 
-1359 EDVVTPSEQENIKL
+1359 
-1373 QDGESNTGSDDYRID
+1373 ID

-1397 VYDPDG
+1397 VYDPEG
-1403 YYEDEFKSRREAE
+1403 YYEDEFKSRKEAE
-1416 EYVRSLSDED
+1416 EYVRSLSDEG

-1456 NEENRQD
+1456 NKENRQN

-1472 ESEDLDSEPFTEDEY
+1472 ESEDLDSEPFIEDEY

-1534 SANQMGKLVKEIYDQ
+1534 SANQMGKLVKEIYEQ

-1579 RTPEEKEFYQA
+1579 RSPEEKEFYQA
-1590 VTHSNFKVDDDVK
+1590 VTHSNFKVDDAVK

-1636 YIKSEYPD
+1636 NVKSEYPD

-1675 KMYAR
+1675 KMYTR
-1680 EGSIGT
+1680 EGDIGT

-1704 GEVMSI
+1704 GEMLSI
-1710 TKPEKKSKKAK
+1710 AKPEKKPKKVK

-1734 SDEKGKKNASAEE
+1734 PDGKSKESAPAEE

-1752 KSRTEKEDGR
+1752 KSGAEKEDGR

-1769 ESTDTAKEKVS
+1769 ESSDTTKEKVS
-1780 EAEPNKVIRRLKT
+1780 EAEPNRIIRRLKT

-1811 GYGNGKYNTYE
+1811 SYGNGKYNTYK

-1837 KLYGTNKE
+1837 KLYGTNK
-1845 NPVKQIFFE
+1845 
-1854 IPNYKSQSPASI
+1854 
-1866 ETYMIENSKSTTT
+1866 
-1879 PYPLG
+1879 
-1884 SHFHDGLLDF
+1884 
-1894 YRNEGLG
+1894 
-1901 TGLVEPTLRDFNPS
+1901 
-1915 SKSEE
+1915 
-1920 PTVLKARGKK
+1920 
-1930 QQSAP
+1930 
-1935 NKDNPLRGSLDELK
+1935 DNPLRGSLNELK

-1964 KPENR
+1964 KVENR
-1969 AIAENIGSIIKEIG
+1969 AVAENIGSIIKEIG

-2053 LKKEMEQRGYSPE
+2053 LKQEMEQRGYTPK

-2085 TAWEMGSYARN
+2085 VAWEMGSYARN

-2126 TKNTTERMRGQVR
+2126 TKNTTERMRGQIR

-2145 AEDRLHI
+2145 AEDRLHV

-2168 FDRAYGNFQEN
+2168 FDRTYGNFQEN

-2282 RMGQI
+2282 RMGQV

-2304 LIRDMDSKYGDLFKE
+2304 LIRDMDSKYGDLFEK
-2319 QSNKV
+2319 QSDAV
-2324 YEWYDAFMRAWMVDT
+2324 YEWYDAFMRSWMVET
-2339 GLLSES
+2339 GLLPEEK
-2345 RYQTM
+2345 YEMM

-2427 SAVQSGIAQFV
+2427 AAVQSGIAQFV

-2518 LDKDVVVAL
+2518 LEKDVVVAL

-2539 EYLAQAITAVQP
+2539 EYLAQAITAAQP
-2551 TEYMFKHIAKLTRVF
+2551 SIELLQHIGKLTRVF
-2566 SALTTSQ
+2566 SALTTAK
-2573 NPIFAISN
+2573 NPIFALSN
-2581 AIRDFQHGWVYTDA
+2581 GIRDFQHGWVYADT

-2600 NFTYPVEWTIA
+2600 NFTYPAEWAVA
-2611 LGQAL
+2611 LVQSF
-2616 KNEFSSKHQSD
+2616 KNEFGIKHQSD

-2634 TTGFDHKYMADS
+2634 TTGFDSKYMADA
-2646 DTLGEVMKSIHRS
+2646 DTLGTVMAQMRRS
-2659 HNPLV
+2659 KNPLI
-2664 WAAHFIDALNTAVE
+2664 WATRFVEKLNGAVE

-2683 VAYKRKFGATG
+2683 VAYKRKIKAG
-2694 EVMTAGK
+2694 EDVIVAGK

-2708 NFNRKGMQTKRLG
+2708 NFNRKGKLTKQAG
-2721 QAVPFLGAA
+2721 QIVPFIGAA
-2730 VAGVNQFV
+2730 VAGINQF
-2738 TLLTSKETW
+2738 TELMSHPW
-2747 TTKNGLLKLARAF
+2747 KNKAKLARAMA
-2760 TTQAIPAVLLA
+2760 TQAIPAVFLA
-2771 FLNSGWFGDDEKR
+2771 FANAGWFGDDDDKR
-2784 KEYDELSEYI
+2784 KEYDELSEYT

-2804 DTWVK
+2804 DTWLK

-2817 ALFGTLFQNIVLD
+2817 AVFGTSFQKVVLD
-2830 KIYPEERDSTVTK
+2830 NLYPDERDSEATK
-2843 EFIGYLKDQL
+2843 EFISYMLSQFKPSIA
-2853 MPTVSPVGW
+2853 PTGW

-2876 DLISYSEQDLL
+2876 SIVSNAQEDLL
-2887 KNPETYMDITDEST
+2887 GTPETYMEITDEST
-2901 SEIATWIAGII
+2901 SEIANWIAGII
-2912 NKGPEAMREALG
+2912 NKGPEAMREALN
-2924 VLGTP
+2924 VLATP
-2929 KGTDY
+2929 KGVDY
-2934 ILDQLT
+2934 AIDQLT
-2940 GGLGDVILPL
+2940 GVFGDIALPL
-2950 TTPAEKWAG
+2950 TTPTERWAG

-3026 GDYFADIRAYRNDL
+3026 GDYFADIRAYRSDL

-3055 EHIAD
+3055 EHIAE

-3102 NEVSKGDKS
+3102 NRINKGDES

-3116 LASNTELTDE
+3116 LAADTELNDK
-3126 QKEYLSEDIVG
+3126 QKEYLSQDLLG
-3137 VRYDG
+3137 KQYAN
-3142 YAKAYKKLADAGVT
+3142 YAKSYKKMADAGVT
-3156 AEQITKAYDTSKNYN
+3156 PEQITKAYDLTRKYDSK
-3171 TDKAKALNIVAN
+3171 KAKALTIIGA
-3183 GGDNAALIAVAVA
+3183 GGDNAELIAMALSGA
-3196 GTSDDK
+3196 TDNTYNKNLAAYRG
-3202 LDHMTK
+3202 
-3208 VYQSAVKSGVT
+3208 AVKAGVT
-3219 ADMYES
+3219 GEMYDSTIAAAD
-3225 IMDSA
+3225 
-3230 LTISKAAG
+3230 TIAKA
-3238 KKGITKNGL
+3238 N
-3247 ISACK
+3247 K
-3252 KAGCSSMQTMYIK
+3252 KAGVTKDSLRTACKQAGYNYMQTMYIV
-3265 QMYNSRWR
+3265 QMRFPPR

>member
-1 MSLTEKIK
+1 MSLTGKIK
-9 DFLSSDALSTK
+9 DFLSSDTLSTK
-20 KQKEQKK
+20 KQKEQRK
-27 EQLASKAFDTKKGGK
+27 EQLASKAFDTKKGG
-42 ASRDTG
+42 STNRDTG

-53 VMPTK
+53 VTPTK

-98 SQHGYIKLKHGAG
+98 SQNGYIKLKHGAG

-160 KTVQNTINAHNAS
+160 KTVQNTINAHNAN

-187 TNALEGIGINNSTI
+187 TNALEGIGINSSAI

-236 QQTIDKLEKYG
+236 KQTIDKLEKYG

-261 DPISKSL
+261 NPISKSL

-276 DRENALADAW
+276 DRENTLADAW
-286 ESTKKSGARTKPITV
+286 ESTKKSPVQREPITV

-358 TQTKYNTYDY
+358 TQTKYNTYEY

-420 LNDKESSK
+420 LNDKESNK

-452 GLLSSATQMQKDMYN
+452 GLFSSATQMQKDMYN

-599 GTGSNAS
+599 GAGSNAS

-721 SHKEAVKQATMD
+721 SHKEAVKKAVMD

-747 LAGGVMGGAASA
+747 LAGGAMGGAASA

-790 QYAETAQEINKGHNV
+790 QYAETAKEINKGHNV

-818 NYYQKKTYDD
+818 DYYQKKTYDD

-860 NQKFTK
+860 NQKFTD
-866 AWLDKSAD
+866 AWLKKSKD
-874 IDIQISQY
+874 IDTQIKQY
-882 KADPKNTDLKANIKE
+882 KTDPKNTDLKNNIKE

-922 ARANEVI
+922 ARANEAI

-934 SAAGQNIVSNDSD
+934 SAAGEKIVSNDSN

-990 VIDITDDV
+990 VIDIADDV
-998 IPLSESASE
+998 VPLSENAP
-1007 GAESNNATT
+1007 AVTESNNATT
-1016 VAEPKSQPKSEPKL
+1016 GKVASAGKTATQNTTTAAEPTVESAAAQSAVSEIQPVNVKEPKLEPKSQPKKEPK
-1030 ETIAV
+1030 TVDDYV
-1035 VNTNSATAR
+1035 V
-1044 NINTFSVGKKRG
+1044 GQKKG
-1056 NTVTY
+1056 STVTY
-1061 HKSAEQNNGSV
+1061 HKSVEVENNSPLVKKAIQAVGL
-1072 NARTAAS
+1072 N
-1079 ILDDPNYDVIEE
+1079 LDYDLVREE
-1091 SPRNN
+1091 PRNRK
-1096 TVTFIY
+1096 VTFIKVDDFDGY
-1102 TDNFNTSTEPSV
+1102 TEPTIESEFVV
-1114 TRKVRVKLRADGN
+1114 TFNKKG
-1127 ATVTELNVPNG
+1127 ELKEYHENEYAPG
-1138 EILVDKSEYVPA
+1138 RIIPDKSEYVPL
-1150 NYKGFDIAKQKT
+1150 NYTGFNVAAQKA
-1162 RENTWKNSGI
+1162 REDSWKNALDDKGEHRKYESSRISNPDYFYDMFGDI
-1172 VYDSSKLNDKEY
+1172 VSRGERSEDIS
-1184 FESIFGGIL
+1184 ES
-1193 ENTPKPRS
+1193 ETAN
-1201 TTNDSKA
+1201 
-1208 AQPEQEEL
+1208 EQEQNNTD
-1216 MELNRY
+1216 LNGY
-1222 EKGFINY
+1222 
-1229 LLNTPIKVSEKVKEE
+1229 S
-1244 MPGWSAYAD
+1244 
-1253 GNNVLFLTDES
+1253 
-1264 RVNIGGEEV
+1264 
-1273 RAKNIR
+1273 
-1279 TAYNEIE
+1279 
-1286 SNYPIV
+1286 
-1292 LLPVRGRRSNNK
+1292 
-1304 MRDSERLKVII
+1304 
-1315 NAVNAIDPMNVD
+1315 
-1327 IDAAIERENTSSR
+1327 
-1340 KTGVVKNENKEGL
+1340 
-1353 PQQEEI
+1353 
-1359 EDVVTPSEQENIKL
+1359 
-1373 QDGESNTGSDDYRID
+1373 ID
-1388 ESSDGSTFT
+1388 ESPDGSTFT
-1397 VYDPDG
+1397 VYDPEG
-1403 YYEDEFKSRREAE
+1403 YYEDEFKSRKEAE
-1416 EYVRSLSDED
+1416 EYVRSLSNDEKND
-1426 KKDKVD
+1426 KKDD
-1432 EKKEVKSDSET
+1432 EQEVKSESET
-1443 ETESEDISDSEGI
+1443 KTESENISDSEGF
-1456 NEENRQD
+1456 NEENRKN

-1472 ESEDLDSEPFTEDEY
+1472 E
-1487 ELIDWED
+1487 
-1494 LDEGETEPVA
+1494 G
-1504 KKIDMDKIRSNR
+1504 
-1516 AIASE
+1516 
-1521 MKQAFDVLYDTPK
+1521 
-1534 SANQMGKLVKEIYDQ
+1534 
-1549 VVEDGY
+1549 
-1555 YDLSAA
+1555 
-1561 ADSFRY
+1561 
-1567 EIENNRYIGEDL
+1567 
-1579 RTPEEKEFYQA
+1579 
-1590 VTHSNFKVDDDVK
+1590 
-1603 SEITD
+1603 
-1608 YGDWQKANKNIIL
+1608 
-1621 KSGKNGTQ
+1621 
-1629 SIDNFYS
+1629 
-1636 YIKSEYPD
+1636 
-1644 VFYGNSKITGEAT
+1644 
-1657 TEGDMLVELV
+1657 
-1667 AAAREIQK
+1667 
-1675 KMYAR
+1675 
-1680 EGSIGT
+1680 
-1686 AFEGL
+1686 
-1691 DTEDISLI
+1691 
-1699 WADKL
+1699 
-1704 GEVMSI
+1704 
-1710 TKPEKKSKKAK
+1710 
-1721 TEGKTN
+1721 
-1727 ESENKKK
+1727 ENKKK
-1734 SDEKGKKNASAEE
+1734 SDGKSKESASVEK
-1747 SNGES
+1747 SNGKS
-1752 KSRTEKEDGR
+1752 KSGTEKEDGK
-1762 TAEKGRA
+1762 TAEKGRT
-1769 ESTDTAKEKVS
+1769 ESKDTATEKVS
-1780 EAEPNKVIRRLKT
+1780 EAEPKIDKA
-1793 MPKGVVWKDAKVY
+1793 D
-1806 DAGKR
+1806 
-1811 GYGNGKYNTYE
+1811 
-1822 YNKVQFVAKDNSLYA
+1822 
-1837 KLYGTNKE
+1837 
-1845 NPVKQIFFE
+1845 
-1854 IPNYKSQSPASI
+1854 
-1866 ETYMIENSKSTTT
+1866 
-1879 PYPLG
+1879 
-1884 SHFHDGLLDF
+1884 
-1894 YRNEGLG
+1894 
-1901 TGLVEPTLRDFNPS
+1901 
-1915 SKSEE
+1915 SEE
-1920 PTVLKARGKK
+1920 PAILKARGKR
-1930 QQSAP
+1930 QRSAP
-1935 NKDNPLRGSLDELK
+1935 NKDNPLRGSLNDLK

-1964 KPENR
+1964 KAENR
-1969 AIAENIGSIIKEIG
+1969 AVAENIGSIIKEIG
-1983 KTFHVNIY
+1983 KKMHVNIY

-2053 LKKEMEQRGYSPE
+2053 LKQGMEQRGYTPE

-2085 TAWEMGSYARN
+2085 VAWEMGSYARN

-2116 AIRADILAFT
+2116 AIRADVLAFT
-2126 TKNTTERMRGQVR
+2126 TKNTTERMRGQIR

-2145 AEDRLHI
+2145 AEDRLHV

-2159 RAMGKLIQG
+2159 RAMKKLVDG
-2168 FDRAYGNFQEN
+2168 FDKAYGNFQEN
-2179 FIDSTWAASKVVKDI
+2179 FIDSTWAASQVVKKV

-2242 FADIIKATEEKGA
+2242 FASIIKETENQGA

-2282 RMGQI
+2282 KMGQV

-2304 LIRDMDSKYGDLFKE
+2304 LIRDMDSKYGDLFEK
-2319 QSNKV
+2319 QSDAV
-2324 YEWYDAFMRAWMVDT
+2324 YEWYDAFMRAWMVET
-2339 GLLSES
+2339 GLLTEEK
-2345 RYQTM
+2345 YGVM

-2417 TIHRLWTSED
+2417 TIHRLWTSD
-2427 SAVQSGIAQFV
+2427 DAAVQSGIAQFV

-2449 VDTTEIKGRL
+2449 VDATEIKDRL

-2478 EWSRMSDEEKAQ
+2478 TWSRMSDEEKAQ
-2490 LKAELANRDIIDDVI
+2490 LKAELSNRDIIDDVI

-2518 LDKDVVVAL
+2518 LDEDVVVAL
-2527 INGEKH
+2527 IDGEKH

-2539 EYLAQAITAVQP
+2539 KYLAQAITATQP
-2551 TEYMFKHIAKLTRVF
+2551 SIELLQHIGKLTRIF
-2566 SALTTSQ
+2566 SALTTAK
-2573 NPIFAISN
+2573 NPIFALSN
-2581 AIRDFQHGWVYTDA
+2581 GIRDFQHGWVYIDA
-2595 EHWYQ
+2595 DKWYQ
-2600 NFTYPVEWTIA
+2600 NFTYPAEWAVA
-2611 LGQAL
+2611 LIQSF
-2616 KNEFSSKHQSD
+2616 KNEFGIKHQSD

-2634 TTGFDHKYMADS
+2634 TTGFDSKYMADA
-2646 DTLGEVMKSIHRS
+2646 DTLGTVMAQMRRS
-2659 HNPLV
+2659 KNPLI
-2664 WAAHFIDALNTAVE
+2664 WATRFVEKLNGAVE

-2683 VAYKRKFGATG
+2683 VAYKRKIKAG
-2694 EVMTAGK
+2694 EEVTVAGK

-2708 NFNRKGMQTKRLG
+2708 NFNRKGKVTKQAG
-2721 QAVPFLGAA
+2721 QIVPFIGAA
-2730 VAGVNQFV
+2730 IAGINQF
-2738 TLLTSKETW
+2738 TELMSHPW
-2747 TTKNGLLKLARAF
+2747 KNKAKLARAMA
-2760 TTQAIPAVLLA
+2760 TQAIPAVFLA
-2771 FLNSGWFGDDEKR
+2771 FANAGWFGDDDDKR
-2784 KEYDELSEYI
+2784 KEYDELSEYT

-2804 DTWVK
+2804 DTWLK

-2817 ALFGTLFQNIVLD
+2817 AVFGTSFQNIVLSEL
-2830 KIYPEERDSTVTK
+2830 YPDERDSETTK
-2843 EFIGYLKDQL
+2843 EFISYMLSQFKPSIA
-2853 MPTVSPVGW
+2853 PTGW
-2862 AFIQARNNKTWYGS
+2862 ALVQARNNKTWYGS
-2876 DLISYSEQDLL
+2876 SIVSNAQEDLL
-2887 KNPETYMDITDEST
+2887 GTPETYMEITDEST
-2901 SEIATWIAGII
+2901 SEIANWIAGII
-2912 NKGPEAMREALG
+2912 NKGPEAMREALN
-2924 VLGTP
+2924 VLATP
-2929 KGTDY
+2929 KGVDY
-2934 ILDQLT
+2934 AIDQLT
-2940 GGLGDVILPL
+2940 GVFGDIALPL
-2950 TTPAEKWAG
+2950 TRPAERWAG

-3040 NMSYSDRAAKMNKAY
+3040 SMSYSDRAKKMNKAY

-3102 NEVSKGDKS
+3102 NRINKGDES

-3116 LASNTELTDE
+3116 LAADTELNDK
-3126 QKEYLSEDIVG
+3126 QKEYLSQDLLG
-3137 VRYDG
+3137 KQYAN
-3142 YAKAYKKLADAGVT
+3142 YAKSYKKMADAGVT
-3156 AEQITKAYDTSKNYN
+3156 PEQITKAYDLTRKYDSK
-3171 TDKAKALNIVAN
+3171 KAKALTIIGA
-3183 GGDNAALIAVAVA
+3183 GGDNAELIAMALSGA
-3196 GTSDDK
+3196 TDNTYNKNLAAYRG
-3202 LDHMTK
+3202 
-3208 VYQSAVKSGVT
+3208 AVKAGVT
-3219 ADMYES
+3219 GEMYDNTIAAAD
-3225 IMDSA
+3225 
-3230 LTISKAAG
+3230 TIAKA
-3238 KKGITKNGL
+3238 N
-3247 ISACK
+3247 K
-3252 KAGCSSMQTMYIK
+3252 KAGVTKDSLRTACKQAGYNYMQTMYIV
-3265 QMYNSRWR
+3265 QMRFPPR

>member
-1 MSLTEKIK
+1 MSLTGKIK
-9 DFLSSDALSTK
+9 DFLSSDTLSTK

-27 EQLASKAFDTKKGGK
+27 EQLASKAFDTKKGGN

-53 VMPTK
+53 VTPTQK
-58 KATPAL
+58 SSSTL

-89 NFNGTGKST
+89 KFNGTGKST
-98 SQHGYIKLKHGAG
+98 SQNGYIKLKHGAG

-121 NLKAGSVRMSDSQKG
+121 NLKTGSVRMSDSQKG

-261 DPISKSL
+261 NPISKSL

-286 ESTKKSGARTKPITV
+286 ESTKKSETRTKPITV

-342 TFKDASGKV
+342 TFKDASGKT

-358 TQTKYNTYDY
+358 TQTKYNTYEY

-382 GVFEHIGDAAKQLL
+382 GVFEHIGDAAKQFL

-420 LNDKESSK
+420 LNDKESNK

-472 HGKKAANEYLESLEY
+472 HGKKAAKEYLESLEY
-487 TQLNPKNAENI
+487 TQLNPKNAENV
-498 QRMIETDVKSNP
+498 QKMIETDVKSNP

-556 AISSYSSKVRGAVSE
+556 AISSYGSKVRGAVSE

-599 GTGSNAS
+599 GAGSNAS

-747 LAGGVMGGAASA
+747 LAGGAMGSAASA
-759 FNTASAG
+759 FNAASAG
-766 RNINSNTAYA
+766 RNINGNTAYA

-790 QYAETAQEINKGHNV
+790 QYAETAKEINKGHNV

-818 NYYQKKTYDD
+818 DYYQKQTHDD
-828 IARFYN
+828 IAKFYN

-866 AWLDKSAD
+866 AWLDKSKD
-874 IDIQISQY
+874 IDIQINQY
-882 KADPKNTDLKANIKE
+882 KADPKNTDLKNNIKE

-922 ARANEVI
+922 ARANEAI

-934 SAAGQNIVSNDSD
+934 SAAGEKIVSNDSD
-947 LYAEDTENANAENNN
+947 LYADDTENANAENNN
-962 ADIDTQSADGETSN
+962 ADIDTQSTDGETSN
-976 ARVAAQSVR
+976 ARVAAQSVG
-985 EDAAP
+985 EDTAP
-990 VIDITDDV
+990 IIDITDDV
-998 IPLSESASE
+998 VPLSESASKV
-1007 GAESNNATT
+1007 AESNNATT
-1016 VAEPKSQPKSEPKL
+1016 EKVASTGEIATQNATLTAEPMVEPAAQSAVSEVQPVNVKEPKKETKSEPKSEPKK
-1030 ETIAV
+1030 EPKTVDDYAV
-1035 VNTNSATAR
+1035 
-1044 NINTFSVGKKRG
+1044 GQKKG
-1056 NTVTY
+1056 STVTY
-1061 HKSAEQNNGSV
+1061 HKSAIEENGSQLAQKAV
-1072 NARTAAS
+1072 QAVGSNF
-1079 ILDDPNYDVIEE
+1079 DYDIVRE
-1091 SPRNN
+1091 SPKSN
-1096 TVTFIY
+1096 TVLLIKVDDFDRY
-1102 TDNFNTSTEPSV
+1102 TEPTIV
-1114 TRKVRVKLRADGN
+1114 AEYDIDFDKNGN
-1127 ATVTELNVPNG
+1127 IKKQQENKYAVGMIIP
-1138 EILVDKSEYVPA
+1138 DKSEYVSPS
-1150 NYKGFDIAKQKT
+1150 YTGFDVAAQKAH
-1162 RENTWKNSGI
+1162 ENKWKNALDKNGEHI
-1172 VYDSSKLNDKEY
+1172 RYDSSKISNPDY
-1184 FESIFGGIL
+1184 FYDMFGDIVSRGERSEDISES
-1193 ENTPKPRS
+1193 ETAN
-1201 TTNDSKA
+1201 
-1208 AQPEQEEL
+1208 EQEQ
-1216 MELNRY
+1216 
-1222 EKGFINY
+1222 
-1229 LLNTPIKVSEKVKEE
+1229 
-1244 MPGWSAYAD
+1244 
-1253 GNNVLFLTDES
+1253 NNVDLNGYS
-1264 RVNIGGEEV
+1264 
-1273 RAKNIR
+1273 
-1279 TAYNEIE
+1279 
-1286 SNYPIV
+1286 
-1292 LLPVRGRRSNNK
+1292 
-1304 MRDSERLKVII
+1304 
-1315 NAVNAIDPMNVD
+1315 
-1327 IDAAIERENTSSR
+1327 
-1340 KTGVVKNENKEGL
+1340 
-1353 PQQEEI
+1353 
-1359 EDVVTPSEQENIKL
+1359 
-1373 QDGESNTGSDDYRID
+1373 ID
-1388 ESSDGSTFT
+1388 ESPDGNTFT

-1403 YYEDEFKSRREAE
+1403 YYEDEFKSRKEAE
-1416 EYVRSLSDED
+1416 EYARSLSNDEKND
-1426 KKDKVD
+1426 KKDD
-1432 EKKEVKSDSET
+1432 EQEVKSEPGSK
-1443 ETESEDISDSEGI
+1443 TESKNISNSKGF
-1456 NEENRQD
+1456 NEENRKN

-1472 ESEDLDSEPFTEDEY
+1472 ENEDLDSEPFNEDEY
-1487 ELIDWED
+1487 ELIDWEE
-1494 LDEGETEPVA
+1494 LDEEETEPVA

-1534 SANQMGKLVKEIYDQ
+1534 SANQMGKLVKEIYEQ

-1579 RTPEEKEFYQA
+1579 RSPEEKEFYQA
-1590 VTHSNFKVDDDVK
+1590 VTHSNFKVDDAVK

-1636 YIKSEYPD
+1636 NVKSEYPD
-1644 VFYGNSKITGEAT
+1644 IFYGNSNITGEAT

-1675 KMYAR
+1675 KMYTR
-1680 EGSIGT
+1680 EGDIGT

-1704 GEVMSI
+1704 GEMLSI
-1710 TKPEKKSKKAK
+1710 AKPEKKSKKAK
-1721 TEGKTN
+1721 AEGRTN

-1734 SDEKGKKNASAEE
+1734 SDGKGKKSTSAEE

-1752 KSRTEKEDGR
+1752 KSGSEKEDGGA
-1762 TAEKGRA
+1762 TEKGRA
-1769 ESTDTAKEKVS
+1769 ESKDTAKEKVS
-1780 EAEPNKVIRRLKT
+1780 EAEPKSLEQYLGERGLSSPISDYMDDKLRLPHGETERQKNQRIKEGT
-1793 MPKGVVWKDAKVY
+1793 EYSDEYHK
-1806 DAGKR
+1806 KR
-1811 GYGNGKYNTYE
+1811 QQAIEE
-1822 YNKVQFVAKDNSLYA
+1822 YNEKVANGELRPLTAIEQLFERANGHEDNESTQAARRMLKKRTGVEWTKDS
-1837 KLYGTNKE
+1837 KL
-1845 NPVKQIFFE
+1845 
-1854 IPNYKSQSPASI
+1854 S
-1866 ETYMIENSKSTTT
+1866 
-1879 PYPLG
+1879 
-1884 SHFHDGLLDF
+1884 DF
-1894 YRNEGLG
+1894 TKN
-1901 TGLVEPTLRDFNPS
+1901 
-1915 SKSEE
+1915 EE
-1920 PTVLKARGKK
+1920 PTILKARGKK

-1935 NKDNPLRGSLDELK
+1935 NKDNPLRGSLNDLK

-1964 KPENR
+1964 KAENR
-1969 AIAENIGSIIKEIG
+1969 AVAENIGSIIKEIG
-1983 KTFHVNIY
+1983 KKMHVNIY

-2031 LDKDFGLNGSA
+2031 LDKDFNLNGSA

-2053 LKKEMEQRGYSPE
+2053 LKQGMEQRGYTPE

-2085 TAWEMGSYARN
+2085 VAWEMGSYARN

-2116 AIRADILAFT
+2116 AIRADVLAFT

-2152 HDLKTPN
+2152 NDLKTP
-2159 RAMGKLIQG
+2159 AKALDKLRDG
-2168 FDRAYGNFQEN
+2168 FDKAYGNFQEN

-2242 FADIIKATEEKGA
+2242 FASIIKETENQGA
-2255 KAGRTSK
+2255 KVGHTSK

-2268 FALYLIARQSIDRE
+2268 FALYLVARQSIDRE
-2282 RMGQI
+2282 KMGQV

-2304 LIRDMDSKYGDLFKE
+2304 LIRDMDSKYGDLFEK
-2319 QSNKV
+2319 QSDAV
-2324 YEWYDAFMRAWMVDT
+2324 YEWYDAFMRAWMVET
-2339 GLLSES
+2339 GLLTEEK
-2345 RYQTM
+2345 YGVM

-2427 SAVQSGIAQFV
+2427 AAVQSGIAQFV

-2449 VDTTEIKGRL
+2449 VDATEIKDRL

-2478 EWSRMSDEEKAQ
+2478 AWSRMSDEEKAQ

-2518 LDKDVVVAL
+2518 LDEDVVVAL
-2527 INGEKH
+2527 IDGEKH

-2539 EYLAQAITAVQP
+2539 KYLAQAITSVQP

-2600 NFTYPVEWTIA
+2600 NFTYPVEWTVA

-2646 DTLGEVMKSIHRS
+2646 DTLGEVMKNIHRS

-2678 SAPRY
+2678 SAPRL
-2683 VAYKRKFGATG
+2683 VAYKRKFAVTKN
-2694 EVMTAGK
+2694 VMVSGK
-2701 AAREATV
+2701 AGRESTV
-2708 NFNRKGMQTKRLG
+2708 NFVRKGTETKRLG

-2738 TLLTSKETW
+2738 TLLTSKETY
-2747 TTKNGLLKLARAF
+2747 TTKNGRLKLARAF
-2760 TTQAIPAVLLA
+2760 ATQAIPAILLA
-2771 FLNSGWFGDDEKR
+2771 FLNSGWFGDDDEKR
-2784 KEYDELSEYI
+2784 KEYDELSEYT

-2817 ALFGTLFQNIVLD
+2817 AFFGTLFQNIVLD

-2862 AFIQARNNKTWYGS
+2862 AFVQARNNKTWYGS
-2876 DLISYSEQDLL
+2876 DLISSSNQDLL
-2887 KNPETYMDITDEST
+2887 KNPETYMDVTDEST

-2924 VLGTP
+2924 VLATP

-2934 ILDQLT
+2934 VLDQLT
-2940 GGLGDVILPL
+2940 GGLGDVVLPL
-2950 TTPAEKWAG
+2950 TTPTERWAG

-2989 TALNAADKLTDE
+2989 TALEAADKLTDE

-3040 NMSYSDRAAKMNKAY
+3040 SMSYSDRAAKMNKAY
-3055 EHIAD
+3055 EHIAE

-3075 QGSYAEKIIP
+3075 QGSYAEKVIP
-3085 SDIDSVG
+3085 SDIDTVG
-3092 FTPETYTAAF
+3092 FTAETYTKAF
-3102 NEVSKGDKS
+3102 NRINKGDES

-3116 LASNTELTDE
+3116 LAADTELDDK
-3126 QKEYLSEDIVG
+3126 QKEYLSEDILG
-3137 VRYDG
+3137 KQ
-3142 YAKAYKKLADAGVT
+3142 YANYANSYKKMAEAGVT
-3156 AEQITKAYDTSKNYN
+3156 PEQVTKAYDLTRKYDSK
-3171 TDKAKALNIVAN
+3171 KAKALTIIGA
-3183 GGDNAALIAVAVA
+3183 GGDNAELIAMAVSGA
-3196 GTSDDK
+3196 TDNTYNKNLAAYRG
-3202 LDHMTK
+3202 
-3208 VYQSAVKSGVT
+3208 AVKAGVT
-3219 ADMYES
+3219 GDMY
-3225 IMDSA
+3225 DSVIA
-3230 LTISKAAG
+3230 AADTIAKA
-3238 KKGITKNGL
+3238 N
-3247 ISACK
+3247 K
-3252 KAGCSSMQTMYIK
+3252 KAGVTKDSLRTACKQAGYNYMQTMYIV
-3265 QMYNSRWR
+3265 QMRFPPR

>member
-9 DFLSSDALSTK
+9 DFLSSDTLSTK

-53 VMPTK
+53 VTPTK

-89 NFNGTGKST
+89 KFNGTGKST
-98 SQHGYIKLKHGAG
+98 SQNGYIKLKHGAG

-187 TNALEGIGINNSTI
+187 TNALEGIGINSSAI

-247 KKSFGSENSHVLEV
+247 KKSFGSENSHALEV
-261 DPISKSL
+261 NPISKSL

-286 ESTKKSGARTKPITV
+286 ESTKKSGVRTKPITV

-358 TQTKYNTYDY
+358 TQTKYNTYEY
-368 NDPKEKRDITYKRQ
+368 NDPKEKRDITYKKQ
-382 GVFEHIGDAAKQLL
+382 GVFEHIGDAAKQFL

-487 TQLNPKNAENI
+487 TQLNPKNAANV

-599 GTGSNAS
+599 GAGSNAS

-747 LAGGVMGGAASA
+747 LAGGAMGGAASA

-790 QYAETAQEINKGHNV
+790 QYAETAKEINKGHNV

-818 NYYQKKTYDD
+818 DYYQKKTYDD

-910 LSEDGQFAAAVR
+910 LSEDGQLAAAVR

-929 NGIPA
+929 NGIPV

-962 ADIDTQSADGETSN
+962 ADIDTQSADDETSN
-976 ARVAAQSVR
+976 ARVTAQSVR

-998 IPLSESASE
+998 VPLSENAPTVT
-1007 GAESNNATT
+1007 ESNNATT
-1016 VAEPKSQPKSEPKL
+1016 AAEPKSQPKSEPKL

-1193 ENTPKPRS
+1193 ENTPEPRS

-1208 AQPEQEEL
+1208 AQPEQEERI
-1216 MELNRY
+1216 ELNRY

-1304 MRDSERLKVII
+1304 MRDSERLEVII

-1327 IDAAIERENTSSR
+1327 IDAAIERENTSNR
-1340 KTGVVKNENKEGL
+1340 KTDVVKNENKEGL
-1353 PQQEEI
+1353 SQQEEVENI
-1359 EDVVTPSEQENIKL
+1359 VTPDEQENAEP
-1373 QDGESNTGSDDYRID
+1373 QNDEDTTNSDDYRID

-1397 VYDPDG
+1397 VYDPEG
-1403 YYEDEFKSRREAE
+1403 YYEDEFKSRKEAE
-1416 EYVRSLSDED
+1416 EYVRSLSNEGKKD
-1426 KKDKVD
+1426 KKDN
-1432 EKKEVKSDSET
+1432 EKEVKSET
-1443 ETESEDISDSEGI
+1443 ETEKESKTESEDISDSEGI
-1456 NEENRQD
+1456 NKENRQN

-1472 ESEDLDSEPFTEDEY
+1472 ESEDLDSEPFIEDED

-1521 MKQAFDVLYDTPK
+1521 MKRAFDVLYDTPK
-1534 SANQMGKLVKEIYDQ
+1534 SANQMGKLVKEIYEQ

-1590 VTHSNFKVDDDVK
+1590 VTHSNFKVDDAVK

-1644 VFYGNSKITGEAT
+1644 VFYDNSKITGEAT

-1675 KMYAR
+1675 KMYTR
-1680 EGSIGT
+1680 EGGIGT

-1704 GEVMSI
+1704 GEMLSI
-1710 TKPEKKSKKAK
+1710 AKPEKKSKKAK

-1734 SDEKGKKNASAEE
+1734 PDGKSKESTPAEK
-1747 SNGES
+1747 SNGKS
-1752 KSRTEKEDGR
+1752 KSGTEKEDGR
-1762 TAEKGRA
+1762 TVEKGRA
-1769 ESTDTAKEKVS
+1769 ESKDTAKEKVS
-1780 EAEPNKVIRRLKT
+1780 EAELKT
-1793 MPKGVVWKDAKVY
+1793 D
-1806 DAGKR
+1806 
-1811 GYGNGKYNTYE
+1811 
-1822 YNKVQFVAKDNSLYA
+1822 
-1837 KLYGTNKE
+1837 
-1845 NPVKQIFFE
+1845 
-1854 IPNYKSQSPASI
+1854 
-1866 ETYMIENSKSTTT
+1866 
-1879 PYPLG
+1879 
-1884 SHFHDGLLDF
+1884 
-1894 YRNEGLG
+1894 
-1901 TGLVEPTLRDFNPS
+1901 
-1915 SKSEE
+1915 SEE

-1935 NKDNPLRGSLDELK
+1935 NKDNPLRGSLNDLK
-1949 ARQNYGKTDEAIRSI
+1949 ARQNYGKADEAIRSI

-2005 FDNMHSQIHTQEK
+2005 FDNIHSQIHTQEK

-2031 LDKDFGLNGSA
+2031 LDKDFNLNGSA
-2042 GVQDML
+2042 GVKDML
-2048 NGVPG
+2048 NSVPG
-2053 LKKEMEQRGYSPE
+2053 LKQEMEQRGYSPE
-2066 EMEFETIADFVWK
+2066 EMQMETIADFVWK

-2085 TAWEMGSYARN
+2085 VAWEMGSYARN

-2145 AEDRLHI
+2145 AEDRLHV

-2194 EKASGRKLTPKE
+2194 EKVSGHKLTPKE

-2242 FADIIKATEEKGA
+2242 FASIIKETENQGA
-2255 KAGRTSK
+2255 KAGHTSK

-2282 RMGQI
+2282 RMGQV

-2304 LIRDMDSKYGDLFKE
+2304 LIRDMDSKYGGLFEK
-2319 QSNKV
+2319 QSDAV
-2324 YEWYDAFMRAWMVDT
+2324 YEWYDAFMRSWMVET
-2339 GLLSES
+2339 GLLTEEK
-2345 RYQTM
+2345 YEMM

-2427 SAVQSGIAQFV
+2427 AAVQSGIAQFV
-2438 TKEEVKLQKQQ
+2438 TKEQVKLQKQQ
-2449 VDTTEIKGRL
+2449 VDTTEVKNRL

-2527 INGEKH
+2527 IDGEKH

-2646 DTLGEVMKSIHRS
+2646 DTLGEVMKNIRRS

-2708 NFNRKGMQTKRLG
+2708 NFNRKGTKTKRLG

-2760 TTQAIPAVLLA
+2760 TTQAIPAILLA
-2771 FLNSGWFGDDEKR
+2771 FLNSGWFGDDDEKR
-2784 KEYDELSEYI
+2784 KEYDELSEYT

-2862 AFIQARNNKTWYGS
+2862 ALVQARNNKTWYGS
-2876 DLISYSEQDLL
+2876 DLISSSYQDLL

-2940 GGLGDVILPL
+2940 GGLGDVVLPL
-2950 TTPAEKWAG
+2950 TRPAERWAG

-2989 TALNAADKLTDE
+2989 TALNAADKITDE

-3040 NMSYSDRAAKMNKAY
+3040 SMSYSDRAAKMNKAY
-3055 EHIAD
+3055 EHIAE

-3102 NEVSKGDKS
+3102 NRINKGDES

-3116 LASNTELTDE
+3116 LAADTELDDK
-3126 QKEYLSEDIVG
+3126 QKEYLSQDLLG
-3137 VRYDG
+3137 KQYAN
-3142 YAKAYKKLADAGVT
+3142 YAKSYKKMADAGVT
-3156 AEQITKAYDTSKNYN
+3156 PEQITKAYDLTRKYDSK
-3171 TDKAKALNIVAN
+3171 KAKALTIIGA
-3183 GGDNAALIAVAVA
+3183 GGDNAELIAMALSGA
-3196 GTSDDK
+3196 TDNTYNKNLAAYRG
-3202 LDHMTK
+3202 
-3208 VYQSAVKSGVT
+3208 AVKAGVT
-3219 ADMYES
+3219 GEMYDSTIAAAD
-3225 IMDSA
+3225 
-3230 LTISKAAG
+3230 TIAKA
-3238 KKGITKNGL
+3238 N
-3247 ISACK
+3247 K
-3252 KAGCSSMQTMYIK
+3252 KAGVTKDSLRTACKQAGYNYMQTMYIV
-3265 QMYNSRWR
+3265 QMRFPPR

>member
-1 MSLTEKIK
+1 MSLAEKIK
-9 DFLSSDALSTK
+9 DFLSSDTLSTK

-53 VMPTK
+53 VTPTK

-98 SQHGYIKLKHGAG
+98 SQNGYIKLKHGAG

-187 TNALEGIGINNSTI
+187 TNALEGIGINSSAI

-261 DPISKSL
+261 NPISKSL

-286 ESTKKSGARTKPITV
+286 ESTKKSETRTKPITV

-342 TFKDASGKV
+342 TFKDASGKA

-358 TQTKYNTYDY
+358 TQTKYNTYEY

-382 GVFEHIGDAAKQLL
+382 GVFEHVGDAAKQFL

-487 TQLNPKNAENI
+487 TQLNPKNAENV
-498 QRMIETDVKSNP
+498 QRMIETDVKSSP
-510 VMASIASVGANTA
+510 VMASIASVGANIA

-599 GTGSNAS
+599 GAGGNAS
-606 KFVKLSM
+606 KFVTLSM
-613 DTISANDAILDTLSR
+613 STVSANDTVLDTLSR
-628 GGSQQQAFINGLVN
+628 GGTQQQAFTNGLIN
-642 GALEHVSE
+642 GALEYVSE

-656 IFNVGRG
+656 VFNVGRG

-668 DVKSFAISTLRQM
+668 DIKSFAISTLRQM

-747 LAGGVMGGAASA
+747 LAGGAMGGAASA

-776 KDLARTAN
+776 KDLAQTAN

-790 QYAETAQEINKGHNV
+790 QYAETAKEINKGHNV

-818 NYYQKKTYDD
+818 DYYQKKTYDD

-860 NQKFTK
+860 NQKFTD
-866 AWLDKSAD
+866 AWLDKSTD
-874 IDIQISQY
+874 ILMQIEQY
-882 KADPKNTDLKANIKE
+882 KADPKNTDLKTNIKE

-910 LSEDGQFAAAVR
+910 LSEDGQFASAVR

-962 ADIDTQSADGETSN
+962 ADIDTQSTDGETSN

-998 IPLSESASE
+998 VPLSESASE

-1016 VAEPKSQPKSEPKL
+1016 GKVASTGKTATQNATTAAEPTVESAAAQSTVSEVQPVNVKEPKSEPKSQPKKEPK
-1030 ETIAV
+1030 TVDDYV
-1035 VNTNSATAR
+1035 V
-1044 NINTFSVGKKRG
+1044 GQKKG
-1056 NTVTY
+1056 STVTY
-1061 HKSAEQNNGSV
+1061 HKSAIKENGSQLAQKAV
-1072 NARTAAS
+1072 QAVGSNF
-1079 ILDDPNYDVIEE
+1079 DYDIVRE
-1091 SPRNN
+1091 SPKSN
-1096 TVTFIY
+1096 TVLLIKVDDFDRY
-1102 TDNFNTSTEPSV
+1102 TEPTIV
-1114 TRKVRVKLRADGN
+1114 AEYDIDFDKNGN
-1127 ATVTELNVPNG
+1127 IKKQQENKYAVGMIIP
-1138 EILVDKSEYVPA
+1138 DKSEYVSPS
-1150 NYKGFDIAKQKT
+1150 YTGFDVAAQKAH
-1162 RENTWKNSGI
+1162 ENKWKNALDKNGEHI
-1172 VYDSSKLNDKEY
+1172 RYDSSKISNPEY
-1184 FESIFGGIL
+1184 FYDTFGDIVSRGERSEDISES
-1193 ENTPKPRS
+1193 ETAN
-1201 TTNDSKA
+1201 
-1208 AQPEQEEL
+1208 EQEQ
-1216 MELNRY
+1216 
-1222 EKGFINY
+1222 
-1229 LLNTPIKVSEKVKEE
+1229 
-1244 MPGWSAYAD
+1244 
-1253 GNNVLFLTDES
+1253 NNVDLNGYS
-1264 RVNIGGEEV
+1264 
-1273 RAKNIR
+1273 
-1279 TAYNEIE
+1279 IE
-1286 SNYPIV
+1286 
-1292 LLPVRGRRSNNK
+1292 
-1304 MRDSERLKVII
+1304 
-1315 NAVNAIDPMNVD
+1315 
-1327 IDAAIERENTSSR
+1327 
-1340 KTGVVKNENKEGL
+1340 
-1353 PQQEEI
+1353 
-1359 EDVVTPSEQENIKL
+1359 
-1373 QDGESNTGSDDYRID
+1373 

-1397 VYDPDG
+1397 VYDPEG
-1403 YYEDEFKSRREAE
+1403 YYEDEFKSRKEAE
-1416 EYVRSLSDED
+1416 EYVRSLSDEG

-1432 EKKEVKSDSET
+1432 DEKEVKSDSET
-1443 ETESEDISDSEGI
+1443 ETESEDISDPEGI

-1472 ESEDLDSEPFTEDEY
+1472 
-1487 ELIDWED
+1487 
-1494 LDEGETEPVA
+1494 
-1504 KKIDMDKIRSNR
+1504 
-1516 AIASE
+1516 
-1521 MKQAFDVLYDTPK
+1521 
-1534 SANQMGKLVKEIYDQ
+1534 
-1549 VVEDGY
+1549 
-1555 YDLSAA
+1555 
-1561 ADSFRY
+1561 
-1567 EIENNRYIGEDL
+1567 
-1579 RTPEEKEFYQA
+1579 
-1590 VTHSNFKVDDDVK
+1590 
-1603 SEITD
+1603 
-1608 YGDWQKANKNIIL
+1608 KN
-1621 KSGKNGTQ
+1621 
-1629 SIDNFYS
+1629 
-1636 YIKSEYPD
+1636 
-1644 VFYGNSKITGEAT
+1644 
-1657 TEGDMLVELV
+1657 
-1667 AAAREIQK
+1667 
-1675 KMYAR
+1675 
-1680 EGSIGT
+1680 
-1686 AFEGL
+1686 
-1691 DTEDISLI
+1691 
-1699 WADKL
+1699 
-1704 GEVMSI
+1704 
-1710 TKPEKKSKKAK
+1710 
-1721 TEGKTN
+1721 EGK
-1727 ESENKKK
+1727 NKKK
-1734 SDEKGKKNASAEE
+1734 PDGKSKESTPAEK
-1747 SNGES
+1747 SNGKS
-1752 KSRTEKEDGR
+1752 KSGTEKEDGR

-1769 ESTDTAKEKVS
+1769 ESKDTAKEKVS
-1780 EAEPNKVIRRLKT
+1780 EAEVKT
-1793 MPKGVVWKDAKVY
+1793 
-1806 DAGKR
+1806 
-1811 GYGNGKYNTYE
+1811 N
-1822 YNKVQFVAKDNSLYA
+1822 
-1837 KLYGTNKE
+1837 
-1845 NPVKQIFFE
+1845 
-1854 IPNYKSQSPASI
+1854 
-1866 ETYMIENSKSTTT
+1866 
-1879 PYPLG
+1879 
-1884 SHFHDGLLDF
+1884 
-1894 YRNEGLG
+1894 
-1901 TGLVEPTLRDFNPS
+1901 
-1915 SKSEE
+1915 SEE

-1935 NKDNPLRGSLDELK
+1935 NKDNPLRGSLNDLK

-2031 LDKDFGLNGSA
+2031 LDKDFNLNGSA
-2042 GVQDML
+2042 GVKDML

-2053 LKKEMEQRGYSPE
+2053 LKQGMEQRGYTPE

-2085 TAWEMGSYARN
+2085 VAWEMGSYARN

-2102 FELALDKKTLKDIK
+2102 FELALDKKTLKNIK

-2152 HDLKTPN
+2152 NDLKTPN
-2159 RAMGKLIQG
+2159 KALDKLREG
-2168 FDRAYGNFQEN
+2168 FDEKYGNFQEN

-2242 FADIIKATEEKGA
+2242 FASIIKETEDKGA
-2255 KAGRTSK
+2255 KVGRTKK
-2262 KNAFND
+2262 KNAFDD

-2282 RMGQI
+2282 KMGQV

-2427 SAVQSGIAQFV
+2427 AAVQSGIAQFV

-2527 INGEKH
+2527 IDGEKH

-2551 TEYMFKHIAKLTRVF
+2551 SIELLQHIGKLTRVF
-2566 SALTTSQ
+2566 SALTTAK
-2573 NPIFAISN
+2573 NPIFALSN
-2581 AIRDFQHGWVYTDA
+2581 GIRDFQHGWVYADT

-2600 NFTYPVEWTIA
+2600 NFTYPAEWAVA
-2611 LGQAL
+2611 LIQSF
-2616 KNEFSSKHQSD
+2616 KNEFGIKHQSD

-2634 TTGFDHKYMADS
+2634 TTGFDSKYMADA
-2646 DTLGEVMKSIHRS
+2646 DTLGTVMAQMRRS
-2659 HNPLV
+2659 KNPLI
-2664 WAAHFIDALNTAVE
+2664 WATRFVEKLNGAVE

-2683 VAYKRKFGATG
+2683 VAYKRKIKAG
-2694 EVMTAGK
+2694 EDVIVAGK

-2708 NFNRKGMQTKRLG
+2708 NFNRKGKVTKQAG
-2721 QAVPFLGAA
+2721 QIVPFIGAA
-2730 VAGVNQFV
+2730 IAGINQF
-2738 TLLTSKETW
+2738 TELMSHPW
-2747 TTKNGLLKLARAF
+2747 KNKAKLARAMA
-2760 TTQAIPAVLLA
+2760 TQAIPAVFLA
-2771 FLNSGWFGDDEKR
+2771 FVNAGWFGDDDDKR
-2784 KEYDELSEYI
+2784 KEYDELSEYT

-2804 DTWVK
+2804 DTWLK
-2809 LPRDREIS
+2809 LPRDREVS
-2817 ALFGTLFQNIVLD
+2817 AVFGTLFQNIVLSEL
-2830 KIYPEERDSTVTK
+2830 YPDERDSETTK
-2843 EFIGYLKDQL
+2843 EFISYMLSQFKPSIA
-2853 MPTVSPVGW
+2853 PTGW
-2862 AFIQARNNKTWYGS
+2862 ALIQARNNKTWYGS
-2876 DLISYSEQDLL
+2876 NIVSNAQEDLL
-2887 KNPETYMDITDEST
+2887 GTPETYMEITDEST
-2901 SEIATWIAGII
+2901 SEIANWIAGII
-2912 NKGPEAMREALG
+2912 NKGPEAMREALN
-2924 VLGTP
+2924 VLATP
-2929 KGTDY
+2929 KGVDY
-2934 ILDQLT
+2934 AIDQLT
-2940 GGLGDVILPL
+2940 GVFGDIALPL
-2950 TTPAEKWAG
+2950 TRPAERWAG
-2959 LGESLK
+2959 LRESLK

-3040 NMSYSDRAAKMNKAY
+3040 SMSYSDRAAKMNKAY
-3055 EHIAD
+3055 EHIAE

-3092 FTPETYTAAF
+3092 FTAETYTKAF

-3116 LASNTELTDE
+3116 LATNTELTDE

-3156 AEQITKAYDTSKNYN
+3156 AEQITKAYNTSKNYN

-3208 VYQSAVKSGVT
+3208 VYQSAVKAGVT

-3252 KAGCSSMQTMYIK
+3252 KAGYSSMQTMYIK

>member
-1 MSLTEKIK
+1 MSLTGKIK
-9 DFLSSDALSTK
+9 KFLSSDTLSTK

-53 VMPTK
+53 VTPTK

-136 NNNSKPKG
+136 NNNSRPKG

-187 TNALEGIGINNSTI
+187 TNALEGIGINSPAI

-222 DMAILSGLKNPKTS
+222 DMAILAGLKNPKTS

-261 DPISKSL
+261 NPISKSL

-358 TQTKYNTYDY
+358 TQTKYNTYEY
-368 NDPKEKRDITYKRQ
+368 NDPKEKRDITYKKQ
-382 GVFEHIGDAAKQLL
+382 GVFEHIGDAAKQFL

-487 TQLNPKNAENI
+487 TQLNPKNAENV
-498 QRMIETDVKSNP
+498 QRMMETDVKSNP

-556 AISSYSSKVRGAVSE
+556 AISSYGSKVRGAVSE

-586 SMADMAAQAATLG
+586 SMADMAAQTATLG
-599 GTGSNAS
+599 GAGSNAS
-606 KFVKLSM
+606 KFVTLFMS
-613 DTISANDAILDTLSR
+613 TVSANDTVLDTLSR
-628 GGSQQQAFINGLVN
+628 GGTQQQAFLNGIVN
-642 GALEHVSE
+642 GALEFLSE

-656 IFNVGRG
+656 VFNVGRG

-741 AMATGA
+741 AMATGT

-759 FNTASAG
+759 FNTASTG

-790 QYAETAQEINKGHNV
+790 QYAETAKEINKGHNV

-818 NYYQKKTYDD
+818 DYYQKKTYDD

-882 KADPKNTDLKANIKE
+882 KADPKNTDLKTNIKE

-962 ADIDTQSADGETSN
+962 AGIDTQSADGETSN

-998 IPLSESASE
+998 VPLSESASE

-1016 VAEPKSQPKSEPKL
+1016 GKVESTGKTATQNATTAAEPTVEPVAAQSAVSEIQPVNVIEPKSQPKKEPK
-1030 ETIAV
+1030 TVDDYV
-1035 VNTNSATAR
+1035 V
-1044 NINTFSVGKKRG
+1044 GQKKG
-1056 NTVTY
+1056 STVTY
-1061 HKSAEQNNGSV
+1061 HKSAEVENNSPLVKKAIQAVGL
-1072 NARTAAS
+1072 N
-1079 ILDDPNYDVIEE
+1079 LDYDLVREE
-1091 SPRNN
+1091 PRNRK
-1096 TVTFIY
+1096 VTFIKVDDFDGY
-1102 TDNFNTSTEPSV
+1102 TEPTIESELVV
-1114 TRKVRVKLRADGN
+1114 TFNKEG
-1127 ATVTELNVPNG
+1127 ELKEYHENEYAPG
-1138 EILVDKSEYVPA
+1138 RIIPDKSEYVPL
-1150 NYKGFDIAKQKT
+1150 NYTGFDVAAQKA
-1162 RENTWKNSGI
+1162 REDSWKNALDDKGEHRKYESSRISNPDYFYEVFGDI
-1172 VYDSSKLNDKEY
+1172 VSRGERSEDISKSETVD
-1184 FESIFGGIL
+1184 
-1193 ENTPKPRS
+1193 
-1201 TTNDSKA
+1201 
-1208 AQPEQEEL
+1208 EQEQNNTD
-1216 MELNRY
+1216 LNGY
-1222 EKGFINY
+1222 
-1229 LLNTPIKVSEKVKEE
+1229 S
-1244 MPGWSAYAD
+1244 
-1253 GNNVLFLTDES
+1253 
-1264 RVNIGGEEV
+1264 
-1273 RAKNIR
+1273 
-1279 TAYNEIE
+1279 
-1286 SNYPIV
+1286 
-1292 LLPVRGRRSNNK
+1292 
-1304 MRDSERLKVII
+1304 
-1315 NAVNAIDPMNVD
+1315 
-1327 IDAAIERENTSSR
+1327 
-1340 KTGVVKNENKEGL
+1340 
-1353 PQQEEI
+1353 
-1359 EDVVTPSEQENIKL
+1359 
-1373 QDGESNTGSDDYRID
+1373 ID

-1416 EYVRSLSDED
+1416 EYVRSLSDEG
-1426 KKDKVD
+1426 KKDNVD
-1432 EKKEVKSDSET
+1432 EKKEVKSET
-1443 ETESEDISDSEGI
+1443 ETEKEPKTESEDISDSEGI
-1456 NEENRQD
+1456 NKENRQN
-1463 SANTDNKTE
+1463 SANTDNK
-1472 ESEDLDSEPFTEDEY
+1472 
-1487 ELIDWED
+1487 
-1494 LDEGETEPVA
+1494 
-1504 KKIDMDKIRSNR
+1504 
-1516 AIASE
+1516 
-1521 MKQAFDVLYDTPK
+1521 
-1534 SANQMGKLVKEIYDQ
+1534 
-1549 VVEDGY
+1549 
-1555 YDLSAA
+1555 
-1561 ADSFRY
+1561 
-1567 EIENNRYIGEDL
+1567 
-1579 RTPEEKEFYQA
+1579 
-1590 VTHSNFKVDDDVK
+1590 
-1603 SEITD
+1603 
-1608 YGDWQKANKNIIL
+1608 
-1621 KSGKNGTQ
+1621 
-1629 SIDNFYS
+1629 
-1636 YIKSEYPD
+1636 
-1644 VFYGNSKITGEAT
+1644 
-1657 TEGDMLVELV
+1657 
-1667 AAAREIQK
+1667 
-1675 KMYAR
+1675 
-1680 EGSIGT
+1680 
-1686 AFEGL
+1686 
-1691 DTEDISLI
+1691 
-1699 WADKL
+1699 
-1704 GEVMSI
+1704 
-1710 TKPEKKSKKAK
+1710 
-1721 TEGKTN
+1721 
-1727 ESENKKK
+1727 
-1734 SDEKGKKNASAEE
+1734 
-1747 SNGES
+1747 
-1752 KSRTEKEDGR
+1752 TEKEDGR

-1769 ESTDTAKEKVS
+1769 ESKDTAKEKVS
-1780 EAEPNKVIRRLKT
+1780 ETEPNKESANVFIHKKIIDAIPTLDKMTNVNEVTGNEIPKEGKIVDRIMAFVDKEGNVVNRKGFGNVIFSKARIKNSMIGHRSSDIKIESFAAVPDVIKNGIQIDYQSNWKNRSYDT
-1793 MPKGVVWKDAKVY
+1793 YVFAAPVGYKGTRIYMGVI
-1806 DAGKR
+1806 
-1811 GYGNGKYNTYE
+1811 
-1822 YNKVQFVAKDNSLYA
+1822 VQKDNQSNRYYLHEVITENIVKKEDPTSSLD
-1837 KLYGTNKE
+1837 GTSALTGDLDTVLNVE
-1845 NPVKQIFFE
+1845 SSTDNI
-1854 IPNYKSQSPASI
+1854 SQTSK
-1866 ETYMIENSKSTTT
+1866 NSNDES
-1879 PYPLG
+1879 
-1884 SHFHDGLLDF
+1884 
-1894 YRNEGLG
+1894 
-1901 TGLVEPTLRDFNPS
+1901 EP
-1915 SKSEE
+1915 

-1935 NKDNPLRGSLDELK
+1935 NKDNPLRGSLNDLK

-1969 AIAENIGSIIKEIG
+1969 AVAENIGSIIKEIG

-2031 LDKDFGLNGSA
+2031 LDKDFNLNGSA

-2048 NGVPG
+2048 NGVPD
-2053 LKKEMEQRGYSPE
+2053 LKQEMEQRGYSPE
-2066 EMEFETIADFVWK
+2066 EMQMETIADFVWK

-2085 TAWEMGSYARN
+2085 VAWEMGSYARN

-2126 TKNTTERMRGQVR
+2126 TKNTTERMRGQIR

-2145 AEDRLHI
+2145 AEDRLHV

-2194 EKASGRKLTPKE
+2194 EKVSGHKLTPKE

-2242 FADIIKATEEKGA
+2242 FASIIKETENQGA

-2282 RMGQI
+2282 RMGQV

-2304 LIRDMDSKYGDLFKE
+2304 IINDMDKKYGGLFE
-2319 QSNKV
+2319 QQSDAV
-2324 YEWYDAFMRAWMVDT
+2324 YEWYDAFMRAWMVET
-2339 GLLSES
+2339 GLLTEEK
-2345 RYQTM
+2345 YEMM
-2350 RSMYPHYVP
+2350 RNMYPHYVP

-2427 SAVQSGIAQFV
+2427 AAVQSGIAQFV

-2600 NFTYPVEWTIA
+2600 NFTYPVEWITA

-2646 DTLGEVMKSIHRS
+2646 DTLGEVMKNIHRS

-2708 NFNRKGMQTKRLG
+2708 NFNRKGAKTKRLG

-2760 TTQAIPAVLLA
+2760 TTQAIPAILFA
-2771 FLNSGWFGDDEKR
+2771 FLNSGWFGDDDEKR
-2784 KEYDELSEYI
+2784 KEYDELSEYT
-2794 KNNYWVFKWG
+2794 KNNYWIFKWG

-2862 AFIQARNNKTWYGS
+2862 ALVQARNNKTWYGS
-2876 DLISYSEQDLL
+2876 DLISSSNQDLL
-2887 KNPETYMDITDEST
+2887 KNPETYMDVTDEST

-2929 KGTDY
+2929 KGVDY
-2934 ILDQLT
+2934 VFDQLT
-2940 GGLGDVILPL
+2940 GGLGDVVLPL
-2950 TTPAEKWAG
+2950 TTPTERWAG

-3156 AEQITKAYDTSKNYN
+3156 AEQITKAYNTSKNYN

-3219 ADMYES
+3219 ADMYER

>member
-53 VMPTK
+53 LTPTK
-58 KATPAL
+58 KATPTL

-69 TGVPKASKEKGVSAT
+69 TGVPKASKEKGVSTT

-89 NFNGTGKST
+89 KFNGTGKSI
-98 SQHGYIKLKHGAG
+98 SQNGYIKLKHGAG

-236 QQTIDKLEKYG
+236 KQTIDKLEKYG

-261 DPISKSL
+261 NPISKSL

-286 ESTKKSGARTKPITV
+286 ESTKKSPVQREPITV

-331 SDGSYITDATE
+331 SDGSYITNATE

-358 TQTKYNTYDY
+358 THTTYNTYEY

-663 IRPVK
+663 IRPIK

-747 LAGGVMGGAASA
+747 LAGGAMGGAASA
-759 FNTASAG
+759 LNTASAG

-790 QYAETAQEINKGHNV
+790 QYAETAKEINKGHSV

-818 NYYQKKTYDD
+818 DYYQKKTYDD

-860 NQKFTK
+860 NQKFTD
-866 AWLDKSAD
+866 AWLDKSTD
-874 IDIQISQY
+874 ILMQIEQY

-934 SAAGQNIVSNDSD
+934 SAAGQNIVSNDSN

-998 IPLSESASE
+998 VPLSESASE
-1007 GAESNNATT
+1007 GVESNNATT
-1016 VAEPKSQPKSEPKL
+1016 GKVASSGEMTTQNATTAAESTVEPAAQSAVSEIQPVNVKEPKSESKSQPKKEPK
-1030 ETIAV
+1030 TVDDYV
-1035 VNTNSATAR
+1035 V
-1044 NINTFSVGKKRG
+1044 GQKKG
-1056 NTVTY
+1056 STVTY
-1061 HKSAEQNNGSV
+1061 HKSAEVENNSPLVKKAIQAVGL
-1072 NARTAAS
+1072 N
-1079 ILDDPNYDVIEE
+1079 LDYDLVREE
-1091 SPRNN
+1091 PRNRK
-1096 TVTFIY
+1096 VTFIKVDDFDGY
-1102 TDNFNTSTEPSV
+1102 TEPTIESEFVV
-1114 TRKVRVKLRADGN
+1114 TFNKEG
-1127 ATVTELNVPNG
+1127 ELKEYHENEYAPG
-1138 EILVDKSEYVPA
+1138 RIIPDKSEYVPL
-1150 NYKGFDIAKQKT
+1150 NYTGFDVAAQKA
-1162 RENTWKNSGI
+1162 REDSWKNALDDKGEHRKYESSRISNPDYFYDMFGDI
-1172 VYDSSKLNDKEY
+1172 VSRGERSEDISKSETVD
-1184 FESIFGGIL
+1184 
-1193 ENTPKPRS
+1193 
-1201 TTNDSKA
+1201 
-1208 AQPEQEEL
+1208 EQEQNNT
-1216 MELNRY
+1216 ELNGY
-1222 EKGFINY
+1222 
-1229 LLNTPIKVSEKVKEE
+1229 S
-1244 MPGWSAYAD
+1244 
-1253 GNNVLFLTDES
+1253 
-1264 RVNIGGEEV
+1264 
-1273 RAKNIR
+1273 
-1279 TAYNEIE
+1279 
-1286 SNYPIV
+1286 
-1292 LLPVRGRRSNNK
+1292 
-1304 MRDSERLKVII
+1304 
-1315 NAVNAIDPMNVD
+1315 
-1327 IDAAIERENTSSR
+1327 
-1340 KTGVVKNENKEGL
+1340 
-1353 PQQEEI
+1353 
-1359 EDVVTPSEQENIKL
+1359 
-1373 QDGESNTGSDDYRID
+1373 ID

-1397 VYDPDG
+1397 VYDPEG
-1403 YYEDEFKSRREAE
+1403 YYEDEFKSRKEAE
-1416 EYVRSLSDED
+1416 EYVRSLSDEG
-1426 KKDKVD
+1426 KKDNVD
-1432 EKKEVKSDSET
+1432 EKKEVKSET
-1443 ETESEDISDSEGI
+1443 ETEKEPETESEDISDSEGI
-1456 NEENRQD
+1456 NKENRQN

-1472 ESEDLDSEPFTEDEY
+1472 ESEDLDSEPFIEDEY

-1534 SANQMGKLVKEIYDQ
+1534 SANQMGKLVKEIYEQ

-1579 RTPEEKEFYQA
+1579 RSPEEKEFYQA
-1590 VTHSNFKVDDDVK
+1590 VTHSNFKVDDAVK

-1636 YIKSEYPD
+1636 NVKSEYPD

-1675 KMYAR
+1675 KMYTR
-1680 EGSIGT
+1680 EGDIGT

-1704 GEVMSI
+1704 GEVLSI
-1710 TKPEKKSKKAK
+1710 AKPEKKSKKVK

-1734 SDEKGKKNASAEE
+1734 PDGKSKKSTSAE
-1747 SNGES
+1747 
-1752 KSRTEKEDGR
+1752 KSDRENKSGTEKEDGR
-1762 TAEKGRA
+1762 TAEKGRT
-1769 ESTDTAKEKVS
+1769 ESKDTAKEKVS
-1780 EAEPNKVIRRLKT
+1780 ETELKT
-1793 MPKGVVWKDAKVY
+1793 DPK
-1806 DAGKR
+1806 
-1811 GYGNGKYNTYE
+1811 E
-1822 YNKVQFVAKDNSLYA
+1822 S
-1837 KLYGTNKE
+1837 
-1845 NPVKQIFFE
+1845 
-1854 IPNYKSQSPASI
+1854 
-1866 ETYMIENSKSTTT
+1866 
-1879 PYPLG
+1879 
-1884 SHFHDGLLDF
+1884 
-1894 YRNEGLG
+1894 
-1901 TGLVEPTLRDFNPS
+1901 
-1915 SKSEE
+1915 
-1920 PTVLKARGKK
+1920 TVLKARGKK

-1935 NKDNPLRGSLDELK
+1935 NKDNPLRGSLNDLK

-1964 KPENR
+1964 KAENR
-1969 AIAENIGSIIKEIG
+1969 AVAENIGSIIKEIG

-2053 LKKEMEQRGYSPE
+2053 LKQEMEQRGYSPE
-2066 EMEFETIADFVWK
+2066 EMQMETIADFVWK

-2085 TAWEMGSYARN
+2085 VAWEMGSYARN

-2126 TKNTTERMRGQVR
+2126 TKNTTERMRGQIR

-2145 AEDRLHI
+2145 AEDRLHV

-2194 EKASGRKLTPKE
+2194 EKASGHKLTPKE
-2206 NLQLALEFAGSN
+2206 NLQFALEFAGSN

-2282 RMGQI
+2282 RMGQV

-2304 LIRDMDSKYGDLFKE
+2304 LIRDMDSKYGDLFEK
-2319 QSNKV
+2319 QSDAV
-2324 YEWYDAFMRAWMVDT
+2324 YEWYDAFMRSWMVET
-2339 GLLSES
+2339 GLLPEEK
-2345 RYQTM
+2345 YEMM

-2393 NPIENIMIQVN
+2393 NPIENIMIQIN

-2427 SAVQSGIAQFV
+2427 AAVQSGIAQFV

-2518 LDKDVVVAL
+2518 LDEDVVVAL

-2551 TEYMFKHIAKLTRVF
+2551 SIELLQHIGKLTRVF
-2566 SALTTSQ
+2566 SALTTAK
-2573 NPIFAISN
+2573 NPIFALSN
-2581 AIRDFQHGWVYTDA
+2581 GIRDFQHGWVYADT

-2600 NFTYPVEWTIA
+2600 NFTYPAEWAVA
-2611 LGQAL
+2611 LVQSF
-2616 KNEFSSKHQSD
+2616 KNEFGIKHQSD

-2634 TTGFDHKYMADS
+2634 TTGFDSKYMADA
-2646 DTLGEVMKSIHRS
+2646 DTLGTVMAQMRRS
-2659 HNPLV
+2659 KNPLI
-2664 WAAHFIDALNTAVE
+2664 WATRFVEKLNGAVE

-2683 VAYKRKFGATG
+2683 VAYKRKIKAG
-2694 EVMTAGK
+2694 EDVIVAGK

-2708 NFNRKGMQTKRLG
+2708 NFNRKGKLTKQAG
-2721 QAVPFLGAA
+2721 QIVPFIGAA
-2730 VAGVNQFV
+2730 IAGINQF
-2738 TLLTSKETW
+2738 TELMSHPW
-2747 TTKNGLLKLARAF
+2747 KNKAKLARAMA
-2760 TTQAIPAVLLA
+2760 TQAIPAVFLA
-2771 FLNSGWFGDDEKR
+2771 FANAGWFGDDDDKR
-2784 KEYDELSEYI
+2784 KEYDELSEYT

-2804 DTWVK
+2804 DTWLK
-2809 LPRDREIS
+2809 LPRDREVS
-2817 ALFGTLFQNIVLD
+2817 AVFGTSFQNIVLSEL
-2830 KIYPEERDSTVTK
+2830 YPDERDSETTK
-2843 EFIGYLKDQL
+2843 EFISYMLSQFKPSVA
-2853 MPTVSPVGW
+2853 PTGW
-2862 AFIQARNNKTWYGS
+2862 ALIQARNNKTWYGS
-2876 DLISYSEQDLL
+2876 SIVSNAQEDLL
-2887 KNPETYMDITDEST
+2887 GTPETYMEITDEST
-2901 SEIATWIAGII
+2901 SEIANWIAGII
-2912 NKGPEAMREALG
+2912 NKGPEAMREALN
-2924 VLGTP
+2924 VLATP
-2929 KGTDY
+2929 KGVDY
-2934 ILDQLT
+2934 AIDQLT
-2940 GGLGDVILPL
+2940 GVFGDIALPL
-2950 TTPAEKWAG
+2950 TTPTERWAG

-3001 EKEWLTAFSKTMSKS
+3001 EKEWLTAFNKTMSKS

-3026 GDYFADIRAYRNDL
+3026 GDYFADIRAYRSDL

-3055 EHIAD
+3055 EHIAE

-3102 NEVSKGDKS
+3102 NRINKGDES

-3116 LASNTELTDE
+3116 LAADTELNDK
-3126 QKEYLSEDIVG
+3126 QKEYLSQDLLG
-3137 VRYDG
+3137 KQYAN
-3142 YAKAYKKLADAGVT
+3142 YAKSYKKMADAGVT
-3156 AEQITKAYDTSKNYN
+3156 PEQITKAYDLTRKYDSK
-3171 TDKAKALNIVAN
+3171 KAKALTIIGA
-3183 GGDNAALIAVAVA
+3183 GGDNAELIAMALSGA
-3196 GTSDDK
+3196 TDNTYNKNLAAYRG
-3202 LDHMTK
+3202 
-3208 VYQSAVKSGVT
+3208 AVKAGVT
-3219 ADMYES
+3219 GEMYDSTIAAAD
-3225 IMDSA
+3225 
-3230 LTISKAAG
+3230 TIAKA
-3238 KKGITKNGL
+3238 N
-3247 ISACK
+3247 K
-3252 KAGCSSMQTMYIK
+3252 KAGVTKDSLRTACKQAGYNYMQTMYIV
-3265 QMYNSRWR
+3265 QMRFPPR